1 MFKIKRNKLNRQ
13 EAFNFEKRSRFG
25 IRKLTIG
32 VVSLVI
38 GSGMVLSGV
47 EQVQAGTDYDPG
59 VEIRYVRNGSPKAL
73 ASDGDFKIEKS
84 FVEVNGV
91 QYVDVTLTFNQDHDG
106 YARRFLYFNMPKS
119 LYEPEKITRE
129 LYWQGERTPRETT
142 EYRTWQ
148 GDYRFADEPWY
159 RLWDHRYII
168 GSPDSLQGERHKKV
182 TSPTD
187 PGGDTIGGQSE
198 GRWNGDWDRLMF
210 SVPNNAGSGKEAL
223 TKAASDFKAT
233 SRTVYINRFSGST
246 DKHVYKFRAR
256 VKDGNAPMNF
266 VVGLNEE
273 SGSHANFLA
282 QYGTTPDTRT
292 LAEKSTIN
300 PPARIGVNSL
310 QDLSQQTR
318 NNIAQKIREA
328 NPDLFNGAGPLVTN
342 VTVSSDGIGG
352 NAVLRFK
359 DGSEKTIP
367 MKQLVYKINTA
378 SGAAPTAPSTSTNF
392 VLKGR
397 GVVGNDMV
405 GLQGEDH
412 QLNLPAKKAVANIAT
427 IGNKATYLTQWQEQ
441 LNKFLELNKQLQSWN
456 NQWGFKNSARTFGPD
471 NWKAQHLTAS
481 IKYTDSRQTQIQGI
495 EVKGV
500 TKDSRFGGPV
510 NTQVY
515 GLLTP
520 AMLFYQ
526 EDPLKTTK
534 DEAKATIDSI
544 GNING
549 KAADWKSRIDAA
561 QNQQAIEAI
570 ITEARNEK
578 NALDKKKAAAIQ
590 EINALPHLSQNEK
603 TAAINAINSATTT
616 TVVDQKL
623 NDAKA
628 LNTTN
633 MRNKGKEAINAL
645 SKLNDG
651 EKTPYRNRI
660 DNATTQDQINAII
673 EEAAFEDLKR
683 SALEQLDNMNP
694 APSNKDEL
702 RAQITETNF
711 NTVSSDGK
719 KPAERIEAILERAKA
734 EVLRD
739 QARRDINAIS
749 GLPEEKKNEFLGIVD
764 RAQTPS
770 EITNAV
776 DQARAYSDYIQ
787 AKDAINQLT
796 NINNKQKEEL
806 LAGLERDKSQQGVA
820 DMLTSA
826 RALDGEMKHLKDLV
840 AQAETIKQSSDYSR
854 ADRAKQNTFN
864 TALDAAKRVSPQ
876 TGELPT
882 TSVGQLISNLTD
894 AIRGLGGTT
903 QPVTKDVDKGNL
915 RAEIDRSSQVK
926 DPANAEYT
934 YASEDKKQAY
944 EQALTQAI
952 AVRDKA
958 NPVATQAE
966 VDAALA
972 KLQEARIALD
982 GHAPDRDT
990 TPPVL
995 GGDRMEIYSD
1005 VAAHAISTVGR
1016 KVPRPNQPTPVE
1028 EYGEN
1033 STRLNE
1039 LIVTD
1044 QESGINIDS
1053 VTFDEATQRHLQL
1066 LGLKFV
1072 KYDRQQDNGAVGYF
1086 TTIEENGVVNFTGTG
1101 IAKFYFTV
1109 ANTHGVVS
1117 PRLEYRYILK
1127 DDIAPTATPTEHVL
1141 IRGQEATITIPIQ
1154 DNSMF
1159 GTEGGVSTG
1168 TMSIRPEN
1176 NTSDPLTPAILNFT
1190 NGNTPQAFTISIPD
1204 SSPEF
1209 VFENHNYGKRSRTG
1223 TVSLTANPSQTLE
1236 RTTYKFRVADGNTP
1250 RGTSEK
1256 VTFTD
1261 ITFTVVDR
1269 LAAPEESAK
1278 VSVNNPS
1285 RLTEDEKNAIKQAV
1299 RTANPHIAE
1308 IDNAANGDT
1317 NKQVRIDVAENGRVT
1332 VTYPHGGKQD
1342 TLTADQVLRVN
1353 QAPVADVNNFGPMRN
1368 IPGNAIPDG
1377 GTRNRPTVFVFAKQ
1391 AISNDGRAT
1400 KTRQELEAAN
1410 MGYLPITDP
1419 DNDALKEVAVTN
1431 FEGAPLG
1438 SGLKVASNGTLSGNA
1453 FTTVSPGGGW
1463 VARIVPKDA
1472 HDKLGNPVYFHIR
1485 AYTDK
1490 LIDPTQANPVEGTYN
1505 QAVTAEKIF
1514 EKLTIDA
1521 PIGNSSI
1528 TVPDGSNPDEKAQYT
1543 RTITGYKT
1551 TENGEV
1557 TTVDNG
1563 VAGLPKQGTYF
1574 AEVTT
1579 TNIWGQTIKN
1589 YVKVVHQEDLAARTD
1604 LVAPEAVQVKGTTVA
1619 EDEKQTIIDA
1629 LKAANPGKLPDDPSS
1644 YSVAPNGTV
1653 TVTYSDNSSEPIDV
1667 PLKSGIPTVT
1677 AQPHDIVVFKNT
1689 DMTTPVELAGFTDN
1703 ESIKDIQ
1710 IVGTDGSSLD
1720 QMGLTVD
1727 EKAKENNV
1735 KSALISGK
1743 TNSAVGKHTR
1753 KLRAL
1758 DNLDQA
1764 SAATNDFSVRIVD
1777 ATVNQPETAITKE
1790 FGQALTPEE
1799 VRSTINFNV
1808 GSGQNNLID
1817 FDVVIP
1823 ADAPTSGKN
1832 VEVPVIIRTKA
1843 HASASEEFKRTF
1855 VSQDKTV
1862 TVRATWPTQADNI
1875 EVTAPADT
1883 TPVLIDGAR
1892 PTSEA
1897 DKTALIDALKEANK
1911 TPEGTSKFPEN
1922 TRFDVAENGAVTI
1935 TYPDRSSETVTVPF
1949 KQKDSAQHTPT
1960 VAETPINSAAT
1971 AGTPL
1976 TEDERNAVKA
1986 AVTVPNFPGDR
1997 QPTVTVPE
2005 NARVTNG
2012 TEGNTGKP
2020 VVVATVEY
2028 PDGSSETVEVPVK
2041 QRDNAKYEATISNPE
2056 TPAAIKASHASD
2068 TAITDEAD
2076 KNAILAKVSVPE
2088 GSSGRPSLDQNPV
2101 VEERD
2106 GKQVVKV
2113 TVTYP
2118 DQTTDTVYVPV
2129 DQKDN
2134 ETHNPTAPAESV
2146 KLDAPATANSTLS
2159 DDDKA
2164 AVKAAVT
2171 VPDGSRGEVS
2181 LPEGAKVELVG
2192 DKPVVKATVT
2202 YPDGTTDIVDV
2213 PVVQKDSTKYDA
2225 TASTTPVP
2233 LDSPVTPGQTLSAE
2247 EREALKFGVNVPAG
2261 SNGQIHV
2268 PENAAV
2274 KLDGDKP
2281 VVEAEVR
2288 YPDGTVDKVQ
2298 VPVRQY
2304 DRAVYTPNLVNPK
2317 EVPISV
2323 EPTNDTQIT
2332 SPDDAAILANV
2343 DVPAAGTKP
2352 EVTKTIASPVKD
2364 GTGANQGKKVVE
2376 VEITYPD
2383 KSKEK
2388 IEVPVKH
2395 ADNQVHNPE
2404 APTKPVQ
2411 LDVAATTDTS
2421 LSDADKQAVKD
2432 AVTIPQ
2438 GSGGVASL
2446 PEDAKVVD
2454 RNGTPVV
2461 PVTVTYPDG
2470 TTETVDVPV
2479 VQKDS
2484 TKHTPVLTEAN
2495 SPVLT
2500 DTPAKANEPV
2510 QETDK
2515 AAIAAKVDKT
2525 NLPQGTETK
2534 VPDDAVVEL
2543 ENGKPVVPVLVSYP
2557 DGTSETIKV
2566 PVDQKDDLTYNPV
2579 APNKDNAVAITS
2591 PQTPGTEITDPTDK
2605 AAILD
2610 SVTVPA
2616 VDGGQAPKVT
2626 KEITS
2631 PVTEG
2636 PDGPYVTVK
2645 VSYPDG
2651 TSETVNVPVNQK
2663 DNETHNP
2670 TAPAESVKLDAPA
2683 VQDGTLSE
2691 DDKKAVKD
2699 AVVIPDGSGGVA
2711 SLPEDAKVELVDNK
2725 PVVPVTVTYPD
2736 NTKDTVYV
2744 PVVQKDS
2751 VKYTPS
2757 LTDADQPVLTDTP
2770 AKAETPVQ
2778 DTDKAAIAAKVD
2790 LSKLPENTTAKVP
2803 DGAKVELDGDK
2814 PVVPV
2819 LVSYPDGTSET
2830 IKVPVDQKDSETYTP
2845 TAPAAE
2851 TPVAIT
2857 GSDAPDAPIAE
2868 TDKPAILN
2876 SVTVPAVD
2884 GGQAPKVTKEITS
2897 PVKVV
2902 DGKAFVEVTV
2912 TYPDD
2917 TYEKVNVPVN
2927 QKDNEANDPTV
2938 TAPEKPAPISVP
2950 VAENTPV
2957 ESDADKKL
2965 ITDKVNVA
2973 GLPNPPQSVKV
2984 AEPAKV
2990 VMDQAGN
2997 PVVNVEVTYPDGTK
3011 DIVPV
3016 PVKQA
3021 DNQTNTPSLKEPE
3034 LGKPAE
3040 VLVAIDPTPGVA
3052 INNPMDKE
3060 AIAAKVDLSKLP
3072 AGTTAEVADGAVV
3085 ANDPLTNKPVVPV
3098 TVTYPDGTSETIN
3111 VPVKQADNLAMDP
3124 SLKDTN
3130 PVPILTE
3137 ATVGLTVSDKANLDA
3152 IVAKVDPKTGKAEVV
3167 NNTIVAGKED
3177 GPHAG
3182 QPVVNVLVTYP
3193 DGTQDTIE
3201 VPVKQADNVVKEPSL
3216 TDQTPVPIQAAATTG
3231 TPVPASDKQAILDKV
3246 EVPEGANATIAD
3258 DATVVRENGQ
3268 PVVPVTVTYPDGT
3281 TDTISVPVKRADNSK
3296 YTPSP
3301 VTDPVQ
3307 VDAATA
3313 PGTAITSQDD
3323 KDAIIAAV
3331 PVPKVAAGEK
3341 APVVS
3346 LPENPRVEE
3355 VNGQPV
3361 VKAIVTYA
3369 DGTTDTVDV
3378 PIVQKVSATKE
3389 PSLKEAEAG
3398 KPAQAV
3404 ITENPTAGAS
3414 ITDPADQNV
3423 ILDKVVVPEG
3433 GKASIADDAVVEMD
3447 GDQPVLPVTVTYTD
3461 GSKDIIKVPVKQ
3473 ADNVA
3478 KEPSLKSQTPV
3489 GVMDAPAVGAQVE
3502 EPADLEAIKNNVDT
3516 KGGTASIEDPTIVE
3530 GPNNQPAVAVKVTY
3544 PDGTADTILVPIKT
3558 ADNVT
3563 YTPVLKSTD
3572 PVLVSVATDNGTA
3585 VPEADQAKIL
3595 ANVDVPA
3602 LTADGDKPAVDL
3614 SIENPVVLQKNG
3626 QAGVEV
3632 TVTYPDGSK
3641 DKIFVP
3647 VDTDTDKDGF
3657 SNKEEEK
3664 AGTSAT
3670 DSAST
3675 PDGQDSAERLN
3686 PGLTE
3691 PVEVKNP
3698 DKLTDAEKE
3707 AVKKAVEASNDLP
3720 AGTTVSVANDG
3731 TVTVTYPDN
3740 STDTIQPKD
3749 AVTQFV
3755 DTDGDGISDR
3765 QETENGTD
3773 PSKVDSDNDGFSD
3786 KEEVERG
3793 TDPTKADSKP
3803 ASSETDTDGD
3813 GISNEDEATRGTD
3826 PNKSDTDGDGFS
3838 DQEEI
3843 TAGSN
3848 PTKADSTPANV
3859 DKDGDGFTDTEEA
3872 AAGTDANNPSSTPE
3886 GQDSAERLNPGLTEP
3901 VEVKNSDKLTDAEK
3915 EAVKKA
3921 VEDSNDLP
3929 AGTTVSVANDGTV
3942 TVTYPDKSTD
3952 TIQPAETVKV
3962 AKDTDKDGFTDTE
3975 EATAGTSATDPSST
3989 PAGQDSAGQLTPSL
4003 AEPVEVKNPDKLTD
4017 AEKESVKK
4025 AVEDS
4030 NDLPEGTEVTVS
4042 DNGTVT
4048 VTYPDKST
4056 DTIQPAETVKVAKD
4070 TDKDGF
4076 TDTEEA
4082 TAGTSA
4088 TDPSSTPAGQD
4099 SADRLNPGLTEPVEV
4114 KNPDKLT
4121 DAEKE
4126 SVKRAVEETND
4137 LPAGT
4142 EVSVSDSGT
4151 VTVTYP
4157 DKSTDTIQPAETVK
4171 VAKDT
4176 DKDGFTDTE
4185 EATAGTDATNPSSTP
4200 AGQDSAGQLTPSLA
4214 EPVEVKNP
4222 DKLTDA
4228 EKESVKKAV
4237 EDSNDL
4243 PEGTEVSV
4251 SDNGT
4256 VTVTYPDKSTDTIQP
4271 AETVKVAK
4279 DTDKDGFTDTE
4290 EEKAGTNATDPS
4302 STPAGQDSA
4311 GQLTPGLTEP
4321 VEVKNPDKLTDA
4333 EKDAVKK
4340 AVEASNDLPE
4350 GTEVTVSDNGTV
4362 TVTYPD
4368 KSTDTIQ
4375 PAETVKVAKDT
4386 DKDGFTDTEEATA
4399 GTDATNPASTP
4410 AGQDSAGQLT
4420 PSLAEPVEVKNP
4432 DKLTDAEKESV
4443 KKAVEDSNDL
4453 PEGTEVSVSDNGT
4466 VTVTYPDKS
4475 TDTIQPAETVK
4486 VAKDTDKD
4494 GFTDTEEEKAGT
4506 NATDPSST
4514 PAGQDSAGQLTPSL
4528 TEPVEVKN
4536 PDKLTDAEKEAVKKA
4551 VEDSNDLPEG
4561 TEVTVSDNGTVTV
4574 TYPDKSADTIQ
4585 PTDTVKAAK
4594 PVSETPV
4601 APSKPEVTAT
4611 DSGAVVVTPPTDNV
4625 TNLDITFTPE
4635 GASQPV
4641 TVVVSKDENGIW
4653 TAPADSGLV
4662 INSDGTITIPAEKV
4676 ADGTAV
4682 TVVAENG
4689 SISSPEVGST
4699 VVPVPAVTP
4708 ETPVAPSKPEV
4719 TATDSGAV
4727 VVTPPT
4733 DNVTNLDITFTPEG
4747 SSQPVTVV
4755 VSKDATGTWTAPA
4768 DSGLVVNPDGTITIP
4783 AENVADGTA
4792 VTVVAENGSVSSPE
4806 VGSAVVP
4813 VPTPELP
4820 AIPAKPTSVTNADG
4834 SVTIVPPVENVT
4846 GLDITFTPEGA
4857 TEPVT
4862 VTLGKDATG
4871 AWTAPADSGLV
4882 VNPDGTITIPAD
4894 RLADGTEG
4902 QVGLVAKN
4910 GDLTSNDP
4918 APQVPE
4924 TPAKSSVETNE
4935 NGSVTIVPPV
4945 ENVTGIDI
4953 TFTPEGAS
4961 QPVTVVV
4968 SKDATGAWT
4977 APADSGLVVNPDG
4990 TITIPADKVADGTA
5004 VSVVTK
5010 NGQVPS
5016 DEASATYVPAKPA
5029 STDTPVVE
5037 VPATPSLALDGSGNV
5052 LITPPAE
5059 NATSLDITFT
5069 PAGSETPITVTA
5081 NKDATGNW
5089 ILPETS
5095 IAVVN
5100 PDGTISISTSEME
5113 GGTAVSVV
5121 AKNEGVPSSQAATL
5135 LVQPKQTAEELAPTV
5150 KKPIAVEDASKLT
5163 DAEKKELE
5171 DVVRKDN
5178 VLPEGTE
5185 VSVADDG
5192 TVTVTYPD
5200 KSTDTILP
5208 TKTVMD
5214 AQNGKGT
5221 SHSLPAYDLTADE
5234 DKDGFTNEEELKQ
5247 GSNVADAKSVPAG
5260 KSSAERLTPTNDL
5273 AVKVKDLTKLSDA
5286 EKETVETAIRKDK
5299 DLPEGTQIEVANDG
5313 SVTITYPDGSIGR
5326 LPADQTVLQVA
5337 HGEGTSHSLP
5347 AYDLT
5352 ADEDKDGF
5360 TNEEELKQGSNVAD
5374 AKSVPAGKSS
5384 AERLTPTNDLA
5395 VKVKDL
5401 TKLTD
5406 AEKKA
5411 VETAIRKNNTLP
5423 EGTQIEVANDGSVT
5437 ITYPDGSVDQIVA
5450 TKVVATDSTV
5460 SPDSGVSQSSG
5471 TTKVLPGS
5479 ASSTRAAKKPLPAT
5493 GENGSPI
5500 LVLSGLALLAGVAM
5514 FRKAKREDEN

>member
-292 LAEKSTIN
+292 LAEKSTIT
-300 PPARIGVNSL
+300 PPTRLGVSSL
-310 QDLSQQTR
+310 QDLNAQTQ
-318 NNIAQKIREA
+318 NTIKQNIQNA
-328 NPDLFNGAGPLVTN
+328 NPELFNGTDPLVTN
-342 VTVSSDGIGG
+342 VTVSSDGVGG
-352 NAVLRFK
+352 NATLHFK
-359 DGSEKTIP
+359 DGSQKTIP
-367 MKQLVYKINTA
+367 MNQLVYKTNNAT
-378 SGAAPTAPSTSTNF
+378 GGAPTASQVPTKLVDKS
-392 VLKGR
+392 GR
-397 GVVGNDMV
+397 V

-412 QLNLPAKKAVANIAT
+412 QLNLPAKIKVDNIAT
-427 IGNKATYLTQWQEQ
+427 IEDATKYSTQWNTQVTE
-441 LNKFLELNKQLQSWN
+441 FLKANTSTHWSGNGKQFFN
-456 NQWGFKNSARTFGPD
+456 AARLYGSQ
-471 NWKAQHLTAS
+471 NWKAEFLTAK
-481 IKYTDSRQTQIQGI
+481 IKYVNGSNNRQIQGI
-495 EVKGV
+495 EVSGP
-500 TKDSRFGGPV
+500 TKEYENV
-510 NTQVY
+510 NIKPNGKVNMQVY

-749 GLPEEKKNEFLGIVD
+749 GLPEEKKNEFLGIVE

-1269 LAAPEESAK
+1269 LAAPAENAK
-1278 VSVNNPS
+1278 VTVNNPS
-1285 RLTEDEKNAIKQAV
+1285 RLTNDEKNAIKQAV
-1299 RTANPHIAE
+1299 KTANPHIAE

-1317 NKQVRIDVAENGRVT
+1317 SKQVQIVVANDGQVT
-1332 VTYPHGGKQD
+1332 VTYPHGGKTD
-1342 TLTADQVLRVN
+1342 TLTAQQVSKTNPAPTFGDFGVNTTSGNSTYKTIFVFGAKTNGSEVVEYAPDFVPDNATGGIPVQDNTGIAKVELIGIDNENKVTNTGIAFTPEGKLLGEFDRNQSTNLVRNGINSVWHHRIKATDNGNPAKSAITSTIRIKAYRVEKTDETAIAKVYGTALTQDELTNKLRVAVSSGMTVPADN
-1353 QAPVADVNNFGPMRN
+1353 HSHKVAGYTPENGQFTAITNISELPTSGNYTVKMETTNVYGQTIVNNIAVDYNEQKDVIEP
-1368 IPGNAIPDG
+1368 IAPTQQALIDG
-1377 GTRNRPTVFVFAKQ
+1377 AAPTTDA
-1391 AISNDGRAT
+1391 D
-1400 KTRQELEAAN
+1400 KTALIN
-1410 MGYLPITDP
+1410 
-1419 DNDALKEVAVTN
+1419 ALKEANKTPEGTSKFPENTTFDVAEDGTVTITYPDRSSEQVTVPFKQKDSAQHTPSVTETPINSAATTGTPLTEDERNAVKAAVTVPN
-1431 FEGAPLG
+1431 FPAG
-1438 SGLKVASNGTLSGNA
+1438 
-1453 FTTVSPGGGW
+1453 
-1463 VARIVPKDA
+1463 
-1472 HDKLGNPVYFHIR
+1472 DKQ
-1485 AYTDK
+1485 
-1490 LIDPTQANPVEGTYN
+1490 PT
-1505 QAVTAEKIF
+1505 
-1514 EKLTIDA
+1514 
-1521 PIGNSSI
+1521 I
-1528 TVPDGSNPDEKAQYT
+1528 TVPDNASVTNGTNGNTGKPVVVATVEYPD
-1543 RTITGYKT
+1543 GT
-1551 TENGEV
+1551 TEQVEV
-1557 TTVDNG
+1557 PVRQRDTLADSTE
-1563 VAGLPKQGTYF
+1563 L
-1574 AEVTT
+1574 
-1579 TNIWGQTIKN
+1579 
-1589 YVKVVHQEDLAARTD
+1589 VV
-1604 LVAPEAVQVKGTTVA
+1604 PEAVQIKGTTVA

-2304 DRAVYTPNLVNPK
+2304 DRAVYTPNLVNSK

-2323 EPTNDTQIT
+2323 DPAGNPSIT
-2332 SPDDAAILANV
+2332 SQDDTNAILANV
-2343 DVPAAGTKP
+2343 DVPAATPDGTKP

-2364 GTGANQGKKVVE
+2364 GTGTNQGKKVVE

-2510 QETDK
+2510 QEEDK

-2566 PVDQKDDLTYNPV
+2566 PVDQKDDLTYNPT

-2616 VDGGQAPKVT
+2616 VDGGQAPRVT

-2663 DNETHNP
+2663 DNEAHNP
-2670 TAPAESVKLDAPA
+2670 TAPETAVQVDAPA

-2691 DDKKAVKD
+2691 DDKKAIKD
-2699 AVVIPDGSGGVA
+2699 TVVIPEGSGGQA
-2711 SLPEDAKVELVDNK
+2711 SLPADAKVIDRNGT

-2736 NTKDTVYV
+2736 NTTDTVYV

-2757 LTDADQPVLTDTP
+2757 LTDANSPVLTKTP
-2770 AKAETPVQ
+2770 AKANEPVQ
-2778 DTDKAAIAAKVD
+2778 EDDKAAIAAKVD
-2790 LSKLPENTTAKVP
+2790 KKTLPQGTETKVP
-2803 DGAKVELDGDK
+2803 DDAVVELENGK

-2819 LVSYPDGTSET
+2819 LVSYPDGTSEI

-3632 TVTYPDGSK
+3632 TVTYQDGSK

-3670 DSAST
+3670 DPAST
-3675 PDGQDSAERLN
+3675 PAGQDSAERLN
-3686 PGLTE
+3686 PSLAE

-3698 DKLTDAEKE
+3698 DKLSDAEKE
-3707 AVKKAVEASNDLP
+3707 AVKDAVKESNDLP
-3720 AGTTVSVANDG
+3720 AGTEVTVSDNG
-3731 TVTVTYPDN
+3731 TVTVTYPDK
-3740 STDTIQPKD
+3740 STDTIEPADTVKV
-3749 AVTQFV
+3749 AK
-3755 DTDGDGISDR
+3755 DTD
-3765 QETENGTD
+3765 
-3773 PSKVDSDNDGFSD
+3773 K
-3786 KEEVERG
+3786 
-3793 TDPTKADSKP
+3793 
-3803 ASSETDTDGD
+3803 
-3813 GISNEDEATRGTD
+3813 
-3826 PNKSDTDGDGFS
+3826 
-3838 DQEEI
+3838 
-3843 TAGSN
+3843 
-3848 PTKADSTPANV
+3848 
-3859 DKDGDGFTDTEEA
+3859 DGFTDTEEEK
-3872 AAGTDANNPSSTPE
+3872 AGTNATDPSSTPA
-3886 GQDSAERLNPGLTEP
+3886 GQDSAGQLTPGLGEP
-3901 VEVKNSDKLTDAEK
+3901 VEVKNPDKLSDAEK
-3915 EAVKKA
+3915 EAVKDA
-3921 VEDSNDLP
+3921 VKESNDLP
-3929 AGTTVSVANDGTV
+3929 AGTEITVSDNGTVTVTYPDESTDTIKPADTVKVAKDTDKDGFTDTEEEKAGTNATDPSSTPAGQDSAGQLTPGLGEPVEVKNPDKLSDAEKEAVKDAVQESNDLPAGTEITVSDNGTV

-4157 DKSTDTIQPAETVK
+4157 DKSTDTIQPA
-4171 VAKDT
+4171 
-4176 DKDGFTDTE
+4176 
-4185 EATAGTDATNPSSTP
+4185 
-4200 AGQDSAGQLTPSLA
+4200 
-4214 EPVEVKNP
+4214 
-4222 DKLTDA
+4222 
-4228 EKESVKKAV
+4228 
-4237 EDSNDL
+4237 
-4243 PEGTEVSV
+4243 
-4251 SDNGT
+4251 
-4256 VTVTYPDKSTDTIQP
+4256 
-4271 AETVKVAK
+4271 
-4279 DTDKDGFTDTE
+4279 
-4290 EEKAGTNATDPS
+4290 
-4302 STPAGQDSA
+4302 
-4311 GQLTPGLTEP
+4311 
-4321 VEVKNPDKLTDA
+4321 
-4333 EKDAVKK
+4333 
-4340 AVEASNDLPE
+4340 
-4350 GTEVTVSDNGTV
+4350 
-4362 TVTYPD
+4362 
-4368 KSTDTIQ
+4368 
-4375 PAETVKVAKDT
+4375 
-4386 DKDGFTDTEEATA
+4386 
-4399 GTDATNPASTP
+4399 
-4410 AGQDSAGQLT
+4410 
-4420 PSLAEPVEVKNP
+4420 
-4432 DKLTDAEKESV
+4432 
-4443 KKAVEDSNDL
+4443 
-4453 PEGTEVSVSDNGT
+4453 
-4466 VTVTYPDKS
+4466 
-4475 TDTIQPAETVK
+4475 
-4486 VAKDTDKD
+4486 
-4494 GFTDTEEEKAGT
+4494 
-4506 NATDPSST
+4506 
-4514 PAGQDSAGQLTPSL
+4514 
-4528 TEPVEVKN
+4528 
-4536 PDKLTDAEKEAVKKA
+4536 
-4551 VEDSNDLPEG
+4551 
-4561 TEVTVSDNGTVTV
+4561 
-4574 TYPDKSADTIQ
+4574 
-4585 PTDTVKAAK
+4585 DTVKATK

-4601 APSKPEVTAT
+4601 APSKPEVTSTA
-4611 DSGAVVVTPPTDNV
+4611 SGD
-4625 TNLDITFTPE
+4625 
-4635 GASQPV
+4635 
-4641 TVVVSKDENGIW
+4641 
-4653 TAPADSGLV
+4653 
-4662 INSDGTITIPAEKV
+4662 
-4676 ADGTAV
+4676 
-4682 TVVAENG
+4682 
-4689 SISSPEVGST
+4689 
-4699 VVPVPAVTP
+4699 
-4708 ETPVAPSKPEV
+4708 
-4719 TATDSGAV
+4719 V

-4783 AENVADGTA
+4783 ADKVADGTAVTVVAENGSVSSPEVGSTVVPVPVVTPETPVAPSKPEVISTASGDVVVTPPTDNVTNLDITFTPEGSSQPVTVVVSKDATGAWTAPADSGLVVNPDGTITIPAENVADGTA

-4806 VGSAVVP
+4806 VGSTVVP

-4846 GLDITFTPEGA
+4846 GLEITFTPEGA

-5029 STDTPVVE
+5029 STETPVVE

-5121 AKNEGVPSSQAATL
+5121 AKNEGVPSSQAATV

-5171 DVVRKDN
+5171 DAVRKDN

-5214 AQNGKGT
+5214 AQN
-5221 SHSLPAYDLTADE
+5221 
-5234 DKDGFTNEEELKQ
+5234 
-5247 GSNVADAKSVPAG
+5247 
-5260 KSSAERLTPTNDL
+5260 
-5273 AVKVKDLTKLSDA
+5273 
-5286 EKETVETAIRKDK
+5286 
-5299 DLPEGTQIEVANDG
+5299 
-5313 SVTITYPDGSIGR
+5313 
-5326 LPADQTVLQVA
+5326 
-5337 HGEGTSHSLP
+5337 GEGTSHSLP

-5437 ITYPDGSVDQIVA
+5437 ITYPDGSIGRLPADQTVLYAAHGKGVSHSLPALNLSNEGEEGNNSSTPKDQKTADSFEPVIKSLVKVKDVTKLTDAEKKAVETAIRKDNTLPEGTQIEVANDGSVTITYPDGSVDQIVA

>member
-13 EAFNFEKRSRFG
+13 EAFNFEKRSQFG

-310 QDLSQQTR
+310 QDLNQQTR

-328 NPDLFNGAGPLVTN
+328 NPDLFNGADPLVTN
-342 VTVSSDGIGG
+342 VTVSSDGVGG

-441 LNKFLELNKQLQSWN
+441 LNKFLELNKHLQSWN
-456 NQWGFKNSARTFGPD
+456 NQWGFKNGARTFGPD

-500 TKDSRFGGPV
+500 TKDSRFGGTV

-840 AQAETIKQSSDYSR
+840 AQADQIKRSSDYSR
-854 ADRAKQNTFN
+854 ADGAKKNTFN

-958 NPVATQAE
+958 NPAATQAE

-982 GHAPDRDT
+982 GHAPERVVDQ
-990 TPPVL
+990 TPPSEL
-995 GGDRMEIYSD
+995 GNANLTNYSD
-1005 VAAHAISTVGR
+1005 VAIHGVSTIGKKIATPETVATATVEDYGQNTTGLVEMIVIDNESAVNPASVEFTEESKNLMTMVG
-1016 KVPRPNQPTPVE
+1016 
-1028 EYGEN
+1028 
-1033 STRLNE
+1033 
-1039 LIVTD
+1039 I
-1044 QESGINIDS
+1044 
-1053 VTFDEATQRHLQL
+1053 
-1066 LGLKFV
+1066 KFV
-1072 KYDRQQDNGAVGYF
+1072 AYPEQKENKAIGYF
-1086 TTIEENGVVNFTGTG
+1086 TTIDPNGTLKETVSENLSLQ
-1101 IAKFYFTV
+1101 FTV
-1109 ANTHGVVS
+1109 ANVDNARSNQFTFA
-1117 PRLEYRYILK
+1117 YNMK
-1127 DDIAPTATPTEHVL
+1127 DDIAPTVAETEHVL
-1141 IRGQEATITIPIQ
+1141 IKDQPYNLSIPIS
-1154 DNSMF
+1154 DNSLF
-1159 GTEGGVSTG
+1159 GTDGNIDKGSISIKINRDGELAKAESRTPAVLGITNGENDNAWTVTPTNPQPFSNRGNRSNTG
-1168 TMSIRPEN
+1168 TLGFSGTAT
-1176 NTSDPLTPAILNFT
+1176 NTLT
-1190 NGNTPQAFTISIPD
+1190 
-1204 SSPEF
+1204 
-1209 VFENHNYGKRSRTG
+1209 
-1223 TVSLTANPSQTLE
+1223 
-1236 RTTYKFRVADGNTP
+1236 RTTYQLRVADSNKGHKMPENL
-1250 RGTSEK
+1250 S
-1256 VTFTD
+1256 FAN
-1261 ITFTVVDR
+1261 ITFTVVNP
-1269 LAAPEESAK
+1269 LAAPAENDK

-1299 RTANPHIAE
+1299 KTANPHITA
-1308 IDNAANGDT
+1308 IDNAANGDAS
-1317 NKQVRIDVAENGRVT
+1317 KQVRIDVAENGRVT
-1332 VTYPHGGKQD
+1332 VTYPHGGKTD
-1342 TLTADQVLRVN
+1342 TLTAQQVSKTNPAPTFGDFGVN
-1353 QAPVADVNNFGPMRN
+1353 TTVGNSTHKTIFVFGAKTENNEVVEDAPTFDTTKASGGIPVQDNTGIASVELIGLDSEAKSTDTGIAFTAKGKLVADFNKSIRSNLVRNGYNSRWHHRIKATDNGNPAKSTITETIRIQAYRVEKTDNNAIAKEFGTALSQDELTGKLGVLVSTGMTVPADNHSHKVAGYTVNNQFTRITN
-1368 IPGNAIPDG
+1368 ISELPTSGNYTVKMETTNVYGQTIVNNIAVDYNDQKDVIEPIAPTQQALIDSA
-1377 GTRNRPTVFVFAKQ
+1377 RPT
-1391 AISNDGRAT
+1391 T
-1400 KTRQELEAAN
+1400 EADKNALIN
-1410 MGYLPITDP
+1410 
-1419 DNDALKEVAVTN
+1419 ALKEANKTPEGTSKFPENTTFDVAEDGTVTITYPDRSSEQVTVPFKQKDSAQHTPSVTETPINSAATTGTPLTEDERNAVKAAVTVPN
-1431 FEGAPLG
+1431 YPAGDRQPTVTVPADAR
-1438 SGLKVASNGTLSGNA
+1438 VTNGTEGNTGKPVVVA
-1453 FTTVSPGGGW
+1453 TVE
-1463 VARIVPKDA
+1463 
-1472 HDKLGNPVYFHIR
+1472 Y
-1485 AYTDK
+1485 
-1490 LIDPTQANPVEGTYN
+1490 
-1505 QAVTAEKIF
+1505 
-1514 EKLTIDA
+1514 
-1521 PIGNSSI
+1521 
-1528 TVPDGSNPDEKAQYT
+1528 PDG
-1543 RTITGYKT
+1543 T
-1551 TENGEV
+1551 TEQVEV
-1557 TTVDNG
+1557 PVRQRDTLADSTE
-1563 VAGLPKQGTYF
+1563 L
-1574 AEVTT
+1574 
-1579 TNIWGQTIKN
+1579 
-1589 YVKVVHQEDLAARTD
+1589 VV
-1604 LVAPEAVQVKGTTVA
+1604 PEAVQIKGTTVA

-1629 LKAANPGKLPDDPSS
+1629 LKAANPGKLPADTNYD
-1644 YSVAPNGTV
+1644 VAPNGAV
-1653 TVTYSDNSSEPIDV
+1653 TVRYSDNSREDVNV

-2566 PVDQKDDLTYNPV
+2566 PVDQKDDLTYNPE

-2616 VDGGQAPKVT
+2616 VDGGQAPRVT

-2670 TAPAESVKLDAPA
+2670 TAPETAVQVDAPA

-2691 DDKKAVKD
+2691 DDKKAIKD
-2699 AVVIPDGSGGVA
+2699 AVVIPDGSGGEV
-2711 SLPEDAKVELVDNK
+2711 SLAPDAKVIDRNGT

-2736 NTKDTVYV
+2736 NTTDTVYV

-2751 VKYTPS
+2751 VKHTPS
-2757 LTDADQPVLTDTP
+2757 LMDADQPVLTNIP

-2778 DTDKAAIAAKVD
+2778 DADKEAIAAKVD

-2819 LVSYPDGTSET
+2819 LVSYPDGTSEI

-2851 TPVAIT
+2851 APVAIT

-2868 TDKPAILN
+2868 ADKSAILN

-2884 GGQAPKVTKEITS
+2884 GGQAPEVTKEITS

-2912 TYPDD
+2912 TYPDK
-2917 TYEKVNVPVN
+2917 TSEVISVPVN
-2927 QKDNEANDPTV
+2927 QKDNEANNPTV

-3040 VLVAIDPTPGVA
+3040 VLVAIGPTPGAA
-3052 INNPMDKE
+3052 ITDPTDKA

-3098 TVTYPDGTSETIN
+3098 TVTYPDGTAETIN

-3231 TPVPASDKQAILDKV
+3231 TTVPADDKQAILAKV
-3246 EVPEGANATIAD
+3246 KVPEGANATIAD
-3258 DATVVRENGQ
+3258 DATVVREDGQ

-3296 YTPSP
+3296 YTPSQ

-3346 LPENPRVEE
+3346 LPENPQVEE

-3433 GKASIADDAVVEMD
+3433 GKASIADDTVVEMD

-3632 TVTYPDGSK
+3632 TVTYQDGSK

-3670 DSAST
+3670 DPAST
-3675 PDGQDSAERLN
+3675 PAGQDSAERLN

-3707 AVKKAVEASNDLP
+3707 AVKKAVEDSNDLP

-3740 STDTIQPKD
+3740 STDTIKPKD

-3813 GISNEDEATRGTD
+3813 GISNEDEVARGTD

-3872 AAGTDANNPSSTPE
+3872 AAGTDANNPASTPA
-3886 GQDSAERLNPGLTEP
+3886 GQDSAERLNPGL
-3901 VEVKNSDKLTDAEK
+3901 
-3915 EAVKKA
+3915 
-3921 VEDSNDLP
+3921 
-3929 AGTTVSVANDGTV
+3929 
-3942 TVTYPDKSTD
+3942 
-3952 TIQPAETVKV
+3952 
-3962 AKDTDKDGFTDTE
+3962 
-3975 EATAGTSATDPSST
+3975 
-3989 PAGQDSAGQLTPSL
+3989 
-4003 AEPVEVKNPDKLTD
+4003 
-4017 AEKESVKK
+4017 
-4025 AVEDS
+4025 
-4030 NDLPEGTEVTVS
+4030 
-4042 DNGTVT
+4042 
-4048 VTYPDKST
+4048 
-4056 DTIQPAETVKVAKD
+4056 
-4070 TDKDGF
+4070 
-4076 TDTEEA
+4076 
-4082 TAGTSA
+4082 
-4088 TDPSSTPAGQD
+4088 
-4099 SADRLNPGLTEPVEV
+4099 
-4114 KNPDKLT
+4114 
-4121 DAEKE
+4121 
-4126 SVKRAVEETND
+4126 
-4137 LPAGT
+4137 
-4142 EVSVSDSGT
+4142 
-4151 VTVTYP
+4151 
-4157 DKSTDTIQPAETVK
+4157 
-4171 VAKDT
+4171 
-4176 DKDGFTDTE
+4176 
-4185 EATAGTDATNPSSTP
+4185 
-4200 AGQDSAGQLTPSLA
+4200 
-4214 EPVEVKNP
+4214 
-4222 DKLTDA
+4222 
-4228 EKESVKKAV
+4228 
-4237 EDSNDL
+4237 
-4243 PEGTEVSV
+4243 
-4251 SDNGT
+4251 
-4256 VTVTYPDKSTDTIQP
+4256 
-4271 AETVKVAK
+4271 
-4279 DTDKDGFTDTE
+4279 
-4290 EEKAGTNATDPS
+4290 
-4302 STPAGQDSA
+4302 
-4311 GQLTPGLTEP
+4311 
-4321 VEVKNPDKLTDA
+4321 
-4333 EKDAVKK
+4333 
-4340 AVEASNDLPE
+4340 
-4350 GTEVTVSDNGTV
+4350 
-4362 TVTYPD
+4362 
-4368 KSTDTIQ
+4368 
-4375 PAETVKVAKDT
+4375 
-4386 DKDGFTDTEEATA
+4386 
-4399 GTDATNPASTP
+4399 
-4410 AGQDSAGQLT
+4410 
-4420 PSLAEPVEVKNP
+4420 
-4432 DKLTDAEKESV
+4432 
-4443 KKAVEDSNDL
+4443 
-4453 PEGTEVSVSDNGT
+4453 
-4466 VTVTYPDKS
+4466 
-4475 TDTIQPAETVK
+4475 
-4486 VAKDTDKD
+4486 
-4494 GFTDTEEEKAGT
+4494 
-4506 NATDPSST
+4506 
-4514 PAGQDSAGQLTPSL
+4514 
-4528 TEPVEVKN
+4528 
-4536 PDKLTDAEKEAVKKA
+4536 
-4551 VEDSNDLPEG
+4551 
-4561 TEVTVSDNGTVTV
+4561 
-4574 TYPDKSADTIQ
+4574 
-4585 PTDTVKAAK
+4585 
-4594 PVSETPV
+4594 
-4601 APSKPEVTAT
+4601 
-4611 DSGAVVVTPPTDNV
+4611 
-4625 TNLDITFTPE
+4625 
-4635 GASQPV
+4635 
-4641 TVVVSKDENGIW
+4641 
-4653 TAPADSGLV
+4653 
-4662 INSDGTITIPAEKV
+4662 
-4676 ADGTAV
+4676 
-4682 TVVAENG
+4682 
-4689 SISSPEVGST
+4689 
-4699 VVPVPAVTP
+4699 
-4708 ETPVAPSKPEV
+4708 
-4719 TATDSGAV
+4719 
-4727 VVTPPT
+4727 
-4733 DNVTNLDITFTPEG
+4733 
-4747 SSQPVTVV
+4747 
-4755 VSKDATGTWTAPA
+4755 
-4768 DSGLVVNPDGTITIP
+4768 
-4783 AENVADGTA
+4783 
-4792 VTVVAENGSVSSPE
+4792 
-4806 VGSAVVP
+4806 
-4813 VPTPELP
+4813 
-4820 AIPAKPTSVTNADG
+4820 
-4834 SVTIVPPVENVT
+4834 
-4846 GLDITFTPEGA
+4846 
-4857 TEPVT
+4857 
-4862 VTLGKDATG
+4862 
-4871 AWTAPADSGLV
+4871 
-4882 VNPDGTITIPAD
+4882 
-4894 RLADGTEG
+4894 
-4902 QVGLVAKN
+4902 
-4910 GDLTSNDP
+4910 
-4918 APQVPE
+4918 
-4924 TPAKSSVETNE
+4924 
-4935 NGSVTIVPPV
+4935 
-4945 ENVTGIDI
+4945 
-4953 TFTPEGAS
+4953 
-4961 QPVTVVV
+4961 
-4968 SKDATGAWT
+4968 
-4977 APADSGLVVNPDG
+4977 
-4990 TITIPADKVADGTA
+4990 
-5004 VSVVTK
+5004 
-5010 NGQVPS
+5010 
-5016 DEASATYVPAKPA
+5016 
-5029 STDTPVVE
+5029 
-5037 VPATPSLALDGSGNV
+5037 
-5052 LITPPAE
+5052 
-5059 NATSLDITFT
+5059 
-5069 PAGSETPITVTA
+5069 
-5081 NKDATGNW
+5081 
-5089 ILPETS
+5089 
-5095 IAVVN
+5095 
-5100 PDGTISISTSEME
+5100 
-5113 GGTAVSVV
+5113 
-5121 AKNEGVPSSQAATL
+5121 
-5135 LVQPKQTAEELAPTV
+5135 
-5150 KKPIAVEDASKLT
+5150 
-5163 DAEKKELE
+5163 
-5171 DVVRKDN
+5171 
-5178 VLPEGTE
+5178 
-5185 VSVADDG
+5185 
-5192 TVTVTYPD
+5192 
-5200 KSTDTILP
+5200 
-5208 TKTVMD
+5208 
-5214 AQNGKGT
+5214 
-5221 SHSLPAYDLTADE
+5221 
-5234 DKDGFTNEEELKQ
+5234 
-5247 GSNVADAKSVPAG
+5247 
-5260 KSSAERLTPTNDL
+5260 
-5273 AVKVKDLTKLSDA
+5273 
-5286 EKETVETAIRKDK
+5286 
-5299 DLPEGTQIEVANDG
+5299 
-5313 SVTITYPDGSIGR
+5313 
-5326 LPADQTVLQVA
+5326 
-5337 HGEGTSHSLP
+5337 
-5347 AYDLT
+5347 
-5352 ADEDKDGF
+5352 
-5360 TNEEELKQGSNVAD
+5360 
-5374 AKSVPAGKSS
+5374 
-5384 AERLTPTNDLA
+5384 
-5395 VKVKDL
+5395 
-5401 TKLTD
+5401 
-5406 AEKKA
+5406 
-5411 VETAIRKNNTLP
+5411 
-5423 EGTQIEVANDGSVT
+5423 
-5437 ITYPDGSVDQIVA
+5437 
-5450 TKVVATDSTV
+5450 
-5460 SPDSGVSQSSG
+5460 
-5471 TTKVLPGS
+5471 
-5479 ASSTRAAKKPLPAT
+5479 
-5493 GENGSPI
+5493 
-5500 LVLSGLALLAGVAM
+5500 
-5514 FRKAKREDEN
+5514 

>member
-1 MFKIKRNKLNRQ
+1 MNLFKIKRNKLNRQ

-38 GSGMVLSGV
+38 GSGMVLNGV
-47 EQVQAGTDYDPG
+47 EQVYAGTDYEPG
-59 VEIRYVRNGSPKAL
+59 VEIRYARNGSPKAL
-73 ASDGDFKIEKS
+73 SSAGDFKIDTS
-84 FVEVNGV
+84 PVEVFENGQV
-91 QYVDVTLTFNQDHDG
+91 VHYVDVTLTFNEDG
-106 YARRFLYFNMPKS
+106 DNYTNRRFIGFNIPDS
-119 LYEPEKITRE
+119 LYEPESITRE
-129 LYWQGERTPRETT
+129 IYYNAGGNQALKEKTT
-142 EYRTWQ
+142 FSTWWHTQ
-148 GDYRFADEPWY
+148 PSVGTTWWGTWPAYADARFIAGRPDLLSGDSYKK
-159 RLWDHRYII
+159 IT
-168 GSPDSLQGERHKKV
+168 GPDNAVK
-182 TSPTD
+182 
-187 PGGDTIGGQSE
+187 DTIGWQSE
-198 GRWNGDWDRLMF
+198 DKWNNQDWARLF
-210 SVPNNAGSGKEAL
+210 SYFNTNGVDVRETVNR
-223 TKAASDFKAT
+223 DFKDK
-233 SRTVYINRFSGST
+233 SRTFYLNRYPAST
-246 DKHVYKFRAR
+246 DKFVYKFRAR

-266 VVGLNEE
+266 ILGVNVDIANG
-273 SGSHANFLA
+273 HANFLA

-292 LAEKSTIN
+292 LADKSIIN
-300 PPARIGVNSL
+300 PSTRHGVTKL
-310 QDLSQQTR
+310 EDLDSQTR
-318 NNIAQKIREA
+318 NTIKQNIENA
-328 NPDLFNGAGPLVTN
+328 NPDLFYDIHPLVTN
-342 VTVSSDGIGG
+342 VMVSTDGIGG
-352 NAVLRFK
+352 YATLHFK
-359 DGSEKTIP
+359 DGSQKTIP
-367 MKQLVYKINTA
+367 MNQLVYKTNNAT
-378 SGAAPTAPSTSTNF
+378 GGAPTASQVQTTLVPI
-392 VLKGR
+392 GR
-397 GVVGNDMV
+397 GIAGYEQV
-405 GLQGEDH
+405 GLQGKDH
-412 QLNLPAKKAVANIAT
+412 KLNLPPRIKVDDILNIENASRF
-427 IGNKATYLTQWQEQ
+427 GTQWQQQ
-441 LNKFLELNKQLQSWN
+441 LTAFLDLNRGG
-456 NQWGFKNSARTFGPD
+456 GFFRNGARTFGGD
-471 NWKAQHLTAS
+471 GWRSNHLTAT
-481 IKYTDSRQTQIQGI
+481 IKYADSRRTQIQGI
-495 EVKGV
+495 EVSGV
-500 TKDSRFGGPV
+500 TETSRFGSV
-510 NTQVY
+510 TTQVY

-520 AMLFYQ
+520 TMLFYQ

-534 DEAKATIDSI
+534 DEAKKTIDSI
-544 GNING
+544 GNIDG
-549 KAADWKSRIDAA
+549 KSAEWKRRIDEA
-561 QNQQAIEAI
+561 QSQQAIETI
-570 ITEARNEK
+570 IAEARNEK
-578 NALDKKKAAAIQ
+578 NALDKKKEVAIK
-590 EINALPHLSQNEK
+590 EINALPHLSNDEK
-603 TAAINAINSATTT
+603 TQVINAITGATDT

-623 NDAKA
+623 NEAKN

-633 MRNKGKEAINAL
+633 MRNKAKETINGLNKLSEDQKRPFLDRIDSANTPEAI
-645 SKLNDG
+645 K
-651 EKTPYRNRI
+651 
-660 DNATTQDQINAII
+660 AII
-673 EEAAFEDLKR
+673 EEASFDNLKQN
-683 SALEQLDNMNP
+683 ALDQLNNMNP

-702 RAQITETNF
+702 LQNVNAINRNET
-711 NTVSSDGK
+711 SLDGK
-719 KPAERIEAILERAKA
+719 TPAERIEAILESAKA
-734 EVLRD
+734 EVLKD
-739 QARRDINAIS
+739 QAKRDINAIS
-749 GLPEEKKNEFLGIVD
+749 GLPEEKRNEFLGIVD
-764 RAQTPS
+764 RAQTPA

-776 DQARAYSDYIQ
+776 DQARAYSDYVK
-787 AKDAINQLT
+787 AKEEINKLPHL
-796 NINNKQKEEL
+796 NNKQKEDL
-806 LAGLERDKSQQGVA
+806 LARLEADKSQEGVTDTLA
-820 DMLTSA
+820 TA
-826 RALDGEMKHLKDLV
+826 RSLDGDMNHLKDLQD
-840 AQAETIKQSSDYSR
+840 QADQIKQSSDYSR
-854 ADRAKQNTFN
+854 ADRTKQNDFN
-864 TALDAAKRVSPQ
+864 VALDAAKKVTPKG
-876 TGELPT
+876 GELPAVPV
-882 TSVGQLISNLTD
+882 SQLILDLTA
-894 AIRGLGGTT
+894 AISGLNGST
-903 QPVTKDVDKGNL
+903 QPITKDVDKANL
-915 RAEIDRSSQVK
+915 KAEIDRSSQVK
-926 DPANAEYT
+926 DPANAEYI
-934 YASEDKKQAY
+934 YASDDKKQAY
-944 EQALTQAI
+944 EQALT
-952 AVRDKA
+952 KA
-958 NPVATQAE
+958 NEVYNKNNPAATQNE
-966 VDAALA
+966 VDEALG

-982 GHAPDRDT
+982 GHAPERVVDQ

-995 GGDRMEIYSD
+995 AGDKMTEYSD
-1005 VAAHAISTVGR
+1005 VSVHGISTVGR
-1016 KVPRPNQPTPVE
+1016 KVPRPNTSTTVD

-1033 STRLNE
+1033 STSLVE
-1039 LIVTD
+1039 LILTD
-1044 QESGINIDS
+1044 SESDVDINSITFEEASLAQLRS
-1053 VTFDEATQRHLQL
+1053 VGLQ
-1066 LGLKFV
+1066 FV
-1072 KYDRQQDNGAVGYF
+1072 KYDSQKDNGAVGYF
-1086 TTIEENGVVNFTGTG
+1086 TTIEENGIVKFTGSG
-1101 IAKFYFTV
+1101 NLKLYFTV
-1109 ANTHGVVS
+1109 ANSDGVTS
-1117 PRLEYRYILK
+1117 QRLEYRYTLK

-1141 IRGQEATITIPIQ
+1141 IRGQEATISIPIE
-1154 DNSMF
+1154 DNSLF
-1159 GTEGGVSTG
+1159 GTSGGVSTG
-1168 TMSIRPEN
+1168 TMTIRPAN
-1176 NTSDPLTPAILNFT
+1176 NTTDPLTPTILNFT
-1190 NGNTPQAFTISIPD
+1190 NGNSPQAFTISIPEN
-1204 SSPEF
+1204 SPEF
-1209 VFENHNYGKRSRTG
+1209 MFGSENYGKRSHTG
-1223 TVSLTANPSQTLE
+1223 TVSLVANPSQTLE
-1236 RTTYKFRVADGNTP
+1236 RTTYKFRLADGNKP
-1250 RGTSEK
+1250 RTTAEK
-1256 VTFTD
+1256 VSFTD

-1269 LAAPEESAK
+1269 LAAPAENAK
-1278 VSVNNPS
+1278 VSVNNLS
-1285 RLTEDEKNAIKQAV
+1285 RLSSEEKERVKAAV
-1299 RTANPHIAE
+1299 RTANPHIAT

-1317 NKQVRIDVAENGRVT
+1317 SKQVQIDVAENGRVT
-1332 VTYPHGGKQD
+1332 VTYPHGGKTD
-1342 TLTADQVLRVN
+1342 TLETAQVLKEN
-1353 QAPVADVNNFGPMRN
+1353 QAPVFGTNDFLPTLWVKDKEARLQEIPTLLVFSAPTANKTAPGFPSDRQNLSAEEVTNRKLGKLPFTDPEGQALTFDPIKTLDQATIGLNVSPNGTLYGNGIGNFGP
-1368 IPGNAIPDG
+1368 GASW
-1377 GTRNRPTVFVFAKQ
+1377 TVNLK
-1391 AISNDGRAT
+1391 AT
-1400 KTRQELEAAN
+1400 DSQDKSKTSSEFRVV
-1410 MGYLPITDP
+1410 G
-1419 DNDALKEVAVTN
+1419 
-1431 FEGAPLG
+1431 
-1438 SGLKVASNGTLSGNA
+1438 
-1453 FTTVSPGGGW
+1453 
-1463 VARIVPKDA
+1463 
-1472 HDKLGNPVYFHIR
+1472 
-1485 AYTDK
+1485 YTDK
-1490 LIDPTQANPVEGTYN
+1490 LKDANHVTGTYG
-1505 QAVTAEKIF
+1505 QAITENAILD
-1514 EKLTIDA
+1514 KLTIDA
-1521 PIGNSSI
+1521 TSGLPQNFVKPNDSSYTF
-1528 TVPDGSNPDEKAQYT
+1528 TVPANQYT
-1543 RTITGYKT
+1543 RTITGYKQ
-1551 TENGEV
+1551 TENGKV
-1557 TTVDNG
+1557 TTVNNG
-1563 VAGLPKQGTYF
+1563 VAGLPTEGTYF

-1579 TNIWGQTIKN
+1579 TNIWGQIIKN
-1589 YVKVVHQEDLAARTD
+1589 YVKVVYQDTLAARTD
-1604 LVAPEAVQVKGTTVA
+1604 LVAPEAVQIKGTTVA

-1629 LKAANPGKLPDDPSS
+1629 LKAANPGKLPEDTR
-1644 YSVAPNGTV
+1644 YEVASNGAV
-1653 TVTYSDNSSEPIDV
+1653 TVIYNDNSREVVNV
-1667 PLKSGIPTVT
+1667 PLKSGLPTVT
-1677 AQPHDIVVFKNT
+1677 TQPHDLVVFKNT

-1703 ESIKDIQ
+1703 ESIKDVQ
-1710 IVGTDGSSLD
+1710 IVSTDGRTVD
-1720 QMGLTVD
+1720 EMGLTVG
-1727 EKAKENNV
+1727 EKDKENNT

-1743 TNSAVGKHTR
+1743 TNLPVGGNAR

-1758 DNLDQA
+1758 DNLDQP
-1764 SAATNDFSVRIVD
+1764 SAATNDFAVRIVD
-1777 ATVNQPETAITKE
+1777 ATVNQPETAIEKA
-1790 FGQALTPEE
+1790 FGQSLTPED
-1799 VRSTINFNV
+1799 VRPKINFNV
-1808 GSGQNNLID
+1808 GSGQDNMID
-1817 FDVVIP
+1817 FEVIIP
-1823 ADAPTSGKN
+1823 GNAPTSGQNKDI
-1832 VEVPVIIRTKA
+1832 PVTIRTKA
-1843 HASASEEFKRTF
+1843 HANASEDFKQTF

-1862 TVRATWPTQADNI
+1862 TVRATWPTQAAHI
-1875 EVTAPADT
+1875 EVVPPAETD
-1883 TPVLIDGAR
+1883 PVLIDSAR
-1892 PTSEA
+1892 PTTET
-1897 DKTALIDALKEANK
+1897 DKNALINALKEANK

-1922 TRFDVAENGAVTI
+1922 TTFDVAEDGAVTI
-1935 TYPDRSSETVTVPF
+1935 TYSDSSSETVNVPF
-1949 KQKDSAQHTPT
+1949 KQKDSAQHTPV
-1960 VAETPINSAAT
+1960 VAETPIDSATT

-1976 TEDERNAVKA
+1976 TETERNAVKA
-1986 AVTVPNFPGDR
+1986 AVTVPTYSGSG
-1997 QPTVTVPE
+1997 QPTVTVPAD
-2005 NARVTNG
+2005 ARVTNG
-2012 TEGNTGKP
+2012 TNGNTGKP

-2028 PDGSSETVEVPVK
+2028 PDGTVETVEVPVR
-2041 QRDNAKYEATISNPE
+2041 QRDTAKHDATVTNPD
-2056 TPAAIKASHASD
+2056 TPAAIKASHE
-2068 TAITDEAD
+2068 TGTQITEQDD
-2076 KNAILAKVSVPE
+2076 KNAILAKVSVPT
-2088 GSSGRPSLDQNPV
+2088 GSNGTPSLDQNPV
-2101 VEERD
+2101 VEEQGD
-2106 GKQVVKV
+2106 KQVVKV

-2134 ETHNPTAPAESV
+2134 ETHNPTAPAETV
-2146 KLDAPATANSTLS
+2146 KLDVPATANSTLS
-2159 DDDKA
+2159 DDDKIA
-2164 AVKAAVT
+2164 IKAAVT
-2171 VPDGSRGEVS
+2171 VPANSGGQVS
-2181 LPEGAKVELVG
+2181 LPEGAKVELVN
-2192 DKPVVKATVT
+2192 DKPVVKAMVT

-2225 TASTTPVP
+2225 TAKATPVP
-2233 LDSPVTPGQTLSAE
+2233 LDSPVTLGQPLSPE
-2247 EREALKFGVNVPAG
+2247 EREAVTFGVNVPAG

-2268 PENAAV
+2268 PDNASV
-2274 KLDGDKP
+2274 KLVGDKP
-2281 VVEAEVR
+2281 VVEVEVR
-2288 YPDGTVDKVQ
+2288 YSDGTVDKVQ

-2304 DRAVYTPNLVNPK
+2304 DRAVYTPNLVEAK

-2323 EPTNDTQIT
+2323 EPTNGTSIT

-2343 DVPAAGTKP
+2343 DVPAATQDGTKP

-2395 ADNQVHNPE
+2395 ADKQVHNPE
-2404 APTKPVQ
+2404 APAKPVQ
-2411 LDVAATTDTS
+2411 VDAPAVQDGT
-2421 LSDADKQAVKD
+2421 LSEDDKKAIKD
-2432 AVTIPQ
+2432 AVVIPD

-2461 PVTVTYPDG
+2461 PVTVTYPDN
-2470 TTETVDVPV
+2470 TTDTVYVPV

-2484 TKHTPVLTEAN
+2484 TKHTPVLTDAN

-2500 DTPAKANEPV
+2500 NTPAKANEPV
-2510 QETDK
+2510 QEDDK
-2515 AAIAAKVDKT
+2515 AAIAAKVDKKT
-2525 NLPQGTETK
+2525 LPQGTETK

-2557 DGTSETIKV
+2557 DGTSEIIKV
-2566 PVDQKDDLTYNPV
+2566 PVDQKDDLTYNPT

-2591 PQTPGTEITDPTDK
+2591 PQTPGTEITVPTDK

-2616 VDGGQAPKVT
+2616 VDGGQAPEVT

-2631 PVTEG
+2631 PVKEG
-2636 PDGPYVTVK
+2636 PDGPYVTVT
-2645 VSYPDG
+2645 VTYPDG

-2670 TAPAESVKLDAPA
+2670 TVPETAVQVDAPA

-2699 AVVIPDGSGGVA
+2699 AVTIPDGSGGVA

-2736 NTKDTVYV
+2736 DTTDTVYV

-2757 LTDADQPVLTDTP
+2757 LTDANSPVLTKTP
-2770 AKAETPVQ
+2770 AKANEPVQ
-2778 DTDKAAIAAKVD
+2778 EDDKVAIAAKVD

-2803 DGAKVELDGDK
+2803 DGAKVELENGK

-2884 GGQAPKVTKEITS
+2884 GGQAPEVTKEITS

-2912 TYPDD
+2912 TYPDK
-2917 TYEKVNVPVN
+2917 TKEVIPVPVN
-2927 QKDNEANDPTV
+2927 QKDNEANDPTA

-2973 GLPNPPQSVKV
+2973 GLPNSPQSVKV

-3040 VLVAIDPTPGVA
+3040 ALVAIDPTPGAA
-3052 INNPMDKE
+3052 ITNQADKD
-3060 AIAAKVDLSKLP
+3060 AAVAKVDLSKLP
-3072 AGTTAEVADGAVV
+3072 AGTTAAVADGAVV

-3098 TVTYPDGTSETIN
+3098 KVTYPDGTEDTVY
-3111 VPVKQADNLAMDP
+3111 VPVKQADNLALDP

-3152 IVAKVDPKTGKAEVV
+3152 IAAKVDPKTGKAEVV

-3201 VPVKQADNVVKEPSL
+3201 VPVKQADNVANEPSL

-3231 TPVPASDKQAILDKV
+3231 TLVPADDKPAILAKV
-3246 EVPEGANATIAD
+3246 NLPEGAEATIAD
-3258 DATVVRENGQ
+3258 DATVVREDGQ
-3268 PVVPVTVTYPDGT
+3268 AVVPVTVTYPDGT

-3296 YTPSP
+3296 YTPSQ
-3301 VTDPVQ
+3301 VTDTVQ

-3331 PVPKVAAGEK
+3331 TVPKVAAGEK

-3346 LPENPRVEE
+3346 LPENPQVEV
-3355 VNGQPV
+3355 VNDQPV

-3389 PSLKEAEAG
+3389 PSLKETEPG

-3404 ITENPTAGAS
+3404 ITENPTAGKA
-3414 ITDPADQNV
+3414 ITDPADQKA

-3478 KEPSLKSQTPV
+3478 KEPSLKNQTPV

-3502 EPADLEAIKNNVDT
+3502 EPTDLEAIKNNVDT

-3544 PDGTADTILVPIKT
+3544 PDGTTDTILVPIKT

-3585 VPEADQAKIL
+3585 VPETDQAKIL

-3632 TVTYPDGSK
+3632 TVTYQDGSK

-3647 VDTDTDKDGF
+3647 VDSDTDKDGF

-3664 AGTSAT
+3664 AGT
-3670 DSAST
+3670 
-3675 PDGQDSAERLN
+3675 N
-3686 PGLTE
+3686 
-3691 PVEVKNP
+3691 
-3698 DKLTDAEKE
+3698 
-3707 AVKKAVEASNDLP
+3707 
-3720 AGTTVSVANDG
+3720 
-3731 TVTVTYPDN
+3731 
-3740 STDTIQPKD
+3740 
-3749 AVTQFV
+3749 
-3755 DTDGDGISDR
+3755 
-3765 QETENGTD
+3765 
-3773 PSKVDSDNDGFSD
+3773 
-3786 KEEVERG
+3786 
-3793 TDPTKADSKP
+3793 
-3803 ASSETDTDGD
+3803 
-3813 GISNEDEATRGTD
+3813 
-3826 PNKSDTDGDGFS
+3826 
-3838 DQEEI
+3838 
-3843 TAGSN
+3843 
-3848 PTKADSTPANV
+3848 
-3859 DKDGDGFTDTEEA
+3859 
-3872 AAGTDANNPSSTPE
+3872 
-3886 GQDSAERLNPGLTEP
+3886 
-3901 VEVKNSDKLTDAEK
+3901 
-3915 EAVKKA
+3915 
-3921 VEDSNDLP
+3921 
-3929 AGTTVSVANDGTV
+3929 
-3942 TVTYPDKSTD
+3942 
-3952 TIQPAETVKV
+3952 
-3962 AKDTDKDGFTDTE
+3962 
-3975 EATAGTSATDPSST
+3975 ATDPSST
-3989 PAGQDSAGQLTPSL
+3989 PAGQDSAGQLTPGL
-4003 AEPVEVKNPDKLTD
+4003 GEPVEVKNPDKLSD
-4017 AEKESVKK
+4017 AEKEAVKD
-4025 AVEDS
+4025 AVQES
-4030 NDLPEGTEVTVS
+4030 NDLPAGTEVTVS

-4056 DTIQPAETVKVAKD
+4056 DTIK
-4070 TDKDGF
+4070 
-4076 TDTEEA
+4076 
-4082 TAGTSA
+4082 
-4088 TDPSSTPAGQD
+4088 
-4099 SADRLNPGLTEPVEV
+4099 
-4114 KNPDKLT
+4114 
-4121 DAEKE
+4121 
-4126 SVKRAVEETND
+4126 
-4137 LPAGT
+4137 
-4142 EVSVSDSGT
+4142 
-4151 VTVTYP
+4151 
-4157 DKSTDTIQPAETVK
+4157 
-4171 VAKDT
+4171 
-4176 DKDGFTDTE
+4176 
-4185 EATAGTDATNPSSTP
+4185 
-4200 AGQDSAGQLTPSLA
+4200 
-4214 EPVEVKNP
+4214 
-4222 DKLTDA
+4222 
-4228 EKESVKKAV
+4228 
-4237 EDSNDL
+4237 
-4243 PEGTEVSV
+4243 
-4251 SDNGT
+4251 
-4256 VTVTYPDKSTDTIQP
+4256 P

-4311 GQLTPGLTEP
+4311 GQLTPGLGEP
-4321 VEVKNPDKLTDA
+4321 VEVKNPDKLSDA
-4333 EKDAVKK
+4333 EKEAVKDAVQ
-4340 AVEASNDLPE
+4340 ESNDLPA

-4368 KSTDTIQ
+4368 KSTDTIK
-4375 PAETVKVAKDT
+4375 PAETVK
-4386 DKDGFTDTEEATA
+4386 AT
-4399 GTDATNPASTP
+4399 
-4410 AGQDSAGQLT
+4410 
-4420 PSLAEPVEVKNP
+4420 
-4432 DKLTDAEKESV
+4432 
-4443 KKAVEDSNDL
+4443 
-4453 PEGTEVSVSDNGT
+4453 
-4466 VTVTYPDKS
+4466 
-4475 TDTIQPAETVK
+4475 
-4486 VAKDTDKD
+4486 
-4494 GFTDTEEEKAGT
+4494 
-4506 NATDPSST
+4506 
-4514 PAGQDSAGQLTPSL
+4514 
-4528 TEPVEVKN
+4528 
-4536 PDKLTDAEKEAVKKA
+4536 
-4551 VEDSNDLPEG
+4551 
-4561 TEVTVSDNGTVTV
+4561 
-4574 TYPDKSADTIQ
+4574 
-4585 PTDTVKAAK
+4585 K

-4601 APSKPEVTAT
+4601 APSKPEVTSTA
-4611 DSGAVVVTPPTDNV
+4611 SGDVVVTPPTDNV

-4635 GASQPV
+4635 GATEPV
-4641 TVVVSKDENGIW
+4641 TVVVSKDATGTW

-4662 INSDGTITIPAEKV
+4662 VNPDGTITIPAENV

-4689 SISSPEVGST
+4689 SVSSPEVGST
-4699 VVPVPAVTP
+4699 VVPVPTP
-4708 ETPVAPSKPEV
+4708 ELPAIPAKPTSVTNADGSVTIVPPVE
-4719 TATDSGAV
+4719 
-4727 VVTPPT
+4727 
-4733 DNVTNLDITFTPEG
+4733 NVTGLDITFTPEG

-4806 VGSAVVP
+4806 VGSTVVPVPTPELPAIPAKPTSVTNADGSVTIVPPVENVTGLDITFTPEGSSQPVTVVVSKDATGTWTAPADSGLVVNPDGTITIPAENVADGTAVTVVAENGSVSSPEVGSTVVP

-5029 STDTPVVE
+5029 STETPVVE
-5037 VPATPSLALDGSGNV
+5037 VPATPSLTLDGSGNV

-5214 AQNGKGT
+5214 AQNGEGT

-5273 AVKVKDLTKLSDA
+5273 AVKVKDLTKLSDV

-5337 HGEGTSHSLP
+5337 HGEGVSHSLP

>member
-1 MFKIKRNKLNRQ
+1 MNLFKIKRNKLNRQ
-13 EAFNFEKRSRFG
+13 EAFNFEKRSQFG

-397 GVVGNDMV
+397 GVVGNEMV

-456 NQWGFKNSARTFGPD
+456 NQWGFKNGARTFGPD

-603 TAAINAINSATTT
+603 TAAINAINSATMT

-1044 QESGINIDS
+1044 QESDINIDS

-1141 IRGQEATITIPIQ
+1141 ISGQTATITIPIQ

-1332 VTYPHGGKQD
+1332 VTYPHGGKTD
-1342 TLTADQVLRVN
+1342 TLTAQQVSKTNPAPTFGDFGVNTTVGSSTYKTIFVFGAKTNGSEVVEYAPDFVPDNATGGIPVQDNTGIAKVELIGIDNENKVTNTGIAFTPEGKLLGEFDRNQSTNLVRNGINSVWHHRIKATDNGNPAKSAITSTIRIKAYRVEKTDETAIAKVYGTALTQDELTNKLRV
-1353 QAPVADVNNFGPMRN
+1353 AVSSGMTVPADNH
-1368 IPGNAIPDG
+1368 
-1377 GTRNRPTVFVFAKQ
+1377 
-1391 AISNDGRAT
+1391 SH
-1400 KTRQELEAAN
+1400 
-1410 MGYLPITDP
+1410 
-1419 DNDALKEVAVTN
+1419 
-1431 FEGAPLG
+1431 
-1438 SGLKVASNGTLSGNA
+1438 KVAGYTPENGQFTAITNISELPTSGNY
-1453 FTTVSPGGGW
+1453 TV
-1463 VARIVPKDA
+1463 KM
-1472 HDKLGNPVYFHIR
+1472 
-1485 AYTDK
+1485 
-1490 LIDPTQANPVEGTYN
+1490 E
-1505 QAVTAEKIF
+1505 
-1514 EKLTIDA
+1514 
-1521 PIGNSSI
+1521 
-1528 TVPDGSNPDEKAQYT
+1528 
-1543 RTITGYKT
+1543 
-1551 TENGEV
+1551 
-1557 TTVDNG
+1557 
-1563 VAGLPKQGTYF
+1563 
-1574 AEVTT
+1574 T
-1579 TNIWGQTIKN
+1579 TNVYGQTIVN
-1589 YVKVVHQEDLAARTD
+1589 NI
-1604 LVAPEAVQVKGTTVA
+1604 AVDYNEQKDV
-1619 EDEKQTIIDA
+1619 I
-1629 LKAANPGKLPDDPSS
+1629 
-1644 YSVAPNGTV
+1644 
-1653 TVTYSDNSSEPIDV
+1653 EPI
-1667 PLKSGIPTVT
+1667 
-1677 AQPHDIVVFKNT
+1677 
-1689 DMTTPVELAGFTDN
+1689 
-1703 ESIKDIQ
+1703 
-1710 IVGTDGSSLD
+1710 
-1720 QMGLTVD
+1720 
-1727 EKAKENNV
+1727 
-1735 KSALISGK
+1735 
-1743 TNSAVGKHTR
+1743 
-1753 KLRAL
+1753 
-1758 DNLDQA
+1758 
-1764 SAATNDFSVRIVD
+1764 
-1777 ATVNQPETAITKE
+1777 
-1790 FGQALTPEE
+1790 
-1799 VRSTINFNV
+1799 
-1808 GSGQNNLID
+1808 
-1817 FDVVIP
+1817 
-1823 ADAPTSGKN
+1823 APT
-1832 VEVPVIIRTKA
+1832 
-1843 HASASEEFKRTF
+1843 
-1855 VSQDKTV
+1855 Q
-1862 TVRATWPTQADNI
+1862 QA
-1875 EVTAPADT
+1875 
-1883 TPVLIDGAR
+1883 LIDGAA
-1892 PTSEA
+1892 PTTDA
-1897 DKTALIDALKEANK
+1897 DKTALINALKEANK

-1935 TYPDRSSETVTVPF
+1935 TYPDNSSETVTVPF
-1949 KQKDSAQHTPT
+1949 KQKDSAQHTPV

-1971 AGTPL
+1971 AGTEL
-1976 TEDERNAVKA
+1976 TETERNAVKA
-1986 AVTVPNFPGDR
+1986 AVTVPNFPAGDR
-1997 QPTVTVPE
+1997 QPTVTVPAD
-2005 NARVTNG
+2005 ARVTDG
-2012 TEGNTGKP
+2012 TNGNTGKP

-2028 PDGSSETVEVPVK
+2028 PDGSRENVEVPVR
-2041 QRDNAKYEATISNPE
+2041 QRDTAKYEASVTNPE
-2056 TPAAIKASHASD
+2056 APAAIKASHE
-2068 TAITDEAD
+2068 TGTQITDQAD
-2076 KNAILAKVSVPE
+2076 KDAILAKVSVPT
-2088 GSSGRPSLDQNPV
+2088 GSKGTPSLDQNPV

-2106 GKQVVKV
+2106 GKPVVKV

-2134 ETHNPTAPAESV
+2134 ETHNPTAPAEAV

-2159 DDDKA
+2159 DDDKNA
-2164 AVKAAVT
+2164 IKAAVT
-2171 VPDGSRGEVS
+2171 VPANSGGQVS
-2181 LPEGAKVELVG
+2181 LPEDAKVELVG

-2261 SNGQIHV
+2261 SNGEIHV

-2304 DRAVYTPNLVNPK
+2304 DKAVYTPNLVEAK

-2323 EPTNDTQIT
+2323 EPTNGTSIT

-2343 DVPAAGTKP
+2343 DVPAATPDGTKP

-2525 NLPQGTETK
+2525 TLPPGTETK
-2534 VPDDAVVEL
+2534 VPDDSVVEL

-2557 DGTSETIKV
+2557 DGTSEIIKV
-2566 PVDQKDDLTYNPV
+2566 PVDQKDDLTYNPE

-2591 PQTPGTEITDPTDK
+2591 PQTQGTEITDPTDK

-2616 VDGGQAPKVT
+2616 VDGGQVPQVT
-2626 KEITS
+2626 KEIAS

-2670 TAPAESVKLDAPA
+2670 TVPEKAVQVDAPA

-2691 DDKKAVKD
+2691 DDKKAIKD
-2699 AVVIPDGSGGVA
+2699 TVVIPEGSGGQA
-2711 SLPEDAKVELVDNK
+2711 SLPADAKVIDRNGT

-2736 NTKDTVYV
+2736 NTTDTVYV

-2751 VKYTPS
+2751 VKHTPS

-2819 LVSYPDGTSET
+2819 LVSYPDGTSEI

-2851 TPVAIT
+2851 APVAIT

-2868 TDKPAILN
+2868 ADKPAILN

-2912 TYPDD
+2912 TYPDK
-2917 TYEKVNVPVN
+2917 TSEVIPVPVN

-2957 ESDADKKL
+2957 ETDADKKL

-3040 VLVAIDPTPGVA
+3040 ALVAIDPTPGAA
-3052 INNPMDKE
+3052 ITNQADKD
-3060 AIAAKVDLSKLP
+3060 AVVAKVDLNKLP
-3072 AGTTAEVADGAVV
+3072 AGTTAAVADGAVV

-3098 TVTYPDGTSETIN
+3098 TVTYPDGTSEIIN
-3111 VPVKQADNLAMDP
+3111 VPVKQADNLALDP

-3152 IVAKVDPKTGKAEVV
+3152 IAAKVDPKTGKAEVV

-3201 VPVKQADNVVKEPSL
+3201 VPVKQADNVANEPSL

-3231 TPVPASDKQAILDKV
+3231 TLVPADDKPAILAKV
-3246 EVPEGANATIAD
+3246 NLPAGAEATIAD
-3258 DATVVRENGQ
+3258 DATVVREDGQ
-3268 PVVPVTVTYPDGT
+3268 AVVPVTVTYPDGT

-3296 YTPSP
+3296 YTPSQ
-3301 VTDPVQ
+3301 VTDTVQ

-3331 PVPKVAAGEK
+3331 TVPKVAAGEK

-3346 LPENPRVEE
+3346 LPENPQVEV
-3355 VNGQPV
+3355 VNAQPV

-3389 PSLKEAEAG
+3389 PSLKETEPG

-3404 ITENPTAGAS
+3404 ITENPTAGKA
-3414 ITDPADQNV
+3414 ITDPADQKA

-3632 TVTYPDGSK
+3632 TVTYQDGSK

-3670 DSAST
+3670 DPAST
-3675 PDGQDSAERLN
+3675 PAGQDSAERLN

-3707 AVKKAVEASNDLP
+3707 AVKKAVEDSNDLP

-3740 STDTIQPKD
+3740 STDTIKPKD

-3813 GISNEDEATRGTD
+3813 GISNEDEVARGTD

-3872 AAGTDANNPSSTPE
+3872 AAGTDANNP
-3886 GQDSAERLNPGLTEP
+3886 
-3901 VEVKNSDKLTDAEK
+3901 
-3915 EAVKKA
+3915 
-3921 VEDSNDLP
+3921 
-3929 AGTTVSVANDGTV
+3929 
-3942 TVTYPDKSTD
+3942 
-3952 TIQPAETVKV
+3952 
-3962 AKDTDKDGFTDTE
+3962 
-3975 EATAGTSATDPSST
+3975 
-3989 PAGQDSAGQLTPSL
+3989 
-4003 AEPVEVKNPDKLTD
+4003 
-4017 AEKESVKK
+4017 
-4025 AVEDS
+4025 
-4030 NDLPEGTEVTVS
+4030 
-4042 DNGTVT
+4042 
-4048 VTYPDKST
+4048 
-4056 DTIQPAETVKVAKD
+4056 
-4070 TDKDGF
+4070 
-4076 TDTEEA
+4076 
-4082 TAGTSA
+4082 
-4088 TDPSSTPAGQD
+4088 
-4099 SADRLNPGLTEPVEV
+4099 
-4114 KNPDKLT
+4114 
-4121 DAEKE
+4121 
-4126 SVKRAVEETND
+4126 
-4137 LPAGT
+4137 
-4142 EVSVSDSGT
+4142 
-4151 VTVTYP
+4151 
-4157 DKSTDTIQPAETVK
+4157 
-4171 VAKDT
+4171 
-4176 DKDGFTDTE
+4176 
-4185 EATAGTDATNPSSTP
+4185 
-4200 AGQDSAGQLTPSLA
+4200 
-4214 EPVEVKNP
+4214 
-4222 DKLTDA
+4222 
-4228 EKESVKKAV
+4228 
-4237 EDSNDL
+4237 
-4243 PEGTEVSV
+4243 
-4251 SDNGT
+4251 
-4256 VTVTYPDKSTDTIQP
+4256 
-4271 AETVKVAK
+4271 
-4279 DTDKDGFTDTE
+4279 
-4290 EEKAGTNATDPS
+4290 
-4302 STPAGQDSA
+4302 
-4311 GQLTPGLTEP
+4311 
-4321 VEVKNPDKLTDA
+4321 
-4333 EKDAVKK
+4333 
-4340 AVEASNDLPE
+4340 
-4350 GTEVTVSDNGTV
+4350 
-4362 TVTYPD
+4362 
-4368 KSTDTIQ
+4368 
-4375 PAETVKVAKDT
+4375 
-4386 DKDGFTDTEEATA
+4386 
-4399 GTDATNPASTP
+4399 
-4410 AGQDSAGQLT
+4410 
-4420 PSLAEPVEVKNP
+4420 
-4432 DKLTDAEKESV
+4432 
-4443 KKAVEDSNDL
+4443 
-4453 PEGTEVSVSDNGT
+4453 
-4466 VTVTYPDKS
+4466 
-4475 TDTIQPAETVK
+4475 
-4486 VAKDTDKD
+4486 
-4494 GFTDTEEEKAGT
+4494 
-4506 NATDPSST
+4506 
-4514 PAGQDSAGQLTPSL
+4514 
-4528 TEPVEVKN
+4528 
-4536 PDKLTDAEKEAVKKA
+4536 
-4551 VEDSNDLPEG
+4551 
-4561 TEVTVSDNGTVTV
+4561 
-4574 TYPDKSADTIQ
+4574 
-4585 PTDTVKAAK
+4585 
-4594 PVSETPV
+4594 
-4601 APSKPEVTAT
+4601 
-4611 DSGAVVVTPPTDNV
+4611 
-4625 TNLDITFTPE
+4625 
-4635 GASQPV
+4635 
-4641 TVVVSKDENGIW
+4641 
-4653 TAPADSGLV
+4653 
-4662 INSDGTITIPAEKV
+4662 
-4676 ADGTAV
+4676 
-4682 TVVAENG
+4682 
-4689 SISSPEVGST
+4689 
-4699 VVPVPAVTP
+4699 
-4708 ETPVAPSKPEV
+4708 
-4719 TATDSGAV
+4719 
-4727 VVTPPT
+4727 
-4733 DNVTNLDITFTPEG
+4733 
-4747 SSQPVTVV
+4747 
-4755 VSKDATGTWTAPA
+4755 
-4768 DSGLVVNPDGTITIP
+4768 
-4783 AENVADGTA
+4783 
-4792 VTVVAENGSVSSPE
+4792 
-4806 VGSAVVP
+4806 
-4813 VPTPELP
+4813 
-4820 AIPAKPTSVTNADG
+4820 
-4834 SVTIVPPVENVT
+4834 
-4846 GLDITFTPEGA
+4846 
-4857 TEPVT
+4857 
-4862 VTLGKDATG
+4862 
-4871 AWTAPADSGLV
+4871 
-4882 VNPDGTITIPAD
+4882 
-4894 RLADGTEG
+4894 
-4902 QVGLVAKN
+4902 
-4910 GDLTSNDP
+4910 
-4918 APQVPE
+4918 
-4924 TPAKSSVETNE
+4924 
-4935 NGSVTIVPPV
+4935 
-4945 ENVTGIDI
+4945 
-4953 TFTPEGAS
+4953 
-4961 QPVTVVV
+4961 
-4968 SKDATGAWT
+4968 
-4977 APADSGLVVNPDG
+4977 
-4990 TITIPADKVADGTA
+4990 
-5004 VSVVTK
+5004 
-5010 NGQVPS
+5010 
-5016 DEASATYVPAKPA
+5016 
-5029 STDTPVVE
+5029 
-5037 VPATPSLALDGSGNV
+5037 
-5052 LITPPAE
+5052 
-5059 NATSLDITFT
+5059 
-5069 PAGSETPITVTA
+5069 
-5081 NKDATGNW
+5081 
-5089 ILPETS
+5089 
-5095 IAVVN
+5095 
-5100 PDGTISISTSEME
+5100 
-5113 GGTAVSVV
+5113 
-5121 AKNEGVPSSQAATL
+5121 
-5135 LVQPKQTAEELAPTV
+5135 
-5150 KKPIAVEDASKLT
+5150 
-5163 DAEKKELE
+5163 
-5171 DVVRKDN
+5171 
-5178 VLPEGTE
+5178 
-5185 VSVADDG
+5185 
-5192 TVTVTYPD
+5192 
-5200 KSTDTILP
+5200 
-5208 TKTVMD
+5208 
-5214 AQNGKGT
+5214 
-5221 SHSLPAYDLTADE
+5221 
-5234 DKDGFTNEEELKQ
+5234 
-5247 GSNVADAKSVPAG
+5247 
-5260 KSSAERLTPTNDL
+5260 
-5273 AVKVKDLTKLSDA
+5273 
-5286 EKETVETAIRKDK
+5286 
-5299 DLPEGTQIEVANDG
+5299 
-5313 SVTITYPDGSIGR
+5313 
-5326 LPADQTVLQVA
+5326 
-5337 HGEGTSHSLP
+5337 
-5347 AYDLT
+5347 
-5352 ADEDKDGF
+5352 
-5360 TNEEELKQGSNVAD
+5360 
-5374 AKSVPAGKSS
+5374 
-5384 AERLTPTNDLA
+5384 
-5395 VKVKDL
+5395 
-5401 TKLTD
+5401 
-5406 AEKKA
+5406 
-5411 VETAIRKNNTLP
+5411 
-5423 EGTQIEVANDGSVT
+5423 
-5437 ITYPDGSVDQIVA
+5437 
-5450 TKVVATDSTV
+5450 
-5460 SPDSGVSQSSG
+5460 
-5471 TTKVLPGS
+5471 
-5479 ASSTRAAKKPLPAT
+5479 
-5493 GENGSPI
+5493 
-5500 LVLSGLALLAGVAM
+5500 
-5514 FRKAKREDEN
+5514 

>member
-38 GSGMVLSGV
+38 GSGMVLNGV
-47 EQVQAGTDYDPG
+47 EQVYAGTDYEPG
-59 VEIRYVRNGSPKAL
+59 VEIRQVRNGSPKEMAEGS
-73 ASDGDFKIEKS
+73 AIPGTIAEKANYRDYKIETVPV
-84 FVEVNGV
+84 VENGIH
-91 QYVDVTLTFNQDHDG
+91 YVDVTLTFNERG
-106 YARRFLYFNMPKS
+106 RAYSSNRFYVFNMPNS
-119 LYEPEKITRE
+119 LYEPKVITRE
-129 LYWQGERTPRETT
+129 TYQQAVEESQARVGNQTYTDYKVVASVKTSTLTTSGWREEPTNVAPGTERWGVN
-142 EYRTWQ
+142 Y
-148 GDYRFADEPWY
+148 
-159 RLWDHRYII
+159 RYINGNPQSSAYNSGNNTMRQII
-168 GSPDSLQGERHKKV
+168 GPGNNNSGEAISWIY
-182 TSPTD
+182 TSA
-187 PGGDTIGGQSE
+187 SSY
-198 GRWNGDWDRLMF
+198 NGDWDRLISHDF
-210 SVPNNAGSGKEAL
+210 SGKGTVVA
-223 TKAASDFKAT
+223 DFKNKSNSIYIEQARH
-233 SRTVYINRFSGST
+233 SREKI
-246 DKHVYKFRAR
+246 VYKFRAR
-256 VKDGNAPMNF
+256 VKDHNADMNF
-266 VVGLNEE
+266 IFGMNEMIAN
-273 SGSHANFLA
+273 GHANFVA
-282 QYGTTPDTRT
+282 KYGKTPDNRPYKERFPVNTPAKITVDNTSNLTRDNK
-292 LAEKSTIN
+292 LAIIAKIKEANSSLF
-300 PPARIGVNSL
+300 GSDNSL
-310 QDLSQQTR
+310 KTPILVEPTEADIPTNATSG
-318 NNIAQKIREA
+318 NI
-328 NPDLFNGAGPLVTN
+328 T
-342 VTVSSDGIGG
+342 
-352 NAVLRFK
+352 LRYT
-359 DGSEKTIP
+359 DGSTTTIP
-367 MKQLVYKINTA
+367 
-378 SGAAPTAPSTSTNF
+378 
-392 VLKGR
+392 
-397 GVVGNDMV
+397 
-405 GLQGEDH
+405 
-412 QLNLPAKKAVANIAT
+412 VANTVRQKVVAT
-427 IGNKATYLTQWQEQ
+427 NNPAPKVVTA
-441 LNKFLELNKQLQSWN
+441 LNYDAA
-456 NQWGFKNSARTFGPD
+456 KNSATKTENGLRTRIQLPEKLGVTDLGQIANSTAKIDPSNTNNTAENLWNAQLSAIRTRNIGTGGTFATNTYINNIGSASDPRENNGLYDMSAISRFALSLQKSPD
-471 NWKAQHLTAS
+471 G
-481 IKYTDSRQTQIQGI
+481 QIQGI
-495 EVKGV
+495 LVKGPNA
-500 TKDSRFGGPV
+500 DNNGQE
-510 NTQVY
+510 NI
-515 GLLTP
+515 GLIT
-520 AMLFYQ
+520 AEMLFKNVSSLEPVRQSARQ
-526 EDPLKTTK
+526 E
-534 DEAKATIDSI
+534 
-544 GNING
+544 
-549 KAADWKSRIDAA
+549 IDALG
-561 QNQQAIEAI
+561 AIDGKDGWK
-570 ITEARNEK
+570 NE
-578 NALDKKKAAAIQ
+578 
-590 EINALPHLSQNEK
+590 
-603 TAAINAINSATTT
+603 INSATSEETIQA
-616 TVVDQKL
+616 VVDKAKR
-623 NDAKA
+623 AKA
-628 LNTTN
+628 DLD
-633 MRNKGKEAINAL
+633 KAKDAAKAEIDAINGLTSEQKTRYKNEVESKTNKEQVRWPVDDAIKAAL
-645 SKLNDG
+645 PALKEKAKAFVDNLEHLADNGDSNNPGKANFKEWIDDYSNTPEVVNNEVADAVIKNAKNKAIKELDALNPPPTNLA
-651 EKTPYRNRI
+651 ELKR
-660 DNATTQDQINAII
+660 QINEVTKENA
-673 EEAAFEDLKR
+673 K
-683 SALEQLDNMNP
+683 
-694 APSNKDEL
+694 
-702 RAQITETNF
+702 AQ
-711 NTVSSDGK
+711 GK
-719 KPAERIEAILERAKA
+719 TGQEIIEAIVEKAKA
-734 EVLRD
+734 DSLKEQAKKDIAAVPGLSSTKKDEYKAKVDAATNVRD
-739 QARRDINAIS
+739 LEQIVSEAKAHAEYETAKQTIQ
-749 GLPEEKKNEFLGIVD
+749 GLPNLNT
-764 RAQTPS
+764 AQKT
-770 EITNAV
+770 A
-776 DQARAYSDYIQ
+776 
-787 AKDAINQLT
+787 
-796 NINNKQKEEL
+796 L
-806 LAGLERDKSQQGVA
+806 LAFLDEDKTQAGIAATLDEARQQDSDMVRLKELE
-820 DMLTSA
+820 
-826 RALDGEMKHLKDLV
+826 
-840 AQAETIKQSSDYSR
+840 AQAEQLKNTSDYR
-854 ADRAKQNTFN
+854 DGAQDKK
-864 TALDAAKRVSPQ
+864 TALDNALAASKAITPENGSR
-876 TGELPT
+876 PT
-882 TSVGQLISNLTD
+882 VDLGQMIRNLED
-894 AIRGLGGTT
+894 GIQGLG
-903 QPVTKDVDKGNL
+903 QSPVVRTVDKSSLN
-915 RAEIDRSSQVK
+915 AEIQRDSSVK
-926 DPANAEYT
+926 AQNNYSYQFATE
-934 YASEDKKQAY
+934 SKKQAY
-944 EQALTQAI
+944 ETA
-952 AVRDKA
+952 
-958 NPVATQAE
+958 
-966 VDAALA
+966 
-972 KLQEARIALD
+972 LQEAQAVANNQQATQDQVNAATDKLRNARLALD
-982 GHAPDRDT
+982 GHAPERQPDT
-990 TPPVL
+990 TAPVL
-995 GGDRMEIYSD
+995 GQPKQTPWSNNLVHGASTIGKRAARPGVSTTED
-1005 VAAHAISTVGR
+1005 V
-1016 KVPRPNQPTPVE
+1016 
-1028 EYGEN
+1028 YGKQ
-1033 STRLNE
+1033 TTDVVE

-1044 QESGINIDS
+1044 DESDVDLNS
-1053 VTFDEATQRHLQL
+1053 VQFTDTASSRLRA
-1066 LGLKFV
+1066 LGLEYV
-1072 KYDRQQDNGAVGYF
+1072 PYDQQKTNGAIGYF
-1086 TTIEENGVVNFTGTG
+1086 ATIGEGLVKDTGTE
-1101 IAKFYFTV
+1101 IVPIEFTV
-1109 ANTHGVVS
+1109 ANTENVRS
-1117 PRLEYRYILK
+1117 QTLTFQYLIK
-1127 DDIAPTATPTEHVL
+1127 DDIAPTATVTEHVL
-1141 IRGQEATITIPIQ
+1141 IKDQDYNLNLDIR
-1154 DNSMF
+1154 DNSLL
-1159 GTEGGVSTG
+1159 GTEGPITVGDI
-1168 TMSIRPEN
+1168 SIKPAGNRE
-1176 NTSDPLTPAILNFT
+1176 SDPLTPTALGVT
-1190 NGNTPQAFTISIPD
+1190 NGTSSAAFRLTLKTPTPYYFD
-1204 SSPEF
+1204 SPTTSR
-1209 VFENHNYGKRSRTG
+1209 GDRSHEATLSFAGRP
-1223 TVSLTANPSQTLE
+1223 TAVLP
-1236 RTTYKFRVADGNTP
+1236 RTTYKLRLYDSNHPTYNLPQGHRGNE
-1250 RGTSEK
+1250 S
-1256 VTFTD
+1256 FTD
-1261 ITFTVVDR
+1261 ITFTVVDP
-1269 LAAPEESAK
+1269 LAAPAEDAK

-1285 RLTEDEKNAIKQAV
+1285 RLTEEEKNAIKQAV
-1299 RTANPHIAE
+1299 KTANPHISE

-1317 NKQVRIDVAENGRVT
+1317 SKQVQIVVANNGQVT
-1332 VTYPHGGKQD
+1332 VTYPHGGKTD
-1342 TLTADQVLRVN
+1342 TLTAQQVSKTNPAPTFGDFGVNTTSGNSTYKTIFVFGAKTNGSEVVEYAPDFVPANATGGIPVQDNTGIAKVELIGIENENKVTDTGIAFTREGKLVADFDTTQRTNLVRNGINGVWHYRIKATDNGNPAKSAITSTIRIKAYRVEKTDETAIAKVYGTALTQDELTNKLRV
-1353 QAPVADVNNFGPMRN
+1353 AVSSGMTVPADNH
-1368 IPGNAIPDG
+1368 
-1377 GTRNRPTVFVFAKQ
+1377 
-1391 AISNDGRAT
+1391 SH
-1400 KTRQELEAAN
+1400 
-1410 MGYLPITDP
+1410 
-1419 DNDALKEVAVTN
+1419 
-1431 FEGAPLG
+1431 
-1438 SGLKVASNGTLSGNA
+1438 KVAGYTPENGQFTAITNISELPTSGNY
-1453 FTTVSPGGGW
+1453 TV
-1463 VARIVPKDA
+1463 KM
-1472 HDKLGNPVYFHIR
+1472 
-1485 AYTDK
+1485 
-1490 LIDPTQANPVEGTYN
+1490 E
-1505 QAVTAEKIF
+1505 
-1514 EKLTIDA
+1514 
-1521 PIGNSSI
+1521 
-1528 TVPDGSNPDEKAQYT
+1528 
-1543 RTITGYKT
+1543 
-1551 TENGEV
+1551 
-1557 TTVDNG
+1557 
-1563 VAGLPKQGTYF
+1563 
-1574 AEVTT
+1574 T
-1579 TNIWGQTIKN
+1579 TNVYGQTIVN
-1589 YVKVVHQEDLAARTD
+1589 NI
-1604 LVAPEAVQVKGTTVA
+1604 AVDYNEQKDV
-1619 EDEKQTIIDA
+1619 I
-1629 LKAANPGKLPDDPSS
+1629 
-1644 YSVAPNGTV
+1644 
-1653 TVTYSDNSSEPIDV
+1653 EPI
-1667 PLKSGIPTVT
+1667 
-1677 AQPHDIVVFKNT
+1677 
-1689 DMTTPVELAGFTDN
+1689 
-1703 ESIKDIQ
+1703 
-1710 IVGTDGSSLD
+1710 
-1720 QMGLTVD
+1720 
-1727 EKAKENNV
+1727 
-1735 KSALISGK
+1735 
-1743 TNSAVGKHTR
+1743 
-1753 KLRAL
+1753 
-1758 DNLDQA
+1758 
-1764 SAATNDFSVRIVD
+1764 
-1777 ATVNQPETAITKE
+1777 
-1790 FGQALTPEE
+1790 
-1799 VRSTINFNV
+1799 
-1808 GSGQNNLID
+1808 
-1817 FDVVIP
+1817 
-1823 ADAPTSGKN
+1823 APT
-1832 VEVPVIIRTKA
+1832 
-1843 HASASEEFKRTF
+1843 
-1855 VSQDKTV
+1855 Q
-1862 TVRATWPTQADNI
+1862 Q
-1875 EVTAPADT
+1875 
-1883 TPVLIDGAR
+1883 VLIDNPR
-1892 PTSEA
+1892 PTTET
-1897 DKTALIDALKEANK
+1897 DKNALINALKEANK
-1911 TPEGTSKFPEN
+1911 TPEDTSKFPEN
-1922 TRFDVAENGAVTI
+1922 TTFDVAEDGTVTI
-1935 TYPDRSSETVTVPF
+1935 TYPDRSSEQVTVPF
-1949 KQKDSAQHTPT
+1949 KQKDSAQHTPV
-1960 VAETPINSAAT
+1960 VAETPIDSATT

-1976 TEDERNAVKA
+1976 TETERNAVKA
-1986 AVTVPNFPGDR
+1986 AVTVPTYSGSG
-1997 QPTVTVPE
+1997 QPTVTVPAD
-2005 NARVTNG
+2005 ARVTNG
-2012 TEGNTGKP
+2012 TNGNTGKP

-2028 PDGSSETVEVPVK
+2028 PDGTTEQVEVPVR
-2041 QRDNAKYEATISNPE
+2041 QRDNAKYEATVTNPD
-2056 TPAAIKASHASD
+2056 TPAAIKASHETGSQ
-2068 TAITDEAD
+2068 ITDQED
-2076 KNAILAKVSVPE
+2076 KNAILAKVSVPA
-2088 GSSGRPSLDQNPV
+2088 GSNGTPSLDQNPV

-2202 YPDGTTDIVDV
+2202 YPDGTTDIVEV

-2225 TASTTPVP
+2225 TAKETPVP
-2233 LDSPVTPGQTLSAE
+2233 LDSPVTPGQPLSAE
-2247 EREALKFGVNVPAG
+2247 EREALKFGVNVPEG
-2261 SNGQIHV
+2261 SNGEIHV

-2274 KLDGDKP
+2274 KLVGDKP

-2288 YPDGTVDKVQ
+2288 YPDNTVDKVQ

-2323 EPTNDTQIT
+2323 EPTNDTQIA

-2343 DVPAAGTKP
+2343 DVPAATPDGTKP

-2364 GTGANQGKKVVE
+2364 GTGTNQGKKVVE

-2510 QETDK
+2510 QEEDK

-2566 PVDQKDDLTYNPV
+2566 PVDQKDDLTYNPT

-2616 VDGGQAPKVT
+2616 VDGGQAPRVT

-2663 DNETHNP
+2663 DNEAHNP
-2670 TAPAESVKLDAPA
+2670 TAPETAVQVDAPA

-2757 LTDADQPVLTDTP
+2757 LTDANSPVLTDTP

-2803 DGAKVELDGDK
+2803 DGAKVELVDNK

-2884 GGQAPKVTKEITS
+2884 GGQAPEVTKEITS
-2897 PVKVV
+2897 PVTEGPEGPYVT
-2902 DGKAFVEVTV
+2902 VTV

-2917 TYEKVNVPVN
+2917 TSEEVNVPVN
-2927 QKDNEANDPTV
+2927 QKDNAANNPTV

-2984 AEPAKV
+2984 EEPAKV

-3040 VLVAIDPTPGVA
+3040 ALVAIDPTPGAA
-3052 INNPMDKE
+3052 ITNQADKD
-3060 AIAAKVDLSKLP
+3060 AVVAKVDLNKLP
-3072 AGTTAEVADGAVV
+3072 AGTTAAVADGAVV

-3098 TVTYPDGTSETIN
+3098 TVTYPDGTSEIIN
-3111 VPVKQADNLAMDP
+3111 VPVKQADNLALDP

-3152 IVAKVDPKTGKAEVV
+3152 IAAKVDPKTGKAEVV

-3201 VPVKQADNVVKEPSL
+3201 VPVKQADNVANEPSL

-3231 TPVPASDKQAILDKV
+3231 TLVPADDKPAILAKV
-3246 EVPEGANATIAD
+3246 NLPAGAEATIAD
-3258 DATVVRENGQ
+3258 DATVVREDGQ
-3268 PVVPVTVTYPDGT
+3268 AVVPVTVTYPDGT

-3296 YTPSP
+3296 YTPSQ
-3301 VTDPVQ
+3301 VTDTVQ

-3331 PVPKVAAGEK
+3331 TVPKVAAGEK

-3346 LPENPRVEE
+3346 LPENPQVEV
-3355 VNGQPV
+3355 VNAQPV

-3389 PSLKEAEAG
+3389 PSLKETEPG

-3632 TVTYPDGSK
+3632 TVTYQDGSK

-3670 DSAST
+3670 DPAST
-3675 PDGQDSAERLN
+3675 PAGQDSAERLN

-3707 AVKKAVEASNDLP
+3707 AVKKAVEDSNDLP

-3740 STDTIQPKD
+3740 STDTIKPKD

-3813 GISNEDEATRGTD
+3813 GISNEDEVARGTD

-3872 AAGTDANNPSSTPE
+3872 AAGTDANNPASTPA
-3886 GQDSAERLNPGLTEP
+3886 GQDSADRLNPGLTEP
-3901 VEVKNSDKLTDAEK
+3901 VEVKNPDKLTDAEK
-3915 EAVKKA
+3915 ESVKKA

-3929 AGTTVSVANDGTV
+3929 EGTEVTVSDNGTV

-4099 SADRLNPGLTEPVEV
+4099 SANRLNPGLTEPVEV

-4185 EATAGTDATNPSSTP
+4185 EEKAGTNATDPSSTP

-4228 EKESVKKAV
+4228 EKESVKR
-4237 EDSNDL
+4237 
-4243 PEGTEVSV
+4243 
-4251 SDNGT
+4251 
-4256 VTVTYPDKSTDTIQP
+4256 
-4271 AETVKVAK
+4271 
-4279 DTDKDGFTDTE
+4279 
-4290 EEKAGTNATDPS
+4290 
-4302 STPAGQDSA
+4302 
-4311 GQLTPGLTEP
+4311 
-4321 VEVKNPDKLTDA
+4321 
-4333 EKDAVKK
+4333 
-4340 AVEASNDLPE
+4340 
-4350 GTEVTVSDNGTV
+4350 
-4362 TVTYPD
+4362 
-4368 KSTDTIQ
+4368 
-4375 PAETVKVAKDT
+4375 
-4386 DKDGFTDTEEATA
+4386 
-4399 GTDATNPASTP
+4399 
-4410 AGQDSAGQLT
+4410 
-4420 PSLAEPVEVKNP
+4420 
-4432 DKLTDAEKESV
+4432 
-4443 KKAVEDSNDL
+4443 
-4453 PEGTEVSVSDNGT
+4453 
-4466 VTVTYPDKS
+4466 
-4475 TDTIQPAETVK
+4475 
-4486 VAKDTDKD
+4486 
-4494 GFTDTEEEKAGT
+4494 
-4506 NATDPSST
+4506 
-4514 PAGQDSAGQLTPSL
+4514 
-4528 TEPVEVKN
+4528 
-4536 PDKLTDAEKEAVKKA
+4536 A

-5273 AVKVKDLTKLSDA
+5273 AVKVKDLTKLSDV

-5337 HGEGTSHSLP
+5337 HGEGVSHSLP

>member
-1 MFKIKRNKLNRQ
+1 
-13 EAFNFEKRSRFG
+13 
-25 IRKLTIG
+25 
-32 VVSLVI
+32 
-38 GSGMVLSGV
+38 
-47 EQVQAGTDYDPG
+47 
-59 VEIRYVRNGSPKAL
+59 
-73 ASDGDFKIEKS
+73 
-84 FVEVNGV
+84 
-91 QYVDVTLTFNQDHDG
+91 
-106 YARRFLYFNMPKS
+106 
-119 LYEPEKITRE
+119 
-129 LYWQGERTPRETT
+129 
-142 EYRTWQ
+142 
-148 GDYRFADEPWY
+148 
-159 RLWDHRYII
+159 
-168 GSPDSLQGERHKKV
+168 
-182 TSPTD
+182 
-187 PGGDTIGGQSE
+187 
-198 GRWNGDWDRLMF
+198 
-210 SVPNNAGSGKEAL
+210 
-223 TKAASDFKAT
+223 
-233 SRTVYINRFSGST
+233 
-246 DKHVYKFRAR
+246 
-256 VKDGNAPMNF
+256 
-266 VVGLNEE
+266 
-273 SGSHANFLA
+273 
-282 QYGTTPDTRT
+282 
-292 LAEKSTIN
+292 
-300 PPARIGVNSL
+300 
-310 QDLSQQTR
+310 
-318 NNIAQKIREA
+318 
-328 NPDLFNGAGPLVTN
+328 
-342 VTVSSDGIGG
+342 
-352 NAVLRFK
+352 
-359 DGSEKTIP
+359 
-367 MKQLVYKINTA
+367 
-378 SGAAPTAPSTSTNF
+378 
-392 VLKGR
+392 
-397 GVVGNDMV
+397 
-405 GLQGEDH
+405 
-412 QLNLPAKKAVANIAT
+412 
-427 IGNKATYLTQWQEQ
+427 
-441 LNKFLELNKQLQSWN
+441 
-456 NQWGFKNSARTFGPD
+456 
-471 NWKAQHLTAS
+471 
-481 IKYTDSRQTQIQGI
+481 
-495 EVKGV
+495 
-500 TKDSRFGGPV
+500 
-510 NTQVY
+510 
-515 GLLTP
+515 
-520 AMLFYQ
+520 
-526 EDPLKTTK
+526 
-534 DEAKATIDSI
+534 
-544 GNING
+544 
-549 KAADWKSRIDAA
+549 
-561 QNQQAIEAI
+561 
-570 ITEARNEK
+570 
-578 NALDKKKAAAIQ
+578 
-590 EINALPHLSQNEK
+590 
-603 TAAINAINSATTT
+603 
-616 TVVDQKL
+616 
-623 NDAKA
+623 
-628 LNTTN
+628 
-633 MRNKGKEAINAL
+633 
-645 SKLNDG
+645 
-651 EKTPYRNRI
+651 
-660 DNATTQDQINAII
+660 
-673 EEAAFEDLKR
+673 
-683 SALEQLDNMNP
+683 
-694 APSNKDEL
+694 
-702 RAQITETNF
+702 
-711 NTVSSDGK
+711 
-719 KPAERIEAILERAKA
+719 
-734 EVLRD
+734 
-739 QARRDINAIS
+739 
-749 GLPEEKKNEFLGIVD
+749 
-764 RAQTPS
+764 
-770 EITNAV
+770 
-776 DQARAYSDYIQ
+776 
-787 AKDAINQLT
+787 
-796 NINNKQKEEL
+796 
-806 LAGLERDKSQQGVA
+806 
-820 DMLTSA
+820 
-826 RALDGEMKHLKDLV
+826 
-840 AQAETIKQSSDYSR
+840 
-854 ADRAKQNTFN
+854 
-864 TALDAAKRVSPQ
+864 
-876 TGELPT
+876 
-882 TSVGQLISNLTD
+882 
-894 AIRGLGGTT
+894 
-903 QPVTKDVDKGNL
+903 
-915 RAEIDRSSQVK
+915 
-926 DPANAEYT
+926 
-934 YASEDKKQAY
+934 
-944 EQALTQAI
+944 
-952 AVRDKA
+952 
-958 NPVATQAE
+958 
-966 VDAALA
+966 
-972 KLQEARIALD
+972 
-982 GHAPDRDT
+982 
-990 TPPVL
+990 
-995 GGDRMEIYSD
+995 
-1005 VAAHAISTVGR
+1005 
-1016 KVPRPNQPTPVE
+1016 
-1028 EYGEN
+1028 
-1033 STRLNE
+1033 
-1039 LIVTD
+1039 
-1044 QESGINIDS
+1044 
-1053 VTFDEATQRHLQL
+1053 
-1066 LGLKFV
+1066 
-1072 KYDRQQDNGAVGYF
+1072 
-1086 TTIEENGVVNFTGTG
+1086 
-1101 IAKFYFTV
+1101 
-1109 ANTHGVVS
+1109 
-1117 PRLEYRYILK
+1117 
-1127 DDIAPTATPTEHVL
+1127 
-1141 IRGQEATITIPIQ
+1141 
-1154 DNSMF
+1154 
-1159 GTEGGVSTG
+1159 
-1168 TMSIRPEN
+1168 
-1176 NTSDPLTPAILNFT
+1176 
-1190 NGNTPQAFTISIPD
+1190 
-1204 SSPEF
+1204 
-1209 VFENHNYGKRSRTG
+1209 
-1223 TVSLTANPSQTLE
+1223 
-1236 RTTYKFRVADGNTP
+1236 
-1250 RGTSEK
+1250 
-1256 VTFTD
+1256 
-1261 ITFTVVDR
+1261 
-1269 LAAPEESAK
+1269 
-1278 VSVNNPS
+1278 
-1285 RLTEDEKNAIKQAV
+1285 
-1299 RTANPHIAE
+1299 
-1308 IDNAANGDT
+1308 
-1317 NKQVRIDVAENGRVT
+1317 
-1332 VTYPHGGKQD
+1332 
-1342 TLTADQVLRVN
+1342 
-1353 QAPVADVNNFGPMRN
+1353 
-1368 IPGNAIPDG
+1368 
-1377 GTRNRPTVFVFAKQ
+1377 
-1391 AISNDGRAT
+1391 
-1400 KTRQELEAAN
+1400 
-1410 MGYLPITDP
+1410 
-1419 DNDALKEVAVTN
+1419 
-1431 FEGAPLG
+1431 
-1438 SGLKVASNGTLSGNA
+1438 
-1453 FTTVSPGGGW
+1453 
-1463 VARIVPKDA
+1463 
-1472 HDKLGNPVYFHIR
+1472 
-1485 AYTDK
+1485 
-1490 LIDPTQANPVEGTYN
+1490 
-1505 QAVTAEKIF
+1505 
-1514 EKLTIDA
+1514 
-1521 PIGNSSI
+1521 
-1528 TVPDGSNPDEKAQYT
+1528 
-1543 RTITGYKT
+1543 
-1551 TENGEV
+1551 
-1557 TTVDNG
+1557 
-1563 VAGLPKQGTYF
+1563 
-1574 AEVTT
+1574 
-1579 TNIWGQTIKN
+1579 
-1589 YVKVVHQEDLAARTD
+1589 
-1604 LVAPEAVQVKGTTVA
+1604 
-1619 EDEKQTIIDA
+1619 
-1629 LKAANPGKLPDDPSS
+1629 
-1644 YSVAPNGTV
+1644 
-1653 TVTYSDNSSEPIDV
+1653 
-1667 PLKSGIPTVT
+1667 
-1677 AQPHDIVVFKNT
+1677 
-1689 DMTTPVELAGFTDN
+1689 
-1703 ESIKDIQ
+1703 
-1710 IVGTDGSSLD
+1710 
-1720 QMGLTVD
+1720 
-1727 EKAKENNV
+1727 
-1735 KSALISGK
+1735 
-1743 TNSAVGKHTR
+1743 
-1753 KLRAL
+1753 
-1758 DNLDQA
+1758 
-1764 SAATNDFSVRIVD
+1764 
-1777 ATVNQPETAITKE
+1777 
-1790 FGQALTPEE
+1790 
-1799 VRSTINFNV
+1799 
-1808 GSGQNNLID
+1808 
-1817 FDVVIP
+1817 
-1823 ADAPTSGKN
+1823 
-1832 VEVPVIIRTKA
+1832 
-1843 HASASEEFKRTF
+1843 
-1855 VSQDKTV
+1855 
-1862 TVRATWPTQADNI
+1862 
-1875 EVTAPADT
+1875 
-1883 TPVLIDGAR
+1883 
-1892 PTSEA
+1892 
-1897 DKTALIDALKEANK
+1897 
-1911 TPEGTSKFPEN
+1911 
-1922 TRFDVAENGAVTI
+1922 
-1935 TYPDRSSETVTVPF
+1935 
-1949 KQKDSAQHTPT
+1949 
-1960 VAETPINSAAT
+1960 
-1971 AGTPL
+1971 
-1976 TEDERNAVKA
+1976 
-1986 AVTVPNFPGDR
+1986 
-1997 QPTVTVPE
+1997 
-2005 NARVTNG
+2005 
-2012 TEGNTGKP
+2012 
-2020 VVVATVEY
+2020 
-2028 PDGSSETVEVPVK
+2028 
-2041 QRDNAKYEATISNPE
+2041 
-2056 TPAAIKASHASD
+2056 
-2068 TAITDEAD
+2068 
-2076 KNAILAKVSVPE
+2076 
-2088 GSSGRPSLDQNPV
+2088 
-2101 VEERD
+2101 
-2106 GKQVVKV
+2106 
-2113 TVTYP
+2113 
-2118 DQTTDTVYVPV
+2118 
-2129 DQKDN
+2129 
-2134 ETHNPTAPAESV
+2134 
-2146 KLDAPATANSTLS
+2146 
-2159 DDDKA
+2159 
-2164 AVKAAVT
+2164 
-2171 VPDGSRGEVS
+2171 
-2181 LPEGAKVELVG
+2181 
-2192 DKPVVKATVT
+2192 T
-2202 YPDGTTDIVDV
+2202 YPDGTTDIVEV

-2225 TASTTPVP
+2225 TAKETPVP

-2261 SNGQIHV
+2261 SGGEIRV
-2268 PENAAV
+2268 PDNAAV

-2304 DRAVYTPNLVNPK
+2304 DKAVYTPNLVEAK

-2323 EPTNDTQIT
+2323 EPTNGTSIT

-2343 DVPAAGTKP
+2343 DVPAATQDGTKP
-2352 EVTKTIASPVKD
+2352 KVTKTIVSPVKD
-2364 GTGANQGKKVVE
+2364 GTDANQGKKVVE

-2383 KSKEK
+2383 QSKEK

-2484 TKHTPVLTEAN
+2484 TKHTPVLTDAN

-2500 DTPAKANEPV
+2500 NTPAKANEPV
-2510 QETDK
+2510 QEDDK
-2515 AAIAAKVDKT
+2515 AAIAAKVDKKT
-2525 NLPQGTETK
+2525 LPQGTETK

-2566 PVDQKDDLTYNPV
+2566 PVDQKDDLTYNPT

-2616 VDGGQAPKVT
+2616 VDGGQAPNVT

-2636 PDGPYVTVK
+2636 PDGPYVTVT
-2645 VSYPDG
+2645 VTYPDD
-2651 TSETVNVPVNQK
+2651 TSEEVNVPVNQK

-2670 TAPAESVKLDAPA
+2670 TVPETAVQVDAPA

-2736 NTKDTVYV
+2736 NTTDTVYV

-2757 LTDADQPVLTDTP
+2757 LTDANSPVLTDTP

-2803 DGAKVELDGDK
+2803 DGAKVELVDNK

-2912 TYPDD
+2912 TYPDK
-2917 TYEKVNVPVN
+2917 TSEVIPVPVN
-2927 QKDNEANDPTV
+2927 QKDNEANTPTV

-2957 ESDADKKL
+2957 ETDADKKL

-2990 VMDQAGN
+2990 VLDQAGN

-3021 DNQTNTPSLKEPE
+3021 DNQTNTPSLKDPE
-3034 LGKPAE
+3034 VGKPAE

-3072 AGTTAEVADGAVV
+3072 AGTTAEVADDAVV

-3098 TVTYPDGTSETIN
+3098 TVTYPDGTSEIIN
-3111 VPVKQADNLAMDP
+3111 VPVKQADNLALDP

-3152 IVAKVDPKTGKAEVV
+3152 IAAKVDPKTGKAEVV

-3201 VPVKQADNVVKEPSL
+3201 VPVKQADNVANEPSL

-3231 TPVPASDKQAILDKV
+3231 TPVPADDKPAILAKV
-3246 EVPEGANATIAD
+3246 DLPAGAEATIAD
-3258 DATVVRENGQ
+3258 DATVVREDGQ
-3268 PVVPVTVTYPDGT
+3268 AVVPVTVTYPDGT

-3296 YTPSP
+3296 YTPSQ
-3301 VTDPVQ
+3301 VTDTVQ

-3331 PVPKVAAGEK
+3331 TVPKVAAGEK

-3346 LPENPRVEE
+3346 LPENPQVEV
-3355 VNGQPV
+3355 VNDQPV

-3389 PSLKEAEAG
+3389 PSLKETEPG

-3404 ITENPTAGAS
+3404 ITENPTAGKA
-3414 ITDPADQNV
+3414 ITDPADQKA

-3478 KEPSLKSQTPV
+3478 KEPSLKNQTPV

-3602 LTADGDKPAVDL
+3602 LTADGDKPTVDL

-3632 TVTYPDGSK
+3632 TVTYQDGSK

-3670 DSAST
+3670 DPAST
-3675 PDGQDSAERLN
+3675 PAGQDSAERLN
-3686 PGLTE
+3686 PG
-3691 PVEVKNP
+3691 
-3698 DKLTDAEKE
+3698 
-3707 AVKKAVEASNDLP
+3707 
-3720 AGTTVSVANDG
+3720 
-3731 TVTVTYPDN
+3731 
-3740 STDTIQPKD
+3740 
-3749 AVTQFV
+3749 
-3755 DTDGDGISDR
+3755 
-3765 QETENGTD
+3765 
-3773 PSKVDSDNDGFSD
+3773 
-3786 KEEVERG
+3786 
-3793 TDPTKADSKP
+3793 
-3803 ASSETDTDGD
+3803 
-3813 GISNEDEATRGTD
+3813 
-3826 PNKSDTDGDGFS
+3826 
-3838 DQEEI
+3838 
-3843 TAGSN
+3843 
-3848 PTKADSTPANV
+3848 
-3859 DKDGDGFTDTEEA
+3859 
-3872 AAGTDANNPSSTPE
+3872 
-3886 GQDSAERLNPGLTEP
+3886 
-3901 VEVKNSDKLTDAEK
+3901 
-3915 EAVKKA
+3915 
-3921 VEDSNDLP
+3921 
-3929 AGTTVSVANDGTV
+3929 
-3942 TVTYPDKSTD
+3942 
-3952 TIQPAETVKV
+3952 
-3962 AKDTDKDGFTDTE
+3962 
-3975 EATAGTSATDPSST
+3975 
-3989 PAGQDSAGQLTPSL
+3989 
-4003 AEPVEVKNPDKLTD
+4003 
-4017 AEKESVKK
+4017 
-4025 AVEDS
+4025 
-4030 NDLPEGTEVTVS
+4030 
-4042 DNGTVT
+4042 
-4048 VTYPDKST
+4048 
-4056 DTIQPAETVKVAKD
+4056 
-4070 TDKDGF
+4070 
-4076 TDTEEA
+4076 
-4082 TAGTSA
+4082 
-4088 TDPSSTPAGQD
+4088 
-4099 SADRLNPGLTEPVEV
+4099 
-4114 KNPDKLT
+4114 
-4121 DAEKE
+4121 
-4126 SVKRAVEETND
+4126 
-4137 LPAGT
+4137 
-4142 EVSVSDSGT
+4142 
-4151 VTVTYP
+4151 
-4157 DKSTDTIQPAETVK
+4157 
-4171 VAKDT
+4171 
-4176 DKDGFTDTE
+4176 
-4185 EATAGTDATNPSSTP
+4185 
-4200 AGQDSAGQLTPSLA
+4200 
-4214 EPVEVKNP
+4214 
-4222 DKLTDA
+4222 
-4228 EKESVKKAV
+4228 
-4237 EDSNDL
+4237 
-4243 PEGTEVSV
+4243 
-4251 SDNGT
+4251 
-4256 VTVTYPDKSTDTIQP
+4256 
-4271 AETVKVAK
+4271 
-4279 DTDKDGFTDTE
+4279 
-4290 EEKAGTNATDPS
+4290 
-4302 STPAGQDSA
+4302 
-4311 GQLTPGLTEP
+4311 
-4321 VEVKNPDKLTDA
+4321 
-4333 EKDAVKK
+4333 
-4340 AVEASNDLPE
+4340 
-4350 GTEVTVSDNGTV
+4350 
-4362 TVTYPD
+4362 
-4368 KSTDTIQ
+4368 
-4375 PAETVKVAKDT
+4375 
-4386 DKDGFTDTEEATA
+4386 
-4399 GTDATNPASTP
+4399 
-4410 AGQDSAGQLT
+4410 
-4420 PSLAEPVEVKNP
+4420 
-4432 DKLTDAEKESV
+4432 
-4443 KKAVEDSNDL
+4443 
-4453 PEGTEVSVSDNGT
+4453 
-4466 VTVTYPDKS
+4466 
-4475 TDTIQPAETVK
+4475 
-4486 VAKDTDKD
+4486 
-4494 GFTDTEEEKAGT
+4494 
-4506 NATDPSST
+4506 
-4514 PAGQDSAGQLTPSL
+4514 L

>member
-1 MFKIKRNKLNRQ
+1 MNLFKIKRNKLNRQ

-38 GSGMVLSGV
+38 GSGMVLNGV
-47 EQVQAGTDYDPG
+47 EQVYAGTDYEPG
-59 VEIRYVRNGSPKAL
+59 VEIRYARNGSPKAL
-73 ASDGDFKIEKS
+73 SSAGDFKIDTS
-84 FVEVNGV
+84 PVEVFENGQV
-91 QYVDVTLTFNQDHDG
+91 VHYVDVTLTFNEDG
-106 YARRFLYFNMPKS
+106 DNYTNRRFIGFNIPDS
-119 LYEPEKITRE
+119 LYEPESITRE
-129 LYWQGERTPRETT
+129 IYYNAGGNQALKEKTT
-142 EYRTWQ
+142 FSTWWHTQ
-148 GDYRFADEPWY
+148 PSVGTTWWGTWPAYADARFIAGRPDLLSGDSYKK
-159 RLWDHRYII
+159 IT
-168 GSPDSLQGERHKKV
+168 GPDNAVK
-182 TSPTD
+182 
-187 PGGDTIGGQSE
+187 DTIGWQSE
-198 GRWNGDWDRLMF
+198 DKWNNQDWARLF
-210 SVPNNAGSGKEAL
+210 SYFNTNGVDVRETVNR
-223 TKAASDFKAT
+223 DFKDK
-233 SRTVYINRFSGST
+233 SRTFYLNRYPAST
-246 DKHVYKFRAR
+246 DKFVYKFRAR

-266 VVGLNEE
+266 ILGVNVDIANG
-273 SGSHANFLA
+273 HANFLA

-292 LAEKSTIN
+292 LADKSIIN
-300 PPARIGVNSL
+300 PSARHGVTKL
-310 QDLSQQTR
+310 EDLGSQTR
-318 NNIAQKIREA
+318 NTIKQNIENA
-328 NPDLFNGAGPLVTN
+328 NPDLFYGIHPLVTN
-342 VTVSSDGIGG
+342 VTVSTDGIGG
-352 NAVLRFK
+352 NATLYFK
-359 DGSEKTIP
+359 DGSQKTIP
-367 MKQLVYKINTA
+367 MNQLVYKINNATGGTATA
-378 SGAAPTAPSTSTNF
+378 SPVQTAF
-392 VLKGR
+392 VNKGQ
-397 GVVGNDMV
+397 GIAGYEMV
-405 GLQGEDH
+405 GLANENH
-412 QLNLPAKKAVANIAT
+412 QLNLPAKKPVDSLINIENADL
-427 IGNKATYLTQWQEQ
+427 Y
-441 LNKFLELNKQLQSWN
+441 LNKWNEQMTAFLGLNKTFQSWSN
-456 NQWGFKNSARTFGPD
+456 AWGFYNGARLYGTQ
-471 NWKAQHLTAS
+471 NWKAEFLTAQ
-481 IKYTDSRQTQIQGI
+481 IKYVEGSNNKRIQGI
-495 EVKGV
+495 ELSGP
-500 TKDSRFGGPV
+500 TKEYENVNIKPRNGV

-534 DEAKATIDSI
+534 DEAKKTIDSI

-549 KAADWKSRIDAA
+549 KSAEWKRRIDEA
-561 QNQQAIEAI
+561 QSQQAIETI
-570 ITEARNEK
+570 IAEARNEK
-578 NALDKKKAAAIQ
+578 NALDKKKEVAIK
-590 EINALPHLSQNEK
+590 EINALPHLSNDEK
-603 TAAINAINSATTT
+603 TQAINAVTSATATT
-616 TVVDQKL
+616 AIEQKL
-623 NDAKA
+623 DEAKN
-628 LNTTN
+628 LNKTN
-633 MRNKGKEAINAL
+633 MRNKAKETINGL
-645 SKLNDG
+645 NKLNDDQ
-651 EKTPYRNRI
+651 KRPFLDRINSANTPEEI
-660 DNATTQDQINAII
+660 KAII
-673 EEAAFEDLKR
+673 EEASFDNLKQN
-683 SALEQLDNMNP
+683 ALDQLNNMDS

-702 RAQITETNF
+702 LQNLNNINRNDI
-711 NTVSSDGK
+711 SSDGK
-719 KPAERIEAILERAKA
+719 TPAERIEAILESAKA
-734 EVLRD
+734 EVLKD
-739 QARRDINAIS
+739 QAKRDINAIS
-749 GLPEEKKNEFLGIVD
+749 GLPEDKKNEFIRTVD
-764 RAQTPS
+764 NAQTPA

-776 DQARAYSDYIQ
+776 DQARAYSDYIK
-787 AKDAINQLT
+787 AKDAINKLT
-796 NINNKQKEEL
+796 HLNDKQKEDL
-806 LAGLERDKSQQGVA
+806 LARLEADKSQEGVTDTLA
-820 DMLTSA
+820 TA
-826 RALDGEMKHLKDLV
+826 RSLDGDMKHLKDLE
-840 AQAETIKQSSDYSR
+840 AQADQIKQSSDYSR
-854 ADRAKQNTFN
+854 ADGTKQNDFDV
-864 TALDAAKRVSPQ
+864 ALGAAKKVTPNG
-876 TGELPT
+876 GELPT
-882 TSVGQLISNLTD
+882 VPVSQLISDLTV
-894 AIRGLGGTT
+894 AISGLDGST
-903 QPVTKDVDKGNL
+903 QPITKDVDKANL
-915 RAEIDRSSQVK
+915 KAEIDRSSQVK

-934 YASEDKKQAY
+934 YASDDKKQAY
-944 EQALTQAI
+944 EQALTNANE
-952 AVRDKA
+952 VYNKT

-966 VDAALA
+966 VDEALG
-972 KLQEARIALD
+972 KLQAARIALD
-982 GHAPDRDT
+982 GHAPERVVDQ
-990 TPPVL
+990 TPPSEL
-995 GGDRMEIYSD
+995 GGENLTNYSD
-1005 VAAHAISTVGR
+1005 VPIHGVSTIGKKIATPDTVATATVEDYGQNTTGLVEMIVVDNESAVSPASVEFTEESKNLMTMVG
-1016 KVPRPNQPTPVE
+1016 
-1028 EYGEN
+1028 
-1033 STRLNE
+1033 
-1039 LIVTD
+1039 I
-1044 QESGINIDS
+1044 
-1053 VTFDEATQRHLQL
+1053 
-1066 LGLKFV
+1066 KFV
-1072 KYDRQQDNGAVGYF
+1072 AYPEQKENKAIGYF
-1086 TTIEENGVVNFTGTG
+1086 TTIVPNGTLKETGAENLEL
-1101 IAKFYFTV
+1101 KFTV
-1109 ANTHGVVS
+1109 ANVDSARSNQFTF
-1117 PRLEYRYILK
+1117 RYNMK
-1127 DDIAPTATPTEHVL
+1127 DDIAPTVAETEHVL
-1141 IRGQEATITIPIQ
+1141 IKNQSYNISVPIN
-1154 DNSMF
+1154 DNSLF
-1159 GTEGGVSTG
+1159 GTDGNIDKGSISIKINRDGELANAESRTPAVLGITNGENNNAWTVTPTNPQPFPNRGNRSNTG
-1168 TMSIRPEN
+1168 TLGFSGTAT
-1176 NTSDPLTPAILNFT
+1176 NTLT
-1190 NGNTPQAFTISIPD
+1190 
-1204 SSPEF
+1204 
-1209 VFENHNYGKRSRTG
+1209 
-1223 TVSLTANPSQTLE
+1223 
-1236 RTTYKFRVADGNTP
+1236 RTTYQLRVADSNKGHKMPENL
-1250 RGTSEK
+1250 S
-1256 VTFTD
+1256 FAN

-1269 LAAPEESAK
+1269 LAAPAENAK

-1285 RLTEDEKNAIKQAV
+1285 HLTEEEKTAIKQAV
-1299 RTANPHIAE
+1299 RTANPHIAA
-1308 IDNAANGDT
+1308 IDGNAGGVAD
-1317 NKQVRIDVAENGRVT
+1317 KQVKIDVANNGQVT
-1332 VTYPHGGKQD
+1332 VTYPHGGKTD
-1342 TLTADQVLRVN
+1342 TLEAAQVLKEN
-1353 QAPVADVNNFGPMRN
+1353 QAPVFGTNDFLPTLWVKDKEARLQEIPTLLVFSAPTANKTAPGFPSDRQNLSAEEVTNRKLGKLPFTDPEGQALTFDPIKTLDQATIGLNVSPNGTLYGNGIGNFGP
-1368 IPGNAIPDG
+1368 GASW
-1377 GTRNRPTVFVFAKQ
+1377 TVNLK
-1391 AISNDGRAT
+1391 AT
-1400 KTRQELEAAN
+1400 DSQGKSKTSSEFRVV
-1410 MGYLPITDP
+1410 G
-1419 DNDALKEVAVTN
+1419 
-1431 FEGAPLG
+1431 
-1438 SGLKVASNGTLSGNA
+1438 
-1453 FTTVSPGGGW
+1453 
-1463 VARIVPKDA
+1463 
-1472 HDKLGNPVYFHIR
+1472 
-1485 AYTDK
+1485 YTDK
-1490 LIDPTQANPVEGTYN
+1490 LKDANHVTGTYG
-1505 QAVTAEKIF
+1505 QAITENAILD
-1514 EKLTIDA
+1514 KLTIDA
-1521 PIGNSSI
+1521 TSGLPQNFVKPNDSSYTF
-1528 TVPDGSNPDEKAQYT
+1528 TVPANQYT
-1543 RTITGYKT
+1543 RTITGYKQ
-1551 TENGEV
+1551 TENGKV
-1557 TTVDNG
+1557 TTVNNG
-1563 VAGLPKQGTYF
+1563 VAGLPKEGTYF

-1579 TNIWGQTIKN
+1579 TNIWGQIIKN
-1589 YVKVVHQEDLAARTD
+1589 YVKVVYQDTLAARTD
-1604 LVAPEAVQVKGTTVA
+1604 LVAPEAVQIKGTTVA

-1629 LKAANPGKLPDDPSS
+1629 LKAANPGKLPEDTR
-1644 YSVAPNGTV
+1644 YEVASNGAV
-1653 TVTYSDNSSEPIDV
+1653 TVIYNDNSREVVNV
-1667 PLKSGIPTVT
+1667 PLKSGLPTVT
-1677 AQPHDIVVFKNT
+1677 TQPHDLVVFKNT

-1703 ESIKDIQ
+1703 ESIKDVQ
-1710 IVGTDGSSLD
+1710 IVSTDGRTVD
-1720 QMGLTVD
+1720 EMGLTVG
-1727 EKAKENNV
+1727 EKDKENNT

-1743 TNSAVGKHTR
+1743 TNLPVGGNAR

-1758 DNLDQA
+1758 DNLDQP
-1764 SAATNDFSVRIVD
+1764 SAATNDFAVRIVD
-1777 ATVNQPETAITKE
+1777 ATVNQPETAIEKA
-1790 FGQALTPEE
+1790 FGQSLTPED
-1799 VRSTINFNV
+1799 VRPKINFNV
-1808 GSGQNNLID
+1808 GSGQDNMID
-1817 FDVVIP
+1817 FEVIIP
-1823 ADAPTSGKN
+1823 GNAPTSGQNKDI
-1832 VEVPVIIRTKA
+1832 PVTIRTKA
-1843 HASASEEFKRTF
+1843 HANASEDFKQTF

-1862 TVRATWPTQADNI
+1862 TVRATWPTQAAHI
-1875 EVTAPADT
+1875 EVVPPANTA
-1883 TPVLIDGAR
+1883 PVLIDSAR
-1892 PTSEA
+1892 PTTET
-1897 DKTALIDALKEANK
+1897 DKTALINALKEANK

-1922 TRFDVAENGAVTI
+1922 TTFDVAEDGTVTI
-1935 TYPDRSSETVTVPF
+1935 TYPDRSSEQVTVPF
-1949 KQKDSAQHTPT
+1949 KQKDSAQHTPVVT
-1960 VAETPINSAAT
+1960 ETPINSATT
-1971 AGTPL
+1971 AGTEL
-1976 TEDERNAVKA
+1976 TEEERNAVKA
-1986 AVTVPNFPGDR
+1986 AVTVPTYSGSG
-1997 QPTVTVPE
+1997 QPTVTVPAD
-2005 NARVTNG
+2005 ARVTNG
-2012 TEGNTGKP
+2012 TNGNTGKP

-2028 PDGSSETVEVPVK
+2028 PDGTVETVEVPVR
-2041 QRDNAKYEATISNPE
+2041 QRDTAKHDATVTNPD
-2056 TPAAIKASHASD
+2056 TPAAIKASHE
-2068 TAITDEAD
+2068 TGTQITEQDD
-2076 KNAILAKVSVPE
+2076 KNAILAKVSVPT
-2088 GSSGRPSLDQNPV
+2088 GSNGTPSLDQNPV
-2101 VEERD
+2101 VEEQG

-2159 DDDKA
+2159 DDDKIA
-2164 AVKAAVT
+2164 IKAAVT
-2171 VPDGSRGEVS
+2171 VPANSGGQVS
-2181 LPEGAKVELVG
+2181 LPEGAKVELVN
-2192 DKPVVKATVT
+2192 DKPVVKAMVT

-2225 TASTTPVP
+2225 TAKATPVP
-2233 LDSPVTPGQTLSAE
+2233 LDSPVTLGQPLSPE
-2247 EREALKFGVNVPAG
+2247 EREAVTFGVNVPAG

-2268 PENAAV
+2268 PDNASV
-2274 KLDGDKP
+2274 KLVGDKP
-2281 VVEAEVR
+2281 VVEVEVR
-2288 YPDGTVDKVQ
+2288 YSDGTVDKVQ

-2304 DRAVYTPNLVNPK
+2304 DRAVYTPNLVEAK

-2323 EPTNDTQIT
+2323 EPTNGTSIT

-2343 DVPAAGTKP
+2343 DVPAATQDGTKP

-2383 KSKEK
+2383 KSKET

-2404 APTKPVQ
+2404 APAKPVQ
-2411 LDVAATTDTS
+2411 VDAPAVQDGT
-2421 LSDADKQAVKD
+2421 LSEDDKKAVKD

-2454 RNGTPVV
+2454 RNGTLVV

-2470 TTETVDVPV
+2470 TIETVDVPV

-2484 TKHTPVLTEAN
+2484 KKHTPVLTDAN

-2510 QETDK
+2510 QE
-2515 AAIAAKVDKT
+2515 
-2525 NLPQGTETK
+2525 E
-2534 VPDDAVVEL
+2534 
-2543 ENGKPVVPVLVSYP
+2543 
-2557 DGTSETIKV
+2557 
-2566 PVDQKDDLTYNPV
+2566 
-2579 APNKDNAVAITS
+2579 
-2591 PQTPGTEITDPTDK
+2591 
-2605 AAILD
+2605 
-2610 SVTVPA
+2610 
-2616 VDGGQAPKVT
+2616 
-2626 KEITS
+2626 
-2631 PVTEG
+2631 
-2636 PDGPYVTVK
+2636 
-2645 VSYPDG
+2645 
-2651 TSETVNVPVNQK
+2651 
-2663 DNETHNP
+2663 
-2670 TAPAESVKLDAPA
+2670 
-2683 VQDGTLSE
+2683 
-2691 DDKKAVKD
+2691 
-2699 AVVIPDGSGGVA
+2699 
-2711 SLPEDAKVELVDNK
+2711 
-2725 PVVPVTVTYPD
+2725 
-2736 NTKDTVYV
+2736 
-2744 PVVQKDS
+2744 
-2751 VKYTPS
+2751 
-2757 LTDADQPVLTDTP
+2757 
-2770 AKAETPVQ
+2770 
-2778 DTDKAAIAAKVD
+2778 DKAAIAAKVD

-2803 DGAKVELDGDK
+2803 DGAKVELENGK

-2902 DGKAFVEVTV
+2902 DGKAFVQVTV
-2912 TYPDD
+2912 TYPDGTKD
-2917 TYEKVNVPVN
+2917 FVDVPVN

-2938 TAPEKPAPISVP
+2938 PAPEKPAPISVP

-3040 VLVAIDPTPGVA
+3040 ALVAIDPTPGVA
-3052 INNPMDKE
+3052 ITNQADKD
-3060 AIAAKVDLSKLP
+3060 AAVAKVDLSKLP
-3072 AGTTAEVADGAVV
+3072 AGTTAAVADGAVV

-3098 TVTYPDGTSETIN
+3098 TVTYPDGTSEIIN
-3111 VPVKQADNLAMDP
+3111 VPVKQADNLALDP

-3152 IVAKVDPKTGKAEVV
+3152 IAAKVDPKTGKAEVV

-3201 VPVKQADNVVKEPSL
+3201 VPVKQADNVANEPSL

-3231 TPVPASDKQAILDKV
+3231 TLVPADDKPAILAKV
-3246 EVPEGANATIAD
+3246 DLPAGAEATIAD
-3258 DATVVRENGQ
+3258 DATVVREDGQ
-3268 PVVPVTVTYPDGT
+3268 AVVPVTVTYPDGT

-3296 YTPSP
+3296 YTPSQ
-3301 VTDPVQ
+3301 VTDTVQ

-3331 PVPKVAAGEK
+3331 TVPKVAAGEK

-3346 LPENPRVEE
+3346 LPENTQVEV
-3355 VNGQPV
+3355 VNDQPV

-3389 PSLKEAEAG
+3389 PSLKETEPG
-3398 KPAQAV
+3398 KSAQAV
-3404 ITENPTAGAS
+3404 ITEDPTAGKA
-3414 ITDPADQNV
+3414 ITDPADQKA

-3478 KEPSLKSQTPV
+3478 KEPSLKNQTPV

-3502 EPADLEAIKNNVDT
+3502 ESTDLEAIKNNVDT

-3530 GPNNQPAVAVKVTY
+3530 GPNNQPAVAVTVTY
-3544 PDGTADTILVPIKT
+3544 PDGTTDTILVPIKT

-3563 YTPVLKSTD
+3563 YTPVLKSTV

-3585 VPEADQAKIL
+3585 VPGADQAKIL

-3602 LTADGDKPAVDL
+3602 LTADGDKPAVAL

-3632 TVTYPDGSK
+3632 TVTYQDGSK

-3647 VDTDTDKDGF
+3647 VDSDTDKDGF

-3664 AGTSAT
+3664 AGTNAT
-3670 DSAST
+3670 DPSST
-3675 PDGQDSAERLN
+3675 PAGQDSAGRLN
-3686 PGLTE
+3686 PSLAE
-3691 PVEVKNP
+3691 QVEVKNP
-3698 DKLTDAEKE
+3698 DKLSDAEKE

-4076 TDTEEA
+4076 TDTEE
-4082 TAGTSA
+4082 
-4088 TDPSSTPAGQD
+4088 
-4099 SADRLNPGLTEPVEV
+4099 
-4114 KNPDKLT
+4114 
-4121 DAEKE
+4121 
-4126 SVKRAVEETND
+4126 
-4137 LPAGT
+4137 
-4142 EVSVSDSGT
+4142 
-4151 VTVTYP
+4151 
-4157 DKSTDTIQPAETVK
+4157 
-4171 VAKDT
+4171 
-4176 DKDGFTDTE
+4176 
-4185 EATAGTDATNPSSTP
+4185 
-4200 AGQDSAGQLTPSLA
+4200 
-4214 EPVEVKNP
+4214 
-4222 DKLTDA
+4222 
-4228 EKESVKKAV
+4228 
-4237 EDSNDL
+4237 
-4243 PEGTEVSV
+4243 
-4251 SDNGT
+4251 
-4256 VTVTYPDKSTDTIQP
+4256 
-4271 AETVKVAK
+4271 
-4279 DTDKDGFTDTE
+4279 
-4290 EEKAGTNATDPS
+4290 
-4302 STPAGQDSA
+4302 
-4311 GQLTPGLTEP
+4311 
-4321 VEVKNPDKLTDA
+4321 
-4333 EKDAVKK
+4333 
-4340 AVEASNDLPE
+4340 
-4350 GTEVTVSDNGTV
+4350 
-4362 TVTYPD
+4362 
-4368 KSTDTIQ
+4368 
-4375 PAETVKVAKDT
+4375 
-4386 DKDGFTDTEEATA
+4386 
-4399 GTDATNPASTP
+4399 
-4410 AGQDSAGQLT
+4410 
-4420 PSLAEPVEVKNP
+4420 
-4432 DKLTDAEKESV
+4432 
-4443 KKAVEDSNDL
+4443 
-4453 PEGTEVSVSDNGT
+4453 
-4466 VTVTYPDKS
+4466 
-4475 TDTIQPAETVK
+4475 
-4486 VAKDTDKD
+4486 
-4494 GFTDTEEEKAGT
+4494 EKAGT

-4635 GASQPV
+4635 G
-4641 TVVVSKDENGIW
+4641 
-4653 TAPADSGLV
+4653 
-4662 INSDGTITIPAEKV
+4662 
-4676 ADGTAV
+4676 
-4682 TVVAENG
+4682 
-4689 SISSPEVGST
+4689 
-4699 VVPVPAVTP
+4699 
-4708 ETPVAPSKPEV
+4708 
-4719 TATDSGAV
+4719 
-4727 VVTPPT
+4727 
-4733 DNVTNLDITFTPEG
+4733 

-4806 VGSAVVP
+4806 VDSAVVP

-5234 DKDGFTNEEELKQ
+5234 DKD
-5247 GSNVADAKSVPAG
+5247 
-5260 KSSAERLTPTNDL
+5260 
-5273 AVKVKDLTKLSDA
+5273 
-5286 EKETVETAIRKDK
+5286 
-5299 DLPEGTQIEVANDG
+5299 
-5313 SVTITYPDGSIGR
+5313 
-5326 LPADQTVLQVA
+5326 
-5337 HGEGTSHSLP
+5337 
-5347 AYDLT
+5347 
-5352 ADEDKDGF
+5352 
-5360 TNEEELKQGSNVAD
+5360 
-5374 AKSVPAGKSS
+5374 
-5384 AERLTPTNDLA
+5384 
-5395 VKVKDL
+5395 
-5401 TKLTD
+5401 
-5406 AEKKA
+5406 
-5411 VETAIRKNNTLP
+5411 
-5423 EGTQIEVANDGSVT
+5423 
-5437 ITYPDGSVDQIVA
+5437 
-5450 TKVVATDSTV
+5450 
-5460 SPDSGVSQSSG
+5460 
-5471 TTKVLPGS
+5471 
-5479 ASSTRAAKKPLPAT
+5479 
-5493 GENGSPI
+5493 
-5500 LVLSGLALLAGVAM
+5500 
-5514 FRKAKREDEN
+5514 

>member
-13 EAFNFEKRSRFG
+13 EAFNFEKRSQFG

-378 SGAAPTAPSTSTNF
+378 SGAAPTASQVPTKLVDKS
-392 VLKGR
+392 GR
-397 GVVGNDMV
+397 V

-412 QLNLPAKKAVANIAT
+412 QLNLPAKIKVDNIAT
-427 IGNKATYLTQWQEQ
+427 IEDATKYSAQWNTQVTEFLKANTSTHWSGTG
-441 LNKFLELNKQLQSWN
+441 KQFFN
-456 NQWGFKNSARTFGPD
+456 AARLYGSQ
-471 NWKAQHLTAS
+471 NWKAEFLTAK
-481 IKYTDSRQTQIQGI
+481 IKYVEGSNNKRIQGI
-495 EVKGV
+495 EVSGP
-500 TKDSRFGGPV
+500 TKEYENVNMKPNGSV

-534 DEAKATIDSI
+534 DEAKKTIDSI

-549 KAADWKSRIDAA
+549 KANEWKRRIDEA

-603 TAAINAINSATTT
+603 TAVINAINSATTT

-982 GHAPDRDT
+982 GHAPDR
-990 TPPVL
+990 V
-995 GGDRMEIYSD
+995 
-1005 VAAHAISTVGR
+1005 
-1016 KVPRPNQPTPVE
+1016 
-1028 EYGEN
+1028 
-1033 STRLNE
+1033 
-1039 LIVTD
+1039 
-1044 QESGINIDS
+1044 
-1053 VTFDEATQRHLQL
+1053 
-1066 LGLKFV
+1066 
-1072 KYDRQQDNGAVGYF
+1072 
-1086 TTIEENGVVNFTGTG
+1086 
-1101 IAKFYFTV
+1101 
-1109 ANTHGVVS
+1109 
-1117 PRLEYRYILK
+1117 
-1127 DDIAPTATPTEHVL
+1127 
-1141 IRGQEATITIPIQ
+1141 
-1154 DNSMF
+1154 
-1159 GTEGGVSTG
+1159 
-1168 TMSIRPEN
+1168 
-1176 NTSDPLTPAILNFT
+1176 
-1190 NGNTPQAFTISIPD
+1190 
-1204 SSPEF
+1204 
-1209 VFENHNYGKRSRTG
+1209 
-1223 TVSLTANPSQTLE
+1223 
-1236 RTTYKFRVADGNTP
+1236 
-1250 RGTSEK
+1250 
-1256 VTFTD
+1256 
-1261 ITFTVVDR
+1261 
-1269 LAAPEESAK
+1269 
-1278 VSVNNPS
+1278 
-1285 RLTEDEKNAIKQAV
+1285 
-1299 RTANPHIAE
+1299 
-1308 IDNAANGDT
+1308 
-1317 NKQVRIDVAENGRVT
+1317 
-1332 VTYPHGGKQD
+1332 QD
-1342 TLTADQVLRVN
+1342 TLAD
-1353 QAPVADVNNFGPMRN
+1353 
-1368 IPGNAIPDG
+1368 
-1377 GTRNRPTVFVFAKQ
+1377 
-1391 AISNDGRAT
+1391 S
-1400 KTRQELEAAN
+1400 
-1410 MGYLPITDP
+1410 
-1419 DNDALKEVAVTN
+1419 TN
-1431 FEGAPLG
+1431 L
-1438 SGLKVASNGTLSGNA
+1438 
-1453 FTTVSPGGGW
+1453 
-1463 VARIVPKDA
+1463 
-1472 HDKLGNPVYFHIR
+1472 
-1485 AYTDK
+1485 
-1490 LIDPTQANPVEGTYN
+1490 
-1505 QAVTAEKIF
+1505 
-1514 EKLTIDA
+1514 
-1521 PIGNSSI
+1521 
-1528 TVPDGSNPDEKAQYT
+1528 
-1543 RTITGYKT
+1543 
-1551 TENGEV
+1551 
-1557 TTVDNG
+1557 
-1563 VAGLPKQGTYF
+1563 
-1574 AEVTT
+1574 
-1579 TNIWGQTIKN
+1579 
-1589 YVKVVHQEDLAARTD
+1589 VV
-1604 LVAPEAVQVKGTTVA
+1604 PEAVQIKGTTVA
-1619 EDEKQTIIDA
+1619 EDEKQTIIYA
-1629 LKAANPGKLPDDPSS
+1629 LKAANPSKLPDDTH
-1644 YSVAPNGTV
+1644 YDVAPNGAV
-1653 TVTYSDNSSEPIDV
+1653 TVTYNDTSSEVVNV

-1677 AQPHDIVVFKNT
+1677 TQPHDLVVFKNT
-1689 DMTTPVELAGFTDN
+1689 DMTTPVELAGFADN
-1703 ESIKDIQ
+1703 ESISDVQ
-1710 IVGTDGSSLD
+1710 IVSTNGNTRDE
-1720 QMGLTVD
+1720 MGLTVG
-1727 EKAKENNV
+1727 EKDKENNT
-1735 KSALISGK
+1735 KAALISGK
-1743 TNSAVGKHTR
+1743 TGTSYGVGKHTR

-1758 DNLDQA
+1758 DNLGQA
-1764 SAATNDFSVRIVD
+1764 SAATNDFYVRVVD
-1777 ATVNQPETAITKE
+1777 ATVNQPDTAIEKA
-1790 FGQALTPEE
+1790 FGQALTPED
-1799 VRSTINFNV
+1799 VRPKINFNV
-1808 GSGQNNLID
+1808 GSGQDNMID
-1817 FDVVIP
+1817 FEVIIP
-1823 ADAPTSGKN
+1823 ADAPTSGQNKDI
-1832 VEVPVIIRTKA
+1832 PVIIRTKA
-1843 HASASEEFKRTF
+1843 HANAPEDFKRTF

-1862 TVRATWPTQADNI
+1862 TVRATWPTQAAHI
-1875 EVTAPADT
+1875 EVVPPANTAPA
-1883 TPVLIDGAR
+1883 LIDSAR
-1892 PTSEA
+1892 PTTET
-1897 DKTALIDALKEANK
+1897 DKNALINALKEANK

-1922 TRFDVAENGAVTI
+1922 TTFDVAEDGTVTI
-1935 TYPDRSSETVTVPF
+1935 TYPDRSSEQVTVPF
-1949 KQKDSAQHTPT
+1949 KQKDSAQHTPV
-1960 VAETPINSAAT
+1960 VAETPIESATT

-1986 AVTVPNFPGDR
+1986 AVTVPTFPAGDK
-1997 QPTVTVPE
+1997 QPTITVPD
-2005 NARVTNG
+2005 NASVTNG
-2012 TEGNTGKP
+2012 TNGNTGKP

-2028 PDGSSETVEVPVK
+2028 PDGSTEQVEVPVR
-2041 QRDNAKYEATISNPE
+2041 QRDNAKYEATVTNPDA
-2056 TPAAIKASHASD
+2056 PAAIKASHATGSQ
-2068 TAITDEAD
+2068 ITDQAD
-2076 KNAILAKVSVPE
+2076 KNAILAKVSVPA
-2088 GSSGRPSLDQNPV
+2088 GSNGTPSLDQNPV
-2101 VEERD
+2101 VEVKD

-2113 TVTYP
+2113 KVTYG
-2118 DQTTDTVYVPV
+2118 DQTEDEVYVPV

-2159 DDDKA
+2159 DDDKK
-2164 AVKAAVT
+2164 AVKDAVT
-2171 VPDGSRGEVS
+2171 IPEGSGGVPS
-2181 LPEGAKVELVG
+2181 LPEDAKVVDRNG
-2192 DKPVVKATVT
+2192 TPVVPVTVT
-2202 YPDGTTDIVDV
+2202 YPDNTTDIVDV

-2225 TASTTPVP
+2225 TAKETPVP
-2233 LDSPVTPGQTLSAE
+2233 LDSPVTPGQTLSPE
-2247 EREALKFGVNVPAG
+2247 EKEALKFGVNVPAG
-2261 SNGQIHV
+2261 SGGEIHV
-2268 PENAAV
+2268 PDNAAV
-2274 KLDGDKP
+2274 KLVGDKP

-2304 DRAVYTPNLVNPK
+2304 DKAVYTPNLVNPK

-2323 EPTNDTQIT
+2323 EPTNGTSIT

-2343 DVPAAGTKP
+2343 DVPAATPDGTKP

-2364 GTGANQGKKVVE
+2364 GTGTNQGKKVVE

-2383 KSKEK
+2383 QSKEK

-2404 APTKPVQ
+2404 VPAKPVQ
-2411 LDVAATTDTS
+2411 LDVAATSDTS

-2438 GSGGVASL
+2438 
-2446 PEDAKVVD
+2446 
-2454 RNGTPVV
+2454 
-2461 PVTVTYPDG
+2461 
-2470 TTETVDVPV
+2470 
-2479 VQKDS
+2479 
-2484 TKHTPVLTEAN
+2484 
-2495 SPVLT
+2495 
-2500 DTPAKANEPV
+2500 
-2510 QETDK
+2510 
-2515 AAIAAKVDKT
+2515 
-2525 NLPQGTETK
+2525 
-2534 VPDDAVVEL
+2534 
-2543 ENGKPVVPVLVSYP
+2543 
-2557 DGTSETIKV
+2557 
-2566 PVDQKDDLTYNPV
+2566 
-2579 APNKDNAVAITS
+2579 
-2591 PQTPGTEITDPTDK
+2591 
-2605 AAILD
+2605 
-2610 SVTVPA
+2610 
-2616 VDGGQAPKVT
+2616 
-2626 KEITS
+2626 
-2631 PVTEG
+2631 
-2636 PDGPYVTVK
+2636 
-2645 VSYPDG
+2645 
-2651 TSETVNVPVNQK
+2651 
-2663 DNETHNP
+2663 
-2670 TAPAESVKLDAPA
+2670 
-2683 VQDGTLSE
+2683 
-2691 DDKKAVKD
+2691 
-2699 AVVIPDGSGGVA
+2699 GSGGVA

-2751 VKYTPS
+2751 EKYTPS
-2757 LTDADQPVLTDTP
+2757 LTDANSPVLTNTP
-2770 AKAETPVQ
+2770 AKANEPVQ
-2778 DTDKAAIAAKVD
+2778 EDDKAAIAAKVD
-2790 LSKLPENTTAKVP
+2790 KTNLPQDTEIKVP
-2803 DGAKVELDGDK
+2803 DGAKVELVDNK

-2819 LVSYPDGTSET
+2819 LVSYPDGTEDT
-2830 IKVPVDQKDSETYTP
+2830 VYVPVDQKDDLTYTP

-2884 GGQAPKVTKEITS
+2884 GGQAPEVTKEITS

-2912 TYPDD
+2912 TYPDK
-2917 TYEKVNVPVN
+2917 TSEVISVPVN
-2927 QKDNEANDPTV
+2927 QKDNEANNPTV

-3021 DNQTNTPSLKEPE
+3021 DNQTNTPSLKDQEV
-3034 LGKPAE
+3034 GKPAE

-3052 INNPMDKE
+3052 ITNPTDKE

-3152 IVAKVDPKTGKAEVV
+3152 IAAKVDPKTGKAEVV

-3201 VPVKQADNVVKEPSL
+3201 VPVKQADNVANEPSL

-3231 TPVPASDKQAILDKV
+3231 TPVPADDKQAILAKV
-3246 EVPEGANATIAD
+3246 KVPEGAEATIAD
-3258 DATVVRENGQ
+3258 DATVVREDGQ

-3281 TDTISVPVKRADNSK
+3281 QDTISVPVKRADNSK

-3307 VDAATA
+3307 VDAETA
-3313 PGTAITSQDD
+3313 PGTAITSQED

-3331 PVPKVAAGEK
+3331 PVPKVATGEK

-3346 LPENPRVEE
+3346 LPENPQVEE

-3414 ITDPADQNV
+3414 ITDPSDQKA

-3473 ADNVA
+3473 ADNVV

-3489 GVMDAPAVGAQVE
+3489 SVMDAPAVGAQVE

-3572 PVLVSVATDNGTA
+3572 PVLVSVAIDNGTA

-3632 TVTYPDGSK
+3632 TVTYQDGSK

-3670 DSAST
+3670 DPAST
-3675 PDGQDSAERLN
+3675 PAGQDSAERLN

-3707 AVKKAVEASNDLP
+3707 AVKKAVEDSNDLP

-3740 STDTIQPKD
+3740 STDTIKPKD

-3813 GISNEDEATRGTD
+3813 GISNEDEVARGTD

-3872 AAGTDANNPSSTPE
+3872 AAGTDATNP
-3886 GQDSAERLNPGLTEP
+3886 A
-3901 VEVKNSDKLTDAEK
+3901 
-3915 EAVKKA
+3915 
-3921 VEDSNDLP
+3921 
-3929 AGTTVSVANDGTV
+3929 
-3942 TVTYPDKSTD
+3942 
-3952 TIQPAETVKV
+3952 
-3962 AKDTDKDGFTDTE
+3962 
-3975 EATAGTSATDPSST
+3975 ST
-3989 PAGQDSAGQLTPSL
+3989 PAGQDSAGQLTPGL
-4003 AEPVEVKNPDKLTD
+4003 GEPVEVKNPDKLSD
-4017 AEKESVKK
+4017 AEKEAVKD
-4025 AVEDS
+4025 AVKES
-4030 NDLPEGTEVTVS
+4030 NDLPAGTEVTVS

-4056 DTIQPAETVKVAKD
+4056 DTIEPAD
-4070 TDKDGF
+4070 
-4076 TDTEEA
+4076 
-4082 TAGTSA
+4082 
-4088 TDPSSTPAGQD
+4088 
-4099 SADRLNPGLTEPVEV
+4099 
-4114 KNPDKLT
+4114 
-4121 DAEKE
+4121 
-4126 SVKRAVEETND
+4126 
-4137 LPAGT
+4137 
-4142 EVSVSDSGT
+4142 
-4151 VTVTYP
+4151 
-4157 DKSTDTIQPAETVK
+4157 
-4171 VAKDT
+4171 
-4176 DKDGFTDTE
+4176 
-4185 EATAGTDATNPSSTP
+4185 
-4200 AGQDSAGQLTPSLA
+4200 
-4214 EPVEVKNP
+4214 
-4222 DKLTDA
+4222 
-4228 EKESVKKAV
+4228 
-4237 EDSNDL
+4237 
-4243 PEGTEVSV
+4243 
-4251 SDNGT
+4251 
-4256 VTVTYPDKSTDTIQP
+4256 
-4271 AETVKVAK
+4271 TVKVAK

-4311 GQLTPGLTEP
+4311 GQLTPGLGEP
-4321 VEVKNPDKLTDA
+4321 VEVKNPDKLSDA
-4333 EKDAVKK
+4333 EKEAVKDAVK
-4340 AVEASNDLPE
+4340 ESNDLPA

-4368 KSTDTIQ
+4368 KSTDTIE
-4375 PAETVKVAKDT
+4375 PADTVKVAKDT
-4386 DKDGFTDTEEATA
+4386 DKDGFTDTEEEKA
-4399 GTDATNPASTP
+4399 GTNATDPSSTP

-4420 PSLAEPVEVKNP
+4420 PGLGEPVEVKNP
-4432 DKLTDAEKESV
+4432 DKLSDAEKEAV

-4453 PEGTEVSVSDNGT
+4453 PEGTEVTVSDNGT

-4561 TEVTVSDNGTVTV
+4561 TEVSVSDNGTVTVTYPDKSTDTIQPAETVKVAKDTDKDGFTDTEEEKAGTNVTDPSSTPAGQDSAGQLTPGLADPVEVKNPDKLSDAEKEAVKDSVQESNDLPAGTEITVSDNGTVTV
-4574 TYPDKSADTIQ
+4574 TYPDKSTDTIE
-4585 PTDTVKAAK
+4585 PAETVKVAKDTDKDGFTDTEEEKAGTNATDPSSTPAGQDSAGQLIPGLTEPVEVKNPDKLSDAEKEAVKDAVQESNDLPAGTEITVSDNGTVTVTYPDKSTDTIEPAETVKATK

-4601 APSKPEVTAT
+4601 APSKPEVTSTA
-4611 DSGAVVVTPPTDNV
+4611 SGDVVVTPPTDNV

-4635 GASQPV
+4635 GSSQPV
-4641 TVVVSKDENGIW
+4641 TVVVSKDATGTW

-4662 INSDGTITIPAEKV
+4662 VNPDGTITIPADKV

-4689 SISSPEVGST
+4689 SVSSPEVGST

>member
-1 MFKIKRNKLNRQ
+1 MLKIKRNKLNCQ

-32 VVSLVI
+32 VVSLAI

-59 VEIRYVRNGSPKAL
+59 VEIRYVRNGSPKDL

-148 GDYRFADEPWY
+148 GNYRFADEPWY

-168 GSPDSLQGERHKKV
+168 GSPDSLEGERHKKV

-187 PGGDTIGGQSE
+187 SGGDTIGGQSE

-210 SVPNNAGSGKEAL
+210 SAPNNAGSGQEAL

-233 SRTVYINRFSGST
+233 SRTVYINRFSGSS

-310 QDLSQQTR
+310 QDLNQQTR

-328 NPDLFNGAGPLVTN
+328 NPDLFNGADPLVTN
-342 VTVSSDGIGG
+342 VTVSSDGVGG

-456 NQWGFKNSARTFGPD
+456 NQWGFKNGARTFGPD

-481 IKYTDSRQTQIQGI
+481 IKYTDSRQTKIQGI

-1261 ITFTVVDR
+1261 ITFTVVNP
-1269 LAAPEESAK
+1269 LAAPEENAK
-1278 VSVNNPS
+1278 VFVNNPS
-1285 RLTEDEKNAIKQAV
+1285 RLTEEEKNAIKQAV
-1299 RTANPHIAE
+1299 KTANPHIAE

-1317 NKQVRIDVAENGRVT
+1317 NKQVRIDVAANGRVT
-1332 VTYPHGGKQD
+1332 VTYPHGGKTD
-1342 TLTADQVLRVN
+1342 TLTAQQVSKTNPAPTFGDFGVNTTVGSSTYKTIFVFGAKTNGSEVVEYAPDFVPDNATGGIPVQDNTGIAKVELIGIDNENKVTNTGIAFTPEGKLLGEFDRNQSTNLVRNGINSVWHHRIKATDNGNPAKSAITSTIRIKAYRVEKTDETAIAKVYGTALTQDELTNKLRV
-1353 QAPVADVNNFGPMRN
+1353 AVSSGMTVPADNH
-1368 IPGNAIPDG
+1368 
-1377 GTRNRPTVFVFAKQ
+1377 
-1391 AISNDGRAT
+1391 SH
-1400 KTRQELEAAN
+1400 
-1410 MGYLPITDP
+1410 
-1419 DNDALKEVAVTN
+1419 
-1431 FEGAPLG
+1431 
-1438 SGLKVASNGTLSGNA
+1438 KVAGYTPENGQFTAITNISELPTSGNY
-1453 FTTVSPGGGW
+1453 TV
-1463 VARIVPKDA
+1463 KM
-1472 HDKLGNPVYFHIR
+1472 
-1485 AYTDK
+1485 
-1490 LIDPTQANPVEGTYN
+1490 E
-1505 QAVTAEKIF
+1505 
-1514 EKLTIDA
+1514 
-1521 PIGNSSI
+1521 
-1528 TVPDGSNPDEKAQYT
+1528 
-1543 RTITGYKT
+1543 
-1551 TENGEV
+1551 
-1557 TTVDNG
+1557 
-1563 VAGLPKQGTYF
+1563 
-1574 AEVTT
+1574 T
-1579 TNIWGQTIKN
+1579 TNVYGQTIVN
-1589 YVKVVHQEDLAARTD
+1589 NI
-1604 LVAPEAVQVKGTTVA
+1604 AVDYNEQKDV
-1619 EDEKQTIIDA
+1619 I
-1629 LKAANPGKLPDDPSS
+1629 
-1644 YSVAPNGTV
+1644 
-1653 TVTYSDNSSEPIDV
+1653 EPI
-1667 PLKSGIPTVT
+1667 
-1677 AQPHDIVVFKNT
+1677 
-1689 DMTTPVELAGFTDN
+1689 
-1703 ESIKDIQ
+1703 
-1710 IVGTDGSSLD
+1710 
-1720 QMGLTVD
+1720 
-1727 EKAKENNV
+1727 
-1735 KSALISGK
+1735 
-1743 TNSAVGKHTR
+1743 
-1753 KLRAL
+1753 
-1758 DNLDQA
+1758 
-1764 SAATNDFSVRIVD
+1764 
-1777 ATVNQPETAITKE
+1777 
-1790 FGQALTPEE
+1790 
-1799 VRSTINFNV
+1799 
-1808 GSGQNNLID
+1808 
-1817 FDVVIP
+1817 
-1823 ADAPTSGKN
+1823 APT
-1832 VEVPVIIRTKA
+1832 
-1843 HASASEEFKRTF
+1843 
-1855 VSQDKTV
+1855 Q
-1862 TVRATWPTQADNI
+1862 QA
-1875 EVTAPADT
+1875 
-1883 TPVLIDGAR
+1883 LIDGAA
-1892 PTSEA
+1892 PTTDA
-1897 DKTALIDALKEANK
+1897 DKTALINALKEANK

-1949 KQKDSAQHTPT
+1949 KQKDSAKYTPT
-1960 VAETPINSAAT
+1960 VTETPINSVT
-1971 AGTPL
+1971 TPGTPL
-1976 TEDERNAVKA
+1976 TEEERNAVKA
-1986 AVTVPNFPGDR
+1986 AVRVTNFPEGGQ

-2005 NARVTNG
+2005 NAQVTTG
-2012 TEGNTGKP
+2012 TSGNTGKQ
-2020 VVVATVEY
+2020 VVVVTVNY
-2028 PDGSSETVEVPVK
+2028 PDGSSENVEVPVK
-2041 QRDNAKYEATISNPE
+2041 QRDNAKYEATVSNPD
-2056 TPAAIKASHASD
+2056 TPAAIKASHE
-2068 TAITDEAD
+2068 TGTQITDQAD
-2076 KNAILAKVSVPE
+2076 KDAILAKVSVPT
-2088 GSSGRPSLDQNPV
+2088 GSKGTPSLDQNPV

-2106 GKQVVKV
+2106 GKPVVKV

-2134 ETHNPTAPAESV
+2134 ETHNPTAPAEAV

-2159 DDDKA
+2159 DDDKNA
-2164 AVKAAVT
+2164 IKAAVT
-2171 VPDGSRGEVS
+2171 VPANSGGQVS
-2181 LPEGAKVELVG
+2181 LPEDAKVELVG

-2261 SNGQIHV
+2261 SNGEIHV

-2274 KLDGDKP
+2274 KLVGDKP

-2343 DVPAAGTKP
+2343 DVPAATPDGTKP

-2446 PEDAKVVD
+2446 PEDSKVVD

-2525 NLPQGTETK
+2525 TLPPGTETK
-2534 VPDDAVVEL
+2534 VPDDSVVEL

-2557 DGTSETIKV
+2557 DGTSEIIKV
-2566 PVDQKDDLTYNPV
+2566 PVDQKDDLTYNPE

-2591 PQTPGTEITDPTDK
+2591 PQTQGTEITDPTDK

-2616 VDGGQAPKVT
+2616 VDGGQVPQVT
-2626 KEITS
+2626 KEIAS

-2670 TAPAESVKLDAPA
+2670 TVPEKAVQVDAPA

-2691 DDKKAVKD
+2691 DDKKAIKD
-2699 AVVIPDGSGGVA
+2699 TVVIPEGSGGQA
-2711 SLPEDAKVELVDNK
+2711 SLPADAKVIDRNGT

-2736 NTKDTVYV
+2736 NTTDTVYV

-2751 VKYTPS
+2751 VKHTPS

-2819 LVSYPDGTSET
+2819 LVSYPDGTSEI

-2851 TPVAIT
+2851 APVAIT

-2868 TDKPAILN
+2868 ADKPAILN

-2912 TYPDD
+2912 TYPDK
-2917 TYEKVNVPVN
+2917 TSEVIPVPVN
-2927 QKDNEANDPTV
+2927 QKDNEANTPTV

-2957 ESDADKKL
+2957 ETDADKKL

-2990 VMDQAGN
+2990 VLDQAGN

-3021 DNQTNTPSLKEPE
+3021 DNQTNTPSLKDPE
-3034 LGKPAE
+3034 VGKPAE

-3098 TVTYPDGTSETIN
+3098 TVTYPDGTSEIIN
-3111 VPVKQADNLAMDP
+3111 VPVKQADNLALDP

-3152 IVAKVDPKTGKAEVV
+3152 IAAKVDPKTGKAEVV

-3201 VPVKQADNVVKEPSL
+3201 VPVKQADNVANEPSL

-3231 TPVPASDKQAILDKV
+3231 TPVPADDKPAILAKV
-3246 EVPEGANATIAD
+3246 KVPEGANATIAD
-3258 DATVVRENGQ
+3258 DATVVREDGQ

-3296 YTPSP
+3296 YTPSQ

-3331 PVPKVAAGEK
+3331 TVPKVAAGEK

-3346 LPENPRVEE
+3346 LPENPQVEV
-3355 VNGQPV
+3355 VNAQPV

-3389 PSLKEAEAG
+3389 PSLKETEPG

-3404 ITENPTAGAS
+3404 ITENPTAGKA

-3632 TVTYPDGSK
+3632 TVTYQDGSK

-3670 DSAST
+3670 DPAST
-3675 PDGQDSAERLN
+3675 PAGQDSAERLN

-3698 DKLTDAEKE
+3698 
-3707 AVKKAVEASNDLP
+3707 
-3720 AGTTVSVANDG
+3720 
-3731 TVTVTYPDN
+3731 
-3740 STDTIQPKD
+3740 
-3749 AVTQFV
+3749 
-3755 DTDGDGISDR
+3755 
-3765 QETENGTD
+3765 
-3773 PSKVDSDNDGFSD
+3773 
-3786 KEEVERG
+3786 
-3793 TDPTKADSKP
+3793 
-3803 ASSETDTDGD
+3803 
-3813 GISNEDEATRGTD
+3813 
-3826 PNKSDTDGDGFS
+3826 
-3838 DQEEI
+3838 
-3843 TAGSN
+3843 
-3848 PTKADSTPANV
+3848 
-3859 DKDGDGFTDTEEA
+3859 
-3872 AAGTDANNPSSTPE
+3872 
-3886 GQDSAERLNPGLTEP
+3886 
-3901 VEVKNSDKLTDAEK
+3901 DKLTDAEK

-3942 TVTYPDKSTD
+3942 TVTYPDNSTD

-4088 TDPSSTPAGQD
+4088 TDPS
-4099 SADRLNPGLTEPVEV
+4099 
-4114 KNPDKLT
+4114 
-4121 DAEKE
+4121 
-4126 SVKRAVEETND
+4126 
-4137 LPAGT
+4137 
-4142 EVSVSDSGT
+4142 
-4151 VTVTYP
+4151 
-4157 DKSTDTIQPAETVK
+4157 
-4171 VAKDT
+4171 
-4176 DKDGFTDTE
+4176 
-4185 EATAGTDATNPSSTP
+4185 
-4200 AGQDSAGQLTPSLA
+4200 
-4214 EPVEVKNP
+4214 
-4222 DKLTDA
+4222 
-4228 EKESVKKAV
+4228 
-4237 EDSNDL
+4237 
-4243 PEGTEVSV
+4243 
-4251 SDNGT
+4251 
-4256 VTVTYPDKSTDTIQP
+4256 
-4271 AETVKVAK
+4271 
-4279 DTDKDGFTDTE
+4279 
-4290 EEKAGTNATDPS
+4290 
-4302 STPAGQDSA
+4302 
-4311 GQLTPGLTEP
+4311 
-4321 VEVKNPDKLTDA
+4321 
-4333 EKDAVKK
+4333 
-4340 AVEASNDLPE
+4340 
-4350 GTEVTVSDNGTV
+4350 
-4362 TVTYPD
+4362 
-4368 KSTDTIQ
+4368 
-4375 PAETVKVAKDT
+4375 
-4386 DKDGFTDTEEATA
+4386 
-4399 GTDATNPASTP
+4399 
-4410 AGQDSAGQLT
+4410 
-4420 PSLAEPVEVKNP
+4420 
-4432 DKLTDAEKESV
+4432 
-4443 KKAVEDSNDL
+4443 
-4453 PEGTEVSVSDNGT
+4453 
-4466 VTVTYPDKS
+4466 
-4475 TDTIQPAETVK
+4475 
-4486 VAKDTDKD
+4486 
-4494 GFTDTEEEKAGT
+4494 
-4506 NATDPSST
+4506 
-4514 PAGQDSAGQLTPSL
+4514 
-4528 TEPVEVKN
+4528 
-4536 PDKLTDAEKEAVKKA
+4536 
-4551 VEDSNDLPEG
+4551 
-4561 TEVTVSDNGTVTV
+4561 
-4574 TYPDKSADTIQ
+4574 
-4585 PTDTVKAAK
+4585 
-4594 PVSETPV
+4594 
-4601 APSKPEVTAT
+4601 
-4611 DSGAVVVTPPTDNV
+4611 
-4625 TNLDITFTPE
+4625 
-4635 GASQPV
+4635 
-4641 TVVVSKDENGIW
+4641 
-4653 TAPADSGLV
+4653 
-4662 INSDGTITIPAEKV
+4662 
-4676 ADGTAV
+4676 
-4682 TVVAENG
+4682 
-4689 SISSPEVGST
+4689 
-4699 VVPVPAVTP
+4699 
-4708 ETPVAPSKPEV
+4708 
-4719 TATDSGAV
+4719 
-4727 VVTPPT
+4727 
-4733 DNVTNLDITFTPEG
+4733 
-4747 SSQPVTVV
+4747 
-4755 VSKDATGTWTAPA
+4755 
-4768 DSGLVVNPDGTITIP
+4768 
-4783 AENVADGTA
+4783 
-4792 VTVVAENGSVSSPE
+4792 
-4806 VGSAVVP
+4806 
-4813 VPTPELP
+4813 
-4820 AIPAKPTSVTNADG
+4820 
-4834 SVTIVPPVENVT
+4834 
-4846 GLDITFTPEGA
+4846 
-4857 TEPVT
+4857 
-4862 VTLGKDATG
+4862 
-4871 AWTAPADSGLV
+4871 
-4882 VNPDGTITIPAD
+4882 
-4894 RLADGTEG
+4894 
-4902 QVGLVAKN
+4902 
-4910 GDLTSNDP
+4910 
-4918 APQVPE
+4918 
-4924 TPAKSSVETNE
+4924 
-4935 NGSVTIVPPV
+4935 
-4945 ENVTGIDI
+4945 
-4953 TFTPEGAS
+4953 
-4961 QPVTVVV
+4961 
-4968 SKDATGAWT
+4968 
-4977 APADSGLVVNPDG
+4977 
-4990 TITIPADKVADGTA
+4990 
-5004 VSVVTK
+5004 
-5010 NGQVPS
+5010 
-5016 DEASATYVPAKPA
+5016 
-5029 STDTPVVE
+5029 
-5037 VPATPSLALDGSGNV
+5037 
-5052 LITPPAE
+5052 
-5059 NATSLDITFT
+5059 
-5069 PAGSETPITVTA
+5069 
-5081 NKDATGNW
+5081 
-5089 ILPETS
+5089 
-5095 IAVVN
+5095 
-5100 PDGTISISTSEME
+5100 
-5113 GGTAVSVV
+5113 
-5121 AKNEGVPSSQAATL
+5121 
-5135 LVQPKQTAEELAPTV
+5135 
-5150 KKPIAVEDASKLT
+5150 
-5163 DAEKKELE
+5163 
-5171 DVVRKDN
+5171 
-5178 VLPEGTE
+5178 
-5185 VSVADDG
+5185 
-5192 TVTVTYPD
+5192 
-5200 KSTDTILP
+5200 
-5208 TKTVMD
+5208 
-5214 AQNGKGT
+5214 
-5221 SHSLPAYDLTADE
+5221 
-5234 DKDGFTNEEELKQ
+5234 
-5247 GSNVADAKSVPAG
+5247 
-5260 KSSAERLTPTNDL
+5260 
-5273 AVKVKDLTKLSDA
+5273 
-5286 EKETVETAIRKDK
+5286 
-5299 DLPEGTQIEVANDG
+5299 
-5313 SVTITYPDGSIGR
+5313 
-5326 LPADQTVLQVA
+5326 
-5337 HGEGTSHSLP
+5337 
-5347 AYDLT
+5347 
-5352 ADEDKDGF
+5352 
-5360 TNEEELKQGSNVAD
+5360 
-5374 AKSVPAGKSS
+5374 
-5384 AERLTPTNDLA
+5384 
-5395 VKVKDL
+5395 
-5401 TKLTD
+5401 
-5406 AEKKA
+5406 
-5411 VETAIRKNNTLP
+5411 
-5423 EGTQIEVANDGSVT
+5423 
-5437 ITYPDGSVDQIVA
+5437 
-5450 TKVVATDSTV
+5450 
-5460 SPDSGVSQSSG
+5460 
-5471 TTKVLPGS
+5471 
-5479 ASSTRAAKKPLPAT
+5479 
-5493 GENGSPI
+5493 
-5500 LVLSGLALLAGVAM
+5500 
-5514 FRKAKREDEN
+5514 

>member
-38 GSGMVLSGV
+38 GSGMVLNGV
-47 EQVQAGTDYDPG
+47 EQVYAGTDYEPG
-59 VEIRYVRNGSPKAL
+59 VEIRYARNGSPKAL
-73 ASDGDFKIEKS
+73 SSAGDFKIDTS
-84 FVEVNGV
+84 PVEVFENGQV
-91 QYVDVTLTFNQDHDG
+91 VHYVDVTLTFNEDG
-106 YARRFLYFNMPKS
+106 DNYTNRRFIGFNIPDS
-119 LYEPEKITRE
+119 LYEPESITRE
-129 LYWQGERTPRETT
+129 IYYNAGGNQALKEKTT
-142 EYRTWQ
+142 FSTWWHTQ
-148 GDYRFADEPWY
+148 PSVGTTWWGTWPAYADARFIAGRPDLLSGDSYKK
-159 RLWDHRYII
+159 IT
-168 GSPDSLQGERHKKV
+168 GPDNAVK
-182 TSPTD
+182 
-187 PGGDTIGGQSE
+187 DTIGWQSE
-198 GRWNGDWDRLMF
+198 DKWNNQDWARLF
-210 SVPNNAGSGKEAL
+210 SYFNTNGVDVRETVNR
-223 TKAASDFKAT
+223 DFKDK
-233 SRTVYINRFSGST
+233 SRTFYLNRYPAST
-246 DKHVYKFRAR
+246 DKFVYKFRAR

-266 VVGLNEE
+266 ILGVNVDIANG
-273 SGSHANFLA
+273 HANFLA

-292 LAEKSTIN
+292 LADKSIIN
-300 PPARIGVNSL
+300 PSARHGVTKL
-310 QDLSQQTR
+310 EDLGSQTR
-318 NNIAQKIREA
+318 NTIKQNIENA
-328 NPDLFNGAGPLVTN
+328 NPDLFYGIHPLVTN
-342 VTVSSDGIGG
+342 VTVSTDGIGG
-352 NAVLRFK
+352 NATLYFK
-359 DGSEKTIP
+359 DGSQKTIP
-367 MKQLVYKINTA
+367 MNQLVYKINNATGGTATA
-378 SGAAPTAPSTSTNF
+378 SPVQTAF
-392 VLKGR
+392 VNKGQ
-397 GVVGNDMV
+397 GIAGYEMV
-405 GLQGEDH
+405 GLANENH
-412 QLNLPAKKAVANIAT
+412 QLNLPAKKPVDSLINIENADL
-427 IGNKATYLTQWQEQ
+427 Y
-441 LNKFLELNKQLQSWN
+441 LNKWNEQMTAFLGLNKTFQSWSN
-456 NQWGFKNSARTFGPD
+456 AWGFYNGARLYGTQ
-471 NWKAQHLTAS
+471 NWKAEFLTAQ
-481 IKYTDSRQTQIQGI
+481 IKYVEGSNNKRIQGI
-495 EVKGV
+495 ELSGP
-500 TKDSRFGGPV
+500 TKEYENVNIKPRNGV

-534 DEAKATIDSI
+534 DEAKKTIDSI

-549 KAADWKSRIDAA
+549 KSAEWKRRIDEA
-561 QNQQAIEAI
+561 QSQQAIETI
-570 ITEARNEK
+570 IAEARNEK
-578 NALDKKKAAAIQ
+578 NALDKKKEVAIK
-590 EINALPHLSQNEK
+590 EINALPHLSNDEK
-603 TAAINAINSATTT
+603 TQAINAVTSATATT
-616 TVVDQKL
+616 AIEQKL
-623 NDAKA
+623 DEAKN
-628 LNTTN
+628 LNKTN
-633 MRNKGKEAINAL
+633 MRNKAKETINGL
-645 SKLNDG
+645 NKLNDDQ
-651 EKTPYRNRI
+651 KRPFLDRINSANTPEEI
-660 DNATTQDQINAII
+660 KAII
-673 EEAAFEDLKR
+673 EEASFDNLKQN
-683 SALEQLDNMNP
+683 ALDQLNNMDS

-702 RAQITETNF
+702 LQNLNNINRNDI
-711 NTVSSDGK
+711 SSDGK
-719 KPAERIEAILERAKA
+719 TPAERIEAILESAKA
-734 EVLRD
+734 EVLKD
-739 QARRDINAIS
+739 QAKRDINAIS
-749 GLPEEKKNEFLGIVD
+749 GLPEDKKNEFIRTVD
-764 RAQTPS
+764 NAQTPA

-776 DQARAYSDYIQ
+776 DQARAYSDYIK
-787 AKDAINQLT
+787 AKDAINKLT
-796 NINNKQKEEL
+796 HLNDKQKEDL
-806 LAGLERDKSQQGVA
+806 LARLEADKSQEGVTDTLA
-820 DMLTSA
+820 TA
-826 RALDGEMKHLKDLV
+826 RSLDGDMKHLKDLE
-840 AQAETIKQSSDYSR
+840 AQADQIKQSSDYSR
-854 ADRAKQNTFN
+854 ADGTKQNDFDV
-864 TALDAAKRVSPQ
+864 ALGAAKKVTPNG
-876 TGELPT
+876 GELPT
-882 TSVGQLISNLTD
+882 VPVSQLISDLTV
-894 AIRGLGGTT
+894 AISGLDGST
-903 QPVTKDVDKGNL
+903 QPITKDVDKANL
-915 RAEIDRSSQVK
+915 KAEIDRSSQVK

-934 YASEDKKQAY
+934 YASDDKKQAY
-944 EQALTQAI
+944 EQALTNANE
-952 AVRDKA
+952 VYNKT

-966 VDAALA
+966 VDEALG
-972 KLQEARIALD
+972 KLQAARIALD
-982 GHAPDRDT
+982 GHAPERVVDQ
-990 TPPVL
+990 TPPSEL
-995 GGDRMEIYSD
+995 GGENLTNYSD
-1005 VAAHAISTVGR
+1005 VPIHGVSTIGKKIATPDTVATATVEDYGQNTTGLVEMIVVDNESAVSPASVEFTEESKNLMTMVG
-1016 KVPRPNQPTPVE
+1016 
-1028 EYGEN
+1028 
-1033 STRLNE
+1033 
-1039 LIVTD
+1039 I
-1044 QESGINIDS
+1044 
-1053 VTFDEATQRHLQL
+1053 
-1066 LGLKFV
+1066 KFV
-1072 KYDRQQDNGAVGYF
+1072 AYPEQKENKAIGYF
-1086 TTIEENGVVNFTGTG
+1086 TTIVPNGTLKETGAENLEL
-1101 IAKFYFTV
+1101 KFTV
-1109 ANTHGVVS
+1109 ANVDNARSNQFTF
-1117 PRLEYRYILK
+1117 RYNMK
-1127 DDIAPTATPTEHVL
+1127 DDIAPTVAETEHVL
-1141 IRGQEATITIPIQ
+1141 IKNQSYNISVPIN
-1154 DNSMF
+1154 DNSLF
-1159 GTEGGVSTG
+1159 GTDGNIDKGSISIKINRDGELANAESRTPAVLGITNGENNNAWTVTPTNPQPFPNRGNRSNTG
-1168 TMSIRPEN
+1168 TLGFSGTAT
-1176 NTSDPLTPAILNFT
+1176 NTLT
-1190 NGNTPQAFTISIPD
+1190 
-1204 SSPEF
+1204 
-1209 VFENHNYGKRSRTG
+1209 
-1223 TVSLTANPSQTLE
+1223 
-1236 RTTYKFRVADGNTP
+1236 RTTYQLRVADSNKGHKMPENL
-1250 RGTSEK
+1250 S
-1256 VTFTD
+1256 FAN

-1269 LAAPEESAK
+1269 LAAPAENAK
-1278 VSVNNPS
+1278 VSVNNLS
-1285 RLTEDEKNAIKQAV
+1285 RLSSEEKERVKAAV
-1299 RTANPHIAE
+1299 RTANPHIAT

-1317 NKQVRIDVAENGRVT
+1317 SKQVQIDVAENGRVT
-1332 VTYPHGGKQD
+1332 VTYPHGGKTD
-1342 TLTADQVLRVN
+1342 TLETAQVLKEN
-1353 QAPVADVNNFGPMRN
+1353 QAPVFGTNDFLPTLWVKDKEARLQEIPTLLVFSAPTANKTAPGFPSDRQNLSAEEVTNRKLGKLPFTDPEGQALTFDPIKTLDQATIGLNVSPNGTLYGNGIGNFGP
-1368 IPGNAIPDG
+1368 GASW
-1377 GTRNRPTVFVFAKQ
+1377 TVNLK
-1391 AISNDGRAT
+1391 AT
-1400 KTRQELEAAN
+1400 DSQGKSKTSSEFRVV
-1410 MGYLPITDP
+1410 G
-1419 DNDALKEVAVTN
+1419 
-1431 FEGAPLG
+1431 
-1438 SGLKVASNGTLSGNA
+1438 
-1453 FTTVSPGGGW
+1453 
-1463 VARIVPKDA
+1463 
-1472 HDKLGNPVYFHIR
+1472 
-1485 AYTDK
+1485 YTDK
-1490 LIDPTQANPVEGTYN
+1490 LKDANHVTGTYG
-1505 QAVTAEKIF
+1505 QAITENAILD
-1514 EKLTIDA
+1514 KLTIDA
-1521 PIGNSSI
+1521 TSGLPQNFVKPNDSSYTF
-1528 TVPDGSNPDEKAQYT
+1528 TVPANQYT
-1543 RTITGYKT
+1543 RTITGYKQT
-1551 TENGEV
+1551 ADGQV
-1557 TTVDNG
+1557 RTVNNG
-1563 VAGLPKQGTYF
+1563 VAGLPTEGTYF

-1579 TNIWGQTIKN
+1579 TNIWGQIIKN
-1589 YVKVVHQEDLAARTD
+1589 YVKVVYQDTLAARTD
-1604 LVAPEAVQVKGTTVA
+1604 LVAPEAVQIKGTTVA

-1629 LKAANPGKLPDDPSS
+1629 LKAANPGKLPEDTR
-1644 YSVAPNGTV
+1644 YEVASNGAV
-1653 TVTYSDNSSEPIDV
+1653 TVIYNDNSREVVNV
-1667 PLKSGIPTVT
+1667 PLKSGLPTVT
-1677 AQPHDIVVFKNT
+1677 TQPHDLVVFKNT

-1703 ESIKDIQ
+1703 ESIKDVQ
-1710 IVGTDGSSLD
+1710 IVSTDGRTVD
-1720 QMGLTVD
+1720 EMGLTVG
-1727 EKAKENNV
+1727 EKDKENNT

-1743 TNSAVGKHTR
+1743 TNLPVGGNAR

-1758 DNLDQA
+1758 DNLDQP
-1764 SAATNDFSVRIVD
+1764 SAATNDFAVRIVD
-1777 ATVNQPETAITKE
+1777 ATVNQPETAIEKA
-1790 FGQALTPEE
+1790 FGQSLTPED
-1799 VRSTINFNV
+1799 VRPKINFNV
-1808 GSGQNNLID
+1808 GSGQDNMID
-1817 FDVVIP
+1817 FEVIIP
-1823 ADAPTSGKN
+1823 GNAPTSGQNKDI
-1832 VEVPVIIRTKA
+1832 PVTIRTKA
-1843 HASASEEFKRTF
+1843 HANASEDFKQTF

-1862 TVRATWPTQADNI
+1862 TVRATWPTQAAHI
-1875 EVTAPADT
+1875 EVVPPANTA
-1883 TPVLIDGAR
+1883 PVLIDSAR
-1892 PTSEA
+1892 PTTET
-1897 DKTALIDALKEANK
+1897 DKTALINALKEANK
-1911 TPEGTSKFPEN
+1911 TSEGTSKFPEN
-1922 TRFDVAENGAVTI
+1922 TTFDVAEDGTVTI
-1935 TYPDRSSETVTVPF
+1935 TYPDRSSEQVTVPF
-1949 KQKDSAQHTPT
+1949 KQKDSAQHTPV
-1960 VAETPINSAAT
+1960 VAETPIDSATT
-1971 AGTPL
+1971 AGTSL
-1976 TEDERNAVKA
+1976 TETERNAVKA
-1986 AVTVPNFPGDR
+1986 AVTVPNFPAGDK
-1997 QPTVTVPE
+1997 QPTITVPD
-2005 NARVTNG
+2005 NARVTDG
-2012 TEGNTGKP
+2012 TNGNTGKP

-2028 PDGSSETVEVPVK
+2028 PDGTTEQVEVPVR
-2041 QRDNAKYEATISNPE
+2041 QRDTAKYEASVTNPE
-2056 TPAAIKASHASD
+2056 APAAIKASHE
-2068 TAITDEAD
+2068 TGTQITDQAD
-2076 KNAILAKVSVPE
+2076 KDAILAKVSVPT
-2088 GSSGRPSLDQNPV
+2088 GSKGTPSLDQNPV

-2106 GKQVVKV
+2106 GKPVVKV

-2134 ETHNPTAPAESV
+2134 ETHNPTAPAEAV

-2159 DDDKA
+2159 DDDKNA
-2164 AVKAAVT
+2164 IKAAVT
-2171 VPDGSRGEVS
+2171 VPANSGGQVS
-2181 LPEGAKVELVG
+2181 LPEDAKVELVNG
-2192 DKPVVKATVT
+2192 NPVVKATVT
-2202 YPDGTTDIVDV
+2202 YPDGTTDIVEV

-2225 TASTTPVP
+2225 TAKETPVP

-2261 SNGQIHV
+2261 SNGEIHV

-2274 KLDGDKP
+2274 KLVGDKP

-2343 DVPAAGTKP
+2343 DVPAATPDGTKP

-2510 QETDK
+2510 QEEDK
-2515 AAIAAKVDKT
+2515 AAIAAKVDKKT
-2525 NLPQGTETK
+2525 LPQGTETK

-2557 DGTSETIKV
+2557 DGTSEIIKV
-2566 PVDQKDDLTYNPV
+2566 PVDQKDDLTYNPT

-2616 VDGGQAPKVT
+2616 VDGGQAPEVT

-2631 PVTEG
+2631 PVKEG
-2636 PDGPYVTVK
+2636 PDGPYVTVT
-2645 VSYPDG
+2645 VTYPDG

-2670 TAPAESVKLDAPA
+2670 TVPETAVQVDAPA

-2757 LTDADQPVLTDTP
+2757 LKDANSPVLTDTP

-2778 DTDKAAIAAKVD
+2778 DADKAAIAAKVD

-2803 DGAKVELDGDK
+2803 DGAKVELVDNK

-2845 TAPAAE
+2845 TAPAVE

-2884 GGQAPKVTKEITS
+2884 GGQAPEVTKEITS

-2912 TYPDD
+2912 TYPDK
-2917 TYEKVNVPVN
+2917 TKEVIPVPVN

-3021 DNQTNTPSLKEPE
+3021 DNQTSTPSLKEPE

-3040 VLVAIDPTPGVA
+3040 ALVAIDPTPGAA
-3052 INNPMDKE
+3052 ITNQADKD
-3060 AIAAKVDLSKLP
+3060 AAVAKVDLSKLP
-3072 AGTTAEVADGAVV
+3072 AGTTAAVADGAVV

-3098 TVTYPDGTSETIN
+3098 TVTYPDGTSEIIN
-3111 VPVKQADNLAMDP
+3111 VPVKQADNLALDP

-3152 IVAKVDPKTGKAEVV
+3152 IAAKVDPKTGKAEVV

-3182 QPVVNVLVTYP
+3182 QSVVNVLVTYP

-3201 VPVKQADNVVKEPSL
+3201 VPVKQADNVANEPSL

-3231 TPVPASDKQAILDKV
+3231 TLVPADDKPAILAKV
-3246 EVPEGANATIAD
+3246 ALPAGAEATIAD
-3258 DATVVRENGQ
+3258 DATVVREDGQ
-3268 PVVPVTVTYPDGT
+3268 AVVPVTVTYPDGT

-3296 YTPSP
+3296 YTPSQ
-3301 VTDPVQ
+3301 VTDTVQ

-3323 KDAIIAAV
+3323 KDVIIAAV
-3331 PVPKVAAGEK
+3331 TVQKVAVGEK

-3346 LPENPRVEE
+3346 LPENPQVEV
-3355 VNGQPV
+3355 VNAQPV

-3389 PSLKEAEAG
+3389 PSLKETEPG

-3404 ITENPTAGAS
+3404 ITENPTAGKA
-3414 ITDPADQNV
+3414 ITDPADQKA

-3478 KEPSLKSQTPV
+3478 KEPSLKNQTPV

-3502 EPADLEAIKNNVDT
+3502 EPTDLEAIKNNVDT

-3530 GPNNQPAVAVKVTY
+3530 GPNNQPAVAVTVTY
-3544 PDGTADTILVPIKT
+3544 PDGTTDTILVPIKT

-3563 YTPVLKSTD
+3563 YTPVLKSTV

-3585 VPEADQAKIL
+3585 VPGADQAKIL

-3632 TVTYPDGSK
+3632 TVTYQDGSK

-3647 VDTDTDKDGF
+3647 VDSDTDKDGF

-3664 AGTSAT
+3664 AGANAT
-3670 DSAST
+3670 DPSST
-3675 PDGQDSAERLN
+3675 PAGQDSAGRLT

-3698 DKLTDAEKE
+3698 DKLSDAEKE
-3707 AVKKAVEASNDLP
+3707 AVKDAVQESNDLP
-3720 AGTTVSVANDG
+3720 AGT
-3731 TVTVTYPDN
+3731 
-3740 STDTIQPKD
+3740 
-3749 AVTQFV
+3749 
-3755 DTDGDGISDR
+3755 
-3765 QETENGTD
+3765 
-3773 PSKVDSDNDGFSD
+3773 
-3786 KEEVERG
+3786 
-3793 TDPTKADSKP
+3793 
-3803 ASSETDTDGD
+3803 
-3813 GISNEDEATRGTD
+3813 
-3826 PNKSDTDGDGFS
+3826 
-3838 DQEEI
+3838 EI
-3843 TAGSN
+3843 
-3848 PTKADSTPANV
+3848 
-3859 DKDGDGFTDTEEA
+3859 
-3872 AAGTDANNPSSTPE
+3872 
-3886 GQDSAERLNPGLTEP
+3886 
-3901 VEVKNSDKLTDAEK
+3901 
-3915 EAVKKA
+3915 
-3921 VEDSNDLP
+3921 
-3929 AGTTVSVANDGTV
+3929 
-3942 TVTYPDKSTD
+3942 
-3952 TIQPAETVKV
+3952 
-3962 AKDTDKDGFTDTE
+3962 
-3975 EATAGTSATDPSST
+3975 
-3989 PAGQDSAGQLTPSL
+3989 
-4003 AEPVEVKNPDKLTD
+4003 
-4017 AEKESVKK
+4017 
-4025 AVEDS
+4025 
-4030 NDLPEGTEVTVS
+4030 TVS

-4056 DTIQPAETVKVAKD
+4056 DTIE
-4070 TDKDGF
+4070 
-4076 TDTEEA
+4076 
-4082 TAGTSA
+4082 
-4088 TDPSSTPAGQD
+4088 
-4099 SADRLNPGLTEPVEV
+4099 
-4114 KNPDKLT
+4114 
-4121 DAEKE
+4121 
-4126 SVKRAVEETND
+4126 
-4137 LPAGT
+4137 
-4142 EVSVSDSGT
+4142 
-4151 VTVTYP
+4151 
-4157 DKSTDTIQPAETVK
+4157 
-4171 VAKDT
+4171 
-4176 DKDGFTDTE
+4176 
-4185 EATAGTDATNPSSTP
+4185 
-4200 AGQDSAGQLTPSLA
+4200 
-4214 EPVEVKNP
+4214 
-4222 DKLTDA
+4222 
-4228 EKESVKKAV
+4228 
-4237 EDSNDL
+4237 
-4243 PEGTEVSV
+4243 
-4251 SDNGT
+4251 
-4256 VTVTYPDKSTDTIQP
+4256 P

-4311 GQLTPGLTEP
+4311 GQLTPGLGEP
-4321 VEVKNPDKLTDA
+4321 VEVKNPDKLSDA
-4333 EKDAVKK
+4333 EKEAVKDAVQ
-4340 AVEASNDLPE
+4340 ESNDLPA

-4368 KSTDTIQ
+4368 KSTDTI
-4375 PAETVKVAKDT
+4375 E
-4386 DKDGFTDTEEATA
+4386 
-4399 GTDATNPASTP
+4399 
-4410 AGQDSAGQLT
+4410 
-4420 PSLAEPVEVKNP
+4420 
-4432 DKLTDAEKESV
+4432 
-4443 KKAVEDSNDL
+4443 
-4453 PEGTEVSVSDNGT
+4453 
-4466 VTVTYPDKS
+4466 
-4475 TDTIQPAETVK
+4475 PAETVK

-4514 PAGQDSAGQLTPSL
+4514 PAGQDSAGQLTPGL
-4528 TEPVEVKN
+4528 GEPVEVKN
-4536 PDKLTDAEKEAVKKA
+4536 PDKLSDAEKEAVKDA
-4551 VEDSNDLPEG
+4551 VQESNDLPAG
-4561 TEVTVSDNGTVTV
+4561 TEITVSDNGTVTV
-4574 TYPDKSADTIQ
+4574 TYPDKSTDTIE
-4585 PTDTVKAAK
+4585 PAETVKATK

-4601 APSKPEVTAT
+4601 TPSKPEVTST
-4611 DSGAVVVTPPTDNV
+4611 DSGD
-4625 TNLDITFTPE
+4625 
-4635 GASQPV
+4635 
-4641 TVVVSKDENGIW
+4641 
-4653 TAPADSGLV
+4653 
-4662 INSDGTITIPAEKV
+4662 
-4676 ADGTAV
+4676 
-4682 TVVAENG
+4682 
-4689 SISSPEVGST
+4689 
-4699 VVPVPAVTP
+4699 
-4708 ETPVAPSKPEV
+4708 
-4719 TATDSGAV
+4719 V

-4783 AENVADGTA
+4783 ADKVADGTAVTVVAENGSVSSPEVGSTVVPVPVVTPETPVAPSKPEVISTVSGDVVVTPPTDNVTNLDITFTPEGSSQPVTVVVSKDATGTWTAPADSGLVVNPDGGTITIPAENVADGTA

-4806 VGSAVVP
+4806 VGSTVVP

-4820 AIPAKPTSVTNADG
+4820 TIPAKPTSVTNADG

-5029 STDTPVVE
+5029 STETPVVE

-5059 NATSLDITFT
+5059 NATSLYITFT

-5171 DVVRKDN
+5171 DAVRKDN

-5214 AQNGKGT
+5214 AQNGEGT

-5286 EKETVETAIRKDK
+5286 EKKAVETAIRKDK

-5326 LPADQTVLQVA
+5326 LPADQTVLHA
-5337 HGEGTSHSLP
+5337 THGEGVSHSLP

-5437 ITYPDGSVDQIVA
+5437 ITYPDGSVDQIDA

-5460 SPDSGVSQSSG
+5460 NPDSGVSQSSG

-5500 LVLSGLALLAGVAM
+5500 LVLSGLALLASVAM

>member
-13 EAFNFEKRSRFG
+13 EAFNFEKRSQFG

-397 GVVGNDMV
+397 GVVGNEMV

-456 NQWGFKNSARTFGPD
+456 NQWGFKNGARTFGPD

-495 EVKGV
+495 EVRGV
-500 TKDSRFGGPV
+500 TKDSRFGGTV

-840 AQAETIKQSSDYSR
+840 AQAETIKRSSDYSN
-854 ADRAKQNTFN
+854 ANSTQKGAFD

-958 NPVATQAE
+958 NPAATQAE

-982 GHAPDRDT
+982 GHAP
-990 TPPVL
+990 
-995 GGDRMEIYSD
+995 
-1005 VAAHAISTVGR
+1005 
-1016 KVPRPNQPTPVE
+1016 
-1028 EYGEN
+1028 
-1033 STRLNE
+1033 
-1039 LIVTD
+1039 
-1044 QESGINIDS
+1044 
-1053 VTFDEATQRHLQL
+1053 
-1066 LGLKFV
+1066 
-1072 KYDRQQDNGAVGYF
+1072 
-1086 TTIEENGVVNFTGTG
+1086 
-1101 IAKFYFTV
+1101 
-1109 ANTHGVVS
+1109 
-1117 PRLEYRYILK
+1117 
-1127 DDIAPTATPTEHVL
+1127 
-1141 IRGQEATITIPIQ
+1141 
-1154 DNSMF
+1154 
-1159 GTEGGVSTG
+1159 
-1168 TMSIRPEN
+1168 
-1176 NTSDPLTPAILNFT
+1176 
-1190 NGNTPQAFTISIPD
+1190 
-1204 SSPEF
+1204 
-1209 VFENHNYGKRSRTG
+1209 
-1223 TVSLTANPSQTLE
+1223 E
-1236 RTTYKFRVADGNTP
+1236 RV
-1250 RGTSEK
+1250 
-1256 VTFTD
+1256 
-1261 ITFTVVDR
+1261 
-1269 LAAPEESAK
+1269 
-1278 VSVNNPS
+1278 
-1285 RLTEDEKNAIKQAV
+1285 
-1299 RTANPHIAE
+1299 
-1308 IDNAANGDT
+1308 
-1317 NKQVRIDVAENGRVT
+1317 
-1332 VTYPHGGKQD
+1332 QD
-1342 TLTADQVLRVN
+1342 TLAD
-1353 QAPVADVNNFGPMRN
+1353 
-1368 IPGNAIPDG
+1368 
-1377 GTRNRPTVFVFAKQ
+1377 
-1391 AISNDGRAT
+1391 S
-1400 KTRQELEAAN
+1400 
-1410 MGYLPITDP
+1410 
-1419 DNDALKEVAVTN
+1419 
-1431 FEGAPLG
+1431 
-1438 SGLKVASNGTLSGNA
+1438 
-1453 FTTVSPGGGW
+1453 
-1463 VARIVPKDA
+1463 
-1472 HDKLGNPVYFHIR
+1472 
-1485 AYTDK
+1485 
-1490 LIDPTQANPVEGTYN
+1490 
-1505 QAVTAEKIF
+1505 
-1514 EKLTIDA
+1514 
-1521 PIGNSSI
+1521 
-1528 TVPDGSNPDEKAQYT
+1528 
-1543 RTITGYKT
+1543 
-1551 TENGEV
+1551 
-1557 TTVDNG
+1557 
-1563 VAGLPKQGTYF
+1563 
-1574 AEVTT
+1574 
-1579 TNIWGQTIKN
+1579 
-1589 YVKVVHQEDLAARTD
+1589 TD
-1604 LVAPEAVQVKGTTVA
+1604 LVVPEAVQIKGTTVA

-1629 LKAANPGKLPDDPSS
+1629 LKAANPGKLPEDTNYD
-1644 YSVAPNGTV
+1644 VAPNGAV
-1653 TVTYSDNSSEPIDV
+1653 TVRYSDNSREDVNV

-1677 AQPHDIVVFKNT
+1677 TQPHDLVVFKNT
-1689 DMTTPVELAGFTDN
+1689 DMTTPVELAGFADN
-1703 ESIKDIQ
+1703 ESISDVQ
-1710 IVGTDGSSLD
+1710 IVSTNGRTQDE
-1720 QMGLTVD
+1720 MGLTVG
-1727 EKAKENNV
+1727 EKDKENNT
-1735 KSALISGK
+1735 KAALISGK
-1743 TNSAVGKHTR
+1743 TGTSYGVGKHTR

-1758 DNLDQA
+1758 DNLGQA
-1764 SAATNDFSVRIVD
+1764 SAATNDFYVRVVD
-1777 ATVNQPETAITKE
+1777 ATVNQPETAIEKA
-1790 FGQALTPEE
+1790 FGQSLTPED
-1799 VRSTINFNV
+1799 VRPKINFNV
-1808 GSGQNNLID
+1808 GSGQDNMID
-1817 FDVVIP
+1817 FEVIIP
-1823 ADAPTSGKN
+1823 ADAPTSGQNKDI
-1832 VEVPVIIRTKA
+1832 PVIIRTKA
-1843 HASASEEFKRTF
+1843 HANAPEDFKRTF

-1862 TVRATWPTQADNI
+1862 TVRATWPTQAAHI
-1875 EVTAPADT
+1875 EVVPPANTAPA
-1883 TPVLIDGAR
+1883 LIDSAR
-1892 PTSEA
+1892 PTTEA
-1897 DKTALIDALKEANK
+1897 DKNALINALKEANK

-1935 TYPDRSSETVTVPF
+1935 TYPDNSSETVTVPF
-1949 KQKDSAQHTPT
+1949 KQKDSAQHTPV

-1971 AGTPL
+1971 AGTEL

-1986 AVTVPNFPGDR
+1986 AVTVPNYPAGDR
-1997 QPTVTVPE
+1997 QPTVTVPAD
-2005 NARVTNG
+2005 ARVTDG
-2012 TEGNTGKP
+2012 TNGNTGKP

-2028 PDGSSETVEVPVK
+2028 PDGSRENVEVPVR
-2041 QRDNAKYEATISNPE
+2041 QRDTAKYEASVTNPE
-2056 TPAAIKASHASD
+2056 APAAIKASHE
-2068 TAITDEAD
+2068 TGTQITDQAD
-2076 KNAILAKVSVPE
+2076 KDAILAKVSVPT
-2088 GSSGRPSLDQNPV
+2088 GSKGTPSLDQNPV

-2106 GKQVVKV
+2106 GKPVVKV

-2134 ETHNPTAPAESV
+2134 ETHNPTAPAEAV

-2159 DDDKA
+2159 DDDKNA
-2164 AVKAAVT
+2164 IKAAVT
-2171 VPDGSRGEVS
+2171 VPANSGGQVS
-2181 LPEGAKVELVG
+2181 LPEDAKVELVG

-2261 SNGQIHV
+2261 SNGEIHV

-2304 DRAVYTPNLVNPK
+2304 DKAVYTPNLVEAK

-2323 EPTNDTQIT
+2323 EPTNGTSIT

-2343 DVPAAGTKP
+2343 DVPAATPDGTKP

-2525 NLPQGTETK
+2525 TLPPGTETK
-2534 VPDDAVVEL
+2534 VPDDSVVEL

-2557 DGTSETIKV
+2557 DGTSEIIKV
-2566 PVDQKDDLTYNPV
+2566 PVDQKDDLTYNPE

-2591 PQTPGTEITDPTDK
+2591 PQTQGTEITDPTDK

-2616 VDGGQAPKVT
+2616 VDGGQVPQVT
-2626 KEITS
+2626 KEIAS

-2670 TAPAESVKLDAPA
+2670 TVPEKAVQVDAPA

-2691 DDKKAVKD
+2691 DDKKAIKD
-2699 AVVIPDGSGGVA
+2699 TVVIPEGSGGQA
-2711 SLPEDAKVELVDNK
+2711 SLPADAKVIDRNGT

-2736 NTKDTVYV
+2736 NTTDTVYV

-2751 VKYTPS
+2751 VKHTPS

-2819 LVSYPDGTSET
+2819 LVSYPDGTSEI

-2851 TPVAIT
+2851 APVAIT

-2868 TDKPAILN
+2868 ADKPAILN

-2912 TYPDD
+2912 TYPDK
-2917 TYEKVNVPVN
+2917 TSEVIPVPVN

-3040 VLVAIDPTPGVA
+3040 ALVAIDPTPGAA
-3052 INNPMDKE
+3052 ITNQADKD
-3060 AIAAKVDLSKLP
+3060 AAVAKVDLSKLP
-3072 AGTTAEVADGAVV
+3072 AGTTAAVADGAVV

-3098 TVTYPDGTSETIN
+3098 TVTYPDGTSEIIN
-3111 VPVKQADNLAMDP
+3111 VPVKQADNLALDP

-3137 ATVGLTVSDKANLDA
+3137 ATVGLMVSDKANLDA
-3152 IVAKVDPKTGKAEVV
+3152 IAAKVDPKTGKAEVV

-3193 DGTQDTIE
+3193 DDTQDTIE
-3201 VPVKQADNVVKEPSL
+3201 VPVKQADNVANEPSL

-3231 TPVPASDKQAILDKV
+3231 TLVPADDKPAILAKV
-3246 EVPEGANATIAD
+3246 NLPAGAEATIAD
-3258 DATVVRENGQ
+3258 DATVVREDGQ
-3268 PVVPVTVTYPDGT
+3268 AVVPVTVTYPDGT

-3296 YTPSP
+3296 YTPSQ
-3301 VTDPVQ
+3301 VTDTVQ

-3331 PVPKVAAGEK
+3331 TVPKVAAGEK

-3346 LPENPRVEE
+3346 LPENPQVEV
-3355 VNGQPV
+3355 VNAQPV

-3389 PSLKEAEAG
+3389 PSLKETEPG

-3632 TVTYPDGSK
+3632 TVTYQDGSK

-3670 DSAST
+3670 DPAST
-3675 PDGQDSAERLN
+3675 PAGQDSAERLN

-3707 AVKKAVEASNDLP
+3707 AVKKAVEDSNDLP

-3740 STDTIQPKD
+3740 STDTIKPKD

-3813 GISNEDEATRGTD
+3813 GISNEDEVARGTD

-3872 AAGTDANNPSSTPE
+3872 AAGTDANNP
-3886 GQDSAERLNPGLTEP
+3886 A
-3901 VEVKNSDKLTDAEK
+3901 
-3915 EAVKKA
+3915 
-3921 VEDSNDLP
+3921 
-3929 AGTTVSVANDGTV
+3929 
-3942 TVTYPDKSTD
+3942 
-3952 TIQPAETVKV
+3952 
-3962 AKDTDKDGFTDTE
+3962 
-3975 EATAGTSATDPSST
+3975 
-3989 PAGQDSAGQLTPSL
+3989 
-4003 AEPVEVKNPDKLTD
+4003 
-4017 AEKESVKK
+4017 
-4025 AVEDS
+4025 
-4030 NDLPEGTEVTVS
+4030 
-4042 DNGTVT
+4042 
-4048 VTYPDKST
+4048 
-4056 DTIQPAETVKVAKD
+4056 
-4070 TDKDGF
+4070 
-4076 TDTEEA
+4076 
-4082 TAGTSA
+4082 
-4088 TDPSSTPAGQD
+4088 STPAGQD
-4099 SADRLNPGLTEPVEV
+4099 SADRLNPG
-4114 KNPDKLT
+4114 
-4121 DAEKE
+4121 
-4126 SVKRAVEETND
+4126 
-4137 LPAGT
+4137 
-4142 EVSVSDSGT
+4142 
-4151 VTVTYP
+4151 
-4157 DKSTDTIQPAETVK
+4157 
-4171 VAKDT
+4171 
-4176 DKDGFTDTE
+4176 
-4185 EATAGTDATNPSSTP
+4185 
-4200 AGQDSAGQLTPSLA
+4200 
-4214 EPVEVKNP
+4214 
-4222 DKLTDA
+4222 
-4228 EKESVKKAV
+4228 
-4237 EDSNDL
+4237 
-4243 PEGTEVSV
+4243 
-4251 SDNGT
+4251 
-4256 VTVTYPDKSTDTIQP
+4256 
-4271 AETVKVAK
+4271 
-4279 DTDKDGFTDTE
+4279 
-4290 EEKAGTNATDPS
+4290 
-4302 STPAGQDSA
+4302 
-4311 GQLTPGLTEP
+4311 
-4321 VEVKNPDKLTDA
+4321 
-4333 EKDAVKK
+4333 
-4340 AVEASNDLPE
+4340 
-4350 GTEVTVSDNGTV
+4350 
-4362 TVTYPD
+4362 
-4368 KSTDTIQ
+4368 
-4375 PAETVKVAKDT
+4375 
-4386 DKDGFTDTEEATA
+4386 
-4399 GTDATNPASTP
+4399 
-4410 AGQDSAGQLT
+4410 
-4420 PSLAEPVEVKNP
+4420 
-4432 DKLTDAEKESV
+4432 
-4443 KKAVEDSNDL
+4443 
-4453 PEGTEVSVSDNGT
+4453 
-4466 VTVTYPDKS
+4466 
-4475 TDTIQPAETVK
+4475 
-4486 VAKDTDKD
+4486 
-4494 GFTDTEEEKAGT
+4494 
-4506 NATDPSST
+4506 
-4514 PAGQDSAGQLTPSL
+4514 L

-4585 PTDTVKAAK
+4585 PTETVK
-4594 PVSETPV
+4594 
-4601 APSKPEVTAT
+4601 
-4611 DSGAVVVTPPTDNV
+4611 
-4625 TNLDITFTPE
+4625 
-4635 GASQPV
+4635 
-4641 TVVVSKDENGIW
+4641 
-4653 TAPADSGLV
+4653 
-4662 INSDGTITIPAEKV
+4662 
-4676 ADGTAV
+4676 
-4682 TVVAENG
+4682 
-4689 SISSPEVGST
+4689 
-4699 VVPVPAVTP
+4699 
-4708 ETPVAPSKPEV
+4708 
-4719 TATDSGAV
+4719 
-4727 VVTPPT
+4727 
-4733 DNVTNLDITFTPEG
+4733 
-4747 SSQPVTVV
+4747 
-4755 VSKDATGTWTAPA
+4755 
-4768 DSGLVVNPDGTITIP
+4768 
-4783 AENVADGTA
+4783 
-4792 VTVVAENGSVSSPE
+4792 
-4806 VGSAVVP
+4806 
-4813 VPTPELP
+4813 
-4820 AIPAKPTSVTNADG
+4820 
-4834 SVTIVPPVENVT
+4834 
-4846 GLDITFTPEGA
+4846 
-4857 TEPVT
+4857 
-4862 VTLGKDATG
+4862 
-4871 AWTAPADSGLV
+4871 
-4882 VNPDGTITIPAD
+4882 
-4894 RLADGTEG
+4894 
-4902 QVGLVAKN
+4902 VAK
-4910 GDLTSNDP
+4910 
-4918 APQVPE
+4918 
-4924 TPAKSSVETNE
+4924 
-4935 NGSVTIVPPV
+4935 
-4945 ENVTGIDI
+4945 
-4953 TFTPEGAS
+4953 
-4961 QPVTVVV
+4961 
-4968 SKDATGAWT
+4968 
-4977 APADSGLVVNPDG
+4977 
-4990 TITIPADKVADGTA
+4990 
-5004 VSVVTK
+5004 
-5010 NGQVPS
+5010 
-5016 DEASATYVPAKPA
+5016 
-5029 STDTPVVE
+5029 DT
-5037 VPATPSLALDGSGNV
+5037 
-5052 LITPPAE
+5052 
-5059 NATSLDITFT
+5059 
-5069 PAGSETPITVTA
+5069 
-5081 NKDATGNW
+5081 
-5089 ILPETS
+5089 
-5095 IAVVN
+5095 
-5100 PDGTISISTSEME
+5100 
-5113 GGTAVSVV
+5113 
-5121 AKNEGVPSSQAATL
+5121 
-5135 LVQPKQTAEELAPTV
+5135 
-5150 KKPIAVEDASKLT
+5150 
-5163 DAEKKELE
+5163 
-5171 DVVRKDN
+5171 
-5178 VLPEGTE
+5178 
-5185 VSVADDG
+5185 
-5192 TVTVTYPD
+5192 
-5200 KSTDTILP
+5200 
-5208 TKTVMD
+5208 
-5214 AQNGKGT
+5214 
-5221 SHSLPAYDLTADE
+5221 
-5234 DKDGFTNEEELKQ
+5234 DKDGFTDTEE
-5247 GSNVADAKSVPAG
+5247 ATAG
-5260 KSSAERLTPTNDL
+5260 
-5273 AVKVKDLTKLSDA
+5273 
-5286 EKETVETAIRKDK
+5286 
-5299 DLPEGTQIEVANDG
+5299 
-5313 SVTITYPDGSIGR
+5313 
-5326 LPADQTVLQVA
+5326 
-5337 HGEGTSHSLP
+5337 
-5347 AYDLT
+5347 
-5352 ADEDKDGF
+5352 
-5360 TNEEELKQGSNVAD
+5360 
-5374 AKSVPAGKSS
+5374 
-5384 AERLTPTNDLA
+5384 
-5395 VKVKDL
+5395 
-5401 TKLTD
+5401 
-5406 AEKKA
+5406 
-5411 VETAIRKNNTLP
+5411 
-5423 EGTQIEVANDGSVT
+5423 
-5437 ITYPDGSVDQIVA
+5437 
-5450 TKVVATDSTV
+5450 
-5460 SPDSGVSQSSG
+5460 
-5471 TTKVLPGS
+5471 
-5479 ASSTRAAKKPLPAT
+5479 
-5493 GENGSPI
+5493 
-5500 LVLSGLALLAGVAM
+5500 
-5514 FRKAKREDEN
+5514 

>member
-38 GSGMVLSGV
+38 GSGMVLNGV
-47 EQVQAGTDYDPG
+47 EQVYAGTDYDPG
-59 VEIRYVRNGSPKAL
+59 VEIRYVRNGSPKDL

-148 GDYRFADEPWY
+148 GNYRFADEPWY

-168 GSPDSLQGERHKKV
+168 GSPDSLEGERHKKV

-187 PGGDTIGGQSE
+187 SGGDTIGGQSE

-210 SVPNNAGSGKEAL
+210 SAPNNAGSGQEAL

-233 SRTVYINRFSGST
+233 SRTVYINRFSGSS

-310 QDLSQQTR
+310 QDLNQQTR

-328 NPDLFNGAGPLVTN
+328 NPDLFNGADPLVTN
-342 VTVSSDGIGG
+342 VTVSSDGVGG

-456 NQWGFKNSARTFGPD
+456 NQWGFKNGARTFGPD

-481 IKYTDSRQTQIQGI
+481 IKYTDSRQTKIQGI

-651 EKTPYRNRI
+651 GKTPYRNRI

-1261 ITFTVVDR
+1261 ITFTVVNP
-1269 LAAPEESAK
+1269 LAAPEENAK
-1278 VSVNNPS
+1278 VFVNNPS
-1285 RLTEDEKNAIKQAV
+1285 RLTEEEKNAIKQAV
-1299 RTANPHIAE
+1299 KTANPHIAE

-1317 NKQVRIDVAENGRVT
+1317 NKQVRIDVAANGRVT
-1332 VTYPHGGKQD
+1332 VTYPHGGKTD
-1342 TLTADQVLRVN
+1342 TLTAQQVSKTNPAPTFGDFGVNTTVGSSTYKTIFVFGAKTNGSEVVEYAPDFVPDNATGGIPVQDNTGIAKVELIGIDNENKVTNTGIAFTPEGKLLGEFDRNQSTNLVRNGINSVWHHRIKATDNGNPAKSAITSTIRIKAYRVEKTDETAIAKVYGTALTQDELTNKLRV
-1353 QAPVADVNNFGPMRN
+1353 AVSSGMTVPADNH
-1368 IPGNAIPDG
+1368 
-1377 GTRNRPTVFVFAKQ
+1377 
-1391 AISNDGRAT
+1391 SH
-1400 KTRQELEAAN
+1400 
-1410 MGYLPITDP
+1410 
-1419 DNDALKEVAVTN
+1419 
-1431 FEGAPLG
+1431 
-1438 SGLKVASNGTLSGNA
+1438 KVAGYTPENGQFTAITNISELPTSGNY
-1453 FTTVSPGGGW
+1453 TV
-1463 VARIVPKDA
+1463 KM
-1472 HDKLGNPVYFHIR
+1472 
-1485 AYTDK
+1485 
-1490 LIDPTQANPVEGTYN
+1490 E
-1505 QAVTAEKIF
+1505 
-1514 EKLTIDA
+1514 
-1521 PIGNSSI
+1521 
-1528 TVPDGSNPDEKAQYT
+1528 
-1543 RTITGYKT
+1543 
-1551 TENGEV
+1551 
-1557 TTVDNG
+1557 
-1563 VAGLPKQGTYF
+1563 
-1574 AEVTT
+1574 T
-1579 TNIWGQTIKN
+1579 TNVYGQTIVN
-1589 YVKVVHQEDLAARTD
+1589 NI
-1604 LVAPEAVQVKGTTVA
+1604 AVDYNEQKDV
-1619 EDEKQTIIDA
+1619 I
-1629 LKAANPGKLPDDPSS
+1629 
-1644 YSVAPNGTV
+1644 
-1653 TVTYSDNSSEPIDV
+1653 EPI
-1667 PLKSGIPTVT
+1667 
-1677 AQPHDIVVFKNT
+1677 
-1689 DMTTPVELAGFTDN
+1689 
-1703 ESIKDIQ
+1703 
-1710 IVGTDGSSLD
+1710 
-1720 QMGLTVD
+1720 
-1727 EKAKENNV
+1727 
-1735 KSALISGK
+1735 
-1743 TNSAVGKHTR
+1743 
-1753 KLRAL
+1753 
-1758 DNLDQA
+1758 
-1764 SAATNDFSVRIVD
+1764 
-1777 ATVNQPETAITKE
+1777 
-1790 FGQALTPEE
+1790 
-1799 VRSTINFNV
+1799 
-1808 GSGQNNLID
+1808 
-1817 FDVVIP
+1817 
-1823 ADAPTSGKN
+1823 APT
-1832 VEVPVIIRTKA
+1832 
-1843 HASASEEFKRTF
+1843 
-1855 VSQDKTV
+1855 Q
-1862 TVRATWPTQADNI
+1862 QA
-1875 EVTAPADT
+1875 
-1883 TPVLIDGAR
+1883 LIDGAA
-1892 PTSEA
+1892 PTTDA
-1897 DKTALIDALKEANK
+1897 DKTALINALKEANK

-1949 KQKDSAQHTPT
+1949 KQKDSAKYTPT
-1960 VAETPINSAAT
+1960 VTETPINSVT
-1971 AGTPL
+1971 TPGTPL

-1986 AVTVPNFPGDR
+1986 AVTVPNYPAGDR
-1997 QPTVTVPE
+1997 QPTVTVPAD
-2005 NARVTNG
+2005 ARVTNG
-2012 TEGNTGKP
+2012 TKGNTGKP

-2181 LPEGAKVELVG
+2181 LPEAVKVELVG

-2261 SNGQIHV
+2261 SGGQIHV

-2304 DRAVYTPNLVNPK
+2304 DRAVYTPNLVNSK

-2323 EPTNDTQIT
+2323 DPAGNPSIT
-2332 SPDDAAILANV
+2332 SQDDTNAILANV
-2343 DVPAAGTKP
+2343 DVPAATPDGTKP

-2364 GTGANQGKKVVE
+2364 GTGTNQGKKVVE

-2404 APTKPVQ
+2404 APTKPVR

-2510 QETDK
+2510 QEEDK

-2566 PVDQKDDLTYNPV
+2566 PVDQKDDLTYNPT

-2616 VDGGQAPKVT
+2616 VDGGQAPRVT

-2663 DNETHNP
+2663 DNAANNP
-2670 TAPAESVKLDAPA
+2670 TVTAPEKPAPISVPVVENTPVESDADKKLITDKVNVAGLPNPPKSVKVEEPAKVVMDQAGNPVVKVEVTYPDGTKDIVPVPVKQADNQTNTPSLKEPELGKPAEALVAIDPTPGAA
-2683 VQDGTLSE
+2683 ITNQAD
-2691 DDKKAVKD
+2691 KD
-2699 AVVIPDGSGGVA
+2699 AVV
-2711 SLPEDAKVELVDNK
+2711 
-2725 PVVPVTVTYPD
+2725 
-2736 NTKDTVYV
+2736 
-2744 PVVQKDS
+2744 
-2751 VKYTPS
+2751 
-2757 LTDADQPVLTDTP
+2757 
-2770 AKAETPVQ
+2770 
-2778 DTDKAAIAAKVD
+2778 AKVD
-2790 LSKLPENTTAKVP
+2790 LSKLPTDTTAAVADDAVVANDP
-2803 DGAKVELDGDK
+2803 LTNK

-2819 LVSYPDGTSET
+2819 KVTYPDGTSEF
-2830 IKVPVDQKDSETYTP
+2830 INVPVDQKDSETYTP
-2845 TAPAAE
+2845 TAPNKDNA
-2851 TPVAIT
+2851 VAIT
-2857 GSDAPDAPIAE
+2857 SPQTPGTEI
-2868 TDKPAILN
+2868 TDPKDKAAILD

-2884 GGQAPKVTKEITS
+2884 GGQAPNVTKEITS
-2897 PVKVV
+2897 PVTEGPEGPYVT
-2902 DGKAFVEVTV
+2902 VTV

-2917 TYEKVNVPVN
+2917 TSEKVNVPVN
-2927 QKDNEANDPTV
+2927 QKDNAANNPTV

-2984 AEPAKV
+2984 EEPAKV

-3040 VLVAIDPTPGVA
+3040 ALVAIDPTPGAA
-3052 INNPMDKE
+3052 ITNQADKD
-3060 AIAAKVDLSKLP
+3060 AVVAKVDLNKLP
-3072 AGTTAEVADGAVV
+3072 AGTTAAVADDAVV

-3098 TVTYPDGTSETIN
+3098 KVTYPDGTSEFIN
-3111 VPVKQADNLAMDP
+3111 VPVKQADNLALDP

-3152 IVAKVDPKTGKAEVV
+3152 IAAKVDPKTGKAEVV

-3201 VPVKQADNVVKEPSL
+3201 VPVKQADNVANEPSL
-3216 TDQTPVPIQAAATTG
+3216 TDLTPVPIQAAATTG
-3231 TPVPASDKQAILDKV
+3231 TPVPADDKPAILAKV
-3246 EVPEGANATIAD
+3246 NLPAGAEATIAD
-3258 DATVVRENGQ
+3258 DATVVREDGQ
-3268 PVVPVTVTYPDGT
+3268 AVVPVKVTYPDGT

-3296 YTPSP
+3296 YTPSQ
-3301 VTDPVQ
+3301 VTDTVQ

-3331 PVPKVAAGEK
+3331 TVPKVAAGEK

-3346 LPENPRVEE
+3346 LPENPQVEV
-3355 VNGQPV
+3355 VNDQPV

-3389 PSLKEAEAG
+3389 PSLKEAEPG

-3404 ITENPTAGAS
+3404 ITENPTAGKA
-3414 ITDPADQNV
+3414 ITDPADQKA

-3478 KEPSLKSQTPV
+3478 KEPSLKNQTPV

-3502 EPADLEAIKNNVDT
+3502 EPTDLETIKNNVDT

-3544 PDGTADTILVPIKT
+3544 PDGTTDTILVPIKT

-3614 SIENPVVLQKNG
+3614 SIENPVILQKNG

-3632 TVTYPDGSK
+3632 TVTYQDGSK

-3647 VDTDTDKDGF
+3647 VDSDTDKDGF
-3657 SNKEEEK
+3657 SNK
-3664 AGTSAT
+3664 
-3670 DSAST
+3670 
-3675 PDGQDSAERLN
+3675 
-3686 PGLTE
+3686 
-3691 PVEVKNP
+3691 
-3698 DKLTDAEKE
+3698 
-3707 AVKKAVEASNDLP
+3707 
-3720 AGTTVSVANDG
+3720 
-3731 TVTVTYPDN
+3731 
-3740 STDTIQPKD
+3740 
-3749 AVTQFV
+3749 
-3755 DTDGDGISDR
+3755 
-3765 QETENGTD
+3765 
-3773 PSKVDSDNDGFSD
+3773 
-3786 KEEVERG
+3786 
-3793 TDPTKADSKP
+3793 
-3803 ASSETDTDGD
+3803 
-3813 GISNEDEATRGTD
+3813 
-3826 PNKSDTDGDGFS
+3826 
-3838 DQEEI
+3838 
-3843 TAGSN
+3843 
-3848 PTKADSTPANV
+3848 
-3859 DKDGDGFTDTEEA
+3859 
-3872 AAGTDANNPSSTPE
+3872 
-3886 GQDSAERLNPGLTEP
+3886 
-3901 VEVKNSDKLTDAEK
+3901 
-3915 EAVKKA
+3915 
-3921 VEDSNDLP
+3921 
-3929 AGTTVSVANDGTV
+3929 
-3942 TVTYPDKSTD
+3942 
-3952 TIQPAETVKV
+3952 
-3962 AKDTDKDGFTDTE
+3962 
-3975 EATAGTSATDPSST
+3975 
-3989 PAGQDSAGQLTPSL
+3989 
-4003 AEPVEVKNPDKLTD
+4003 
-4017 AEKESVKK
+4017 
-4025 AVEDS
+4025 
-4030 NDLPEGTEVTVS
+4030 
-4042 DNGTVT
+4042 
-4048 VTYPDKST
+4048 
-4056 DTIQPAETVKVAKD
+4056 
-4070 TDKDGF
+4070 
-4076 TDTEEA
+4076 
-4082 TAGTSA
+4082 
-4088 TDPSSTPAGQD
+4088 
-4099 SADRLNPGLTEPVEV
+4099 
-4114 KNPDKLT
+4114 
-4121 DAEKE
+4121 
-4126 SVKRAVEETND
+4126 
-4137 LPAGT
+4137 
-4142 EVSVSDSGT
+4142 
-4151 VTVTYP
+4151 
-4157 DKSTDTIQPAETVK
+4157 
-4171 VAKDT
+4171 
-4176 DKDGFTDTE
+4176 
-4185 EATAGTDATNPSSTP
+4185 
-4200 AGQDSAGQLTPSLA
+4200 
-4214 EPVEVKNP
+4214 
-4222 DKLTDA
+4222 
-4228 EKESVKKAV
+4228 
-4237 EDSNDL
+4237 
-4243 PEGTEVSV
+4243 
-4251 SDNGT
+4251 
-4256 VTVTYPDKSTDTIQP
+4256 
-4271 AETVKVAK
+4271 
-4279 DTDKDGFTDTE
+4279 E

-4311 GQLTPGLTEP
+4311 GRL
-4321 VEVKNPDKLTDA
+4321 N
-4333 EKDAVKK
+4333 
-4340 AVEASNDLPE
+4340 
-4350 GTEVTVSDNGTV
+4350 
-4362 TVTYPD
+4362 
-4368 KSTDTIQ
+4368 
-4375 PAETVKVAKDT
+4375 
-4386 DKDGFTDTEEATA
+4386 
-4399 GTDATNPASTP
+4399 
-4410 AGQDSAGQLT
+4410 

-4432 DKLTDAEKESV
+4432 DKLSDAEKEAV
-4443 KKAVEDSNDL
+4443 KDAVKESNDL
-4453 PEGTEVSVSDNGT
+4453 PEGTE
-4466 VTVTYPDKS
+4466 
-4475 TDTIQPAETVK
+4475 I
-4486 VAKDTDKD
+4486 
-4494 GFTDTEEEKAGT
+4494 
-4506 NATDPSST
+4506 
-4514 PAGQDSAGQLTPSL
+4514 
-4528 TEPVEVKN
+4528 
-4536 PDKLTDAEKEAVKKA
+4536 
-4551 VEDSNDLPEG
+4551 
-4561 TEVTVSDNGTVTV
+4561 TVSDNGTVTV
-4574 TYPDKSADTIQ
+4574 TY
-4585 PTDTVKAAK
+4585 
-4594 PVSETPV
+4594 
-4601 APSKPEVTAT
+4601 
-4611 DSGAVVVTPPTDNV
+4611 
-4625 TNLDITFTPE
+4625 
-4635 GASQPV
+4635 
-4641 TVVVSKDENGIW
+4641 
-4653 TAPADSGLV
+4653 
-4662 INSDGTITIPAEKV
+4662 
-4676 ADGTAV
+4676 
-4682 TVVAENG
+4682 
-4689 SISSPEVGST
+4689 
-4699 VVPVPAVTP
+4699 
-4708 ETPVAPSKPEV
+4708 
-4719 TATDSGAV
+4719 
-4727 VVTPPT
+4727 
-4733 DNVTNLDITFTPEG
+4733 
-4747 SSQPVTVV
+4747 
-4755 VSKDATGTWTAPA
+4755 
-4768 DSGLVVNPDGTITIP
+4768 
-4783 AENVADGTA
+4783 
-4792 VTVVAENGSVSSPE
+4792 
-4806 VGSAVVP
+4806 
-4813 VPTPELP
+4813 
-4820 AIPAKPTSVTNADG
+4820 
-4834 SVTIVPPVENVT
+4834 
-4846 GLDITFTPEGA
+4846 
-4857 TEPVT
+4857 
-4862 VTLGKDATG
+4862 
-4871 AWTAPADSGLV
+4871 
-4882 VNPDGTITIPAD
+4882 
-4894 RLADGTEG
+4894 
-4902 QVGLVAKN
+4902 
-4910 GDLTSNDP
+4910 
-4918 APQVPE
+4918 
-4924 TPAKSSVETNE
+4924 
-4935 NGSVTIVPPV
+4935 
-4945 ENVTGIDI
+4945 
-4953 TFTPEGAS
+4953 
-4961 QPVTVVV
+4961 
-4968 SKDATGAWT
+4968 
-4977 APADSGLVVNPDG
+4977 
-4990 TITIPADKVADGTA
+4990 
-5004 VSVVTK
+5004 
-5010 NGQVPS
+5010 
-5016 DEASATYVPAKPA
+5016 
-5029 STDTPVVE
+5029 
-5037 VPATPSLALDGSGNV
+5037 
-5052 LITPPAE
+5052 
-5059 NATSLDITFT
+5059 
-5069 PAGSETPITVTA
+5069 
-5081 NKDATGNW
+5081 
-5089 ILPETS
+5089 
-5095 IAVVN
+5095 
-5100 PDGTISISTSEME
+5100 
-5113 GGTAVSVV
+5113 
-5121 AKNEGVPSSQAATL
+5121 
-5135 LVQPKQTAEELAPTV
+5135 
-5150 KKPIAVEDASKLT
+5150 
-5163 DAEKKELE
+5163 
-5171 DVVRKDN
+5171 
-5178 VLPEGTE
+5178 
-5185 VSVADDG
+5185 
-5192 TVTVTYPD
+5192 
-5200 KSTDTILP
+5200 
-5208 TKTVMD
+5208 
-5214 AQNGKGT
+5214 
-5221 SHSLPAYDLTADE
+5221 
-5234 DKDGFTNEEELKQ
+5234 
-5247 GSNVADAKSVPAG
+5247 
-5260 KSSAERLTPTNDL
+5260 
-5273 AVKVKDLTKLSDA
+5273 
-5286 EKETVETAIRKDK
+5286 
-5299 DLPEGTQIEVANDG
+5299 
-5313 SVTITYPDGSIGR
+5313 
-5326 LPADQTVLQVA
+5326 
-5337 HGEGTSHSLP
+5337 
-5347 AYDLT
+5347 
-5352 ADEDKDGF
+5352 
-5360 TNEEELKQGSNVAD
+5360 
-5374 AKSVPAGKSS
+5374 
-5384 AERLTPTNDLA
+5384 
-5395 VKVKDL
+5395 
-5401 TKLTD
+5401 
-5406 AEKKA
+5406 
-5411 VETAIRKNNTLP
+5411 
-5423 EGTQIEVANDGSVT
+5423 
-5437 ITYPDGSVDQIVA
+5437 
-5450 TKVVATDSTV
+5450 
-5460 SPDSGVSQSSG
+5460 
-5471 TTKVLPGS
+5471 
-5479 ASSTRAAKKPLPAT
+5479 
-5493 GENGSPI
+5493 
-5500 LVLSGLALLAGVAM
+5500 
-5514 FRKAKREDEN
+5514 

>member
-1 MFKIKRNKLNRQ
+1 MLKIKRNKLNRQ

-32 VVSLVI
+32 VVSLAI
-38 GSGMVLSGV
+38 GSGMVLNAA
-47 EQVQAGTDYDPG
+47 EQVYAGTDFDSG
-59 VEIRYVRNGSPKAL
+59 EIRHVRNGSPKEMAEGS
-73 ASDGDFKIEKS
+73 AVPGTIAEKANYRDYKIETVPV
-84 FVEVNGV
+84 VENGV
-91 QYVDVTLTFNQDHDG
+91 QYVDVTLTFNERG
-106 YARRFLYFNMPKS
+106 RAYSKNRFYVFNMPSS
-119 LYEPEKITRE
+119 LYEPKVITRE
-129 LYWQGERTPRETT
+129 VYQQAVQESQSSVGSQTYTDYKIVASQKISTLTTSGWRE
-142 EYRTWQ
+142 
-148 GDYRFADEPWY
+148 EPTNVAPGTDRWGVNY
-159 RLWDHRYII
+159 RYINGNPESSDYNKGNNTMRQII
-168 GSPDSLQGERHKKV
+168 GPGNNNSGEAISWIY
-182 TSPTD
+182 TSKNAYD
-187 PGGDTIGGQSE
+187 
-198 GRWNGDWDRLMF
+198 GDWDRLISHSF
-210 SVPNNAGSGKEAL
+210 DGKAEVVNN
-223 TKAASDFKAT
+223 FKNKSNSIYIEQARH
-233 SRTVYINRFSGST
+233 SREKV
-246 DKHVYKFRAR
+246 VYKFRAR
-256 VKDGNAPMNF
+256 VKDPNADMNF
-266 VVGLNEE
+266 IFGMNEMIAN
-273 SGSHANFLA
+273 GHANFVA
-282 QYGTTPDTRT
+282 KYGKTPDNRKYSERFSVNTPAKITVDNTSNLTRDNK
-292 LAEKSTIN
+292 LAIIAKIKEANSSLFSTD
-300 PPARIGVNSL
+300 NSL
-310 QDLSQQTR
+310 KTPILEEPVEGDIPT
-318 NNIAQKIREA
+318 NGTGNI
-328 NPDLFNGAGPLVTN
+328 T
-342 VTVSSDGIGG
+342 
-352 NAVLRFK
+352 LRYT
-359 DGSEKTIP
+359 DGSTATIP
-367 MKQLVYKINTA
+367 
-378 SGAAPTAPSTSTNF
+378 
-392 VLKGR
+392 
-397 GVVGNDMV
+397 
-405 GLQGEDH
+405 
-412 QLNLPAKKAVANIAT
+412 VANTVRQKVVAT
-427 IGNKATYLTQWQEQ
+427 NNPAPKVVTALTHDTA
-441 LNKFLELNKQLQSWN
+441 
-456 NQWGFKNSARTFGPD
+456 KNSATKTENGQRTRIQLPD
-471 NWKAQHLTAS
+471 KLGVTDLGQIANPAAKIDPVNRATTAENLWNAQLNALRAKNLGTGGTFATNTYINNIGSAS
-481 IKYTDSRQTQIQGI
+481 DPTENNGLYDMSATSRFALSLKKSSTGQIEGI
-495 EVKGV
+495 LVKGPNA
-500 TKDSRFGGPV
+500 D
-510 NTQVY
+510 NNAQVDV
-515 GLLTP
+515 GLIT
-520 AMLFYQ
+520 ADMLFKNVSSIEPARQSARQ
-526 EDPLKTTK
+526 E
-534 DEAKATIDSI
+534 IDNL
-544 GNING
+544 GNIDG
-549 KAADWKSRIDAA
+549 KDGWKNEINNAG
-561 QNQQAIEAI
+561 
-570 ITEARNEK
+570 TEAEIQAVVDKAKRTKAEF
-578 NALDKKKAAAIQ
+578 DKKKDAVKAKIDALTTLTPEQKEQFKNQVDGITADYRVEDPYKDAVKAGLAKEKEQAIAL
-590 EINALPHLSQNEK
+590 INSLEHLPKGGDYSNPGKDVYAEWIRDYSQNSDDVNNEVADALIK
-603 TAAINAINSATTT
+603 NAQIKANKELDAI
-616 TVVDQKL
+616 D
-623 NDAKA
+623 
-628 LNTTN
+628 
-633 MRNKGKEAINAL
+633 
-645 SKLNDG
+645 
-651 EKTPYRNRI
+651 
-660 DNATTQDQINAII
+660 
-673 EEAAFEDLKR
+673 
-683 SALEQLDNMNP
+683 P
-694 APSNKDEL
+694 APSNLATLKEQISKVTKESAK
-702 RAQITETNF
+702 AQ
-711 NTVSSDGK
+711 GK
-719 KPAERIEAILERAKA
+719 TGQEIIEAIVEKAKA
-734 EVLRD
+734 DSLKEQAKKDIAAVPGLSSTKKDEYKAKVDAATNVRD
-739 QARRDINAIS
+739 LEQIVSEAKAHAEYETAKQTIQ
-749 GLPEEKKNEFLGIVD
+749 GLPNLNT
-764 RAQTPS
+764 AQKT
-770 EITNAV
+770 A
-776 DQARAYSDYIQ
+776 
-787 AKDAINQLT
+787 
-796 NINNKQKEEL
+796 L
-806 LAGLERDKSQQGVA
+806 LAFLDEDKTQAGIAATLDEARQQDSDMVRLKELE
-820 DMLTSA
+820 
-826 RALDGEMKHLKDLV
+826 
-840 AQAETIKQSSDYSR
+840 AQAEQLKNTSDYR
-854 ADRAKQNTFN
+854 DGAQDKK
-864 TALDAAKRVSPQ
+864 TALDNALAASKAITPENGSR
-876 TGELPT
+876 PT
-882 TSVGQLISNLTD
+882 VDLGQMIRNLED
-894 AIRGLGGTT
+894 GIKGLG
-903 QPVTKDVDKGNL
+903 QNPVARTVDKSSLN
-915 RAEIDRSSQVK
+915 AEIQRDSSVK
-926 DPANAEYT
+926 AQNNYSYQFATE
-934 YASEDKKQAY
+934 SKKQAY
-944 EQALTQAI
+944 ETA
-952 AVRDKA
+952 
-958 NPVATQAE
+958 
-966 VDAALA
+966 
-972 KLQEARIALD
+972 LQEAQNVANNQQATQDQVNAATDKLRNARLALD
-982 GHAPDRDT
+982 GHAPDRVQDT

-995 GGDRMEIYSD
+995 EGDKMTAYSD
-1005 VAAHAISTVGR
+1005 VSVHGVSTVGR
-1016 KVPRPNQPTPVE
+1016 KVPRPNQSTTVD

-1033 STRLNE
+1033 STSLVE
-1039 LIVTD
+1039 LILKD
-1044 QESGINIDS
+1044 DESDIDINSITFEEASLAQLRS
-1053 VTFDEATQRHLQL
+1053 VGLQ
-1066 LGLKFV
+1066 FV
-1072 KYDRQQDNGAVGYF
+1072 KYDSQKENGAVGYF
-1086 TTIEENGVVNFTGTG
+1086 TTIEENGIVKFTGSG
-1101 IAKFYFTV
+1101 NLKLYFTV
-1109 ANTHGVVS
+1109 ANSDGATS
-1117 PRLEYRYILK
+1117 QRLEYRYTLK

-1141 IRGQEATITIPIQ
+1141 IRGQEATVSIPIE
-1154 DNSMF
+1154 DNSLF
-1159 GTEGGVSTG
+1159 GTGGGVSTG
-1168 TMSIRPEN
+1168 AMSIRPAN
-1176 NTSDPLTPAILNFT
+1176 NTTDPLTPTILNFT
-1190 NGNTPQAFTISIPD
+1190 NGNSPQAFTISIPEN
-1204 SSPEF
+1204 SPEF
-1209 VFENHNYGKRSRTG
+1209 MFGSENYGKRSHTG
-1223 TVSLTANPSQTLE
+1223 TVSLVANPSQTLE
-1236 RTTYKFRVADGNTP
+1236 RTTYKFRLADGNKPHT
-1250 RGTSEK
+1250 TAEK
-1256 VTFTD
+1256 VSFTD
-1261 ITFTVVDR
+1261 ITFTVVER
-1269 LAAPEESAK
+1269 LVAPEESAK

-1299 RTANPHIAE
+1299 KNANPHIAA
-1308 IDNAANGDT
+1308 IDGNAGGVAD
-1317 NKQVRIDVAENGRVT
+1317 KQVKIDVANDGRVT
-1332 VTYPHGGKQD
+1332 VTYPHGGKTD
-1342 TLTADQVLRVN
+1342 SLEANLVTKENR
-1353 QAPVADVNNFGPMRN
+1353 APIAHVEEFGPKRQVT
-1368 IPGNAIPDG
+1368 GNQIPDSNPND
-1377 GTRNRPTVFVFAKQ
+1377 RNRPTVFVFANQ
-1391 AISNDGRAT
+1391 AIPTGREGLTREVLET
-1400 KTRQELEAAN
+1400 KN
-1410 MGYLPITDP
+1410 MGFLKMTDP
-1419 DNDALKEVAVTN
+1419 DGDTLREVNITN
-1431 FEGAPLG
+1431 INSASIGI
-1438 SGLKVASNGTLSGNA
+1438 KVSPNGTLSGTPTSVLN
-1453 FTTVSPGGGW
+1453 PGQGW
-1463 VARIVPKDA
+1463 VAMVKPVDQHGKQ
-1472 HDKLGNPVYFHIR
+1472 GNPVYFHFR

-1490 LIDPTQANPVEGTYN
+1490 LVADAETNPVAGTYG
-1505 QAVTAEKIF
+1505 QAVRDQDIF
-1514 EKLTIDA
+1514 SKLTIDA
-1521 PIGNSSI
+1521 RSRDTAVPETF
-1528 TVPDGSNPDEKAQYT
+1528 TVPDGSNPAEKAQYT
-1543 RTITGYKT
+1543 RTITGYSST
-1551 TENGEV
+1551 NNGQGV
-1557 TTVDNG
+1557 TTVKNG
-1563 VAGLPKQGTYF
+1563 VAGLPTQGTYY

-1589 YVKVVHQEDLAARTD
+1589 YVKVVYALLTD
-1604 LVAPEAVQVKGTTVA
+1604 TLNPQAPTTPVNIQGDTVQ
-1619 EDEKQTIIDA
+1619 DSEKPRIIQA
-1629 LKAANPGKLPDDPSS
+1629 LKDANPSITFPETTRFE
-1644 YSVAPNGTV
+1644 VAGDGTV
-1653 TVTYSDNSSEPIDV
+1653 TIIYPDDSTATPSRDTVRVPTESNPAPTFGDFGVNTTVGSSTYKTIFVFGAKTNGSEVVEYAPDFVPDNATG
-1667 PLKSGIPTVT
+1667 GIPV
-1677 AQPHDIVVFKNT
+1677 QDNT
-1689 DMTTPVELAGFTDN
+1689 GIAKVELIGIENENKVTNTGIAFTPEGKLLGEFDRNQSTNLVRNGINSVWHHRIKATDN
-1703 ESIKDIQ
+1703 
-1710 IVGTDGSSLD
+1710 GNP
-1720 QMGLTVD
+1720 
-1727 EKAKENNV
+1727 A
-1735 KSALISGK
+1735 KSAITSTIRIKAYRVEK
-1743 TNSAVGKHTR
+1743 T
-1753 KLRAL
+1753 
-1758 DNLDQA
+1758 D
-1764 SAATNDFSVRIVD
+1764 
-1777 ATVNQPETAITKE
+1777 ETAIAKVYGT
-1790 FGQALTPEE
+1790 ALTQDELTNKLR
-1799 VRSTINFNV
+1799 VAVS
-1808 GSGQNNLID
+1808 SGMT
-1817 FDVVIP
+1817 VP
-1823 ADAPTSGKN
+1823 ADNHSHKVAGYTPENGQFTAITNISELPTSGNYTVKMETTN
-1832 VEVPVIIRTKA
+1832 VYGQTIVNNIAVDYNEQKDVIEPIA
-1843 HASASEEFKRTF
+1843 
-1855 VSQDKTV
+1855 
-1862 TVRATWPTQADNI
+1862 PTQQA
-1875 EVTAPADT
+1875 
-1883 TPVLIDGAR
+1883 LIDGAA
-1892 PTSEA
+1892 PTTDA
-1897 DKTALIDALKEANK
+1897 DKTALINALKEANK

-1949 KQKDSAQHTPT
+1949 KQKDSAKYTPT
-1960 VAETPINSAAT
+1960 VTETPINSVT
-1971 AGTPL
+1971 TPGTPL
-1976 TEDERNAVKA
+1976 TEEERNAVKA
-1986 AVTVPNFPGDR
+1986 AVRVTNFPEGGQ

-2005 NARVTNG
+2005 NAQVTTG
-2012 TEGNTGKP
+2012 TSGNTGKQ
-2020 VVVATVEY
+2020 VVVVTVNY
-2028 PDGSSETVEVPVK
+2028 PDGSSENVEVPVK
-2041 QRDNAKYEATISNPE
+2041 QRDNAKYEATVSNPD
-2056 TPAAIKASHASD
+2056 TPAAIKASHE
-2068 TAITDEAD
+2068 TGTQITDQAD
-2076 KNAILAKVSVPE
+2076 KDAILAKVSVPT
-2088 GSSGRPSLDQNPV
+2088 GSKGTPSLDQNPV

-2106 GKQVVKV
+2106 GKPVVKV

-2134 ETHNPTAPAESV
+2134 ETHNPTAPAEAV

-2159 DDDKA
+2159 DDDKNA
-2164 AVKAAVT
+2164 IKAAVT
-2171 VPDGSRGEVS
+2171 VPANSGGQVS
-2181 LPEGAKVELVG
+2181 LPEDAKVELVG

-2225 TASTTPVP
+2225 TAKETPVP

-2261 SNGQIHV
+2261 SNGEIHV

-2274 KLDGDKP
+2274 KLVGDKP

-2304 DRAVYTPNLVNPK
+2304 DKAVYTPNLVEAK

-2343 DVPAAGTKP
+2343 DVPAATPDGTKP

-2525 NLPQGTETK
+2525 TLPPGTETK
-2534 VPDDAVVEL
+2534 VPDDSVVEL

-2557 DGTSETIKV
+2557 DGTSEIIKV
-2566 PVDQKDDLTYNPV
+2566 PVDQKDDLTYNPE

-2591 PQTPGTEITDPTDK
+2591 PQTQGTEITDPTDK

-2616 VDGGQAPKVT
+2616 VDGGQVPQVT
-2626 KEITS
+2626 KEIAS

-2670 TAPAESVKLDAPA
+2670 TVPEKAVQVDAPA

-2699 AVVIPDGSGGVA
+2699 AVTIPDGSGGVA

-2819 LVSYPDGTSET
+2819 LVSYPDGTSEI

-2851 TPVAIT
+2851 APVAIT

-2868 TDKPAILN
+2868 ADKPAILN

-2912 TYPDD
+2912 TYPDK
-2917 TYEKVNVPVN
+2917 TSEVIPVPVN
-2927 QKDNEANDPTV
+2927 QKDNEANTPTV

-2957 ESDADKKL
+2957 ETDADKKL

-2990 VMDQAGN
+2990 VLDQAGN

-3021 DNQTNTPSLKEPE
+3021 DNQTNTPSLKDPE
-3034 LGKPAE
+3034 VGKPAE

-3231 TPVPASDKQAILDKV
+3231 TPVPADDKQAILAKV
-3246 EVPEGANATIAD
+3246 KVPEGANATIAD
-3258 DATVVRENGQ
+3258 DATVVREDGQ
-3268 PVVPVTVTYPDGT
+3268 AVVPVTVTYPDGT

-3296 YTPSP
+3296 YTPSQ
-3301 VTDPVQ
+3301 VTDTVQ

-3331 PVPKVAAGEK
+3331 TVPKVAAGEK

-3346 LPENPRVEE
+3346 LPENPQVEV
-3355 VNGQPV
+3355 VNAQPV

-3389 PSLKEAEAG
+3389 PSLKETEPG

-3404 ITENPTAGAS
+3404 ITENPTAGKA
-3414 ITDPADQNV
+3414 ITDPADQKA

-3478 KEPSLKSQTPV
+3478 KEPSLKNQTPV

-3563 YTPVLKSTD
+3563 YTPVLKSTV

-3585 VPEADQAKIL
+3585 VPGADQAKIL

-3632 TVTYPDGSK
+3632 TVTYQDGSK

-3670 DSAST
+3670 DPAST
-3675 PDGQDSAERLN
+3675 PAGQDSAERLN

-3707 AVKKAVEASNDLP
+3707 AVKKAVE
-3720 AGTTVSVANDG
+3720 
-3731 TVTVTYPDN
+3731 
-3740 STDTIQPKD
+3740 
-3749 AVTQFV
+3749 
-3755 DTDGDGISDR
+3755 
-3765 QETENGTD
+3765 
-3773 PSKVDSDNDGFSD
+3773 
-3786 KEEVERG
+3786 
-3793 TDPTKADSKP
+3793 
-3803 ASSETDTDGD
+3803 
-3813 GISNEDEATRGTD
+3813 
-3826 PNKSDTDGDGFS
+3826 
-3838 DQEEI
+3838 
-3843 TAGSN
+3843 
-3848 PTKADSTPANV
+3848 
-3859 DKDGDGFTDTEEA
+3859 
-3872 AAGTDANNPSSTPE
+3872 
-3886 GQDSAERLNPGLTEP
+3886 
-3901 VEVKNSDKLTDAEK
+3901 
-3915 EAVKKA
+3915 
-3921 VEDSNDLP
+3921 DSNDLP
-3929 AGTTVSVANDGTV
+3929 AGTTVSVAND
-3942 TVTYPDKSTD
+3942 
-3952 TIQPAETVKV
+3952 
-3962 AKDTDKDGFTDTE
+3962 
-3975 EATAGTSATDPSST
+3975 
-3989 PAGQDSAGQLTPSL
+3989 
-4003 AEPVEVKNPDKLTD
+4003 
-4017 AEKESVKK
+4017 
-4025 AVEDS
+4025 
-4030 NDLPEGTEVTVS
+4030 
-4042 DNGTVT
+4042 GTVT

-4185 EATAGTDATNPSSTP
+4185 EATAGTSATDPSSTP

-4228 EKESVKKAV
+4228 EKDAVKKAV

-4243 PEGTEVSV
+4243 P
-4251 SDNGT
+4251 
-4256 VTVTYPDKSTDTIQP
+4256 
-4271 AETVKVAK
+4271 A
-4279 DTDKDGFTDTE
+4279 
-4290 EEKAGTNATDPS
+4290 
-4302 STPAGQDSA
+4302 
-4311 GQLTPGLTEP
+4311 
-4321 VEVKNPDKLTDA
+4321 
-4333 EKDAVKK
+4333 
-4340 AVEASNDLPE
+4340 

-4399 GTDATNPASTP
+4399 GTSATDPSSTP

-4432 DKLTDAEKESV
+4432 DKLS
-4443 KKAVEDSNDL
+4443 
-4453 PEGTEVSVSDNGT
+4453 
-4466 VTVTYPDKS
+4466 
-4475 TDTIQPAETVK
+4475 
-4486 VAKDTDKD
+4486 
-4494 GFTDTEEEKAGT
+4494 
-4506 NATDPSST
+4506 
-4514 PAGQDSAGQLTPSL
+4514 
-4528 TEPVEVKN
+4528 
-4536 PDKLTDAEKEAVKKA
+4536 DAEKEAVKDA
-4551 VEDSNDLPEG
+4551 VQESNDLPAG

-4574 TYPDKSADTIQ
+4574 TYPDKSTDTIE
-4585 PTDTVKAAK
+4585 PADTVKATK

-4601 APSKPEVTAT
+4601 APSKPEVTSTA
-4611 DSGAVVVTPPTDNV
+4611 SGDVVVTPPTDNV

-4635 GASQPV
+4635 GSSQPV
-4641 TVVVSKDENGIW
+4641 TVVVSKDATGTW

-4662 INSDGTITIPAEKV
+4662 VNPDGTITIPADKV

-4689 SISSPEVGST
+4689 SVSSPEVGST
-4699 VVPVPAVTP
+4699 VVPVPVVTP

>member
-32 VVSLVI
+32 VVSLAI
-38 GSGMVLSGV
+38 GSGMVLNAA

-59 VEIRYVRNGSPKAL
+59 VEIRYVRNGSPKDL

-456 NQWGFKNSARTFGPD
+456 NQWGFKNGARTFGPD

-549 KAADWKSRIDAA
+549 KGADWKSRIDAA

-603 TAAINAINSATTT
+603 TAVINAINSATTT

-1332 VTYPHGGKQD
+1332 VTYPHGGKTD
-1342 TLTADQVLRVN
+1342 TLTAQQVSKTNPAPTFGDFGVNTTVGSSTYKTIFVFGAKTNGSEVVEYAPDFVPDNATGGIPVQDNTGIAKVELIGIDNENKVTDTGIAFTREGKLVADFDTTQRTNLVRNGINSVWHHRIKATDNGNPAKSAITSTIRIKAYRVEKTDETAIAKVYGTALTQDELTNKLRVAVSSGMTVPADNHSHKVAGYTPENGQFTAITNISELPTSGNYTVKMETTNVYGQTIVNNIAVDYNEQKDVIEPIAPTQQVLIDGA
-1353 QAPVADVNNFGPMRN
+1353 APTTDAD
-1368 IPGNAIPDG
+1368 
-1377 GTRNRPTVFVFAKQ
+1377 
-1391 AISNDGRAT
+1391 
-1400 KTRQELEAAN
+1400 KTALIN
-1410 MGYLPITDP
+1410 
-1419 DNDALKEVAVTN
+1419 ALKEANKTPEGASKFPENTRFDVAENGAVTITYPDN
-1431 FEGAPLG
+1431 SSETVTVPFKQKDSAQHTPVVAETPIDSATTAGTPLTETERNAVKAAVTVPTYSG
-1438 SGLKVASNGTLSGNA
+1438 SGQPTVTVPADARVTNGTNGNTGKPVVVA
-1453 FTTVSPGGGW
+1453 TVE
-1463 VARIVPKDA
+1463 
-1472 HDKLGNPVYFHIR
+1472 Y
-1485 AYTDK
+1485 
-1490 LIDPTQANPVEGTYN
+1490 
-1505 QAVTAEKIF
+1505 
-1514 EKLTIDA
+1514 
-1521 PIGNSSI
+1521 
-1528 TVPDGSNPDEKAQYT
+1528 PDGSSET
-1543 RTITGYKT
+1543 V
-1551 TENGEV
+1551 EV
-1557 TTVDNG
+1557 PVRQRDT
-1563 VAGLPKQGTYF
+1563 
-1574 AEVTT
+1574 
-1579 TNIWGQTIKN
+1579 
-1589 YVKVVHQEDLAARTD
+1589 LADSTD
-1604 LVAPEAVQVKGTTVA
+1604 LVVPEAVQIKGTTVA

-2343 DVPAAGTKP
+2343 DVPAATPDGTKP

-2364 GTGANQGKKVVE
+2364 GTGTNQGKKVVE

-2691 DDKKAVKD
+2691 RDKQAVKD
-2699 AVVIPDGSGGVA
+2699 AVVIPEGSGGQA
-2711 SLPEDAKVELVDNK
+2711 SLPADAKVIDRNGT

-2736 NTKDTVYV
+2736 NTTDTVYV

-2751 VKYTPS
+2751 VKHTPS

-2819 LVSYPDGTSET
+2819 LVSYPDGTSEI

-2851 TPVAIT
+2851 APVAIT

-2868 TDKPAILN
+2868 ADKPAILN

-2912 TYPDD
+2912 TYPDK
-2917 TYEKVNVPVN
+2917 TSEVIPVPVN
-2927 QKDNEANDPTV
+2927 QKDNEANTPTV

-2957 ESDADKKL
+2957 ETDADKKL

-3201 VPVKQADNVVKEPSL
+3201 VPVKQADNVANEPSL

-3231 TPVPASDKQAILDKV
+3231 TLVPADDKPAILAKV
-3246 EVPEGANATIAD
+3246 NLPAGAEATIAD
-3258 DATVVRENGQ
+3258 DATVVREDGQ
-3268 PVVPVTVTYPDGT
+3268 AVVPVTVTYPDGT

-3296 YTPSP
+3296 YTPSQ
-3301 VTDPVQ
+3301 VTDTVQ

-3331 PVPKVAAGEK
+3331 TVPKVAAGEK

-3346 LPENPRVEE
+3346 LPENPQVEV
-3355 VNGQPV
+3355 VNAQPV

-3670 DSAST
+3670 DPAST

-3989 PAGQDSAGQLTPSL
+3989 PAGQDSA
-4003 AEPVEVKNPDKLTD
+4003 
-4017 AEKESVKK
+4017 
-4025 AVEDS
+4025 
-4030 NDLPEGTEVTVS
+4030 
-4042 DNGTVT
+4042 
-4048 VTYPDKST
+4048 
-4056 DTIQPAETVKVAKD
+4056 
-4070 TDKDGF
+4070 
-4076 TDTEEA
+4076 
-4082 TAGTSA
+4082 
-4088 TDPSSTPAGQD
+4088 
-4099 SADRLNPGLTEPVEV
+4099 DRLNPGLTEPVEV

-4185 EATAGTDATNPSSTP
+4185 EATAGTSATDPSSTP

-4333 EKDAVKK
+4333 EKD
-4340 AVEASNDLPE
+4340 
-4350 GTEVTVSDNGTV
+4350 
-4362 TVTYPD
+4362 
-4368 KSTDTIQ
+4368 
-4375 PAETVKVAKDT
+4375 
-4386 DKDGFTDTEEATA
+4386 
-4399 GTDATNPASTP
+4399 
-4410 AGQDSAGQLT
+4410 
-4420 PSLAEPVEVKNP
+4420 
-4432 DKLTDAEKESV
+4432 
-4443 KKAVEDSNDL
+4443 
-4453 PEGTEVSVSDNGT
+4453 
-4466 VTVTYPDKS
+4466 
-4475 TDTIQPAETVK
+4475 
-4486 VAKDTDKD
+4486 
-4494 GFTDTEEEKAGT
+4494 
-4506 NATDPSST
+4506 
-4514 PAGQDSAGQLTPSL
+4514 
-4528 TEPVEVKN
+4528 
-4536 PDKLTDAEKEAVKKA
+4536 AVKKA

-5286 EKETVETAIRKDK
+5286 EKKAVETAIRKDK

-5326 LPADQTVLQVA
+5326 LPADQTVLHA
-5337 HGEGTSHSLP
+5337 THGEGVSHSLP

-5411 VETAIRKNNTLP
+5411 VETAIRKNNILP

-5460 SPDSGVSQSSG
+5460 NPDSGVSQSSG

>member
-38 GSGMVLSGV
+38 GSGMVLNGV
-47 EQVQAGTDYDPG
+47 EQVYAGTDYEPG
-59 VEIRYVRNGSPKAL
+59 VEIRQVRNGSPKEMAEGS
-73 ASDGDFKIEKS
+73 AIPGTIAEKANYRDYKIET
-84 FVEVNGV
+84 VPVAENGIH
-91 QYVDVTLTFNQDHDG
+91 YVDVTLTFNERG
-106 YARRFLYFNMPKS
+106 RAYSSNRFYVFNMPNS
-119 LYEPEKITRE
+119 LYEPKVITRE
-129 LYWQGERTPRETT
+129 TYQQAVEESQARVGNQTYTDYKVVASVKTSTLTTSGWREEPTNVAPGTERWGVN
-142 EYRTWQ
+142 Y
-148 GDYRFADEPWY
+148 
-159 RLWDHRYII
+159 RYINGNPQSSAYNAGNNTMRQII
-168 GSPDSLQGERHKKV
+168 GPGNNNSGEAISWIY
-182 TSPTD
+182 TSA
-187 PGGDTIGGQSE
+187 SSY
-198 GRWNGDWDRLMF
+198 NGDWDRLISHDF
-210 SVPNNAGSGKEAL
+210 SGKGTVVA
-223 TKAASDFKAT
+223 DFKNKSNSIYIEQARH
-233 SRTVYINRFSGST
+233 SREKI
-246 DKHVYKFRAR
+246 VYKFRAR
-256 VKDGNAPMNF
+256 VKDHNADMNF
-266 VVGLNEE
+266 IFGMNEMIAN
-273 SGSHANFLA
+273 GHANFVA
-282 QYGTTPDTRT
+282 KYGKTPDNRPYKERFPVNTPAKITVDNTSNLTRDNK
-292 LAEKSTIN
+292 LAIIAKIKEANSSLF
-300 PPARIGVNSL
+300 GSDNSL
-310 QDLSQQTR
+310 KTPILVEPTEADIPTNATSG
-318 NNIAQKIREA
+318 NI
-328 NPDLFNGAGPLVTN
+328 T
-342 VTVSSDGIGG
+342 
-352 NAVLRFK
+352 LRYT
-359 DGSEKTIP
+359 DGSTTTIP
-367 MKQLVYKINTA
+367 
-378 SGAAPTAPSTSTNF
+378 
-392 VLKGR
+392 
-397 GVVGNDMV
+397 
-405 GLQGEDH
+405 
-412 QLNLPAKKAVANIAT
+412 VANTVRQKVVAT
-427 IGNKATYLTQWQEQ
+427 NNPAPKVVTA
-441 LNKFLELNKQLQSWN
+441 LNYDAA
-456 NQWGFKNSARTFGPD
+456 KNSATKTENGLRTRIQLPEKLGVTDLGQIANSTAKIDPSNTNNTAENLWNAQLSAIRTRNIGTGGTFATNTYINNIGSASDPRENNGLYDMSAISRFALSLQKSPD
-471 NWKAQHLTAS
+471 G
-481 IKYTDSRQTQIQGI
+481 QIQGI
-495 EVKGV
+495 LVKGPNA
-500 TKDSRFGGPV
+500 DNNGQE
-510 NTQVY
+510 NI
-515 GLLTP
+515 GLIT
-520 AMLFYQ
+520 AEMLFKNVSSLEPVRQSARQ
-526 EDPLKTTK
+526 E
-534 DEAKATIDSI
+534 
-544 GNING
+544 
-549 KAADWKSRIDAA
+549 IDALG
-561 QNQQAIEAI
+561 AIDGKDGWK
-570 ITEARNEK
+570 NE
-578 NALDKKKAAAIQ
+578 
-590 EINALPHLSQNEK
+590 
-603 TAAINAINSATTT
+603 INSATSEETIQA
-616 TVVDQKL
+616 VVDKAKR
-623 NDAKA
+623 AKA
-628 LNTTN
+628 DLD
-633 MRNKGKEAINAL
+633 KAKDAAKAEIDAINGLTSEQKTRYKNEVESKTNKEQVRWPVDDAIKAAL
-645 SKLNDG
+645 PALKEKAKAFVDNLEHLADNGDSNNPGKANFKEWIDDYSNTPEVVNNEVADAVIKNAKNKAIKELDALNPPPTNLA
-651 EKTPYRNRI
+651 ELKR
-660 DNATTQDQINAII
+660 QINEVTKENA
-673 EEAAFEDLKR
+673 K
-683 SALEQLDNMNP
+683 
-694 APSNKDEL
+694 
-702 RAQITETNF
+702 AQ
-711 NTVSSDGK
+711 GK
-719 KPAERIEAILERAKA
+719 TGQEIIEAIVEKAKA
-734 EVLRD
+734 DSLKEQAKKDIAAVPGLSSTKKDEYKAKVDAATNVRD
-739 QARRDINAIS
+739 LEQIVSEAKAHAEYETAKQTIQ
-749 GLPEEKKNEFLGIVD
+749 GLPNLNT
-764 RAQTPS
+764 AQKT
-770 EITNAV
+770 A
-776 DQARAYSDYIQ
+776 
-787 AKDAINQLT
+787 
-796 NINNKQKEEL
+796 L
-806 LAGLERDKSQQGVA
+806 LAFLDEDKTQAGIAATLDEARQQDSDMARLKELE
-820 DMLTSA
+820 
-826 RALDGEMKHLKDLV
+826 
-840 AQAETIKQSSDYSR
+840 AQAEQLKNTSDYR
-854 ADRAKQNTFN
+854 DGAQDKK
-864 TALDAAKRVSPQ
+864 TALDNALAASKAITPSNGQR
-876 TGELPT
+876 PT
-882 TSVGQLISNLTD
+882 VDLGQMIRNLED
-894 AIRGLGGTT
+894 GIKGLGSV
-903 QPVTKDVDKGNL
+903 PVARTVDKSSLN
-915 RAEIDRSSQVK
+915 AEIQRDSSVK
-926 DPANAEYT
+926 APNNYSYQFATD
-934 YASEDKKQAY
+934 SKKQAY
-944 EQALTQAI
+944 ETA
-952 AVRDKA
+952 
-958 NPVATQAE
+958 
-966 VDAALA
+966 
-972 KLQEARIALD
+972 LQEAQVVANNQQATQDQVNAATDKLRIARLALD
-982 GHAPDRDT
+982 GHAPERQPDT
-990 TPPVL
+990 TAPVL
-995 GGDRMEIYSD
+995 GQPKQTPWSATLVHGASTIGKRAARPGVSTTED
-1005 VAAHAISTVGR
+1005 V
-1016 KVPRPNQPTPVE
+1016 
-1028 EYGEN
+1028 YGKQ
-1033 STRLNE
+1033 TTDVVE

-1044 QESGINIDS
+1044 DESDVNLTS
-1053 VTFDEATQRHLQL
+1053 VQFTDTASSRLRA
-1066 LGLKFV
+1066 LGLEYV
-1072 KYDRQQDNGAVGYF
+1072 PYDQQKPNGAIGYF
-1086 TTIEENGVVNFTGTG
+1086 ATIGEGLVKDTGTE
-1101 IAKFYFTV
+1101 IVPIEFTV
-1109 ANTHGVVS
+1109 ANTENVRS
-1117 PRLEYRYILK
+1117 QTLTFQYLIK
-1127 DDIAPTATPTEHVL
+1127 DDIAPTATVTEHVL
-1141 IRGQEATITIPIQ
+1141 IKDQDYNLNLDIR
-1154 DNSMF
+1154 DNSLL
-1159 GTEGGVSTG
+1159 GTEGPITVGDI
-1168 TMSIRPEN
+1168 SIKPAGNRE
-1176 NTSDPLTPAILNFT
+1176 SDPLTPTALGVT
-1190 NGNTPQAFTISIPD
+1190 NGTSSAAFRLALKTPTPYYFD
-1204 SSPEF
+1204 SPTSSRG
-1209 VFENHNYGKRSRTG
+1209 NRSHEATLSFAGRP
-1223 TVSLTANPSQTLE
+1223 TAVLP
-1236 RTTYKFRVADGNTP
+1236 RTTYRLRLYDSNHPSHNLQPGHRGNE
-1250 RGTSEK
+1250 S
-1256 VTFTD
+1256 FTD

-1269 LAAPEESAK
+1269 LAAPAENAK

-1285 RLTEDEKNAIKQAV
+1285 HLTEEEKNAIKQAV
-1299 RTANPHIAE
+1299 KTANPHIAE

-1317 NKQVRIDVAENGRVT
+1317 SKQVQIVVANDGQVT
-1332 VTYPHGGKQD
+1332 VTYPHGGKTD
-1342 TLTADQVLRVN
+1342 TLTAQQVSKTNPAPTFGDFGVNTTVGNLTYKTIFVFGAKTNGSRVEEYAPDFVPANATGGIPVQDNTGIAKVELIGIDNENKVTNTGIAFTPEGKLLGEFNRDQSINLVRNGINGVWHHRIKATDNGNPAKSAITSTIRIKAYRVEKTDETAIAKVYGTALTQDELTNKLRVAVSSGMTVPADN
-1353 QAPVADVNNFGPMRN
+1353 HSHKVAGYTVNNQF
-1368 IPGNAIPDG
+1368 
-1377 GTRNRPTVFVFAKQ
+1377 T
-1391 AISNDGRAT
+1391 
-1400 KTRQELEAAN
+1400 
-1410 MGYLPITDP
+1410 PITNISELP
-1419 DNDALKEVAVTN
+1419 T
-1431 FEGAPLG
+1431 
-1438 SGLKVASNGTLSGNA
+1438 SGNY
-1453 FTTVSPGGGW
+1453 TV
-1463 VARIVPKDA
+1463 KM
-1472 HDKLGNPVYFHIR
+1472 
-1485 AYTDK
+1485 
-1490 LIDPTQANPVEGTYN
+1490 E
-1505 QAVTAEKIF
+1505 
-1514 EKLTIDA
+1514 
-1521 PIGNSSI
+1521 
-1528 TVPDGSNPDEKAQYT
+1528 
-1543 RTITGYKT
+1543 
-1551 TENGEV
+1551 
-1557 TTVDNG
+1557 
-1563 VAGLPKQGTYF
+1563 
-1574 AEVTT
+1574 T
-1579 TNIWGQTIKN
+1579 TNVYGQTIVN
-1589 YVKVVHQEDLAARTD
+1589 NI
-1604 LVAPEAVQVKGTTVA
+1604 AVDYNEQKDV
-1619 EDEKQTIIDA
+1619 I
-1629 LKAANPGKLPDDPSS
+1629 
-1644 YSVAPNGTV
+1644 
-1653 TVTYSDNSSEPIDV
+1653 EPI
-1667 PLKSGIPTVT
+1667 
-1677 AQPHDIVVFKNT
+1677 
-1689 DMTTPVELAGFTDN
+1689 
-1703 ESIKDIQ
+1703 
-1710 IVGTDGSSLD
+1710 
-1720 QMGLTVD
+1720 
-1727 EKAKENNV
+1727 
-1735 KSALISGK
+1735 
-1743 TNSAVGKHTR
+1743 
-1753 KLRAL
+1753 
-1758 DNLDQA
+1758 
-1764 SAATNDFSVRIVD
+1764 
-1777 ATVNQPETAITKE
+1777 
-1790 FGQALTPEE
+1790 
-1799 VRSTINFNV
+1799 
-1808 GSGQNNLID
+1808 
-1817 FDVVIP
+1817 
-1823 ADAPTSGKN
+1823 APT
-1832 VEVPVIIRTKA
+1832 
-1843 HASASEEFKRTF
+1843 
-1855 VSQDKTV
+1855 Q
-1862 TVRATWPTQADNI
+1862 Q
-1875 EVTAPADT
+1875 
-1883 TPVLIDGAR
+1883 VLIDSAR
-1892 PTSEA
+1892 PTTET
-1897 DKTALIDALKEANK
+1897 DKNALINALKEANK

-1922 TRFDVAENGAVTI
+1922 TRFDVAENGTVTI
-1935 TYPDRSSETVTVPF
+1935 TYPDRSSEQVTVPF
-1949 KQKDSAQHTPT
+1949 KQKDSAQHTPV
-1960 VAETPINSAAT
+1960 VAETPIDSATT

-1976 TEDERNAVKA
+1976 TETERNAVKA
-1986 AVTVPNFPGDR
+1986 AVTVPNFPAGDK
-1997 QPTVTVPE
+1997 QPTITVPD
-2005 NARVTNG
+2005 NASVTNG
-2012 TEGNTGKP
+2012 TNGNTGKP

-2028 PDGSSETVEVPVK
+2028 PDGTTEQVEVPVRR
-2041 QRDNAKYEATISNPE
+2041 RDNAKYEATVTNPDA
-2056 TPAAIKASHASD
+2056 PAAIKASHA
-2068 TAITDEAD
+2068 TGTQITDQAD
-2076 KNAILAKVSVPE
+2076 KDAIIAKVPVPA
-2088 GSSGRPSLDQNPV
+2088 GSNGTPSLDENPV

-2118 DQTTDTVYVPV
+2118 DRTEDTVYVPV

-2134 ETHNPTAPAESV
+2134 ETHTPTAPAESV

-2159 DDDKA
+2159 DDDKNA
-2164 AVKAAVT
+2164 IKAAVT
-2171 VPDGSRGEVS
+2171 VPANSGGQVS
-2181 LPEGAKVELVG
+2181 LPEGAKVELVN

-2225 TASTTPVP
+2225 TAKETPVP

-2268 PENAAV
+2268 PDNASV
-2274 KLDGDKP
+2274 KLVGDKP

-2323 EPTNDTQIT
+2323 EPTNDTQIA

-2343 DVPAAGTKP
+2343 DVPAATPDGTKP

-2364 GTGANQGKKVVE
+2364 GTGTNQGKKVVE

-2395 ADNQVHNPE
+2395 ADKQVHNPE
-2404 APTKPVQ
+2404 APAKPVQ
-2411 LDVAATTDTS
+2411 VDAPAVQDGT
-2421 LSDADKQAVKD
+2421 LSEDDKKAIKD
-2432 AVTIPQ
+2432 AVVIPD

-2461 PVTVTYPDG
+2461 PVTVTYPDN
-2470 TTETVDVPV
+2470 TTDTVYVPV

-2484 TKHTPVLTEAN
+2484 TKHTPVLTDAN

-2500 DTPAKANEPV
+2500 NTPAKANEPV
-2510 QETDK
+2510 QEDDK
-2515 AAIAAKVDKT
+2515 AAIAAKVDKKT
-2525 NLPQGTETK
+2525 LPQGTETK

-2557 DGTSETIKV
+2557 DGTSEIIKV
-2566 PVDQKDDLTYNPV
+2566 PVDQKDDLTYNPT

-2616 VDGGQAPKVT
+2616 VDGGQAPEVT

-2631 PVTEG
+2631 PVKEG
-2636 PDGPYVTVK
+2636 PDGPYVTVT
-2645 VSYPDG
+2645 VTYPDG

-2670 TAPAESVKLDAPA
+2670 TVPETAVQVDAPA

-2757 LTDADQPVLTDTP
+2757 LKDANSPVLTDTP

-2778 DTDKAAIAAKVD
+2778 DADKATIAAKVD

-2803 DGAKVELDGDK
+2803 DGAKVELVDNK

-2845 TAPAAE
+2845 TAPAVE

-2884 GGQAPKVTKEITS
+2884 GGQAPEVTKEITS

-2912 TYPDD
+2912 TYPDK
-2917 TYEKVNVPVN
+2917 TKEVIPVPVN

-2984 AEPAKV
+2984 EEPAKV

-2997 PVVNVEVTYPDGTK
+2997 PVVKVEVTYPDGTK

-3040 VLVAIDPTPGVA
+3040 ALVAIDPTPGAA
-3052 INNPMDKE
+3052 ITNQADKD
-3060 AIAAKVDLSKLP
+3060 AAAAKVDLSKLP
-3072 AGTTAEVADGAVV
+3072 AGTTAAVADGAVV

-3098 TVTYPDGTSETIN
+3098 KVTYPDGTEDTVY
-3111 VPVKQADNLAMDP
+3111 VPVKQADNLALDP

-3152 IVAKVDPKTGKAEVV
+3152 IAAKVDPKTGKAEVV

-3201 VPVKQADNVVKEPSL
+3201 VPVKQADNVANEPSL

-3231 TPVPASDKQAILDKV
+3231 TPVPADDKPAILAKV
-3246 EVPEGANATIAD
+3246 NLPEGAEATIAD
-3258 DATVVRENGQ
+3258 DATVIREDGQ
-3268 PVVPVTVTYPDGT
+3268 AVVPVTVTYPDGT

-3296 YTPSP
+3296 YTPSQ
-3301 VTDPVQ
+3301 VTDTVQ

-3331 PVPKVAAGEK
+3331 TVPKVAAGEK

-3346 LPENPRVEE
+3346 LPENPQVEV
-3355 VNGQPV
+3355 VNDQPV

-3389 PSLKEAEAG
+3389 PSLKETEPG

-3404 ITENPTAGAS
+3404 ITENPTAGKA
-3414 ITDPADQNV
+3414 ITDPADQKA

-3478 KEPSLKSQTPV
+3478 KEPSLKNQTPV

-3502 EPADLEAIKNNVDT
+3502 EPTDLEAIKNNVDT

-3544 PDGTADTILVPIKT
+3544 PDGTTDTILVPIKT

-3585 VPEADQAKIL
+3585 VPETDQAKIL

-3632 TVTYPDGSK
+3632 TVTYQDGSK

-3647 VDTDTDKDGF
+3647 VDSDTDKDGF

-3664 AGTSAT
+3664 AGTNAT
-3670 DSAST
+3670 DPSST
-3675 PDGQDSAERLN
+3675 PAGQDSAGRLN
-3686 PGLTE
+3686 PSLAE
-3691 PVEVKNP
+3691 QVEVKNP
-3698 DKLTDAEKE
+3698 DKLSDAEKE
-3707 AVKKAVEASNDLP
+3707 AVKKAVEA
-3720 AGTTVSVANDG
+3720 
-3731 TVTVTYPDN
+3731 
-3740 STDTIQPKD
+3740 
-3749 AVTQFV
+3749 
-3755 DTDGDGISDR
+3755 
-3765 QETENGTD
+3765 
-3773 PSKVDSDNDGFSD
+3773 
-3786 KEEVERG
+3786 
-3793 TDPTKADSKP
+3793 
-3803 ASSETDTDGD
+3803 
-3813 GISNEDEATRGTD
+3813 
-3826 PNKSDTDGDGFS
+3826 
-3838 DQEEI
+3838 
-3843 TAGSN
+3843 
-3848 PTKADSTPANV
+3848 
-3859 DKDGDGFTDTEEA
+3859 
-3872 AAGTDANNPSSTPE
+3872 
-3886 GQDSAERLNPGLTEP
+3886 
-3901 VEVKNSDKLTDAEK
+3901 
-3915 EAVKKA
+3915 
-3921 VEDSNDLP
+3921 SNDLP

-4030 NDLPEGTEVTVS
+4030 NDLPEGTEVT
-4042 DNGTVT
+4042 
-4048 VTYPDKST
+4048 
-4056 DTIQPAETVKVAKD
+4056 
-4070 TDKDGF
+4070 
-4076 TDTEEA
+4076 
-4082 TAGTSA
+4082 
-4088 TDPSSTPAGQD
+4088 
-4099 SADRLNPGLTEPVEV
+4099 
-4114 KNPDKLT
+4114 
-4121 DAEKE
+4121 
-4126 SVKRAVEETND
+4126 
-4137 LPAGT
+4137 
-4142 EVSVSDSGT
+4142 
-4151 VTVTYP
+4151 
-4157 DKSTDTIQPAETVK
+4157 
-4171 VAKDT
+4171 
-4176 DKDGFTDTE
+4176 
-4185 EATAGTDATNPSSTP
+4185 
-4200 AGQDSAGQLTPSLA
+4200 
-4214 EPVEVKNP
+4214 
-4222 DKLTDA
+4222 
-4228 EKESVKKAV
+4228 
-4237 EDSNDL
+4237 
-4243 PEGTEVSV
+4243 
-4251 SDNGT
+4251 
-4256 VTVTYPDKSTDTIQP
+4256 
-4271 AETVKVAK
+4271 
-4279 DTDKDGFTDTE
+4279 
-4290 EEKAGTNATDPS
+4290 
-4302 STPAGQDSA
+4302 
-4311 GQLTPGLTEP
+4311 
-4321 VEVKNPDKLTDA
+4321 
-4333 EKDAVKK
+4333 
-4340 AVEASNDLPE
+4340 
-4350 GTEVTVSDNGTV
+4350 
-4362 TVTYPD
+4362 
-4368 KSTDTIQ
+4368 
-4375 PAETVKVAKDT
+4375 
-4386 DKDGFTDTEEATA
+4386 
-4399 GTDATNPASTP
+4399 
-4410 AGQDSAGQLT
+4410 
-4420 PSLAEPVEVKNP
+4420 
-4432 DKLTDAEKESV
+4432 
-4443 KKAVEDSNDL
+4443 
-4453 PEGTEVSVSDNGT
+4453 VSDNGT

-4806 VGSAVVP
+4806 VDSAVVP

-5100 PDGTISISTSEME
+5100 PDGTIRISTSEME

-5479 ASSTRAAKKPLPAT
+5479 ASATRAAKKPLPAT

>member
-1 MFKIKRNKLNRQ
+1 MLKIKRNKLNRQ

-32 VVSLVI
+32 VVSLAI
-38 GSGMVLSGV
+38 GSGMVLNAA
-47 EQVQAGTDYDPG
+47 EQVYAGTDFDSG
-59 VEIRYVRNGSPKAL
+59 EIRHVRNGSPKEMAEGS
-73 ASDGDFKIEKS
+73 AVPGTIAEKANYRDYKIETVPV
-84 FVEVNGV
+84 VENGV
-91 QYVDVTLTFNQDHDG
+91 QYVDVTLTFNERG
-106 YARRFLYFNMPKS
+106 RAYSKNRFYVFNMPSS
-119 LYEPEKITRE
+119 LYEPKVITRE
-129 LYWQGERTPRETT
+129 VYQQAVQESQSSVGSQTYTDYKIVASQKISTLTTSGWRE
-142 EYRTWQ
+142 
-148 GDYRFADEPWY
+148 EPTNVAPGTDRWGVNY
-159 RLWDHRYII
+159 RYINGNPESSDYNKGNNTMRQII
-168 GSPDSLQGERHKKV
+168 GPGNNNSGEAISWIY
-182 TSPTD
+182 TSKNAYD
-187 PGGDTIGGQSE
+187 
-198 GRWNGDWDRLMF
+198 GDWDRLISHSF
-210 SVPNNAGSGKEAL
+210 DGKAEVVNN
-223 TKAASDFKAT
+223 FKNKSNSIYIEQARH
-233 SRTVYINRFSGST
+233 SREKV
-246 DKHVYKFRAR
+246 VYKFRAR
-256 VKDGNAPMNF
+256 VKDPNADMNF
-266 VVGLNEE
+266 IFGMNEMIAN
-273 SGSHANFLA
+273 GHANFVA
-282 QYGTTPDTRT
+282 KYGKTPDNRKYSERFSVNTPAKITVDNTSNLTRDNK
-292 LAEKSTIN
+292 LAIIAKIKEANSSLFSTD
-300 PPARIGVNSL
+300 NSL
-310 QDLSQQTR
+310 KTPILEEPVEGDIPT
-318 NNIAQKIREA
+318 NGTGNI
-328 NPDLFNGAGPLVTN
+328 T
-342 VTVSSDGIGG
+342 
-352 NAVLRFK
+352 LRYT
-359 DGSEKTIP
+359 DGSTATIP
-367 MKQLVYKINTA
+367 
-378 SGAAPTAPSTSTNF
+378 
-392 VLKGR
+392 
-397 GVVGNDMV
+397 
-405 GLQGEDH
+405 
-412 QLNLPAKKAVANIAT
+412 VANTVRQKVVAT
-427 IGNKATYLTQWQEQ
+427 NNPAPKVVTALTHDTA
-441 LNKFLELNKQLQSWN
+441 
-456 NQWGFKNSARTFGPD
+456 KNSATKTENGQRTRIQLPD
-471 NWKAQHLTAS
+471 KLGVTDLGQIANPAAKIDPVNRATTAENLWNAQLNALRAKNLGTGGTFATNTYINNIGSAS
-481 IKYTDSRQTQIQGI
+481 DPTENNGLYDMSATSRFALSLKKSSTGQIEGI
-495 EVKGV
+495 LVKGPNA
-500 TKDSRFGGPV
+500 D
-510 NTQVY
+510 NNAQVDV
-515 GLLTP
+515 GLIT
-520 AMLFYQ
+520 ADMLFKNVSSIEPARQSARQ
-526 EDPLKTTK
+526 E
-534 DEAKATIDSI
+534 IDNL
-544 GNING
+544 GNIDG
-549 KAADWKSRIDAA
+549 KDGWKNEINNAG
-561 QNQQAIEAI
+561 
-570 ITEARNEK
+570 TEAEIQAVVDKAKRTKAEF
-578 NALDKKKAAAIQ
+578 DKKKDAVKAKIDALTTLTPEQKEQFKNQVDGITADYRVEDPYKDAVKAGLAKEKEQAIAL
-590 EINALPHLSQNEK
+590 INSLEHLPKGGDYSNPGKDVYAEWIRDYSQNSDDVNNEVADALIK
-603 TAAINAINSATTT
+603 NAQIKANKELDAI
-616 TVVDQKL
+616 D
-623 NDAKA
+623 
-628 LNTTN
+628 
-633 MRNKGKEAINAL
+633 
-645 SKLNDG
+645 
-651 EKTPYRNRI
+651 
-660 DNATTQDQINAII
+660 
-673 EEAAFEDLKR
+673 
-683 SALEQLDNMNP
+683 P
-694 APSNKDEL
+694 APSNLATLKEQISKVTKESAK
-702 RAQITETNF
+702 AQ
-711 NTVSSDGK
+711 GK
-719 KPAERIEAILERAKA
+719 TGQEIIEAIVEKAKA
-734 EVLRD
+734 DSLKEQAKKDIAAVPGLSSTKKDEYKAKVDAATNVRD
-739 QARRDINAIS
+739 LEQIVSEAKAHAEYETAKQTIQ
-749 GLPEEKKNEFLGIVD
+749 GLPNLNT
-764 RAQTPS
+764 AQKT
-770 EITNAV
+770 A
-776 DQARAYSDYIQ
+776 
-787 AKDAINQLT
+787 
-796 NINNKQKEEL
+796 L
-806 LAGLERDKSQQGVA
+806 LAFLDEDKTQAGIAATLDEARQQDSDMVRLKELE
-820 DMLTSA
+820 
-826 RALDGEMKHLKDLV
+826 
-840 AQAETIKQSSDYSR
+840 AQAEQLKNTSDYR
-854 ADRAKQNTFN
+854 DGAQDKK
-864 TALDAAKRVSPQ
+864 TALDNALAASKAITPENGSR
-876 TGELPT
+876 PT
-882 TSVGQLISNLTD
+882 VDLGQMIRNLED
-894 AIRGLGGTT
+894 GIKGLG
-903 QPVTKDVDKGNL
+903 QNPVARTVDKSSLN
-915 RAEIDRSSQVK
+915 AEIQRDSSVK
-926 DPANAEYT
+926 AQNNYSYQFATE
-934 YASEDKKQAY
+934 SKKQAY
-944 EQALTQAI
+944 ETA
-952 AVRDKA
+952 
-958 NPVATQAE
+958 
-966 VDAALA
+966 
-972 KLQEARIALD
+972 LQEAQNVANNQQATQDQVNAATDKLRNARLALD
-982 GHAPDRDT
+982 GHAPDRVQDT

-995 GGDRMEIYSD
+995 EGDKMTAYSD
-1005 VAAHAISTVGR
+1005 VSVHGVSTVGR
-1016 KVPRPNQPTPVE
+1016 KVPRPNQSTTVD

-1033 STRLNE
+1033 STSLVE
-1039 LIVTD
+1039 LILKD
-1044 QESGINIDS
+1044 DESDIDINSITFEEASLAQLRS
-1053 VTFDEATQRHLQL
+1053 VGLQ
-1066 LGLKFV
+1066 FV
-1072 KYDRQQDNGAVGYF
+1072 KYDSQKENGAVGYF
-1086 TTIEENGVVNFTGTG
+1086 TTIEENGIVKFTGSG
-1101 IAKFYFTV
+1101 NLKLYFTV
-1109 ANTHGVVS
+1109 ANSDGATS
-1117 PRLEYRYILK
+1117 QRLEYRYTLK

-1141 IRGQEATITIPIQ
+1141 IRGQEATVSIPIE
-1154 DNSMF
+1154 DNSLF
-1159 GTEGGVSTG
+1159 GTGGGVSTG
-1168 TMSIRPEN
+1168 AMSIRPAN
-1176 NTSDPLTPAILNFT
+1176 NTTDPLTPTILNFT
-1190 NGNTPQAFTISIPD
+1190 NGNSPQAFTISIPEN
-1204 SSPEF
+1204 SPEF
-1209 VFENHNYGKRSRTG
+1209 MFGSENYGKRSHTG
-1223 TVSLTANPSQTLE
+1223 TVSLVANPSQTLE
-1236 RTTYKFRVADGNTP
+1236 RTTYKFRLADGNKPHT
-1250 RGTSEK
+1250 TAEK
-1256 VTFTD
+1256 VSFTD
-1261 ITFTVVDR
+1261 ITFTVVER
-1269 LAAPEESAK
+1269 LVAPEESAK

-1299 RTANPHIAE
+1299 KNANPHIAA
-1308 IDNAANGDT
+1308 IDGNAGGVAD
-1317 NKQVRIDVAENGRVT
+1317 KQVKIDVANDGRVT
-1332 VTYPHGGKQD
+1332 VTYPHGGKTD
-1342 TLTADQVLRVN
+1342 SLEANLVTKENR
-1353 QAPVADVNNFGPMRN
+1353 APIAHVEEFGPKRQVT
-1368 IPGNAIPDG
+1368 GNQIPDSNPND
-1377 GTRNRPTVFVFAKQ
+1377 RNRPTVFVFANQ
-1391 AISNDGRAT
+1391 AIPTGREGLTREVLET
-1400 KTRQELEAAN
+1400 KN
-1410 MGYLPITDP
+1410 MGFLKMTDP
-1419 DNDALKEVAVTN
+1419 DGDTLREVNITN
-1431 FEGAPLG
+1431 INSASIGI
-1438 SGLKVASNGTLSGNA
+1438 KVSPNGTLSGTPTSVLN
-1453 FTTVSPGGGW
+1453 PGQGW
-1463 VARIVPKDA
+1463 VAMVKPVDQHGKQ
-1472 HDKLGNPVYFHIR
+1472 GNPVYFHFR

-1490 LIDPTQANPVEGTYN
+1490 LVADAETNPVAGTYG
-1505 QAVTAEKIF
+1505 QAVRDQDIF
-1514 EKLTIDA
+1514 SKLTIDA
-1521 PIGNSSI
+1521 RSRDTAVPETF
-1528 TVPDGSNPDEKAQYT
+1528 TVPDGSNPAEKAQYT
-1543 RTITGYKT
+1543 RTITGYSST
-1551 TENGEV
+1551 NNGQGV
-1557 TTVDNG
+1557 TTVKNG
-1563 VAGLPKQGTYF
+1563 VAGLPTQGTYY

-1589 YVKVVHQEDLAARTD
+1589 YVKVVYALLTD
-1604 LVAPEAVQVKGTTVA
+1604 TLNPQAPTTPVNIQGDTVQ
-1619 EDEKQTIIDA
+1619 DSEKPRIIQA
-1629 LKAANPGKLPDDPSS
+1629 LKDANPSITFPETTRFE
-1644 YSVAPNGTV
+1644 VAGDGTV
-1653 TVTYSDNSSEPIDV
+1653 TIIYPDDSTATPSRDTVRVPTESNPAPTFGDFGVNTTVGSSTYKTIFVFGAKTNGSEVVEYAPDFVPDNATG
-1667 PLKSGIPTVT
+1667 GIPV
-1677 AQPHDIVVFKNT
+1677 QDNT
-1689 DMTTPVELAGFTDN
+1689 GIAKVELIGIENENKVTNTGIAFTPEGKLLGEFDRNQSTNLVRNGINSVWHHRIKATDN
-1703 ESIKDIQ
+1703 
-1710 IVGTDGSSLD
+1710 GNP
-1720 QMGLTVD
+1720 
-1727 EKAKENNV
+1727 A
-1735 KSALISGK
+1735 KSAITSTIRIKAYRVEK
-1743 TNSAVGKHTR
+1743 T
-1753 KLRAL
+1753 
-1758 DNLDQA
+1758 D
-1764 SAATNDFSVRIVD
+1764 
-1777 ATVNQPETAITKE
+1777 ETAIAKVYGT
-1790 FGQALTPEE
+1790 ALTQDELTNKLR
-1799 VRSTINFNV
+1799 VAVS
-1808 GSGQNNLID
+1808 SGMT
-1817 FDVVIP
+1817 VP
-1823 ADAPTSGKN
+1823 ADNHSHKVAGYTPENGQFTAITNISELPTSGNYTVKMETTN
-1832 VEVPVIIRTKA
+1832 VYGQTIVNNIAVDYNEQKDVIEPIA
-1843 HASASEEFKRTF
+1843 
-1855 VSQDKTV
+1855 
-1862 TVRATWPTQADNI
+1862 PTQQA
-1875 EVTAPADT
+1875 
-1883 TPVLIDGAR
+1883 LIDGAA
-1892 PTSEA
+1892 PTTDA
-1897 DKTALIDALKEANK
+1897 DKTALINALKEANK

-1949 KQKDSAQHTPT
+1949 KQKDSAKYTPT
-1960 VAETPINSAAT
+1960 VTETPINSVT
-1971 AGTPL
+1971 TPGTPL
-1976 TEDERNAVKA
+1976 TEEERNAVKA
-1986 AVTVPNFPGDR
+1986 AVRVTNFPEGGQ

-2005 NARVTNG
+2005 NAQVTTG
-2012 TEGNTGKP
+2012 TSGNTGKQ
-2020 VVVATVEY
+2020 VVVVTVNY
-2028 PDGSSETVEVPVK
+2028 PDGSSENVEVPVK
-2041 QRDNAKYEATISNPE
+2041 QRDNAKYEATVSNPD
-2056 TPAAIKASHASD
+2056 TPAAIKASHE
-2068 TAITDEAD
+2068 TGTQITDQAD
-2076 KNAILAKVSVPE
+2076 KDAILAKVSVPT
-2088 GSSGRPSLDQNPV
+2088 GSKGTPSLDQNPV

-2106 GKQVVKV
+2106 GKPVVKV

-2134 ETHNPTAPAESV
+2134 ETHNPTAPAEAV

-2159 DDDKA
+2159 DDDKNA
-2164 AVKAAVT
+2164 IKAAVT
-2171 VPDGSRGEVS
+2171 VPANSGGQVS
-2181 LPEGAKVELVG
+2181 LPEDAKVELVG

-2225 TASTTPVP
+2225 TAKETPVP

-2261 SNGQIHV
+2261 SNGEIHV

-2274 KLDGDKP
+2274 KLVGDKP

-2304 DRAVYTPNLVNPK
+2304 DKAVYTPNLVEAK

-2343 DVPAAGTKP
+2343 DVPAATPDGTKP

-2525 NLPQGTETK
+2525 TLPPGTETK
-2534 VPDDAVVEL
+2534 VPDDSVVEL

-2557 DGTSETIKV
+2557 DGTSEIIKV
-2566 PVDQKDDLTYNPV
+2566 PVDQKDDLTYNPE

-2591 PQTPGTEITDPTDK
+2591 PQTQGTEITDPTDK

-2616 VDGGQAPKVT
+2616 VDGGQVPQVT
-2626 KEITS
+2626 KEIAS

-2670 TAPAESVKLDAPA
+2670 TVPEKAVQVDAPA

-2699 AVVIPDGSGGVA
+2699 AVTIPDGSGGVA

-2819 LVSYPDGTSET
+2819 LVSYPDGTSEI

-2851 TPVAIT
+2851 APVAIT

-2868 TDKPAILN
+2868 ADKPAILN

-2912 TYPDD
+2912 TYPDK
-2917 TYEKVNVPVN
+2917 TSEVIPVPVN
-2927 QKDNEANDPTV
+2927 QKDNEANTPTV

-2957 ESDADKKL
+2957 ETDADKKL

-2990 VMDQAGN
+2990 VLDQAGN

-3021 DNQTNTPSLKEPE
+3021 DNQTNTPSLKDPE
-3034 LGKPAE
+3034 VGKPAE

-3231 TPVPASDKQAILDKV
+3231 TPVPADDKQAILAKV
-3246 EVPEGANATIAD
+3246 KVPEGANATIAD
-3258 DATVVRENGQ
+3258 DATVVREDGQ
-3268 PVVPVTVTYPDGT
+3268 AVVPVTVTYPDGT

-3296 YTPSP
+3296 YTPSQ
-3301 VTDPVQ
+3301 VTDTVQ

-3331 PVPKVAAGEK
+3331 TVPKVAAGEK

-3346 LPENPRVEE
+3346 LPENPQVEV
-3355 VNGQPV
+3355 VNAQPV

-3389 PSLKEAEAG
+3389 PSLKETEPG

-3404 ITENPTAGAS
+3404 ITENPTAGKA
-3414 ITDPADQNV
+3414 ITDPADQKA

-3478 KEPSLKSQTPV
+3478 KEPSLKNQTPV

-3563 YTPVLKSTD
+3563 YTPVLKSTV

-3585 VPEADQAKIL
+3585 VPGADQAKIL

-3632 TVTYPDGSK
+3632 TVTYQDGSK

-3670 DSAST
+3670 DPAST
-3675 PDGQDSAERLN
+3675 PAGQDSAERLN

-3707 AVKKAVEASNDLP
+3707 AVKKAVE
-3720 AGTTVSVANDG
+3720 
-3731 TVTVTYPDN
+3731 
-3740 STDTIQPKD
+3740 
-3749 AVTQFV
+3749 
-3755 DTDGDGISDR
+3755 
-3765 QETENGTD
+3765 
-3773 PSKVDSDNDGFSD
+3773 
-3786 KEEVERG
+3786 
-3793 TDPTKADSKP
+3793 
-3803 ASSETDTDGD
+3803 
-3813 GISNEDEATRGTD
+3813 
-3826 PNKSDTDGDGFS
+3826 
-3838 DQEEI
+3838 
-3843 TAGSN
+3843 
-3848 PTKADSTPANV
+3848 
-3859 DKDGDGFTDTEEA
+3859 
-3872 AAGTDANNPSSTPE
+3872 
-3886 GQDSAERLNPGLTEP
+3886 
-3901 VEVKNSDKLTDAEK
+3901 
-3915 EAVKKA
+3915 
-3921 VEDSNDLP
+3921 DSNDLP
-3929 AGTTVSVANDGTV
+3929 AGTTVSVAND
-3942 TVTYPDKSTD
+3942 
-3952 TIQPAETVKV
+3952 
-3962 AKDTDKDGFTDTE
+3962 
-3975 EATAGTSATDPSST
+3975 
-3989 PAGQDSAGQLTPSL
+3989 
-4003 AEPVEVKNPDKLTD
+4003 
-4017 AEKESVKK
+4017 
-4025 AVEDS
+4025 
-4030 NDLPEGTEVTVS
+4030 
-4042 DNGTVT
+4042 GTVT

-4185 EATAGTDATNPSSTP
+4185 EATAGTSATDPSSTP

-4228 EKESVKKAV
+4228 EKDAVKKAV

-4243 PEGTEVSV
+4243 P
-4251 SDNGT
+4251 
-4256 VTVTYPDKSTDTIQP
+4256 
-4271 AETVKVAK
+4271 A
-4279 DTDKDGFTDTE
+4279 
-4290 EEKAGTNATDPS
+4290 
-4302 STPAGQDSA
+4302 
-4311 GQLTPGLTEP
+4311 
-4321 VEVKNPDKLTDA
+4321 
-4333 EKDAVKK
+4333 
-4340 AVEASNDLPE
+4340 

-4399 GTDATNPASTP
+4399 GTSATDPSSTP

-4432 DKLTDAEKESV
+4432 DKLS
-4443 KKAVEDSNDL
+4443 
-4453 PEGTEVSVSDNGT
+4453 
-4466 VTVTYPDKS
+4466 
-4475 TDTIQPAETVK
+4475 
-4486 VAKDTDKD
+4486 
-4494 GFTDTEEEKAGT
+4494 
-4506 NATDPSST
+4506 
-4514 PAGQDSAGQLTPSL
+4514 
-4528 TEPVEVKN
+4528 
-4536 PDKLTDAEKEAVKKA
+4536 DAEKEAVKDA
-4551 VEDSNDLPEG
+4551 VQESNDLPAG

-4574 TYPDKSADTIQ
+4574 TYPDKSTDTIE
-4585 PTDTVKAAK
+4585 PADTVKATK

-4601 APSKPEVTAT
+4601 APSKPEVTSTA
-4611 DSGAVVVTPPTDNV
+4611 SGDVVVTPPTDNV

-4635 GASQPV
+4635 GSSQPV
-4641 TVVVSKDENGIW
+4641 TVVVSKDATGTW

-4662 INSDGTITIPAEKV
+4662 VNPDGTITIPADKV

-4689 SISSPEVGST
+4689 SVSSPEVGST
-4699 VVPVPAVTP
+4699 VVPVPVVTP

-4968 SKDATGAWT
+4968 SKDATGTWT

>member
-38 GSGMVLSGV
+38 GSGMVLNGV
-47 EQVQAGTDYDPG
+47 EQVYAGTDYEPG
-59 VEIRYVRNGSPKAL
+59 VEIRYARNGSPKAL
-73 ASDGDFKIEKS
+73 SSAGDFKIDTS
-84 FVEVNGV
+84 PVEVFENGQV
-91 QYVDVTLTFNQDHDG
+91 VHYVDVTLTFNEDG
-106 YARRFLYFNMPKS
+106 DNYTNRRFIGFNIPDS
-119 LYEPEKITRE
+119 LYEPESITRE
-129 LYWQGERTPRETT
+129 IYYNAGGNQALKEKTT
-142 EYRTWQ
+142 FSTWWHTQ
-148 GDYRFADEPWY
+148 PSVGTTWWGTWPAYADARFIAGRPDLLSGDSYKK
-159 RLWDHRYII
+159 IT
-168 GSPDSLQGERHKKV
+168 GPDNAVK
-182 TSPTD
+182 
-187 PGGDTIGGQSE
+187 DTIGWQSE
-198 GRWNGDWDRLMF
+198 DKWNNQDWARLF
-210 SVPNNAGSGKEAL
+210 SYFNTNGVDVRETVNR
-223 TKAASDFKAT
+223 DFKDK
-233 SRTVYINRFSGST
+233 SRTFYLNRYPAST
-246 DKHVYKFRAR
+246 DKFVYKFRAR

-266 VVGLNEE
+266 ILGVNVDIANG
-273 SGSHANFLA
+273 HANFLA

-292 LAEKSTIN
+292 LADKSIIN
-300 PPARIGVNSL
+300 PSARHGVTKL
-310 QDLSQQTR
+310 EDLGSQTR
-318 NNIAQKIREA
+318 NTIKQNIENA
-328 NPDLFNGAGPLVTN
+328 NPDLFYGIHPLVTN
-342 VTVSSDGIGG
+342 VTVSTDGIGG
-352 NAVLRFK
+352 NATLYFK
-359 DGSEKTIP
+359 DGSQKTIP
-367 MKQLVYKINTA
+367 MNQLVYKINNATGGTATA
-378 SGAAPTAPSTSTNF
+378 SPVQTAF
-392 VLKGR
+392 VNKGQ
-397 GVVGNDMV
+397 GIAGYEMV
-405 GLQGEDH
+405 GLANENH
-412 QLNLPAKKAVANIAT
+412 QLNLPAKKPVDSLINIENADL
-427 IGNKATYLTQWQEQ
+427 Y
-441 LNKFLELNKQLQSWN
+441 LNKWNEQMTAFLGLNKTFQSWSN
-456 NQWGFKNSARTFGPD
+456 AWGFYNGARLYGTQ
-471 NWKAQHLTAS
+471 NWKAEFLTAQ
-481 IKYTDSRQTQIQGI
+481 IKYVEGSNNKRIQGI
-495 EVKGV
+495 ELSGP
-500 TKDSRFGGPV
+500 TKEYENVNIKPRNGV

-534 DEAKATIDSI
+534 DEAKKTIDSI

-549 KAADWKSRIDAA
+549 KSAEWKRRIDEA
-561 QNQQAIEAI
+561 QSQQAIETI
-570 ITEARNEK
+570 IAEARNEK
-578 NALDKKKAAAIQ
+578 NALDKKKEVAIK
-590 EINALPHLSQNEK
+590 EINALPHLSNDEK
-603 TAAINAINSATTT
+603 TQAINAVTSATATT
-616 TVVDQKL
+616 AIEQKL
-623 NDAKA
+623 DEAKN
-628 LNTTN
+628 LNKTN
-633 MRNKGKEAINAL
+633 MRNKAKETINGL
-645 SKLNDG
+645 NKLNDDQ
-651 EKTPYRNRI
+651 KRPFLDRINSANTPEEI
-660 DNATTQDQINAII
+660 KAII
-673 EEAAFEDLKR
+673 EEASFDNLKQN
-683 SALEQLDNMNP
+683 ALDQLNNMDS

-702 RAQITETNF
+702 LQNLNNINRNDI
-711 NTVSSDGK
+711 SSDGK
-719 KPAERIEAILERAKA
+719 TPAERIEAILESAKA
-734 EVLRD
+734 EVLKD
-739 QARRDINAIS
+739 QAKRDINAIS
-749 GLPEEKKNEFLGIVD
+749 GLPEDKKNEFIRTVD
-764 RAQTPS
+764 NAQTPA

-776 DQARAYSDYIQ
+776 DQARAYSDYIK
-787 AKDAINQLT
+787 AKDAINKLT
-796 NINNKQKEEL
+796 HLNDKQKEDL
-806 LAGLERDKSQQGVA
+806 LARLEADKSQEGVTDTLA
-820 DMLTSA
+820 TA
-826 RALDGEMKHLKDLV
+826 RSLDGDMKHLKDLE
-840 AQAETIKQSSDYSR
+840 AQADQIKQSSDYSR
-854 ADRAKQNTFN
+854 ADGTKQNDFDV
-864 TALDAAKRVSPQ
+864 ALGAAKKVTPNG
-876 TGELPT
+876 GELPT
-882 TSVGQLISNLTD
+882 VPVSQLISDLTV
-894 AIRGLGGTT
+894 AISGLDGST
-903 QPVTKDVDKGNL
+903 QPITKDVDKANL
-915 RAEIDRSSQVK
+915 KAEIDRSSQVK

-934 YASEDKKQAY
+934 YASDDKKQAY
-944 EQALTQAI
+944 EQALTNANE
-952 AVRDKA
+952 VYNKT

-966 VDAALA
+966 VDEALG
-972 KLQEARIALD
+972 KLQAARIALD
-982 GHAPDRDT
+982 GHAPERVVDQ
-990 TPPVL
+990 TPPSEL
-995 GGDRMEIYSD
+995 GGENLTNYSD
-1005 VAAHAISTVGR
+1005 VPIHGVSTIGKKIATPDTVATATVEDYGQNTTGLVEMIVVDNESAVSPASVEFTEESKNLMTMVG
-1016 KVPRPNQPTPVE
+1016 
-1028 EYGEN
+1028 
-1033 STRLNE
+1033 
-1039 LIVTD
+1039 I
-1044 QESGINIDS
+1044 
-1053 VTFDEATQRHLQL
+1053 
-1066 LGLKFV
+1066 KFV
-1072 KYDRQQDNGAVGYF
+1072 AYPEQKENKAIGYF
-1086 TTIEENGVVNFTGTG
+1086 TTIVPNGTLKETGAENLEL
-1101 IAKFYFTV
+1101 KFTV
-1109 ANTHGVVS
+1109 ANVDSARSNQFTF
-1117 PRLEYRYILK
+1117 RYNMK
-1127 DDIAPTATPTEHVL
+1127 DDIAPTVAETEHVL
-1141 IRGQEATITIPIQ
+1141 IKNQSYNISVPIN
-1154 DNSMF
+1154 DNSLF
-1159 GTEGGVSTG
+1159 GTDGNIDKGSISIKINRDGELANAESRTPAVLGITNGENNNAWTVTPTNPQPFPNRGNRSNTG
-1168 TMSIRPEN
+1168 TLGFSGTAT
-1176 NTSDPLTPAILNFT
+1176 NTLT
-1190 NGNTPQAFTISIPD
+1190 
-1204 SSPEF
+1204 
-1209 VFENHNYGKRSRTG
+1209 
-1223 TVSLTANPSQTLE
+1223 
-1236 RTTYKFRVADGNTP
+1236 RTTYQLRVADSNKGHKMPENL
-1250 RGTSEK
+1250 S
-1256 VTFTD
+1256 FAN

-1269 LAAPEESAK
+1269 LAAPAENAK

-1285 RLTEDEKNAIKQAV
+1285 HLTEEEKTAIKQAV
-1299 RTANPHIAE
+1299 RTANPHIAA
-1308 IDNAANGDT
+1308 IDGNAGGVAD
-1317 NKQVRIDVAENGRVT
+1317 KQVKIDVANNGQVT
-1332 VTYPHGGKQD
+1332 VTYPHGGKTD
-1342 TLTADQVLRVN
+1342 TLEAAQVLKEN
-1353 QAPVADVNNFGPMRN
+1353 QAPVFGTNDFLPTLWVKDKEARLQEIPTLLVFSAPTANKTAPGFPSDRQNLSAEEVTNRKLGKLPFTDPEGQALTFDPIKTLDQATIGLNVSPNGTLYGNGIGNFGP
-1368 IPGNAIPDG
+1368 GASW
-1377 GTRNRPTVFVFAKQ
+1377 TVNLK
-1391 AISNDGRAT
+1391 AT
-1400 KTRQELEAAN
+1400 DSQGKSKTSSEFRVV
-1410 MGYLPITDP
+1410 G
-1419 DNDALKEVAVTN
+1419 
-1431 FEGAPLG
+1431 
-1438 SGLKVASNGTLSGNA
+1438 
-1453 FTTVSPGGGW
+1453 
-1463 VARIVPKDA
+1463 
-1472 HDKLGNPVYFHIR
+1472 
-1485 AYTDK
+1485 YTDK
-1490 LIDPTQANPVEGTYN
+1490 LKDANHVTGTYG
-1505 QAVTAEKIF
+1505 QAITENAILD
-1514 EKLTIDA
+1514 KLTIDA
-1521 PIGNSSI
+1521 TSGLPQNFVKPNDSSYTF
-1528 TVPDGSNPDEKAQYT
+1528 TVPANQYT
-1543 RTITGYKT
+1543 RTITGYKQ
-1551 TENGEV
+1551 TENGKV
-1557 TTVDNG
+1557 TTVNNG
-1563 VAGLPKQGTYF
+1563 VAGLPKEGTYF

-1579 TNIWGQTIKN
+1579 TNIWGQIIKN
-1589 YVKVVHQEDLAARTD
+1589 YVKVVYQDTLAARTD
-1604 LVAPEAVQVKGTTVA
+1604 LVAPEAVQIKGTTVA

-1629 LKAANPGKLPDDPSS
+1629 LKAANPGKLPEDTR
-1644 YSVAPNGTV
+1644 YEVASNGAV
-1653 TVTYSDNSSEPIDV
+1653 TVIYNDNSREVVNV
-1667 PLKSGIPTVT
+1667 PLKSGLPTVT
-1677 AQPHDIVVFKNT
+1677 TQPHDLVVFKNT

-1703 ESIKDIQ
+1703 ESIKDVQ
-1710 IVGTDGSSLD
+1710 IVSTDGRTVD
-1720 QMGLTVD
+1720 EMGLTVG
-1727 EKAKENNV
+1727 EKDKENNT

-1743 TNSAVGKHTR
+1743 TNLPVGGNAR

-1758 DNLDQA
+1758 DNLDQP
-1764 SAATNDFSVRIVD
+1764 SAATNDFAVRIVD
-1777 ATVNQPETAITKE
+1777 ATVNQPETAIEKA
-1790 FGQALTPEE
+1790 FGQSLTPED
-1799 VRSTINFNV
+1799 VRPKINFNV
-1808 GSGQNNLID
+1808 GSGQDNMID
-1817 FDVVIP
+1817 FEVIIP
-1823 ADAPTSGKN
+1823 GNAPTSGQNKDI
-1832 VEVPVIIRTKA
+1832 PVTIRTKA
-1843 HASASEEFKRTF
+1843 HANASEDFKQTF

-1862 TVRATWPTQADNI
+1862 TVRATWPTQAAHI
-1875 EVTAPADT
+1875 EVVPPANTA
-1883 TPVLIDGAR
+1883 PVLIDSAR
-1892 PTSEA
+1892 PTTET
-1897 DKTALIDALKEANK
+1897 DKTALINALKEANK

-1922 TRFDVAENGAVTI
+1922 TTFDVAEDGTVTI
-1935 TYPDRSSETVTVPF
+1935 TYPDRSSEQVTVPF
-1949 KQKDSAQHTPT
+1949 KQKDSAQHTPVVT
-1960 VAETPINSAAT
+1960 ETPINSATT
-1971 AGTPL
+1971 AGTEL
-1976 TEDERNAVKA
+1976 TEEERNAVKA
-1986 AVTVPNFPGDR
+1986 AVTVPTYSGSG
-1997 QPTVTVPE
+1997 QPTVTVPAD
-2005 NARVTNG
+2005 ARVTNG
-2012 TEGNTGKP
+2012 TNGNTGKP

-2028 PDGSSETVEVPVK
+2028 PDGTVETVEVPVR
-2041 QRDNAKYEATISNPE
+2041 QRDTAKHDATVTNPD
-2056 TPAAIKASHASD
+2056 TPAAIKASHE
-2068 TAITDEAD
+2068 TGTQITEQDD
-2076 KNAILAKVSVPE
+2076 KNAILAKVSVPT
-2088 GSSGRPSLDQNPV
+2088 GSNGTPSLDQNPV
-2101 VEERD
+2101 VEEQG

-2159 DDDKA
+2159 DDDKIA
-2164 AVKAAVT
+2164 IKAAVT
-2171 VPDGSRGEVS
+2171 VPANSGGQVS
-2181 LPEGAKVELVG
+2181 LPEGAKVELVN
-2192 DKPVVKATVT
+2192 DKPVVKAMVT

-2225 TASTTPVP
+2225 TAKATPVP
-2233 LDSPVTPGQTLSAE
+2233 LDSPVTLGQPLSPE
-2247 EREALKFGVNVPAG
+2247 EREAVTFGVNVPAG

-2268 PENAAV
+2268 PDNASV
-2274 KLDGDKP
+2274 KLVGDKP
-2281 VVEAEVR
+2281 VVEVEVR
-2288 YPDGTVDKVQ
+2288 YSDGTVDKVQ

-2304 DRAVYTPNLVNPK
+2304 DRAVYTPNLVEAK

-2323 EPTNDTQIT
+2323 EPTNGTSIT

-2343 DVPAAGTKP
+2343 DVPAATQDGTKP

-2383 KSKEK
+2383 KSKET

-2404 APTKPVQ
+2404 APAKPVQ
-2411 LDVAATTDTS
+2411 VDAPAVQDGT
-2421 LSDADKQAVKD
+2421 LSEDDKKAVKD

-2454 RNGTPVV
+2454 RNGTLVV

-2470 TTETVDVPV
+2470 TIETVDVPV

-2484 TKHTPVLTEAN
+2484 KKHTPVLTDAN

-2510 QETDK
+2510 QE
-2515 AAIAAKVDKT
+2515 
-2525 NLPQGTETK
+2525 E
-2534 VPDDAVVEL
+2534 
-2543 ENGKPVVPVLVSYP
+2543 
-2557 DGTSETIKV
+2557 
-2566 PVDQKDDLTYNPV
+2566 
-2579 APNKDNAVAITS
+2579 
-2591 PQTPGTEITDPTDK
+2591 
-2605 AAILD
+2605 
-2610 SVTVPA
+2610 
-2616 VDGGQAPKVT
+2616 
-2626 KEITS
+2626 
-2631 PVTEG
+2631 
-2636 PDGPYVTVK
+2636 
-2645 VSYPDG
+2645 
-2651 TSETVNVPVNQK
+2651 
-2663 DNETHNP
+2663 
-2670 TAPAESVKLDAPA
+2670 
-2683 VQDGTLSE
+2683 
-2691 DDKKAVKD
+2691 
-2699 AVVIPDGSGGVA
+2699 
-2711 SLPEDAKVELVDNK
+2711 
-2725 PVVPVTVTYPD
+2725 
-2736 NTKDTVYV
+2736 
-2744 PVVQKDS
+2744 
-2751 VKYTPS
+2751 
-2757 LTDADQPVLTDTP
+2757 
-2770 AKAETPVQ
+2770 
-2778 DTDKAAIAAKVD
+2778 DKAAIAAKVD

-2803 DGAKVELDGDK
+2803 DGAKVELENGK

-2902 DGKAFVEVTV
+2902 DGKAFVQVTV
-2912 TYPDD
+2912 TYPDGTKD
-2917 TYEKVNVPVN
+2917 FVDVPVN

-2938 TAPEKPAPISVP
+2938 PAPEKPAPISVP

-3040 VLVAIDPTPGVA
+3040 ALVAIDPTPGVA
-3052 INNPMDKE
+3052 ITNQADKD
-3060 AIAAKVDLSKLP
+3060 AAVAKVDLSKLP
-3072 AGTTAEVADGAVV
+3072 AGTTAAVADGAVV

-3098 TVTYPDGTSETIN
+3098 TVTYPDGTSEIIN
-3111 VPVKQADNLAMDP
+3111 VPVKQADNLALDP

-3152 IVAKVDPKTGKAEVV
+3152 IAAKVDPKTGKAEVV

-3201 VPVKQADNVVKEPSL
+3201 VPVKQADNVANEPSL

-3231 TPVPASDKQAILDKV
+3231 TLVPADDKPAILAKV
-3246 EVPEGANATIAD
+3246 DLPAGAEATIAD
-3258 DATVVRENGQ
+3258 DATVVREDGQ
-3268 PVVPVTVTYPDGT
+3268 AVVPVTVTYPDGT

-3296 YTPSP
+3296 YTPSQ
-3301 VTDPVQ
+3301 VTDTVQ

-3331 PVPKVAAGEK
+3331 TVPKVAAGEK

-3346 LPENPRVEE
+3346 LPENTQVEV
-3355 VNGQPV
+3355 VNDQPV

-3389 PSLKEAEAG
+3389 PSLKETEPG
-3398 KPAQAV
+3398 KSAQAV
-3404 ITENPTAGAS
+3404 ITEDPTAGKA
-3414 ITDPADQNV
+3414 ITDPADQKA

-3478 KEPSLKSQTPV
+3478 KEPSLKNQTPV

-3502 EPADLEAIKNNVDT
+3502 ESTDLEAIKNNVDT

-3530 GPNNQPAVAVKVTY
+3530 GPNNQPAVAVTVTY
-3544 PDGTADTILVPIKT
+3544 PDGTTDTILVPIKT

-3563 YTPVLKSTD
+3563 YTPVLKSTV

-3585 VPEADQAKIL
+3585 VPGADQAKIL

-3602 LTADGDKPAVDL
+3602 LTADGDKPAVAL

-3632 TVTYPDGSK
+3632 TVTYQDGSK

-3647 VDTDTDKDGF
+3647 VDSDTDKDGF

-3664 AGTSAT
+3664 AGTNAT
-3670 DSAST
+3670 DPSST
-3675 PDGQDSAERLN
+3675 PAGQDSAGRLN
-3686 PGLTE
+3686 PSLAE
-3691 PVEVKNP
+3691 QVEVKNP
-3698 DKLTDAEKE
+3698 DKLSDAEKE

-4076 TDTEEA
+4076 TDTEE
-4082 TAGTSA
+4082 
-4088 TDPSSTPAGQD
+4088 
-4099 SADRLNPGLTEPVEV
+4099 
-4114 KNPDKLT
+4114 
-4121 DAEKE
+4121 
-4126 SVKRAVEETND
+4126 
-4137 LPAGT
+4137 
-4142 EVSVSDSGT
+4142 
-4151 VTVTYP
+4151 
-4157 DKSTDTIQPAETVK
+4157 
-4171 VAKDT
+4171 
-4176 DKDGFTDTE
+4176 
-4185 EATAGTDATNPSSTP
+4185 
-4200 AGQDSAGQLTPSLA
+4200 
-4214 EPVEVKNP
+4214 
-4222 DKLTDA
+4222 
-4228 EKESVKKAV
+4228 
-4237 EDSNDL
+4237 
-4243 PEGTEVSV
+4243 
-4251 SDNGT
+4251 
-4256 VTVTYPDKSTDTIQP
+4256 
-4271 AETVKVAK
+4271 
-4279 DTDKDGFTDTE
+4279 
-4290 EEKAGTNATDPS
+4290 
-4302 STPAGQDSA
+4302 
-4311 GQLTPGLTEP
+4311 
-4321 VEVKNPDKLTDA
+4321 
-4333 EKDAVKK
+4333 
-4340 AVEASNDLPE
+4340 
-4350 GTEVTVSDNGTV
+4350 
-4362 TVTYPD
+4362 
-4368 KSTDTIQ
+4368 
-4375 PAETVKVAKDT
+4375 
-4386 DKDGFTDTEEATA
+4386 
-4399 GTDATNPASTP
+4399 
-4410 AGQDSAGQLT
+4410 
-4420 PSLAEPVEVKNP
+4420 
-4432 DKLTDAEKESV
+4432 
-4443 KKAVEDSNDL
+4443 
-4453 PEGTEVSVSDNGT
+4453 
-4466 VTVTYPDKS
+4466 
-4475 TDTIQPAETVK
+4475 
-4486 VAKDTDKD
+4486 
-4494 GFTDTEEEKAGT
+4494 EKAGT

-4806 VGSAVVP
+4806 VDSAVVP

-5286 EKETVETAIRKDK
+5286 EKKAVETAIRKDK

-5326 LPADQTVLQVA
+5326 LPADQTVLHA
-5337 HGEGTSHSLP
+5337 THGEGVSHSLP

-5411 VETAIRKNNTLP
+5411 VETAIRKNNILP

-5460 SPDSGVSQSSG
+5460 NPDSGVSQSSG
-5471 TTKVLPGS
+5471 TTKVLPGFAS
-5479 ASSTRAAKKPLPAT
+5479 ATRAAKKPLPAT

>member
-1 MFKIKRNKLNRQ
+1 MLKIKRNKLNRQ

-32 VVSLVI
+32 VVSLAI

-59 VEIRYVRNGSPKAL
+59 VEIRYVRNGSPKDL

-310 QDLSQQTR
+310 QDLNQQTR

-328 NPDLFNGAGPLVTN
+328 NPDLFNGAEPLVTG
-342 VTVSSDGIGG
+342 VSVSTDGVGG

-456 NQWGFKNSARTFGPD
+456 NQWGFKNGARTFGPD

-500 TKDSRFGGPV
+500 TKDSRFGGTV

-854 ADRAKQNTFN
+854 ADGAKKNTFN

-958 NPVATQAE
+958 NPAATQAE

-982 GHAPDRDT
+982 GHAP
-990 TPPVL
+990 
-995 GGDRMEIYSD
+995 
-1005 VAAHAISTVGR
+1005 
-1016 KVPRPNQPTPVE
+1016 
-1028 EYGEN
+1028 
-1033 STRLNE
+1033 
-1039 LIVTD
+1039 
-1044 QESGINIDS
+1044 
-1053 VTFDEATQRHLQL
+1053 
-1066 LGLKFV
+1066 
-1072 KYDRQQDNGAVGYF
+1072 
-1086 TTIEENGVVNFTGTG
+1086 
-1101 IAKFYFTV
+1101 
-1109 ANTHGVVS
+1109 
-1117 PRLEYRYILK
+1117 
-1127 DDIAPTATPTEHVL
+1127 
-1141 IRGQEATITIPIQ
+1141 
-1154 DNSMF
+1154 
-1159 GTEGGVSTG
+1159 
-1168 TMSIRPEN
+1168 
-1176 NTSDPLTPAILNFT
+1176 
-1190 NGNTPQAFTISIPD
+1190 
-1204 SSPEF
+1204 
-1209 VFENHNYGKRSRTG
+1209 
-1223 TVSLTANPSQTLE
+1223 E
-1236 RTTYKFRVADGNTP
+1236 RV
-1250 RGTSEK
+1250 
-1256 VTFTD
+1256 
-1261 ITFTVVDR
+1261 
-1269 LAAPEESAK
+1269 
-1278 VSVNNPS
+1278 
-1285 RLTEDEKNAIKQAV
+1285 
-1299 RTANPHIAE
+1299 
-1308 IDNAANGDT
+1308 
-1317 NKQVRIDVAENGRVT
+1317 
-1332 VTYPHGGKQD
+1332 QD
-1342 TLTADQVLRVN
+1342 TLAD
-1353 QAPVADVNNFGPMRN
+1353 
-1368 IPGNAIPDG
+1368 
-1377 GTRNRPTVFVFAKQ
+1377 
-1391 AISNDGRAT
+1391 S
-1400 KTRQELEAAN
+1400 
-1410 MGYLPITDP
+1410 
-1419 DNDALKEVAVTN
+1419 
-1431 FEGAPLG
+1431 
-1438 SGLKVASNGTLSGNA
+1438 
-1453 FTTVSPGGGW
+1453 
-1463 VARIVPKDA
+1463 
-1472 HDKLGNPVYFHIR
+1472 
-1485 AYTDK
+1485 
-1490 LIDPTQANPVEGTYN
+1490 
-1505 QAVTAEKIF
+1505 
-1514 EKLTIDA
+1514 
-1521 PIGNSSI
+1521 
-1528 TVPDGSNPDEKAQYT
+1528 
-1543 RTITGYKT
+1543 
-1551 TENGEV
+1551 
-1557 TTVDNG
+1557 
-1563 VAGLPKQGTYF
+1563 
-1574 AEVTT
+1574 
-1579 TNIWGQTIKN
+1579 
-1589 YVKVVHQEDLAARTD
+1589 TD
-1604 LVAPEAVQVKGTTVA
+1604 LVVPEAVQIKGTTVA

-1629 LKAANPGKLPDDPSS
+1629 LKAANPGKLPADTNYD
-1644 YSVAPNGTV
+1644 VAPNGAV
-1653 TVTYSDNSSEPIDV
+1653 TVIYNDNSREDVNV

-1677 AQPHDIVVFKNT
+1677 TQPHDLVVFKNT
-1689 DMTTPVELAGFTDN
+1689 DMTTPVELAGFADN
-1703 ESIKDIQ
+1703 ESIKDVQ
-1710 IVGTDGSSLD
+1710 IVSTNGSTKD
-1720 QMGLTVD
+1720 EMGLTVG
-1727 EKAKENNV
+1727 EKDKENNT
-1735 KSALISGK
+1735 KAALISGK
-1743 TNSAVGKHTR
+1743 TGTSYGVGKHTR

-1758 DNLDQA
+1758 DNLGQA
-1764 SAATNDFSVRIVD
+1764 SAATNDFYVRVVD
-1777 ATVNQPETAITKE
+1777 ATVNQPETAIEKA
-1790 FGQALTPEE
+1790 FGQSLTPED
-1799 VRSTINFNV
+1799 VRPKINFNV
-1808 GSGQNNLID
+1808 GSGQDNMID
-1817 FDVVIP
+1817 FEVIIP
-1823 ADAPTSGKN
+1823 ADAPTSGQNKDI
-1832 VEVPVIIRTKA
+1832 PVIIRTKA
-1843 HASASEEFKRTF
+1843 HANAPEDFKRTF

-1862 TVRATWPTQADNI
+1862 TVRATWPTQAAHI
-1875 EVTAPADT
+1875 EVVPPANTAPA
-1883 TPVLIDGAR
+1883 LIDSAR
-1892 PTSEA
+1892 PTTEA
-1897 DKTALIDALKEANK
+1897 DKNALINALKEANK

-1935 TYPDRSSETVTVPF
+1935 TYPDNSSETVTVPF
-1949 KQKDSAQHTPT
+1949 KQKDSAQHTPV

-1971 AGTPL
+1971 AGTEL

-1986 AVTVPNFPGDR
+1986 AVTVPNYPAGDR
-1997 QPTVTVPE
+1997 QPTVTVPAD
-2005 NARVTNG
+2005 ARVTDG
-2012 TEGNTGKP
+2012 TNGNTGKP

-2028 PDGSSETVEVPVK
+2028 PDGSTEQVEVPVR
-2041 QRDNAKYEATISNPE
+2041 QRDTLADSTDLVVPEAVQIKGTTVAEDEKQTIIDALKAANPGKLPADTNYDVAPNGAVTVIYNDNSREDVNVPLKSGIPTVTTQPHDLVVFKNTDMTTPVELAGFADNESIKDVQIVSTNGSTKDEMGLTVGEKDKENNTKAALISGKTGTSYGVGKHTRKLRALDNLGQASAATNDFYVRVVDATVNQPETAIEKAFGQSLTPEDVRPKINFNVGSGQDNMIDFEVIIPADAPTSGQNKDIPVIIRTKAHANAPEDFKRTFVSQDKTVTVRATWPTQAAHIEVVPPANTAPALIDSARPTTEADKNALINALKEANKTPEGTSKFPENTRFDVAENGAVTITYPDNSSETVTVPFKQKDSAQHTPVVAETPINSAATAGTELTEDERNAVKAAVTVPNYPAGDRQPTVTVPADARVTDGTNGNTGKPVVVATVEYPDGSRENVEVPVRQRDTAKYEASVTNPE
-2056 TPAAIKASHASD
+2056 APAAIKASHE
-2068 TAITDEAD
+2068 TGTQITDQAD
-2076 KNAILAKVSVPE
+2076 KDAILAKVSVPT
-2088 GSSGRPSLDQNPV
+2088 GSKGTPSLDQNPV

-2106 GKQVVKV
+2106 GKPVVKV

-2134 ETHNPTAPAESV
+2134 ETHNPTAPAEAV

-2159 DDDKA
+2159 DDDKNA
-2164 AVKAAVT
+2164 IKAAVT
-2171 VPDGSRGEVS
+2171 VPANSGGQVS
-2181 LPEGAKVELVG
+2181 LPEDAKVELVG

-2261 SNGQIHV
+2261 SNGEIHV

-2304 DRAVYTPNLVNPK
+2304 DKAVYTPNLVEAK

-2323 EPTNDTQIT
+2323 EPTNGTSIT

-2343 DVPAAGTKP
+2343 DVPAATPDGTKP

-2525 NLPQGTETK
+2525 TLPPGTETK
-2534 VPDDAVVEL
+2534 VPDDSVVEL

-2557 DGTSETIKV
+2557 DGTSEIIKV
-2566 PVDQKDDLTYNPV
+2566 PVDQKDDLTYNPE

-2591 PQTPGTEITDPTDK
+2591 PQTQGTEITDPTDK

-2616 VDGGQAPKVT
+2616 VDGGQVPQVT
-2626 KEITS
+2626 KEIAS

-2670 TAPAESVKLDAPA
+2670 TVPEKAVQVDAPA

-2691 DDKKAVKD
+2691 DDKKAIKD
-2699 AVVIPDGSGGVA
+2699 TVVIPEGSGGQA
-2711 SLPEDAKVELVDNK
+2711 SLPADAKVIDRNGT

-2736 NTKDTVYV
+2736 NTTDTVYV

-2751 VKYTPS
+2751 VKHTPS

-2819 LVSYPDGTSET
+2819 LVSYPDGTSEI

-2912 TYPDD
+2912 TYPDK
-2917 TYEKVNVPVN
+2917 TSEVIPVPVN
-2927 QKDNEANDPTV
+2927 QKDNEANTPTV

-2957 ESDADKKL
+2957 ETDADKKL

-2990 VMDQAGN
+2990 VLDQAGN

-3021 DNQTNTPSLKEPE
+3021 DNQTNTPSLKDPE
-3034 LGKPAE
+3034 VGKPAE

-3098 TVTYPDGTSETIN
+3098 TVTYPDGTSEIIN
-3111 VPVKQADNLAMDP
+3111 VPVKQADNLALDP

-3152 IVAKVDPKTGKAEVV
+3152 IAAKVDPKTGKAEVV

-3201 VPVKQADNVVKEPSL
+3201 VPVKQADNVANEPSL

-3231 TPVPASDKQAILDKV
+3231 TPVPADDKPAILAKV
-3246 EVPEGANATIAD
+3246 KVPEGANATIAD
-3258 DATVVRENGQ
+3258 DATVVREDGQ

-3296 YTPSP
+3296 YTPSQ

-3331 PVPKVAAGEK
+3331 TVPKVAAGEK

-3346 LPENPRVEE
+3346 LPENPQVEV
-3355 VNGQPV
+3355 VNDQPV

-3389 PSLKEAEAG
+3389 PSLKETEPG

-3632 TVTYPDGSK
+3632 TVTYQDGSK

-3670 DSAST
+3670 DPAST
-3675 PDGQDSAERLN
+3675 PAGQDSAERLN

-3707 AVKKAVEASNDLP
+3707 AVKKAVEDSNDLP

-3740 STDTIQPKD
+3740 STDTIKPKD

-3813 GISNEDEATRGTD
+3813 GISNEDEVARGTD

-3872 AAGTDANNPSSTPE
+3872 AAGTDANNP
-3886 GQDSAERLNPGLTEP
+3886 A
-3901 VEVKNSDKLTDAEK
+3901 
-3915 EAVKKA
+3915 
-3921 VEDSNDLP
+3921 
-3929 AGTTVSVANDGTV
+3929 
-3942 TVTYPDKSTD
+3942 
-3952 TIQPAETVKV
+3952 
-3962 AKDTDKDGFTDTE
+3962 
-3975 EATAGTSATDPSST
+3975 ST
-3989 PAGQDSAGQLTPSL
+3989 PAGQDSADRLNPSL
-4003 AEPVEVKNPDKLTD
+4003 AEPVEVKNPDKLSD
-4017 AEKESVKK
+4017 AEKEAVKD
-4025 AVEDS
+4025 AVKES
-4030 NDLPEGTEVTVS
+4030 NDLPAGTEITVS

-4185 EATAGTDATNPSSTP
+4185 EATAGTDATNP
-4200 AGQDSAGQLTPSLA
+4200 
-4214 EPVEVKNP
+4214 
-4222 DKLTDA
+4222 
-4228 EKESVKKAV
+4228 
-4237 EDSNDL
+4237 
-4243 PEGTEVSV
+4243 
-4251 SDNGT
+4251 
-4256 VTVTYPDKSTDTIQP
+4256 
-4271 AETVKVAK
+4271 
-4279 DTDKDGFTDTE
+4279 
-4290 EEKAGTNATDPS
+4290 
-4302 STPAGQDSA
+4302 
-4311 GQLTPGLTEP
+4311 
-4321 VEVKNPDKLTDA
+4321 
-4333 EKDAVKK
+4333 
-4340 AVEASNDLPE
+4340 
-4350 GTEVTVSDNGTV
+4350 
-4362 TVTYPD
+4362 
-4368 KSTDTIQ
+4368 
-4375 PAETVKVAKDT
+4375 
-4386 DKDGFTDTEEATA
+4386 
-4399 GTDATNPASTP
+4399 ASTP

-4432 DKLTDAEKESV
+4432 DKLTDAEKDAV

-4453 PEGTEVSVSDNGT
+4453 PEGTEVTVSDNGT

>member
-38 GSGMVLSGV
+38 GSGMVLNGV
-47 EQVQAGTDYDPG
+47 EQVYAGTDYEPG
-59 VEIRYVRNGSPKAL
+59 VEIRQVRNGSPKEMAEGS
-73 ASDGDFKIEKS
+73 AIPGTIAEKANYRDYKIET
-84 FVEVNGV
+84 VPVAENGIH
-91 QYVDVTLTFNQDHDG
+91 YVDVTLTFNERG
-106 YARRFLYFNMPKS
+106 RAYSSNRFYVFNMPNS
-119 LYEPEKITRE
+119 LYEPKVITRE
-129 LYWQGERTPRETT
+129 TYQQAVEESQARVGNQTYTDYKVVASVKTSTLTTSGWREEPTNVAPGTERWGVN
-142 EYRTWQ
+142 Y
-148 GDYRFADEPWY
+148 
-159 RLWDHRYII
+159 RYINGNPQSSAYNAGNNTMRQII
-168 GSPDSLQGERHKKV
+168 GPGNNNSGEAISWIY
-182 TSPTD
+182 TSA
-187 PGGDTIGGQSE
+187 SSY
-198 GRWNGDWDRLMF
+198 NGDWDRLISHDF
-210 SVPNNAGSGKEAL
+210 SGKGTVVA
-223 TKAASDFKAT
+223 DFKNKSNSIYIEQARH
-233 SRTVYINRFSGST
+233 SREKI
-246 DKHVYKFRAR
+246 VYKFRAR
-256 VKDGNAPMNF
+256 VKDHNADMNF
-266 VVGLNEE
+266 IFGMNEMIAN
-273 SGSHANFLA
+273 GHANFVA
-282 QYGTTPDTRT
+282 KYGKTPDNRPYKERFPVNTPAKITVDNTSNLTRDNK
-292 LAEKSTIN
+292 LAIIAKIKEANSSLF
-300 PPARIGVNSL
+300 GSDNSL
-310 QDLSQQTR
+310 KTPILVEPTEADIPTNATSGNITLRYTDGSTTTIPVANTVRERVGGSTNPAPVVNTTMTYDAATTSARKTEGSLRTRIQLPEKKGVTDLGQ
-318 NNIAQKIREA
+318 IA
-328 NPDLFNGAGPLVTN
+328 NPTAKIDPSNTN
-342 VTVSSDGIGG
+342 
-352 NAVLRFK
+352 
-359 DGSEKTIP
+359 
-367 MKQLVYKINTA
+367 NTA
-378 SGAAPTAPSTSTNF
+378 ENLWNA
-392 VLKGR
+392 
-397 GVVGNDMV
+397 
-405 GLQGEDH
+405 
-412 QLNLPAKKAVANIAT
+412 QLNAIRTKNLAT
-427 IGNKATYLTQWQEQ
+427 SGGTFAENTYINSIGSATNPTENTGLDDSPWAD
-441 LNKFLELNKQLQSWN
+441 KFSATLVKSN
-456 NQWGFKNSARTFGPD
+456 N
-471 NWKAQHLTAS
+471 
-481 IKYTDSRQTQIQGI
+481 QIQGI
-495 EVKGV
+495 LIKGPRSKTENV
-500 TKDSRFGGPV
+500 QADV
-510 NTQVY
+510 
-515 GLLTP
+515 GLIT
-520 AMLFYQ
+520 ADMLFKNVSSIEPARQSARQ
-526 EDPLKTTK
+526 E
-534 DEAKATIDSI
+534 
-544 GNING
+544 
-549 KAADWKSRIDAA
+549 IDALG
-561 QNQQAIEAI
+561 AIDGKDGWK
-570 ITEARNEK
+570 NE
-578 NALDKKKAAAIQ
+578 
-590 EINALPHLSQNEK
+590 
-603 TAAINAINSATTT
+603 INSATSEEAIQA
-616 TVVDQKL
+616 VVDKAKR
-623 NDAKA
+623 AKA
-628 LNTTN
+628 EFDKKKDAVKAKIDALTTLTPEQKEQFKQRVDNTTQSH
-633 MRNKGKEAINAL
+633 MLEVPYEDAVKAGLAKEKEQAIALINSLEHLPATGSPSKQESIDWINDPWIVPDSATLKNEVTDALINNAKIKAKKEL
-645 SKLNDG
+645 D
-651 EKTPYRNRI
+651 
-660 DNATTQDQINAII
+660 
-673 EEAAFEDLKR
+673 
-683 SALEQLDNMNP
+683 ALNP
-694 APSNKDEL
+694 APSNLAEL
-702 RAQITETNF
+702 KRQIDAVTKENAQAQ
-711 NTVSSDGK
+711 GK
-719 KPAERIEAILERAKA
+719 TGQEIIEAIVEKAKA
-734 EVLRD
+734 DSLKEQAKKDIAAVPGLSSTKKDEYKAKVDAATNVRD
-739 QARRDINAIS
+739 LEQIVSEAKAHAEYETAKQTIQ
-749 GLPEEKKNEFLGIVD
+749 GLPNLN
-764 RAQTPS
+764 
-770 EITNAV
+770 NA
-776 DQARAYSDYIQ
+776 
-787 AKDAINQLT
+787 
-796 NINNKQKEEL
+796 QKEALIRSLDDDKTQAGIAATLDEARQQDSDMARLKEL
-806 LAGLERDKSQQGVA
+806 E
-820 DMLTSA
+820 
-826 RALDGEMKHLKDLV
+826 
-840 AQAETIKQSSDYSR
+840 AQAEQLKNTSDYR
-854 ADRAKQNTFN
+854 DGAQDKK
-864 TALDAAKRVSPQ
+864 TALDNALAASKAITPSNGQR
-876 TGELPT
+876 PT
-882 TSVGQLISNLTD
+882 VDLGQMIRNLED
-894 AIRGLGGTT
+894 GIKGLGSV
-903 QPVTKDVDKGNL
+903 PVARTVDKSSLN
-915 RAEIDRSSQVK
+915 AEIQRDSSVK
-926 DPANAEYT
+926 APNNYSYQFATD
-934 YASEDKKQAY
+934 SKKQAY
-944 EQALTQAI
+944 ETA
-952 AVRDKA
+952 
-958 NPVATQAE
+958 
-966 VDAALA
+966 
-972 KLQEARIALD
+972 LQEAQVVANNQQATQDQVNAATDKLRIARLALD
-982 GHAPDRDT
+982 GHAPERQPDT
-990 TPPVL
+990 TAPVL
-995 GGDRMEIYSD
+995 GQPKQTPWSATLVHGASTIGKRAARPGVSTTED
-1005 VAAHAISTVGR
+1005 V
-1016 KVPRPNQPTPVE
+1016 
-1028 EYGEN
+1028 YGKQ
-1033 STRLNE
+1033 TTDVVE

-1044 QESGINIDS
+1044 DESDVNLTS
-1053 VTFDEATQRHLQL
+1053 VQFTDTASSRLRA
-1066 LGLKFV
+1066 LGLEYV
-1072 KYDRQQDNGAVGYF
+1072 PYDQQKPNGAIGYF
-1086 TTIEENGVVNFTGTG
+1086 ATIGEGLVKDTGTE
-1101 IAKFYFTV
+1101 IVPIEFTV
-1109 ANTHGVVS
+1109 ANTENVRS
-1117 PRLEYRYILK
+1117 QTLTFQYLIK
-1127 DDIAPTATPTEHVL
+1127 DDIAPTATVTEHVL
-1141 IRGQEATITIPIQ
+1141 IKDQDYNLNLDIR
-1154 DNSMF
+1154 DNSLL
-1159 GTEGGVSTG
+1159 GTEGPITVGDI
-1168 TMSIRPEN
+1168 SIKPAGNRE
-1176 NTSDPLTPAILNFT
+1176 SDPLTPTALGVT
-1190 NGNTPQAFTISIPD
+1190 NGTSSAAFRLALKTPTPYYFD
-1204 SSPEF
+1204 SPTSSRG
-1209 VFENHNYGKRSRTG
+1209 NRSHEATLSFAGRP
-1223 TVSLTANPSQTLE
+1223 TAVLP
-1236 RTTYKFRVADGNTP
+1236 RTTYRLRLYDSNHPSHNLQPGHRGNE
-1250 RGTSEK
+1250 S
-1256 VTFTD
+1256 FTD

-1269 LAAPEESAK
+1269 LAAPAENAK

-1285 RLTEDEKNAIKQAV
+1285 HLTEEEKNAIKQAV
-1299 RTANPHIAE
+1299 KTANPHIAE

-1317 NKQVRIDVAENGRVT
+1317 SKQVQIVVANDGQVT
-1332 VTYPHGGKQD
+1332 VTYPHGGKTD
-1342 TLTADQVLRVN
+1342 TLTAQQVSKTNPAPTFGDFGVNTTVGNLTYKTIFVFGAKTNGSRVEEYAPDFVPANATGGIPVQDNTGIAKVELIGIDNENKVTNTGIAFTPEGKLLGEFNRDQSINLVRNGINGVWHHRIKATDNGNPAKSAITSTIRIKAYRVEKTDETAIAKVYGTALTQDELTNKLRVAVSSGMTVPADN
-1353 QAPVADVNNFGPMRN
+1353 HSHKVAGYTVNNQF
-1368 IPGNAIPDG
+1368 
-1377 GTRNRPTVFVFAKQ
+1377 T
-1391 AISNDGRAT
+1391 
-1400 KTRQELEAAN
+1400 
-1410 MGYLPITDP
+1410 PITNISELP
-1419 DNDALKEVAVTN
+1419 T
-1431 FEGAPLG
+1431 
-1438 SGLKVASNGTLSGNA
+1438 SGNY
-1453 FTTVSPGGGW
+1453 TV
-1463 VARIVPKDA
+1463 KM
-1472 HDKLGNPVYFHIR
+1472 
-1485 AYTDK
+1485 
-1490 LIDPTQANPVEGTYN
+1490 E
-1505 QAVTAEKIF
+1505 
-1514 EKLTIDA
+1514 
-1521 PIGNSSI
+1521 
-1528 TVPDGSNPDEKAQYT
+1528 
-1543 RTITGYKT
+1543 
-1551 TENGEV
+1551 
-1557 TTVDNG
+1557 
-1563 VAGLPKQGTYF
+1563 
-1574 AEVTT
+1574 T
-1579 TNIWGQTIKN
+1579 TNVYGQTIVN
-1589 YVKVVHQEDLAARTD
+1589 NI
-1604 LVAPEAVQVKGTTVA
+1604 AVDYNEQKDV
-1619 EDEKQTIIDA
+1619 I
-1629 LKAANPGKLPDDPSS
+1629 
-1644 YSVAPNGTV
+1644 
-1653 TVTYSDNSSEPIDV
+1653 EPI
-1667 PLKSGIPTVT
+1667 
-1677 AQPHDIVVFKNT
+1677 
-1689 DMTTPVELAGFTDN
+1689 
-1703 ESIKDIQ
+1703 
-1710 IVGTDGSSLD
+1710 
-1720 QMGLTVD
+1720 
-1727 EKAKENNV
+1727 
-1735 KSALISGK
+1735 
-1743 TNSAVGKHTR
+1743 
-1753 KLRAL
+1753 
-1758 DNLDQA
+1758 
-1764 SAATNDFSVRIVD
+1764 
-1777 ATVNQPETAITKE
+1777 
-1790 FGQALTPEE
+1790 
-1799 VRSTINFNV
+1799 
-1808 GSGQNNLID
+1808 
-1817 FDVVIP
+1817 
-1823 ADAPTSGKN
+1823 APT
-1832 VEVPVIIRTKA
+1832 
-1843 HASASEEFKRTF
+1843 
-1855 VSQDKTV
+1855 Q
-1862 TVRATWPTQADNI
+1862 Q
-1875 EVTAPADT
+1875 
-1883 TPVLIDGAR
+1883 VLIDSAR
-1892 PTSEA
+1892 PTTET
-1897 DKTALIDALKEANK
+1897 DKNALINALKEANK

-1922 TRFDVAENGAVTI
+1922 TRFDVAENGTVTI
-1935 TYPDRSSETVTVPF
+1935 TYPDRSSEQVTVPF
-1949 KQKDSAQHTPT
+1949 KQKDSAQHTPV
-1960 VAETPINSAAT
+1960 VAETPIDSATT

-1976 TEDERNAVKA
+1976 TETERNAVKA
-1986 AVTVPNFPGDR
+1986 AVTVPNFPAGDK
-1997 QPTVTVPE
+1997 QPTITVPD
-2005 NARVTNG
+2005 NASVTNG
-2012 TEGNTGKP
+2012 TNGNTGKP

-2028 PDGSSETVEVPVK
+2028 PDGTTEQVEVPVRR
-2041 QRDNAKYEATISNPE
+2041 RDNAKYEATVTNPDA
-2056 TPAAIKASHASD
+2056 PAAIKASHA
-2068 TAITDEAD
+2068 TGTQITDQAD
-2076 KNAILAKVSVPE
+2076 KDAIIAKVPVPA
-2088 GSSGRPSLDQNPV
+2088 GSNGTPSLDENPV

-2118 DQTTDTVYVPV
+2118 DRTEDTVYVPV

-2134 ETHNPTAPAESV
+2134 ETHTPTAPAESV

-2159 DDDKA
+2159 DDDKNA
-2164 AVKAAVT
+2164 IKAAVT
-2171 VPDGSRGEVS
+2171 VPANSGGQVS
-2181 LPEGAKVELVG
+2181 LPEGAKVELVN

-2225 TASTTPVP
+2225 TAKETPVP

-2268 PENAAV
+2268 PDNASV
-2274 KLDGDKP
+2274 KLVGDKP

-2323 EPTNDTQIT
+2323 EPTNDTQIA

-2343 DVPAAGTKP
+2343 DVPAATPDGTKP

-2364 GTGANQGKKVVE
+2364 GTGTNQGKKVVE

-2395 ADNQVHNPE
+2395 ADKQVHNPE
-2404 APTKPVQ
+2404 APAKPVQ
-2411 LDVAATTDTS
+2411 VDAPAVQDGT
-2421 LSDADKQAVKD
+2421 LSEDDKKAIKD
-2432 AVTIPQ
+2432 AVVIPD

-2461 PVTVTYPDG
+2461 PVTVTYPDN
-2470 TTETVDVPV
+2470 TTDTVYVPV

-2484 TKHTPVLTEAN
+2484 TKHTPVLTDAN

-2500 DTPAKANEPV
+2500 NTPAKANEPV
-2510 QETDK
+2510 QEDDK
-2515 AAIAAKVDKT
+2515 AAIAAKVDKKT
-2525 NLPQGTETK
+2525 LPQGTETK

-2557 DGTSETIKV
+2557 DGTSEIIKV
-2566 PVDQKDDLTYNPV
+2566 PVDQKDDLTYNPT

-2616 VDGGQAPKVT
+2616 VDGGQAPEVT

-2631 PVTEG
+2631 PVKEG
-2636 PDGPYVTVK
+2636 PDGPYVTVT
-2645 VSYPDG
+2645 VTYPDG

-2670 TAPAESVKLDAPA
+2670 TVPETAVQVDAPA

-2757 LTDADQPVLTDTP
+2757 LKDANSPVLTDTP

-2778 DTDKAAIAAKVD
+2778 DADKATIAAKVD

-2803 DGAKVELDGDK
+2803 DGAKVELVDNK

-2845 TAPAAE
+2845 TAPAVE

-2884 GGQAPKVTKEITS
+2884 GGQAPEVTKEITS

-2912 TYPDD
+2912 TYPDK
-2917 TYEKVNVPVN
+2917 TKEVIPVPVN

-2984 AEPAKV
+2984 EEPAKV

-2997 PVVNVEVTYPDGTK
+2997 PVVKVEVTYPDGTK

-3040 VLVAIDPTPGVA
+3040 ALVAIDPTPGAA
-3052 INNPMDKE
+3052 ITNQADKD
-3060 AIAAKVDLSKLP
+3060 AAAAKVDLSKLP
-3072 AGTTAEVADGAVV
+3072 AGTTAAVADGAVV

-3098 TVTYPDGTSETIN
+3098 KVTYPDGTEDTVY
-3111 VPVKQADNLAMDP
+3111 VPVKQADNLALDP

-3152 IVAKVDPKTGKAEVV
+3152 IAAKVDPKTGKAEVV

-3201 VPVKQADNVVKEPSL
+3201 VPVKQADNVANEPSL

-3231 TPVPASDKQAILDKV
+3231 TPVPADDKPAILAKV
-3246 EVPEGANATIAD
+3246 NLPEGAEATIAD
-3258 DATVVRENGQ
+3258 DATVIREDGQ
-3268 PVVPVTVTYPDGT
+3268 AVVPVTVTYPDGT

-3296 YTPSP
+3296 YTPSQ
-3301 VTDPVQ
+3301 VTDTVQ

-3331 PVPKVAAGEK
+3331 TVPKVAAGEK

-3346 LPENPRVEE
+3346 LPENPQVEV
-3355 VNGQPV
+3355 VNDQPV

-3389 PSLKEAEAG
+3389 PSLKETEPG

-3404 ITENPTAGAS
+3404 ITENPTAGKA
-3414 ITDPADQNV
+3414 ITDPADQKA

-3478 KEPSLKSQTPV
+3478 KEPSLKNQTPV

-3502 EPADLEAIKNNVDT
+3502 EPTDLEAIKNNVDT

-3544 PDGTADTILVPIKT
+3544 PDGTTDTILVPIKT

-3585 VPEADQAKIL
+3585 VPETDQAKIL

-3632 TVTYPDGSK
+3632 TVTYQDGSK

-3647 VDTDTDKDGF
+3647 VDSDTDKDGF

-3664 AGTSAT
+3664 AGTNAT
-3670 DSAST
+3670 DPSST
-3675 PDGQDSAERLN
+3675 PAGQDSAGRLN
-3686 PGLTE
+3686 PSLAE
-3691 PVEVKNP
+3691 QVEVKNP
-3698 DKLTDAEKE
+3698 DKLSDAEKE

-4076 TDTEEA
+4076 TDTEE
-4082 TAGTSA
+4082 
-4088 TDPSSTPAGQD
+4088 
-4099 SADRLNPGLTEPVEV
+4099 
-4114 KNPDKLT
+4114 
-4121 DAEKE
+4121 
-4126 SVKRAVEETND
+4126 
-4137 LPAGT
+4137 
-4142 EVSVSDSGT
+4142 
-4151 VTVTYP
+4151 
-4157 DKSTDTIQPAETVK
+4157 
-4171 VAKDT
+4171 
-4176 DKDGFTDTE
+4176 
-4185 EATAGTDATNPSSTP
+4185 
-4200 AGQDSAGQLTPSLA
+4200 
-4214 EPVEVKNP
+4214 
-4222 DKLTDA
+4222 
-4228 EKESVKKAV
+4228 
-4237 EDSNDL
+4237 
-4243 PEGTEVSV
+4243 
-4251 SDNGT
+4251 
-4256 VTVTYPDKSTDTIQP
+4256 
-4271 AETVKVAK
+4271 
-4279 DTDKDGFTDTE
+4279 
-4290 EEKAGTNATDPS
+4290 
-4302 STPAGQDSA
+4302 
-4311 GQLTPGLTEP
+4311 
-4321 VEVKNPDKLTDA
+4321 
-4333 EKDAVKK
+4333 
-4340 AVEASNDLPE
+4340 
-4350 GTEVTVSDNGTV
+4350 
-4362 TVTYPD
+4362 
-4368 KSTDTIQ
+4368 
-4375 PAETVKVAKDT
+4375 
-4386 DKDGFTDTEEATA
+4386 
-4399 GTDATNPASTP
+4399 
-4410 AGQDSAGQLT
+4410 
-4420 PSLAEPVEVKNP
+4420 
-4432 DKLTDAEKESV
+4432 
-4443 KKAVEDSNDL
+4443 
-4453 PEGTEVSVSDNGT
+4453 
-4466 VTVTYPDKS
+4466 
-4475 TDTIQPAETVK
+4475 
-4486 VAKDTDKD
+4486 
-4494 GFTDTEEEKAGT
+4494 EKAGT

-4806 VGSAVVP
+4806 VDSAVVP

-5479 ASSTRAAKKPLPAT
+5479 ASATRAAKKPLPAT

>member
-13 EAFNFEKRSRFG
+13 EAFNFEKRSQFG

-397 GVVGNDMV
+397 GVVGNEMV

-456 NQWGFKNSARTFGPD
+456 NQWGFKNGARTFGPD

-915 RAEIDRSSQVK
+915 RAEIDRSTQVK

-934 YASEDKKQAY
+934 YASDDKKQAY
-944 EQALTQAI
+944 EAALTKARE
-952 AVRDKA
+952 VYDKT
-958 NPVATQAE
+958 NPAATQDE
-966 VDAALA
+966 VDEALN
-972 KLQEARIALD
+972 KLQTARIALD
-982 GHAPDRDT
+982 GHAPERVVDQ
-990 TPPVL
+990 TPPSEL
-995 GGDRMEIYSD
+995 GGARMTNYSD
-1005 VAAHAISTVGR
+1005 VQIHGVSTIG
-1016 KVPRPNQPTPVE
+1016 KKIATPETVATATEADYGTNTTGLVE
-1028 EYGEN
+1028 MIVID
-1033 STRLNE
+1033 NE
-1039 LIVTD
+1039 SAVD
-1044 QESGINIDS
+1044 PAS
-1053 VTFDEATQRHLQL
+1053 VTFKQESLNLMDMV
-1066 LGLKFV
+1066 GIKFV
-1072 KYDRQQDNGAVGYF
+1072 PYSEQKENKAIGYF
-1086 TTIEENGVVNFTGTG
+1086 TTKESDGTLRETGAEN
-1101 IAKFYFTV
+1101 IDLKFTV
-1109 ANTHGVVS
+1109 ANVDNARSSEFTFM
-1117 PRLEYRYILK
+1117 YNMK
-1127 DDIAPTATPTEHVL
+1127 DDIPPVVGATEHVL
-1141 IRGQEATITIPIQ
+1141 IKDQDYTINVSVS
-1154 DNSMF
+1154 DNSLF
-1159 GTEGGVSTG
+1159 GTDGNIDKG
-1168 TMSIRPEN
+1168 SISIKVNRDGELANAEPR
-1176 NTSDPLTPAILNFT
+1176 TPVALGIT
-1190 NGNTPQAFTISIPD
+1190 NGHANNAWTVTPTNPQPFSNRGA
-1204 SSPEF
+1204 
-1209 VFENHNYGKRSRTG
+1209 RSNNG
-1223 TVSLTANPSQTLE
+1223 TLSFSGRATSTLS
-1236 RTTYKFRVADGNTP
+1236 RTTYQLRVADSNKGHSMPENL
-1250 RGTSEK
+1250 S
-1256 VTFTD
+1256 FTD

-1269 LAAPEESAK
+1269 LAAPADNAK

-1299 RTANPHIAE
+1299 RTANPHIAA
-1308 IDNAANGDT
+1308 IDGNAGGVAD
-1317 NKQVRIDVAENGRVT
+1317 KQVKIDVANDGRVT

-1949 KQKDSAQHTPT
+1949 KQKDSAQHAPT

-2005 NARVTNG
+2005 NARVTDG
-2012 TEGNTGKP
+2012 TNGNTGKL

-2028 PDGSSETVEVPVK
+2028 PDGSSETVEVPVR
-2041 QRDNAKYEATISNPE
+2041 QRDTAKHDATVTNPE

-2068 TAITDEAD
+2068 TAITDDAD
-2076 KNAILAKVSVPE
+2076 KNAILAKVAVPD
-2088 GSSGRPSLDQNPV
+2088 GSNGRPSLDQNPV
-2101 VEERD
+2101 VETRE

-2202 YPDGTTDIVDV
+2202 YPDGTT
-2213 PVVQKDSTKYDA
+2213 
-2225 TASTTPVP
+2225 
-2233 LDSPVTPGQTLSAE
+2233 
-2247 EREALKFGVNVPAG
+2247 
-2261 SNGQIHV
+2261 
-2268 PENAAV
+2268 
-2274 KLDGDKP
+2274 
-2281 VVEAEVR
+2281 
-2288 YPDGTVDKVQ
+2288 
-2298 VPVRQY
+2298 
-2304 DRAVYTPNLVNPK
+2304 
-2317 EVPISV
+2317 
-2323 EPTNDTQIT
+2323 
-2332 SPDDAAILANV
+2332 
-2343 DVPAAGTKP
+2343 
-2352 EVTKTIASPVKD
+2352 
-2364 GTGANQGKKVVE
+2364 
-2376 VEITYPD
+2376 
-2383 KSKEK
+2383 
-2388 IEVPVKH
+2388 
-2395 ADNQVHNPE
+2395 
-2404 APTKPVQ
+2404 
-2411 LDVAATTDTS
+2411 
-2421 LSDADKQAVKD
+2421 
-2432 AVTIPQ
+2432 
-2438 GSGGVASL
+2438 
-2446 PEDAKVVD
+2446 
-2454 RNGTPVV
+2454 
-2461 PVTVTYPDG
+2461 
-2470 TTETVDVPV
+2470 ETVDVPV

-2510 QETDK
+2510 QEVDK
-2515 AAIAAKVDKT
+2515 TAIAGKVDKT
-2525 NLPQGTETK
+2525 NLPQDTEVK
-2534 VPDDAVVEL
+2534 VPDNAVVEIVD
-2543 ENGKPVVPVLVSYP
+2543 GKPVVPVEINYP

-2566 PVDQKDDLTYNPV
+2566 PIDQKDDLTYTPV
-2579 APNKDNAVAITS
+2579 APSKDKPVAITAS
-2591 PQTPGTEITDPTDK
+2591 QTPGTQITDPADIK
-2605 AAILD
+2605 AILD

-2616 VDGGQAPKVT
+2616 VDGKEAGEVD
-2626 KEITS
+2626 KEIVS
-2631 PVTEG
+2631 AVQDS

-2645 VSYPDG
+2645 VTYPDG
-2651 TSETVNVPVNQK
+2651 TSETVQVPVNQK
-2663 DNETHNP
+2663 DNETYNPTTP
-2670 TAPAESVKLDAPA
+2670 TAPVQVDAPA
-2683 VQDGTLSE
+2683 EENAALSDADKQAIKSAVQ
-2691 DDKKAVKD
+2691 
-2699 AVVIPDGSGGVA
+2699 IPDGSNGVA
-2711 SLPEDAKVELVDNK
+2711 SLPEDAKVELVDGK

-2736 NTKDTVYV
+2736 NTTDTVYV

-2751 VKYTPS
+2751 VKHTPS
-2757 LTDADQPVLTDTP
+2757 LTDADQPVLTNTP

-2778 DTDKAAIAAKVD
+2778 DADKEAIAAKVD

-2819 LVSYPDGTSET
+2819 LVSYPDGTSEI
-2830 IKVPVDQKDSETYTP
+2830 IKVPVDQKDSETYKP

-2851 TPVAIT
+2851 APVAIT

-2868 TDKPAILN
+2868 ADKPAILN

-2884 GGQAPKVTKEITS
+2884 GGQAPEVTKEITS

-2912 TYPDD
+2912 TYPDK
-2917 TYEKVNVPVN
+2917 TSEVISVPVN
-2927 QKDNEANDPTV
+2927 QKDNEANTPTV

-2957 ESDADKKL
+2957 ETDADKKL

-2990 VMDQAGN
+2990 VLDQAGN

-3021 DNQTNTPSLKEPE
+3021 DNQTNTPSLKDPE
-3034 LGKPAE
+3034 VGKPAE

-3098 TVTYPDGTSETIN
+3098 TVTYPDGTSEIIN
-3111 VPVKQADNLAMDP
+3111 VPVKQADNLALDP

-3137 ATVGLTVSDKANLDA
+3137 ATVGLMVSDKANLDA
-3152 IVAKVDPKTGKAEVV
+3152 IAAKVDPKTGKAEVV

-3193 DGTQDTIE
+3193 DDTQDTIE
-3201 VPVKQADNVVKEPSL
+3201 VPVKQADNVANEPSL

-3231 TPVPASDKQAILDKV
+3231 TLVPADDKPAILAKV
-3246 EVPEGANATIAD
+3246 NLPAGAEATIAD
-3258 DATVVRENGQ
+3258 DATVVREDGQ
-3268 PVVPVTVTYPDGT
+3268 AVVPVTVTYPDGT

-3296 YTPSP
+3296 YTPSQ
-3301 VTDPVQ
+3301 VTDTVQ

-3331 PVPKVAAGEK
+3331 TVPKVAAGEK

-3346 LPENPRVEE
+3346 LPENPQVEV
-3355 VNGQPV
+3355 VNAQPV

-3389 PSLKEAEAG
+3389 PSLKETEPG

-3530 GPNNQPAVAVKVTY
+3530 GPNNQPAVAVTVTY

-3632 TVTYPDGSK
+3632 TVTYQDGSK

-3647 VDTDTDKDGF
+3647 VDSDTDKDGF

-3664 AGTSAT
+3664 AGTNAT
-3670 DSAST
+3670 DPSST
-3675 PDGQDSAERLN
+3675 PAGQDSAGRLN
-3686 PGLTE
+3686 PSLAE

-3698 DKLTDAEKE
+3698 DKLSDAEKE
-3707 AVKKAVEASNDLP
+3707 TVKDAVKESNDLP
-3720 AGTTVSVANDG
+3720 EGTEITVSDNG
-3731 TVTVTYPDN
+3731 TVTVTYPDK
-3740 STDTIQPKD
+3740 STDTIEPNG

-3755 DTDGDGISDR
+3755 DKDGDGISDR

-3786 KEEVERG
+3786 KEEGERG

-3803 ASSETDTDGD
+3803 ASSATDTDGD
-3813 GISNEDEATRGTD
+3813 GISNEDEVVRGTD
-3826 PNKSDTDGDGFS
+3826 PNKSDSDGDGFS

-3872 AAGTDANNPSSTPE
+3872 AAGTDATNPSSTPA
-3886 GQDSAERLNPGLTEP
+3886 GQDSAGRLNPSLAEP
-3901 VEVKNSDKLTDAEK
+3901 VEVKNPDKLSDAEK
-3915 EAVKKA
+3915 EAVKDA
-3921 VEDSNDLP
+3921 VKESNDLP
-3929 AGTTVSVANDGTV
+3929 AGTEITVSDNGTV
-3942 TVTYPDKSTD
+3942 TVTYPDKSTDTIEPADTVKVAKDTDKDGFTDTEEEKAGTNATDPSSTPAGQDSAGQLTPGLGEPVEVKNPDKLSDAEKEAVRDAVQESNDLPAGTEITVSDNGTVTVTYPDESTD

-3975 EATAGTSATDPSST
+3975 EEKAGTNATDPSST
-3989 PAGQDSAGQLTPSL
+3989 PAGQDSAGQLTPGL
-4003 AEPVEVKNPDKLTD
+4003 GEPVEVKNPDKLSD
-4017 AEKESVKK
+4017 AEKE
-4025 AVEDS
+4025 A
-4030 NDLPEGTEVTVS
+4030 
-4042 DNGTVT
+4042 
-4048 VTYPDKST
+4048 
-4056 DTIQPAETVKVAKD
+4056 I
-4070 TDKDGF
+4070 
-4076 TDTEEA
+4076 
-4082 TAGTSA
+4082 
-4088 TDPSSTPAGQD
+4088 
-4099 SADRLNPGLTEPVEV
+4099 
-4114 KNPDKLT
+4114 
-4121 DAEKE
+4121 
-4126 SVKRAVEETND
+4126 
-4137 LPAGT
+4137 
-4142 EVSVSDSGT
+4142 
-4151 VTVTYP
+4151 
-4157 DKSTDTIQPAETVK
+4157 
-4171 VAKDT
+4171 
-4176 DKDGFTDTE
+4176 
-4185 EATAGTDATNPSSTP
+4185 
-4200 AGQDSAGQLTPSLA
+4200 
-4214 EPVEVKNP
+4214 
-4222 DKLTDA
+4222 
-4228 EKESVKKAV
+4228 KKAV

-4340 AVEASNDLPE
+4340 AVEDSNDLPEGTEVTVSDNGTVTVTYPDKSTDTIQPAETVKVAKDTDKDGFTDTEEEKAGTNATDPSSTPAGQDSAGQLTPSLAEPVEVKNPDKLTDAEKESVKKAVEDSNDLPE

-4399 GTDATNPASTP
+4399 GTSATDPASTP
-4410 AGQDSAGQLT
+4410 DGQDSAGQLT

-4894 RLADGTEG
+4894 KVADGTEG

-5121 AKNEGVPSSQAATL
+5121 AKNEGVPSSQAATV

>member
-38 GSGMVLSGV
+38 GSGMVLNGV
-47 EQVQAGTDYDPG
+47 EQVYAGTDYEPG
-59 VEIRYVRNGSPKAL
+59 VEIRYARNGSPKAL
-73 ASDGDFKIEKS
+73 SSAGDFKIDTS
-84 FVEVNGV
+84 PVEVFENGQV
-91 QYVDVTLTFNQDHDG
+91 VHYVDVTLTFNEDG
-106 YARRFLYFNMPKS
+106 DNYTNRRFIGFNIPDS
-119 LYEPEKITRE
+119 LYEPESITRE
-129 LYWQGERTPRETT
+129 IYYNAGGNQALKEKTT
-142 EYRTWQ
+142 FSTWWHTQ
-148 GDYRFADEPWY
+148 PSVGTTWWGTWPAYADARFIAGRPDLLSGDSYKK
-159 RLWDHRYII
+159 IT
-168 GSPDSLQGERHKKV
+168 GPDNAVK
-182 TSPTD
+182 
-187 PGGDTIGGQSE
+187 DTIGWQSE
-198 GRWNGDWDRLMF
+198 DKWNNQDWARLF
-210 SVPNNAGSGKEAL
+210 SYFNTNGVDVRETVNR
-223 TKAASDFKAT
+223 DFKDK
-233 SRTVYINRFSGST
+233 SRTFYLNRYPAST
-246 DKHVYKFRAR
+246 DKFVYKFRAR

-266 VVGLNEE
+266 ILGVNVDIANG
-273 SGSHANFLA
+273 HANFLA

-292 LAEKSTIN
+292 LADKSIIN
-300 PPARIGVNSL
+300 PSARHGVTKL
-310 QDLSQQTR
+310 EDLGSQTR
-318 NNIAQKIREA
+318 NTIKQNIENA
-328 NPDLFNGAGPLVTN
+328 NPDLFYGIHPLVTN
-342 VTVSSDGIGG
+342 VTVSTDGIGG
-352 NAVLRFK
+352 NATLYFK
-359 DGSEKTIP
+359 DGSQKTIP
-367 MKQLVYKINTA
+367 MNQLVYKINNATGGTATA
-378 SGAAPTAPSTSTNF
+378 SPVQTAF
-392 VLKGR
+392 VNKGQ
-397 GVVGNDMV
+397 GIAGYEMV
-405 GLQGEDH
+405 GLANENH
-412 QLNLPAKKAVANIAT
+412 QLNLPAKKPVDSLINIENADL
-427 IGNKATYLTQWQEQ
+427 Y
-441 LNKFLELNKQLQSWN
+441 LNKWNEQMTAFLGLNKTFQSWSN
-456 NQWGFKNSARTFGPD
+456 AWGFYNGARLYGTQ
-471 NWKAQHLTAS
+471 NWKAEFLTAQ
-481 IKYTDSRQTQIQGI
+481 IKYVEGSNNKRIQGI
-495 EVKGV
+495 ELSGP
-500 TKDSRFGGPV
+500 TKEYENVNIKPRNGV

-534 DEAKATIDSI
+534 DEAKKTIDSI

-549 KAADWKSRIDAA
+549 KSAEWKRRIDEA
-561 QNQQAIEAI
+561 QSQQAIETI
-570 ITEARNEK
+570 IAEARNEK
-578 NALDKKKAAAIQ
+578 NALDKKKEVAIK
-590 EINALPHLSQNEK
+590 EINALPHLSNDEK
-603 TAAINAINSATTT
+603 TQAINAVTSATATT
-616 TVVDQKL
+616 AIEQKL
-623 NDAKA
+623 DEAKN
-628 LNTTN
+628 LNKTN
-633 MRNKGKEAINAL
+633 MRNKAKETINGL
-645 SKLNDG
+645 NKLNDDQ
-651 EKTPYRNRI
+651 KRPFLDRINSANTPEEI
-660 DNATTQDQINAII
+660 KAII
-673 EEAAFEDLKR
+673 EEASFDNLKQN
-683 SALEQLDNMNP
+683 ALDQLNNMDS

-702 RAQITETNF
+702 LQNLNNINRNDI
-711 NTVSSDGK
+711 SSDGK
-719 KPAERIEAILERAKA
+719 TPAERIEAILESAKA
-734 EVLRD
+734 EVLKD
-739 QARRDINAIS
+739 QAKRDINAIS
-749 GLPEEKKNEFLGIVD
+749 GLPEDKKNEFIRTVD
-764 RAQTPS
+764 NAQTPA

-776 DQARAYSDYIQ
+776 DQARAYSDYIK
-787 AKDAINQLT
+787 AKDAINKLT
-796 NINNKQKEEL
+796 HLNDKQKEDL
-806 LAGLERDKSQQGVA
+806 LARLEADKSQEGVTDTLA
-820 DMLTSA
+820 TA
-826 RALDGEMKHLKDLV
+826 RSLDGDMKHLKDLE
-840 AQAETIKQSSDYSR
+840 AQADQIKQSSDYSR
-854 ADRAKQNTFN
+854 ADGTKQNDFDV
-864 TALDAAKRVSPQ
+864 ALGAAKKVTPNG
-876 TGELPT
+876 GELPT
-882 TSVGQLISNLTD
+882 VPVSQLISDLTV
-894 AIRGLGGTT
+894 AISGLDGST
-903 QPVTKDVDKGNL
+903 QPITKDVDKANL
-915 RAEIDRSSQVK
+915 KAEIDRSSQVK

-934 YASEDKKQAY
+934 YASDDKKQAY
-944 EQALTQAI
+944 EQALTNANE
-952 AVRDKA
+952 VYNKT

-966 VDAALA
+966 VDEALG
-972 KLQEARIALD
+972 KLQAARIALD
-982 GHAPDRDT
+982 GHAPERVVDQ
-990 TPPVL
+990 TPPSEL
-995 GGDRMEIYSD
+995 GGENLTNYSD
-1005 VAAHAISTVGR
+1005 VPIHGVSTIGKKIATPDTVATATVEDYGQNTTGLVEMIVVDNESAVSPASVEFTEESKNLMTMVG
-1016 KVPRPNQPTPVE
+1016 
-1028 EYGEN
+1028 
-1033 STRLNE
+1033 
-1039 LIVTD
+1039 I
-1044 QESGINIDS
+1044 
-1053 VTFDEATQRHLQL
+1053 
-1066 LGLKFV
+1066 KFV
-1072 KYDRQQDNGAVGYF
+1072 AYPEQKENKAIGYF
-1086 TTIEENGVVNFTGTG
+1086 TTIVPNGTLKETGAENLEL
-1101 IAKFYFTV
+1101 KFTV
-1109 ANTHGVVS
+1109 ANVDNARSNQFTF
-1117 PRLEYRYILK
+1117 RYNMK
-1127 DDIAPTATPTEHVL
+1127 DDIAPTVAETEHVL
-1141 IRGQEATITIPIQ
+1141 IKNQSYNISVPIN
-1154 DNSMF
+1154 DNSLF
-1159 GTEGGVSTG
+1159 GTDGNIDKGSISIKINRDGELANAESRTPAVLGITNGENNNAWTVTPTNPQPFPNRGNRSNTG
-1168 TMSIRPEN
+1168 TLGFSGTAT
-1176 NTSDPLTPAILNFT
+1176 NTLT
-1190 NGNTPQAFTISIPD
+1190 
-1204 SSPEF
+1204 
-1209 VFENHNYGKRSRTG
+1209 
-1223 TVSLTANPSQTLE
+1223 
-1236 RTTYKFRVADGNTP
+1236 RTTYQLRVADSNKGHKMPENL
-1250 RGTSEK
+1250 S
-1256 VTFTD
+1256 FAN

-1269 LAAPEESAK
+1269 LAAPAENAK
-1278 VSVNNPS
+1278 VSVNNLS
-1285 RLTEDEKNAIKQAV
+1285 RLSSEEKERVKAAV
-1299 RTANPHIAE
+1299 RTANPHIAT

-1317 NKQVRIDVAENGRVT
+1317 SKQVQIDVAENGRVT
-1332 VTYPHGGKQD
+1332 VTYPHGGKTD
-1342 TLTADQVLRVN
+1342 TLETAQVLKEN
-1353 QAPVADVNNFGPMRN
+1353 QAPVFGTNDFLPTLWVKDKEARLQEIPTLLVFSAPTANKTAPGFPSDRQNLSAEEVTNRKLGKLPFTDPEGQALTFDPIKTLDQATIGLNVSPNGTLYGNGIGNFGP
-1368 IPGNAIPDG
+1368 GASW
-1377 GTRNRPTVFVFAKQ
+1377 TVNLK
-1391 AISNDGRAT
+1391 AT
-1400 KTRQELEAAN
+1400 DSQGKSKTSSEFRVV
-1410 MGYLPITDP
+1410 G
-1419 DNDALKEVAVTN
+1419 
-1431 FEGAPLG
+1431 
-1438 SGLKVASNGTLSGNA
+1438 
-1453 FTTVSPGGGW
+1453 
-1463 VARIVPKDA
+1463 
-1472 HDKLGNPVYFHIR
+1472 
-1485 AYTDK
+1485 YTDK
-1490 LIDPTQANPVEGTYN
+1490 LKDANHVTGTYG
-1505 QAVTAEKIF
+1505 QAITENAILD
-1514 EKLTIDA
+1514 KLTIDA
-1521 PIGNSSI
+1521 TSGLPQNFVKPNDSSYTF
-1528 TVPDGSNPDEKAQYT
+1528 TVPANQYT
-1543 RTITGYKT
+1543 RTITGYKQT
-1551 TENGEV
+1551 ADGQV
-1557 TTVDNG
+1557 RTVNNG
-1563 VAGLPKQGTYF
+1563 VAGLPTEGTYF

-1579 TNIWGQTIKN
+1579 TNIWGQIIKN
-1589 YVKVVHQEDLAARTD
+1589 YVKVVYQDTLAARTD
-1604 LVAPEAVQVKGTTVA
+1604 LVAPEAVQIKGTTVA

-1629 LKAANPGKLPDDPSS
+1629 LKAANPGKLPEDTR
-1644 YSVAPNGTV
+1644 YEVASNGAV
-1653 TVTYSDNSSEPIDV
+1653 TVIYNDNSREVVNV
-1667 PLKSGIPTVT
+1667 PLKSGLPTVT
-1677 AQPHDIVVFKNT
+1677 TQPHDLVVFKNT

-1703 ESIKDIQ
+1703 ESIKDVQ
-1710 IVGTDGSSLD
+1710 IVSTDGRTVD
-1720 QMGLTVD
+1720 EMGLTVG
-1727 EKAKENNV
+1727 EKDKENNT

-1743 TNSAVGKHTR
+1743 TNLPVGGNAR

-1758 DNLDQA
+1758 DNLDQP
-1764 SAATNDFSVRIVD
+1764 SAATNDFAVRIVD
-1777 ATVNQPETAITKE
+1777 ATVNQPETAIEKA
-1790 FGQALTPEE
+1790 FGQSLTPED
-1799 VRSTINFNV
+1799 VRPKINFNV
-1808 GSGQNNLID
+1808 GSGQDNMID
-1817 FDVVIP
+1817 FEVIIP
-1823 ADAPTSGKN
+1823 GNAPTSGQNKDI
-1832 VEVPVIIRTKA
+1832 PVTIRTKA
-1843 HASASEEFKRTF
+1843 HANASEDFKQTF

-1862 TVRATWPTQADNI
+1862 TVRATWPTQAAHI
-1875 EVTAPADT
+1875 EVVPPANTA
-1883 TPVLIDGAR
+1883 PVLIDSAR
-1892 PTSEA
+1892 PTTET
-1897 DKTALIDALKEANK
+1897 DKTALINALKEANK
-1911 TPEGTSKFPEN
+1911 TSEGTSKFPEN
-1922 TRFDVAENGAVTI
+1922 TTFDVAEDGTVTI
-1935 TYPDRSSETVTVPF
+1935 TYPDRSSEQVTVPF
-1949 KQKDSAQHTPT
+1949 KQKDSAQHTPV
-1960 VAETPINSAAT
+1960 VAETPIDSATT
-1971 AGTPL
+1971 AGTSL
-1976 TEDERNAVKA
+1976 TETERNAVKA
-1986 AVTVPNFPGDR
+1986 AVTVPNFPAGDK
-1997 QPTVTVPE
+1997 QPTITVPD
-2005 NARVTNG
+2005 NARVTDG
-2012 TEGNTGKP
+2012 TNGNTGKP

-2028 PDGSSETVEVPVK
+2028 PDGTTEQVEVPVR
-2041 QRDNAKYEATISNPE
+2041 QRDNAKYEATVTNPDA
-2056 TPAAIKASHASD
+2056 PAAIKASHA
-2068 TAITDEAD
+2068 TGTQITDQAD
-2076 KNAILAKVSVPE
+2076 KDAIIAKVPVPA
-2088 GSSGRPSLDQNPV
+2088 GSNGTPSLDENPV

-2118 DQTTDTVYVPV
+2118 DRTEDTVYVPV

-2134 ETHNPTAPAESV
+2134 ETHTPTAPAESV

-2159 DDDKA
+2159 DDDKNA
-2164 AVKAAVT
+2164 IKAAVT
-2171 VPDGSRGEVS
+2171 VPANSGGQVS
-2181 LPEGAKVELVG
+2181 LPEGAKVELVN

-2225 TASTTPVP
+2225 TAKETPVP

-2261 SNGQIHV
+2261 SNGEIHV

-2323 EPTNDTQIT
+2323 EPTNDTQIA

-2343 DVPAAGTKP
+2343 DVPAATPDGTKP

-2364 GTGANQGKKVVE
+2364 GTGTNQGKKVVE

-2395 ADNQVHNPE
+2395 ADKQVHNPE
-2404 APTKPVQ
+2404 APAKPVQ
-2411 LDVAATTDTS
+2411 VDAPAVQDGT
-2421 LSDADKQAVKD
+2421 LSEDDKKAIKD
-2432 AVTIPQ
+2432 AVVIPD

-2461 PVTVTYPDG
+2461 PVTVTYPDN
-2470 TTETVDVPV
+2470 TTDTVYVPV

-2484 TKHTPVLTEAN
+2484 TKHTPVLTDAN

-2500 DTPAKANEPV
+2500 NTPAKANEPV
-2510 QETDK
+2510 QEDDK
-2515 AAIAAKVDKT
+2515 AAIAAKVDKKT
-2525 NLPQGTETK
+2525 LPQGTETK

-2557 DGTSETIKV
+2557 DGTSEIIKV
-2566 PVDQKDDLTYNPV
+2566 PVDQKDDLTYNPT

-2616 VDGGQAPKVT
+2616 VDGGQAPEVT

-2631 PVTEG
+2631 PVKEG
-2636 PDGPYVTVK
+2636 PDGPYVTVT
-2645 VSYPDG
+2645 VTYPDG

-2670 TAPAESVKLDAPA
+2670 TVPETAVQVDAPA

-2757 LTDADQPVLTDTP
+2757 LKDANSPVLTDTP

-2778 DTDKAAIAAKVD
+2778 DADKAAIAAKVD

-2803 DGAKVELDGDK
+2803 DGAKVELVDNK

-2845 TAPAAE
+2845 TAPAVE

-2884 GGQAPKVTKEITS
+2884 GGQAPEVTKEITS

-2912 TYPDD
+2912 TYPDK
-2917 TYEKVNVPVN
+2917 TKEVIPVPVN

-3021 DNQTNTPSLKEPE
+3021 DNQTSTPSLKEPE

-3040 VLVAIDPTPGVA
+3040 ALVAIDPTPGAA
-3052 INNPMDKE
+3052 ITNQADKD
-3060 AIAAKVDLSKLP
+3060 AAVAKVDLSKLP
-3072 AGTTAEVADGAVV
+3072 VGTTAAVADGAVV

-3098 TVTYPDGTSETIN
+3098 TVTYPDGTSEIIN
-3111 VPVKQADNLAMDP
+3111 VPVKQADNLALAP

-3137 ATVGLTVSDKANLDA
+3137 ATVGLMVSDKANLDA
-3152 IVAKVDPKTGKAEVV
+3152 IAAKVDPKTGKAEVV

-3201 VPVKQADNVVKEPSL
+3201 VPVKQADNVANEPSL
-3216 TDQTPVPIQAAATTG
+3216 TDQIPVPIQAAATTG
-3231 TPVPASDKQAILDKV
+3231 TPVPADDKPAILAKV
-3246 EVPEGANATIAD
+3246 DLPAGAEATIAD
-3258 DATVVRENGQ
+3258 DATVVREDGQ
-3268 PVVPVTVTYPDGT
+3268 AVVPVTVTYPDGT

-3296 YTPSP
+3296 YTPSQ
-3301 VTDPVQ
+3301 VTDTVQ

-3331 PVPKVAAGEK
+3331 TVPKVAAGEK

-3346 LPENPRVEE
+3346 LPENPQVEV
-3355 VNGQPV
+3355 VNAQPV

-3389 PSLKEAEAG
+3389 PSLKETEPG

-3404 ITENPTAGAS
+3404 ITENPTASKA
-3414 ITDPADQNV
+3414 ITDPADQKA

-3478 KEPSLKSQTPV
+3478 KEPSLKNQTPV

-3502 EPADLEAIKNNVDT
+3502 EPTDLEAIKNNVDT

-3530 GPNNQPAVAVKVTY
+3530 GPNNQPAVAVTVTY
-3544 PDGTADTILVPIKT
+3544 PDGTTDTILVPIKT

-3563 YTPVLKSTD
+3563 YTPVLKSTV

-3585 VPEADQAKIL
+3585 VPGADQAKIL

-3632 TVTYPDGSK
+3632 TVTYQDGSK

-3647 VDTDTDKDGF
+3647 VDSDTDKDGF

-3664 AGTSAT
+3664 AGTNAT
-3670 DSAST
+3670 DPSST
-3675 PDGQDSAERLN
+3675 PAGQDSAGRLT

-3698 DKLTDAEKE
+3698 DKLSDAEKE
-3707 AVKKAVEASNDLP
+3707 AIKDAVQESNDLP
-3720 AGTTVSVANDG
+3720 A
-3731 TVTVTYPDN
+3731 
-3740 STDTIQPKD
+3740 
-3749 AVTQFV
+3749 
-3755 DTDGDGISDR
+3755 
-3765 QETENGTD
+3765 
-3773 PSKVDSDNDGFSD
+3773 
-3786 KEEVERG
+3786 
-3793 TDPTKADSKP
+3793 
-3803 ASSETDTDGD
+3803 
-3813 GISNEDEATRGTD
+3813 
-3826 PNKSDTDGDGFS
+3826 
-3838 DQEEI
+3838 
-3843 TAGSN
+3843 
-3848 PTKADSTPANV
+3848 
-3859 DKDGDGFTDTEEA
+3859 
-3872 AAGTDANNPSSTPE
+3872 
-3886 GQDSAERLNPGLTEP
+3886 
-3901 VEVKNSDKLTDAEK
+3901 
-3915 EAVKKA
+3915 
-3921 VEDSNDLP
+3921 
-3929 AGTTVSVANDGTV
+3929 
-3942 TVTYPDKSTD
+3942 
-3952 TIQPAETVKV
+3952 
-3962 AKDTDKDGFTDTE
+3962 
-3975 EATAGTSATDPSST
+3975 
-3989 PAGQDSAGQLTPSL
+3989 
-4003 AEPVEVKNPDKLTD
+4003 
-4017 AEKESVKK
+4017 
-4025 AVEDS
+4025 
-4030 NDLPEGTEVTVS
+4030 GTEVTVS

-4056 DTIQPAETVKVAKD
+4056 DTIEPAETVK
-4070 TDKDGF
+4070 
-4076 TDTEEA
+4076 A
-4082 TAGTSA
+4082 T
-4088 TDPSSTPAGQD
+4088 
-4099 SADRLNPGLTEPVEV
+4099 
-4114 KNPDKLT
+4114 
-4121 DAEKE
+4121 
-4126 SVKRAVEETND
+4126 
-4137 LPAGT
+4137 
-4142 EVSVSDSGT
+4142 
-4151 VTVTYP
+4151 
-4157 DKSTDTIQPAETVK
+4157 
-4171 VAKDT
+4171 
-4176 DKDGFTDTE
+4176 
-4185 EATAGTDATNPSSTP
+4185 
-4200 AGQDSAGQLTPSLA
+4200 
-4214 EPVEVKNP
+4214 
-4222 DKLTDA
+4222 
-4228 EKESVKKAV
+4228 
-4237 EDSNDL
+4237 
-4243 PEGTEVSV
+4243 
-4251 SDNGT
+4251 
-4256 VTVTYPDKSTDTIQP
+4256 
-4271 AETVKVAK
+4271 
-4279 DTDKDGFTDTE
+4279 
-4290 EEKAGTNATDPS
+4290 
-4302 STPAGQDSA
+4302 
-4311 GQLTPGLTEP
+4311 
-4321 VEVKNPDKLTDA
+4321 
-4333 EKDAVKK
+4333 
-4340 AVEASNDLPE
+4340 
-4350 GTEVTVSDNGTV
+4350 
-4362 TVTYPD
+4362 
-4368 KSTDTIQ
+4368 
-4375 PAETVKVAKDT
+4375 
-4386 DKDGFTDTEEATA
+4386 
-4399 GTDATNPASTP
+4399 
-4410 AGQDSAGQLT
+4410 
-4420 PSLAEPVEVKNP
+4420 
-4432 DKLTDAEKESV
+4432 
-4443 KKAVEDSNDL
+4443 
-4453 PEGTEVSVSDNGT
+4453 
-4466 VTVTYPDKS
+4466 
-4475 TDTIQPAETVK
+4475 
-4486 VAKDTDKD
+4486 
-4494 GFTDTEEEKAGT
+4494 
-4506 NATDPSST
+4506 
-4514 PAGQDSAGQLTPSL
+4514 
-4528 TEPVEVKN
+4528 
-4536 PDKLTDAEKEAVKKA
+4536 
-4551 VEDSNDLPEG
+4551 
-4561 TEVTVSDNGTVTV
+4561 
-4574 TYPDKSADTIQ
+4574 
-4585 PTDTVKAAK
+4585 K

-4601 APSKPEVTAT
+4601 TPSKPEVTST
-4611 DSGAVVVTPPTDNV
+4611 DSGD
-4625 TNLDITFTPE
+4625 
-4635 GASQPV
+4635 
-4641 TVVVSKDENGIW
+4641 
-4653 TAPADSGLV
+4653 
-4662 INSDGTITIPAEKV
+4662 
-4676 ADGTAV
+4676 
-4682 TVVAENG
+4682 
-4689 SISSPEVGST
+4689 
-4699 VVPVPAVTP
+4699 
-4708 ETPVAPSKPEV
+4708 
-4719 TATDSGAV
+4719 V

-4783 AENVADGTA
+4783 ADKVADGTAVTVVAENGSVSSPEVGSTVVPVPVVTPETPVAPSKPEVISTVSGDVVVTPPTDNVTNLDITFTPEGSSQPVTVVVSKDATGTWTAPADSGLVVNPDGGTITIPAENVADGTA

-4806 VGSAVVP
+4806 VGSTVVP

-4820 AIPAKPTSVTNADG
+4820 TIPAKPTSVTNADG

-5029 STDTPVVE
+5029 STETPVVE

-5214 AQNGKGT
+5214 AQNGEGT

-5273 AVKVKDLTKLSDA
+5273 AVKVKDLTKLSDV

-5337 HGEGTSHSLP
+5337 HGEGVSHSLP

>member
-1 MFKIKRNKLNRQ
+1 
-13 EAFNFEKRSRFG
+13 
-25 IRKLTIG
+25 
-32 VVSLVI
+32 
-38 GSGMVLSGV
+38 
-47 EQVQAGTDYDPG
+47 
-59 VEIRYVRNGSPKAL
+59 
-73 ASDGDFKIEKS
+73 
-84 FVEVNGV
+84 
-91 QYVDVTLTFNQDHDG
+91 
-106 YARRFLYFNMPKS
+106 
-119 LYEPEKITRE
+119 
-129 LYWQGERTPRETT
+129 
-142 EYRTWQ
+142 
-148 GDYRFADEPWY
+148 
-159 RLWDHRYII
+159 
-168 GSPDSLQGERHKKV
+168 
-182 TSPTD
+182 
-187 PGGDTIGGQSE
+187 
-198 GRWNGDWDRLMF
+198 
-210 SVPNNAGSGKEAL
+210 
-223 TKAASDFKAT
+223 
-233 SRTVYINRFSGST
+233 
-246 DKHVYKFRAR
+246 
-256 VKDGNAPMNF
+256 
-266 VVGLNEE
+266 
-273 SGSHANFLA
+273 
-282 QYGTTPDTRT
+282 
-292 LAEKSTIN
+292 
-300 PPARIGVNSL
+300 
-310 QDLSQQTR
+310 
-318 NNIAQKIREA
+318 
-328 NPDLFNGAGPLVTN
+328 
-342 VTVSSDGIGG
+342 
-352 NAVLRFK
+352 
-359 DGSEKTIP
+359 
-367 MKQLVYKINTA
+367 
-378 SGAAPTAPSTSTNF
+378 
-392 VLKGR
+392 
-397 GVVGNDMV
+397 
-405 GLQGEDH
+405 
-412 QLNLPAKKAVANIAT
+412 
-427 IGNKATYLTQWQEQ
+427 
-441 LNKFLELNKQLQSWN
+441 
-456 NQWGFKNSARTFGPD
+456 
-471 NWKAQHLTAS
+471 
-481 IKYTDSRQTQIQGI
+481 
-495 EVKGV
+495 
-500 TKDSRFGGPV
+500 
-510 NTQVY
+510 
-515 GLLTP
+515 
-520 AMLFYQ
+520 
-526 EDPLKTTK
+526 
-534 DEAKATIDSI
+534 
-544 GNING
+544 
-549 KAADWKSRIDAA
+549 
-561 QNQQAIEAI
+561 
-570 ITEARNEK
+570 
-578 NALDKKKAAAIQ
+578 
-590 EINALPHLSQNEK
+590 
-603 TAAINAINSATTT
+603 
-616 TVVDQKL
+616 
-623 NDAKA
+623 
-628 LNTTN
+628 
-633 MRNKGKEAINAL
+633 
-645 SKLNDG
+645 
-651 EKTPYRNRI
+651 
-660 DNATTQDQINAII
+660 
-673 EEAAFEDLKR
+673 
-683 SALEQLDNMNP
+683 
-694 APSNKDEL
+694 
-702 RAQITETNF
+702 
-711 NTVSSDGK
+711 
-719 KPAERIEAILERAKA
+719 
-734 EVLRD
+734 
-739 QARRDINAIS
+739 
-749 GLPEEKKNEFLGIVD
+749 
-764 RAQTPS
+764 
-770 EITNAV
+770 
-776 DQARAYSDYIQ
+776 
-787 AKDAINQLT
+787 
-796 NINNKQKEEL
+796 
-806 LAGLERDKSQQGVA
+806 
-820 DMLTSA
+820 
-826 RALDGEMKHLKDLV
+826 
-840 AQAETIKQSSDYSR
+840 
-854 ADRAKQNTFN
+854 
-864 TALDAAKRVSPQ
+864 
-876 TGELPT
+876 
-882 TSVGQLISNLTD
+882 
-894 AIRGLGGTT
+894 
-903 QPVTKDVDKGNL
+903 
-915 RAEIDRSSQVK
+915 
-926 DPANAEYT
+926 
-934 YASEDKKQAY
+934 
-944 EQALTQAI
+944 
-952 AVRDKA
+952 
-958 NPVATQAE
+958 
-966 VDAALA
+966 
-972 KLQEARIALD
+972 
-982 GHAPDRDT
+982 
-990 TPPVL
+990 
-995 GGDRMEIYSD
+995 
-1005 VAAHAISTVGR
+1005 
-1016 KVPRPNQPTPVE
+1016 
-1028 EYGEN
+1028 
-1033 STRLNE
+1033 
-1039 LIVTD
+1039 
-1044 QESGINIDS
+1044 
-1053 VTFDEATQRHLQL
+1053 
-1066 LGLKFV
+1066 
-1072 KYDRQQDNGAVGYF
+1072 
-1086 TTIEENGVVNFTGTG
+1086 
-1101 IAKFYFTV
+1101 
-1109 ANTHGVVS
+1109 
-1117 PRLEYRYILK
+1117 
-1127 DDIAPTATPTEHVL
+1127 
-1141 IRGQEATITIPIQ
+1141 
-1154 DNSMF
+1154 
-1159 GTEGGVSTG
+1159 
-1168 TMSIRPEN
+1168 
-1176 NTSDPLTPAILNFT
+1176 
-1190 NGNTPQAFTISIPD
+1190 
-1204 SSPEF
+1204 
-1209 VFENHNYGKRSRTG
+1209 
-1223 TVSLTANPSQTLE
+1223 
-1236 RTTYKFRVADGNTP
+1236 
-1250 RGTSEK
+1250 
-1256 VTFTD
+1256 
-1261 ITFTVVDR
+1261 
-1269 LAAPEESAK
+1269 
-1278 VSVNNPS
+1278 
-1285 RLTEDEKNAIKQAV
+1285 
-1299 RTANPHIAE
+1299 
-1308 IDNAANGDT
+1308 
-1317 NKQVRIDVAENGRVT
+1317 
-1332 VTYPHGGKQD
+1332 
-1342 TLTADQVLRVN
+1342 
-1353 QAPVADVNNFGPMRN
+1353 
-1368 IPGNAIPDG
+1368 
-1377 GTRNRPTVFVFAKQ
+1377 
-1391 AISNDGRAT
+1391 
-1400 KTRQELEAAN
+1400 
-1410 MGYLPITDP
+1410 
-1419 DNDALKEVAVTN
+1419 
-1431 FEGAPLG
+1431 
-1438 SGLKVASNGTLSGNA
+1438 
-1453 FTTVSPGGGW
+1453 
-1463 VARIVPKDA
+1463 
-1472 HDKLGNPVYFHIR
+1472 
-1485 AYTDK
+1485 
-1490 LIDPTQANPVEGTYN
+1490 
-1505 QAVTAEKIF
+1505 
-1514 EKLTIDA
+1514 
-1521 PIGNSSI
+1521 
-1528 TVPDGSNPDEKAQYT
+1528 
-1543 RTITGYKT
+1543 
-1551 TENGEV
+1551 
-1557 TTVDNG
+1557 
-1563 VAGLPKQGTYF
+1563 
-1574 AEVTT
+1574 
-1579 TNIWGQTIKN
+1579 
-1589 YVKVVHQEDLAARTD
+1589 
-1604 LVAPEAVQVKGTTVA
+1604 
-1619 EDEKQTIIDA
+1619 
-1629 LKAANPGKLPDDPSS
+1629 
-1644 YSVAPNGTV
+1644 
-1653 TVTYSDNSSEPIDV
+1653 
-1667 PLKSGIPTVT
+1667 
-1677 AQPHDIVVFKNT
+1677 
-1689 DMTTPVELAGFTDN
+1689 
-1703 ESIKDIQ
+1703 
-1710 IVGTDGSSLD
+1710 
-1720 QMGLTVD
+1720 
-1727 EKAKENNV
+1727 
-1735 KSALISGK
+1735 
-1743 TNSAVGKHTR
+1743 
-1753 KLRAL
+1753 
-1758 DNLDQA
+1758 
-1764 SAATNDFSVRIVD
+1764 
-1777 ATVNQPETAITKE
+1777 ATVNQPETAIEKA
-1790 FGQALTPEE
+1790 FDQALTPED

-3530 GPNNQPAVAVKVTY
+3530 GPNHQPAVAVKVTY

-3670 DSAST
+3670 DPAST

-3786 KEEVERG
+3786 KEEV
-3793 TDPTKADSKP
+3793 
-3803 ASSETDTDGD
+3803 
-3813 GISNEDEATRGTD
+3813 
-3826 PNKSDTDGDGFS
+3826 
-3838 DQEEI
+3838 
-3843 TAGSN
+3843 
-3848 PTKADSTPANV
+3848 
-3859 DKDGDGFTDTEEA
+3859 
-3872 AAGTDANNPSSTPE
+3872 
-3886 GQDSAERLNPGLTEP
+3886 
-3901 VEVKNSDKLTDAEK
+3901 
-3915 EAVKKA
+3915 
-3921 VEDSNDLP
+3921 
-3929 AGTTVSVANDGTV
+3929 
-3942 TVTYPDKSTD
+3942 
-3952 TIQPAETVKV
+3952 
-3962 AKDTDKDGFTDTE
+3962 
-3975 EATAGTSATDPSST
+3975 
-3989 PAGQDSAGQLTPSL
+3989 
-4003 AEPVEVKNPDKLTD
+4003 
-4017 AEKESVKK
+4017 
-4025 AVEDS
+4025 
-4030 NDLPEGTEVTVS
+4030 
-4042 DNGTVT
+4042 
-4048 VTYPDKST
+4048 
-4056 DTIQPAETVKVAKD
+4056 
-4070 TDKDGF
+4070 
-4076 TDTEEA
+4076 
-4082 TAGTSA
+4082 
-4088 TDPSSTPAGQD
+4088 
-4099 SADRLNPGLTEPVEV
+4099 
-4114 KNPDKLT
+4114 
-4121 DAEKE
+4121 
-4126 SVKRAVEETND
+4126 
-4137 LPAGT
+4137 
-4142 EVSVSDSGT
+4142 
-4151 VTVTYP
+4151 
-4157 DKSTDTIQPAETVK
+4157 
-4171 VAKDT
+4171 
-4176 DKDGFTDTE
+4176 
-4185 EATAGTDATNPSSTP
+4185 
-4200 AGQDSAGQLTPSLA
+4200 
-4214 EPVEVKNP
+4214 
-4222 DKLTDA
+4222 
-4228 EKESVKKAV
+4228 
-4237 EDSNDL
+4237 
-4243 PEGTEVSV
+4243 
-4251 SDNGT
+4251 
-4256 VTVTYPDKSTDTIQP
+4256 
-4271 AETVKVAK
+4271 
-4279 DTDKDGFTDTE
+4279 
-4290 EEKAGTNATDPS
+4290 
-4302 STPAGQDSA
+4302 
-4311 GQLTPGLTEP
+4311 
-4321 VEVKNPDKLTDA
+4321 
-4333 EKDAVKK
+4333 
-4340 AVEASNDLPE
+4340 
-4350 GTEVTVSDNGTV
+4350 
-4362 TVTYPD
+4362 
-4368 KSTDTIQ
+4368 
-4375 PAETVKVAKDT
+4375 
-4386 DKDGFTDTEEATA
+4386 
-4399 GTDATNPASTP
+4399 
-4410 AGQDSAGQLT
+4410 
-4420 PSLAEPVEVKNP
+4420 
-4432 DKLTDAEKESV
+4432 
-4443 KKAVEDSNDL
+4443 
-4453 PEGTEVSVSDNGT
+4453 
-4466 VTVTYPDKS
+4466 
-4475 TDTIQPAETVK
+4475 
-4486 VAKDTDKD
+4486 
-4494 GFTDTEEEKAGT
+4494 
-4506 NATDPSST
+4506 
-4514 PAGQDSAGQLTPSL
+4514 
-4528 TEPVEVKN
+4528 
-4536 PDKLTDAEKEAVKKA
+4536 
-4551 VEDSNDLPEG
+4551 
-4561 TEVTVSDNGTVTV
+4561 
-4574 TYPDKSADTIQ
+4574 
-4585 PTDTVKAAK
+4585 
-4594 PVSETPV
+4594 
-4601 APSKPEVTAT
+4601 
-4611 DSGAVVVTPPTDNV
+4611 
-4625 TNLDITFTPE
+4625 
-4635 GASQPV
+4635 
-4641 TVVVSKDENGIW
+4641 
-4653 TAPADSGLV
+4653 
-4662 INSDGTITIPAEKV
+4662 
-4676 ADGTAV
+4676 
-4682 TVVAENG
+4682 
-4689 SISSPEVGST
+4689 
-4699 VVPVPAVTP
+4699 
-4708 ETPVAPSKPEV
+4708 
-4719 TATDSGAV
+4719 
-4727 VVTPPT
+4727 
-4733 DNVTNLDITFTPEG
+4733 
-4747 SSQPVTVV
+4747 
-4755 VSKDATGTWTAPA
+4755 
-4768 DSGLVVNPDGTITIP
+4768 
-4783 AENVADGTA
+4783 
-4792 VTVVAENGSVSSPE
+4792 
-4806 VGSAVVP
+4806 
-4813 VPTPELP
+4813 
-4820 AIPAKPTSVTNADG
+4820 
-4834 SVTIVPPVENVT
+4834 
-4846 GLDITFTPEGA
+4846 
-4857 TEPVT
+4857 
-4862 VTLGKDATG
+4862 
-4871 AWTAPADSGLV
+4871 
-4882 VNPDGTITIPAD
+4882 
-4894 RLADGTEG
+4894 
-4902 QVGLVAKN
+4902 
-4910 GDLTSNDP
+4910 
-4918 APQVPE
+4918 
-4924 TPAKSSVETNE
+4924 
-4935 NGSVTIVPPV
+4935 
-4945 ENVTGIDI
+4945 
-4953 TFTPEGAS
+4953 
-4961 QPVTVVV
+4961 
-4968 SKDATGAWT
+4968 
-4977 APADSGLVVNPDG
+4977 
-4990 TITIPADKVADGTA
+4990 
-5004 VSVVTK
+5004 
-5010 NGQVPS
+5010 
-5016 DEASATYVPAKPA
+5016 
-5029 STDTPVVE
+5029 
-5037 VPATPSLALDGSGNV
+5037 
-5052 LITPPAE
+5052 
-5059 NATSLDITFT
+5059 
-5069 PAGSETPITVTA
+5069 
-5081 NKDATGNW
+5081 
-5089 ILPETS
+5089 
-5095 IAVVN
+5095 
-5100 PDGTISISTSEME
+5100 
-5113 GGTAVSVV
+5113 
-5121 AKNEGVPSSQAATL
+5121 
-5135 LVQPKQTAEELAPTV
+5135 
-5150 KKPIAVEDASKLT
+5150 
-5163 DAEKKELE
+5163 
-5171 DVVRKDN
+5171 
-5178 VLPEGTE
+5178 
-5185 VSVADDG
+5185 
-5192 TVTVTYPD
+5192 
-5200 KSTDTILP
+5200 
-5208 TKTVMD
+5208 
-5214 AQNGKGT
+5214 
-5221 SHSLPAYDLTADE
+5221 
-5234 DKDGFTNEEELKQ
+5234 
-5247 GSNVADAKSVPAG
+5247 
-5260 KSSAERLTPTNDL
+5260 
-5273 AVKVKDLTKLSDA
+5273 
-5286 EKETVETAIRKDK
+5286 
-5299 DLPEGTQIEVANDG
+5299 
-5313 SVTITYPDGSIGR
+5313 
-5326 LPADQTVLQVA
+5326 
-5337 HGEGTSHSLP
+5337 
-5347 AYDLT
+5347 
-5352 ADEDKDGF
+5352 
-5360 TNEEELKQGSNVAD
+5360 
-5374 AKSVPAGKSS
+5374 
-5384 AERLTPTNDLA
+5384 
-5395 VKVKDL
+5395 
-5401 TKLTD
+5401 
-5406 AEKKA
+5406 
-5411 VETAIRKNNTLP
+5411 
-5423 EGTQIEVANDGSVT
+5423 
-5437 ITYPDGSVDQIVA
+5437 
-5450 TKVVATDSTV
+5450 
-5460 SPDSGVSQSSG
+5460 
-5471 TTKVLPGS
+5471 
-5479 ASSTRAAKKPLPAT
+5479 
-5493 GENGSPI
+5493 
-5500 LVLSGLALLAGVAM
+5500 
-5514 FRKAKREDEN
+5514 

>member
-1 MFKIKRNKLNRQ
+1 MNLFKIKRNKLNRQ

-32 VVSLVI
+32 VVSLAI
-38 GSGMVLSGV
+38 GSGMVLNAA
-47 EQVQAGTDYDPG
+47 EQVYAGTDFDSG
-59 VEIRYVRNGSPKAL
+59 EIRHVRNGSPKEMAEGS
-73 ASDGDFKIEKS
+73 AVPGTIAEKANYRDYKIETVPV
-84 FVEVNGV
+84 VENGV
-91 QYVDVTLTFNQDHDG
+91 QYVDVTLTFNERG
-106 YARRFLYFNMPKS
+106 RAYSKNRFYVFNMPSS
-119 LYEPEKITRE
+119 LYEPKVITRE
-129 LYWQGERTPRETT
+129 VYQQAVQESQSSVGSQTYTDYKIVASQKISTLTTSGWRE
-142 EYRTWQ
+142 
-148 GDYRFADEPWY
+148 EPTNVAPGTDRWGVNY
-159 RLWDHRYII
+159 RYINGNPESSDYNKGNNTMRQII
-168 GSPDSLQGERHKKV
+168 GPGNNNSGEAISWIY
-182 TSPTD
+182 TSKD
-187 PGGDTIGGQSE
+187 AYD
-198 GRWNGDWDRLMF
+198 GDWDRLISHSF
-210 SVPNNAGSGKEAL
+210 DGKAEVVNN
-223 TKAASDFKAT
+223 FKNKSNSIYIEQARH
-233 SRTVYINRFSGST
+233 SREKV
-246 DKHVYKFRAR
+246 VYKFRAR
-256 VKDGNAPMNF
+256 VKDPNADMNF
-266 VVGLNEE
+266 IFGMNEMIAN
-273 SGSHANFLA
+273 GHANFVA
-282 QYGTTPDTRT
+282 KYGKTPDNRKYSERFSVNTPAKITVDNTSNLTRDNK
-292 LAEKSTIN
+292 LAIIAKIKEANSSLFSTD
-300 PPARIGVNSL
+300 NSL
-310 QDLSQQTR
+310 KTPILKEPVEGDIPT
-318 NNIAQKIREA
+318 NGTGNI
-328 NPDLFNGAGPLVTN
+328 T
-342 VTVSSDGIGG
+342 
-352 NAVLRFK
+352 LRYT
-359 DGSEKTIP
+359 DGSTTTIP
-367 MKQLVYKINTA
+367 
-378 SGAAPTAPSTSTNF
+378 
-392 VLKGR
+392 
-397 GVVGNDMV
+397 
-405 GLQGEDH
+405 
-412 QLNLPAKKAVANIAT
+412 VANTVRQKVVAT
-427 IGNKATYLTQWQEQ
+427 NNPAPRVVTALTYDAA
-441 LNKFLELNKQLQSWN
+441 
-456 NQWGFKNSARTFGPD
+456 KNSATKTENGQRTRIQLPD
-471 NWKAQHLTAS
+471 KL
-481 IKYTDSRQTQIQGI
+481 
-495 EVKGV
+495 GV
-500 TKDSRFGGPV
+500 TDLGQIANPTAKIDPV
-510 NTQVY
+510 
-515 GLLTP
+515 
-520 AMLFYQ
+520 
-526 EDPLKTTK
+526 
-534 DEAKATIDSI
+534 
-544 GNING
+544 
-549 KAADWKSRIDAA
+549 
-561 QNQQAIEAI
+561 
-570 ITEARNEK
+570 
-578 NALDKKKAAAIQ
+578 
-590 EINALPHLSQNEK
+590 
-603 TAAINAINSATTT
+603 NSATTAENLWNAQLNALRNKNLGT
-616 TVVDQKL
+616 GGTFATNTYINNIGSASDPTENNGLYDMSAVSRFALSLKKSSTGQIEGILVKGPNADNNAQVDVGLITADMLFKNVSSIEPARQSARQEIDDLGNIDGKDGWKNEINNAGTEAEIQAIVEKAKRAKADLDKAKDAAKAEIDAITGLTPEQKNRYKNEVDSKTNKEQVRWPVDDAKRAAL
-623 NDAKA
+623 PALKEKAKA
-628 LNTTN
+628 LVDSLEHLAENGDFN
-633 MRNKGKEAINAL
+633 NPGKANFKEW
-645 SKLNDG
+645 
-651 EKTPYRNRI
+651 I
-660 DNATTQDQINAII
+660 DDYSDT
-673 EEAAFEDLKR
+673 EEAVNNEVAD
-683 SALEQLDNMNP
+683 ALINNAKIKANKELDALNP
-694 APSNKDEL
+694 APSNLAEL
-702 RAQITETNF
+702 KRQIDGVTKENAKAQ
-711 NTVSSDGK
+711 GK
-719 KPAERIEAILERAKA
+719 TGQEIIEAIVEKAKTDALKEQAKKDIAAVPGLSAEKKKEYQDKVDAATNVRDLEQIVSEAKA
-734 EVLRD
+734 HAEYETAKQTIQGLPNLNNAQKAALLASLDDDKTQAGIAATLDEARQQDSDMARLKELQD
-739 QARRDINAIS
+739 QAEQLKNSSAYRDGQPDKKKTLDDALNASKLI
-749 GLPEEKKNEFLGIVD
+749 
-764 RAQTPS
+764 TPS
-770 EITNAV
+770 NGQRPTV
-776 DQARAYSDYIQ
+776 DLGQMIKNLEDGIKGLGSDPVAR
-787 AKDAINQLT
+787 T
-796 NINNKQKEEL
+796 V
-806 LAGLERDKSQQGVA
+806 DKSS
-820 DMLTSA
+820 L
-826 RALDGEMKHLKDLV
+826 
-840 AQAETIKQSSDYSR
+840 
-854 ADRAKQNTFN
+854 N
-864 TALDAAKRVSPQ
+864 
-876 TGELPT
+876 
-882 TSVGQLISNLTD
+882 
-894 AIRGLGGTT
+894 
-903 QPVTKDVDKGNL
+903 
-915 RAEIDRSSQVK
+915 AEIQRDSSVK
-926 DPANAEYT
+926 AQNNYSYQFATE
-934 YASEDKKQAY
+934 SKKQAY
-944 EQALTQAI
+944 ETA
-952 AVRDKA
+952 
-958 NPVATQAE
+958 
-966 VDAALA
+966 
-972 KLQEARIALD
+972 LQEAQNVANNQQATQDQVNAATDKLRNARLALD
-982 GHAPDRDT
+982 GHAPDRVQDT

-995 GGDRMEIYSD
+995 EGDKMTAYSD
-1005 VAAHAISTVGR
+1005 VSVHGVSTVGR
-1016 KVPRPNQPTPVE
+1016 KVPRPNQSTTVD

-1033 STRLNE
+1033 STSLVE
-1039 LIVTD
+1039 LILKD
-1044 QESGINIDS
+1044 DESDIDINSITFEEASLAQLRS
-1053 VTFDEATQRHLQL
+1053 VGLQ
-1066 LGLKFV
+1066 FV
-1072 KYDRQQDNGAVGYF
+1072 KYDSQKENGAVGYF
-1086 TTIEENGVVNFTGTG
+1086 TTIEENGIV
-1101 IAKFYFTV
+1101 KFIGSGNLKLYFTV
-1109 ANTHGVVS
+1109 ANSDGATS
-1117 PRLEYRYILK
+1117 QRLEYRYTLK

-1141 IRGQEATITIPIQ
+1141 IRGQEATVSIPIE
-1154 DNSMF
+1154 DNSLF
-1159 GTEGGVSTG
+1159 GTGGGVSTG
-1168 TMSIRPEN
+1168 TMSIRPAN
-1176 NTSDPLTPAILNFT
+1176 NTTDPLTPTILNFT
-1190 NGNTPQAFTISIPD
+1190 NGNSPQAFTISIPEN
-1204 SSPEF
+1204 SPEF
-1209 VFENHNYGKRSRTG
+1209 MFGSENYGKRSHTG
-1223 TVSLTANPSQTLE
+1223 TVSLVANPSQTLE
-1236 RTTYKFRVADGNTP
+1236 RTTYKFRLADGNKPHT
-1250 RGTSEK
+1250 TAEK
-1256 VTFTD
+1256 VSFTD

-1269 LAAPEESAK
+1269 LVAPEESAK

-1299 RTANPHIAE
+1299 RTANPHIAA
-1308 IDNAANGDT
+1308 IDGNAGGVAD
-1317 NKQVRIDVAENGRVT
+1317 KQVKIDVANDGRVT

-1677 AQPHDIVVFKNT
+1677 TQPHDLVVFKNT

-2691 DDKKAVKD
+2691 RDKQAVKD
-2699 AVVIPDGSGGVA
+2699 AVVIPEGSGGQA
-2711 SLPEDAKVELVDNK
+2711 SLPADAKVIDRNGT

-2736 NTKDTVYV
+2736 NTTDTVYV

-2751 VKYTPS
+2751 VKHTPS

-2876 SVTVPAVD
+2876 SVTVLAVD

-3021 DNQTNTPSLKEPE
+3021 DNQTNTPSLKDQEV
-3034 LGKPAE
+3034 GKPAE

-3052 INNPMDKE
+3052 ITNPTDKE

-3152 IVAKVDPKTGKAEVV
+3152 VAAKVDPKTGKAEVV

-3201 VPVKQADNVVKEPSL
+3201 VPVKQADNVANEPSL
-3216 TDQTPVPIQAAATTG
+3216 TDQIPVPIQAAATTG
-3231 TPVPASDKQAILDKV
+3231 TPVPADDKPAILAKV
-3246 EVPEGANATIAD
+3246 DLPAGAEATIAD
-3258 DATVVRENGQ
+3258 DATVVREDGQ
-3268 PVVPVTVTYPDGT
+3268 AVVPVTVTYPDGT

-3296 YTPSP
+3296 YTPSQ
-3301 VTDPVQ
+3301 VMDTVQ

-3331 PVPKVAAGEK
+3331 TVPKVAAGEK

-3346 LPENPRVEE
+3346 LPENPQVEV
-3355 VNGQPV
+3355 VNAQPV

-3414 ITDPADQNV
+3414 ITDPSDQKA

-3473 ADNVA
+3473 ADNVV

-3489 GVMDAPAVGAQVE
+3489 SVMDAPAVGAQVE

-3632 TVTYPDGSK
+3632 TVTYQDGSK

-3670 DSAST
+3670 DPAST
-3675 PDGQDSAERLN
+3675 PAGQDSAERLN

-3707 AVKKAVEASNDLP
+3707 AVKKAVEDSNDLP

-3740 STDTIQPKD
+3740 STDTIKPKD

-3813 GISNEDEATRGTD
+3813 GISNEDEVARGTD

-3872 AAGTDANNPSSTPE
+3872 AAGTDANNP
-3886 GQDSAERLNPGLTEP
+3886 A
-3901 VEVKNSDKLTDAEK
+3901 
-3915 EAVKKA
+3915 
-3921 VEDSNDLP
+3921 
-3929 AGTTVSVANDGTV
+3929 
-3942 TVTYPDKSTD
+3942 
-3952 TIQPAETVKV
+3952 
-3962 AKDTDKDGFTDTE
+3962 
-3975 EATAGTSATDPSST
+3975 ST
-3989 PAGQDSAGQLTPSL
+3989 PAGQDSADRLNPGLT
-4003 AEPVEVKNPDKLTD
+4003 EPVEVKNPDKLTD

-4030 NDLPEGTEVTVS
+4030 NDLPEGTEVTV
-4042 DNGTVT
+4042 
-4048 VTYPDKST
+4048 
-4056 DTIQPAETVKVAKD
+4056 
-4070 TDKDGF
+4070 
-4076 TDTEEA
+4076 
-4082 TAGTSA
+4082 
-4088 TDPSSTPAGQD
+4088 
-4099 SADRLNPGLTEPVEV
+4099 
-4114 KNPDKLT
+4114 
-4121 DAEKE
+4121 
-4126 SVKRAVEETND
+4126 
-4137 LPAGT
+4137 
-4142 EVSVSDSGT
+4142 
-4151 VTVTYP
+4151 
-4157 DKSTDTIQPAETVK
+4157 
-4171 VAKDT
+4171 
-4176 DKDGFTDTE
+4176 
-4185 EATAGTDATNPSSTP
+4185 
-4200 AGQDSAGQLTPSLA
+4200 
-4214 EPVEVKNP
+4214 
-4222 DKLTDA
+4222 
-4228 EKESVKKAV
+4228 
-4237 EDSNDL
+4237 
-4243 PEGTEVSV
+4243 
-4251 SDNGT
+4251 
-4256 VTVTYPDKSTDTIQP
+4256 
-4271 AETVKVAK
+4271 
-4279 DTDKDGFTDTE
+4279 
-4290 EEKAGTNATDPS
+4290 
-4302 STPAGQDSA
+4302 
-4311 GQLTPGLTEP
+4311 
-4321 VEVKNPDKLTDA
+4321 
-4333 EKDAVKK
+4333 
-4340 AVEASNDLPE
+4340 
-4350 GTEVTVSDNGTV
+4350 
-4362 TVTYPD
+4362 
-4368 KSTDTIQ
+4368 
-4375 PAETVKVAKDT
+4375 
-4386 DKDGFTDTEEATA
+4386 
-4399 GTDATNPASTP
+4399 
-4410 AGQDSAGQLT
+4410 
-4420 PSLAEPVEVKNP
+4420 
-4432 DKLTDAEKESV
+4432 
-4443 KKAVEDSNDL
+4443 
-4453 PEGTEVSVSDNGT
+4453 
-4466 VTVTYPDKS
+4466 
-4475 TDTIQPAETVK
+4475 
-4486 VAKDTDKD
+4486 
-4494 GFTDTEEEKAGT
+4494 
-4506 NATDPSST
+4506 
-4514 PAGQDSAGQLTPSL
+4514 
-4528 TEPVEVKN
+4528 
-4536 PDKLTDAEKEAVKKA
+4536 
-4551 VEDSNDLPEG
+4551 
-4561 TEVTVSDNGTVTV
+4561 
-4574 TYPDKSADTIQ
+4574 
-4585 PTDTVKAAK
+4585 
-4594 PVSETPV
+4594 
-4601 APSKPEVTAT
+4601 
-4611 DSGAVVVTPPTDNV
+4611 
-4625 TNLDITFTPE
+4625 
-4635 GASQPV
+4635 
-4641 TVVVSKDENGIW
+4641 
-4653 TAPADSGLV
+4653 
-4662 INSDGTITIPAEKV
+4662 
-4676 ADGTAV
+4676 
-4682 TVVAENG
+4682 
-4689 SISSPEVGST
+4689 
-4699 VVPVPAVTP
+4699 
-4708 ETPVAPSKPEV
+4708 
-4719 TATDSGAV
+4719 
-4727 VVTPPT
+4727 
-4733 DNVTNLDITFTPEG
+4733 
-4747 SSQPVTVV
+4747 
-4755 VSKDATGTWTAPA
+4755 
-4768 DSGLVVNPDGTITIP
+4768 
-4783 AENVADGTA
+4783 
-4792 VTVVAENGSVSSPE
+4792 
-4806 VGSAVVP
+4806 
-4813 VPTPELP
+4813 
-4820 AIPAKPTSVTNADG
+4820 
-4834 SVTIVPPVENVT
+4834 
-4846 GLDITFTPEGA
+4846 
-4857 TEPVT
+4857 
-4862 VTLGKDATG
+4862 
-4871 AWTAPADSGLV
+4871 
-4882 VNPDGTITIPAD
+4882 
-4894 RLADGTEG
+4894 
-4902 QVGLVAKN
+4902 
-4910 GDLTSNDP
+4910 
-4918 APQVPE
+4918 
-4924 TPAKSSVETNE
+4924 
-4935 NGSVTIVPPV
+4935 
-4945 ENVTGIDI
+4945 
-4953 TFTPEGAS
+4953 
-4961 QPVTVVV
+4961 
-4968 SKDATGAWT
+4968 
-4977 APADSGLVVNPDG
+4977 
-4990 TITIPADKVADGTA
+4990 
-5004 VSVVTK
+5004 
-5010 NGQVPS
+5010 
-5016 DEASATYVPAKPA
+5016 
-5029 STDTPVVE
+5029 
-5037 VPATPSLALDGSGNV
+5037 
-5052 LITPPAE
+5052 
-5059 NATSLDITFT
+5059 
-5069 PAGSETPITVTA
+5069 
-5081 NKDATGNW
+5081 
-5089 ILPETS
+5089 
-5095 IAVVN
+5095 
-5100 PDGTISISTSEME
+5100 
-5113 GGTAVSVV
+5113 
-5121 AKNEGVPSSQAATL
+5121 
-5135 LVQPKQTAEELAPTV
+5135 
-5150 KKPIAVEDASKLT
+5150 
-5163 DAEKKELE
+5163 
-5171 DVVRKDN
+5171 
-5178 VLPEGTE
+5178 
-5185 VSVADDG
+5185 
-5192 TVTVTYPD
+5192 
-5200 KSTDTILP
+5200 
-5208 TKTVMD
+5208 
-5214 AQNGKGT
+5214 
-5221 SHSLPAYDLTADE
+5221 
-5234 DKDGFTNEEELKQ
+5234 
-5247 GSNVADAKSVPAG
+5247 
-5260 KSSAERLTPTNDL
+5260 
-5273 AVKVKDLTKLSDA
+5273 
-5286 EKETVETAIRKDK
+5286 
-5299 DLPEGTQIEVANDG
+5299 
-5313 SVTITYPDGSIGR
+5313 
-5326 LPADQTVLQVA
+5326 
-5337 HGEGTSHSLP
+5337 
-5347 AYDLT
+5347 
-5352 ADEDKDGF
+5352 
-5360 TNEEELKQGSNVAD
+5360 
-5374 AKSVPAGKSS
+5374 
-5384 AERLTPTNDLA
+5384 
-5395 VKVKDL
+5395 
-5401 TKLTD
+5401 
-5406 AEKKA
+5406 
-5411 VETAIRKNNTLP
+5411 
-5423 EGTQIEVANDGSVT
+5423 
-5437 ITYPDGSVDQIVA
+5437 
-5450 TKVVATDSTV
+5450 
-5460 SPDSGVSQSSG
+5460 
-5471 TTKVLPGS
+5471 
-5479 ASSTRAAKKPLPAT
+5479 
-5493 GENGSPI
+5493 
-5500 LVLSGLALLAGVAM
+5500 
-5514 FRKAKREDEN
+5514 

>member
-1 MFKIKRNKLNRQ
+1 MNLFKIKRNKLNRQ
-13 EAFNFEKRSRFG
+13 EAFNFEKHSRFG

-38 GSGMVLSGV
+38 GSGMVLNGV
-47 EQVQAGTDYDPG
+47 EQVYAGTDYEPG
-59 VEIRYVRNGSPKAL
+59 VEIRYARNGSPKAL
-73 ASDGDFKIEKS
+73 SSAGDFKIDTS
-84 FVEVNGV
+84 PVEVFENGQV
-91 QYVDVTLTFNQDHDG
+91 VHYVDVTLTFNEDG
-106 YARRFLYFNMPKS
+106 DNYTNRRFIGFNIPDS
-119 LYEPEKITRE
+119 LYEPESITRE
-129 LYWQGERTPRETT
+129 IYYNAGGNQALKEKTT
-142 EYRTWQ
+142 FSTWWHTQ
-148 GDYRFADEPWY
+148 PSVGTTWWGTWPAYADARFIAGRPDLLSGDSYKK
-159 RLWDHRYII
+159 IT
-168 GSPDSLQGERHKKV
+168 GPDNAVK
-182 TSPTD
+182 
-187 PGGDTIGGQSE
+187 DTIGWQSE
-198 GRWNGDWDRLMF
+198 DKWNNQDWARLF
-210 SVPNNAGSGKEAL
+210 SYFNTNGVDVRETVNR
-223 TKAASDFKAT
+223 DFKDK
-233 SRTVYINRFSGST
+233 SRTFYLNRYPAST
-246 DKHVYKFRAR
+246 DKFVYKFRAR

-266 VVGLNEE
+266 ILGVNVDIANG
-273 SGSHANFLA
+273 HANFLA

-292 LAEKSTIN
+292 LADKSIIN
-300 PPARIGVNSL
+300 PSARHGVTKL
-310 QDLSQQTR
+310 EDLGSQTR
-318 NNIAQKIREA
+318 NTIKQNIENA
-328 NPDLFNGAGPLVTN
+328 NPDLFYGIHPLVTN
-342 VTVSSDGIGG
+342 VTVSTDGIGG
-352 NAVLRFK
+352 NATLYFK
-359 DGSEKTIP
+359 DGSQKTIP
-367 MKQLVYKINTA
+367 MNQLVYKINNATGGTATA
-378 SGAAPTAPSTSTNF
+378 SPVQTAF
-392 VLKGR
+392 VNKGQ
-397 GVVGNDMV
+397 GIAGYEMV
-405 GLQGEDH
+405 GLANENH
-412 QLNLPAKKAVANIAT
+412 QLNLPAKKPVDSLINIENADL
-427 IGNKATYLTQWQEQ
+427 Y
-441 LNKFLELNKQLQSWN
+441 LNKWNEQMTAFLGLNKTFQSWSN
-456 NQWGFKNSARTFGPD
+456 AWGFYNGARLYGTQ
-471 NWKAQHLTAS
+471 NWKAEFLTAQ
-481 IKYTDSRQTQIQGI
+481 IKYVEGSNNKRIQGI
-495 EVKGV
+495 ELSGP
-500 TKDSRFGGPV
+500 TKEYENVNIKPRNGV

-534 DEAKATIDSI
+534 DEAKKTIDSI

-549 KAADWKSRIDAA
+549 KSAEWKRRIDEA
-561 QNQQAIEAI
+561 QSQQAIETI
-570 ITEARNEK
+570 IAEARNEK
-578 NALDKKKAAAIQ
+578 NALDKKKEVAIK
-590 EINALPHLSQNEK
+590 EINALPHLSNDEK
-603 TAAINAINSATTT
+603 TQAINAVTSATATT
-616 TVVDQKL
+616 AIEQKL
-623 NDAKA
+623 DEAKN
-628 LNTTN
+628 LNKTN
-633 MRNKGKEAINAL
+633 MRNKAKETINGL
-645 SKLNDG
+645 NKLNDDQ
-651 EKTPYRNRI
+651 KRPFLDRINSANTPEEI
-660 DNATTQDQINAII
+660 KAII
-673 EEAAFEDLKR
+673 EEASFDNLKQN
-683 SALEQLDNMNP
+683 ALDQLNNMDS

-702 RAQITETNF
+702 LQNLNNINRNDI
-711 NTVSSDGK
+711 SSDGK
-719 KPAERIEAILERAKA
+719 TPAERIEAILESAKA
-734 EVLRD
+734 EVLKD
-739 QARRDINAIS
+739 QAKRDINAIS
-749 GLPEEKKNEFLGIVD
+749 GLPEDKKNEFIRTVD
-764 RAQTPS
+764 NAQTPA

-776 DQARAYSDYIQ
+776 DQARAYSDYIK
-787 AKDAINQLT
+787 AKDAINKLT
-796 NINNKQKEEL
+796 HLNDKQKEDL
-806 LAGLERDKSQQGVA
+806 LARLEADKSQEGVTDTLA
-820 DMLTSA
+820 TA
-826 RALDGEMKHLKDLV
+826 RSLDGDMKHLKDLE
-840 AQAETIKQSSDYSR
+840 AQADQIKQSSDYSR
-854 ADRAKQNTFN
+854 ADGTKQNDFDV
-864 TALDAAKRVSPQ
+864 ALGAAKKVTPNG
-876 TGELPT
+876 GELPT
-882 TSVGQLISNLTD
+882 VPVSQLISDLTV
-894 AIRGLGGTT
+894 AISGLDGST
-903 QPVTKDVDKGNL
+903 QPITKDVDKANL
-915 RAEIDRSSQVK
+915 KAEIDRSSQVK

-934 YASEDKKQAY
+934 YASDDKKQAY
-944 EQALTQAI
+944 EQALTNANE
-952 AVRDKA
+952 VYNKT

-966 VDAALA
+966 VDEALG
-972 KLQEARIALD
+972 KLQAARIALD
-982 GHAPDRDT
+982 GHAPERVVDQ
-990 TPPVL
+990 TPPSEL
-995 GGDRMEIYSD
+995 GGENLTNYSD
-1005 VAAHAISTVGR
+1005 VPIHGVSTIGKKIATPDTVATATVEDYGQNTTGLVEMIVVDNESAVSPASVEFTEESKNLMTMVG
-1016 KVPRPNQPTPVE
+1016 
-1028 EYGEN
+1028 
-1033 STRLNE
+1033 
-1039 LIVTD
+1039 I
-1044 QESGINIDS
+1044 
-1053 VTFDEATQRHLQL
+1053 
-1066 LGLKFV
+1066 KFV
-1072 KYDRQQDNGAVGYF
+1072 AYPEQKENKAIGYF
-1086 TTIEENGVVNFTGTG
+1086 TTIVPNGTLKETGAENLEL
-1101 IAKFYFTV
+1101 KFTV
-1109 ANTHGVVS
+1109 ANVDSARSNQFTF
-1117 PRLEYRYILK
+1117 RYNMK
-1127 DDIAPTATPTEHVL
+1127 DDIAPTVAETEHVL
-1141 IRGQEATITIPIQ
+1141 IKNQSYNISVPIN
-1154 DNSMF
+1154 DNSLF
-1159 GTEGGVSTG
+1159 GTDGNIDKGSISIKINRDGELANAESRTPAVLGITNGENNNAWTVTPTNPQPFPNRGNRSNTG
-1168 TMSIRPEN
+1168 TLGFSGTAT
-1176 NTSDPLTPAILNFT
+1176 NTLT
-1190 NGNTPQAFTISIPD
+1190 
-1204 SSPEF
+1204 
-1209 VFENHNYGKRSRTG
+1209 
-1223 TVSLTANPSQTLE
+1223 
-1236 RTTYKFRVADGNTP
+1236 RTTYQLRVADSNKGHKMPENL
-1250 RGTSEK
+1250 S
-1256 VTFTD
+1256 FAN

-1269 LAAPEESAK
+1269 LAAPAENAK
-1278 VSVNNPS
+1278 VSVNNLS
-1285 RLTEDEKNAIKQAV
+1285 RLSSEEKERVKAAV
-1299 RTANPHIAE
+1299 RTANPHIAT

-1317 NKQVRIDVAENGRVT
+1317 SKQVQIDVAENGRVT
-1332 VTYPHGGKQD
+1332 VTYPHGGKTD
-1342 TLTADQVLRVN
+1342 TLETAQVLKEN
-1353 QAPVADVNNFGPMRN
+1353 QAPVFGTNDFLPTLWVKDKEARLQEIPTLLVFSAPTANKTAPGFPSDRQNLSAEEVTNRKLGKLPFTDPEGQALTFDPIKTLDQATIGLNVSPNGTLYGNGIGNFGP
-1368 IPGNAIPDG
+1368 GASW
-1377 GTRNRPTVFVFAKQ
+1377 TVNLK
-1391 AISNDGRAT
+1391 AT
-1400 KTRQELEAAN
+1400 DSQDKSKTSSEFRVV
-1410 MGYLPITDP
+1410 G
-1419 DNDALKEVAVTN
+1419 
-1431 FEGAPLG
+1431 
-1438 SGLKVASNGTLSGNA
+1438 
-1453 FTTVSPGGGW
+1453 
-1463 VARIVPKDA
+1463 
-1472 HDKLGNPVYFHIR
+1472 
-1485 AYTDK
+1485 YTDK
-1490 LIDPTQANPVEGTYN
+1490 LKDANHVTGTYG
-1505 QAVTAEKIF
+1505 QAITENAILD
-1514 EKLTIDA
+1514 KLTIDA
-1521 PIGNSSI
+1521 TSGLPQNFVKPNDSSYTF
-1528 TVPDGSNPDEKAQYT
+1528 TVPANQYT
-1543 RTITGYKT
+1543 RTITGYKQT
-1551 TENGEV
+1551 ADGQV
-1557 TTVDNG
+1557 RTVNNG
-1563 VAGLPKQGTYF
+1563 VAGLPTEGTYF

-1579 TNIWGQTIKN
+1579 TNIWGQIIKN
-1589 YVKVVHQEDLAARTD
+1589 YVKVVYQDTLAARTD
-1604 LVAPEAVQVKGTTVA
+1604 LVAPEAVQIKGTTVA

-1629 LKAANPGKLPDDPSS
+1629 LKAANPGKLPEDTR
-1644 YSVAPNGTV
+1644 YEVASNGAV
-1653 TVTYSDNSSEPIDV
+1653 TVIYNDNSREVVNV
-1667 PLKSGIPTVT
+1667 PLKSGLPTVT
-1677 AQPHDIVVFKNT
+1677 TQPHDLVVFKNT

-1703 ESIKDIQ
+1703 ESIKDVQ
-1710 IVGTDGSSLD
+1710 IVSTDGRTVD
-1720 QMGLTVD
+1720 EMGLTVG
-1727 EKAKENNV
+1727 EKDKENNT

-1743 TNSAVGKHTR
+1743 TNLPVGGNAR

-1758 DNLDQA
+1758 DNLDQP
-1764 SAATNDFSVRIVD
+1764 SAATNDFAVRIVD
-1777 ATVNQPETAITKE
+1777 ATVNQPETAIEKA
-1790 FGQALTPEE
+1790 FGQSLTPED
-1799 VRSTINFNV
+1799 VRPKINFNV
-1808 GSGQNNLID
+1808 GSGQDNMID
-1817 FDVVIP
+1817 FEVIIP
-1823 ADAPTSGKN
+1823 GNAPTSGQNKDI
-1832 VEVPVIIRTKA
+1832 PVTIRTKA
-1843 HASASEEFKRTF
+1843 HANASEDFKQTF

-1862 TVRATWPTQADNI
+1862 TVRATWPTQAAHI
-1875 EVTAPADT
+1875 EVVPPAETD
-1883 TPVLIDGAR
+1883 PVLIDSAR
-1892 PTSEA
+1892 PTTET
-1897 DKTALIDALKEANK
+1897 DKNALINALKEANK

-1922 TRFDVAENGAVTI
+1922 TTFDVAEDGAVTI
-1935 TYPDRSSETVTVPF
+1935 TYSDSSSETVNVPF
-1949 KQKDSAQHTPT
+1949 KQKDSAQHTPV
-1960 VAETPINSAAT
+1960 VAETPIDSATT

-1976 TEDERNAVKA
+1976 TETERNAVKA
-1986 AVTVPNFPGDR
+1986 AVTVPTYSGSG
-1997 QPTVTVPE
+1997 QPTVTVPAD
-2005 NARVTNG
+2005 ARVTNG
-2012 TEGNTGKP
+2012 TNGNTGKP

-2028 PDGSSETVEVPVK
+2028 PDGTVETVEVPVR
-2041 QRDNAKYEATISNPE
+2041 QRDTAKHDATVTNPD
-2056 TPAAIKASHASD
+2056 TPAAIKASHE
-2068 TAITDEAD
+2068 TGTQITEQDD
-2076 KNAILAKVSVPE
+2076 KNAILAKVSVPT
-2088 GSSGRPSLDQNPV
+2088 GSNGTPSLDQNPV
-2101 VEERD
+2101 VEEQGD
-2106 GKQVVKV
+2106 KQVVKV

-2134 ETHNPTAPAESV
+2134 ETHNPTAPAETV
-2146 KLDAPATANSTLS
+2146 KLDVPATANSILS
-2159 DDDKA
+2159 EDDKNA
-2164 AVKAAVT
+2164 IKAAVT
-2171 VPDGSRGEVS
+2171 VPANSGGQVS
-2181 LPEGAKVELVG
+2181 LPEGAKVELVN

-2202 YPDGTTDIVDV
+2202 YPDGTTDRVDV

-2225 TASTTPVP
+2225 TAKATPVP
-2233 LDSPVTPGQTLSAE
+2233 LDSPVTLGQPLSPE
-2247 EREALKFGVNVPAG
+2247 EREAVTFGVNVPAG

-2268 PENAAV
+2268 PDNASV
-2274 KLDGDKP
+2274 KLVGDKP

-2304 DRAVYTPNLVNPK
+2304 DRAVYTPNLVEAK

-2323 EPTNDTQIT
+2323 EPTNGTSII

-2343 DVPAAGTKP
+2343 DVPAATQDGTKP
-2352 EVTKTIASPVKD
+2352 KVTKTIVSPVKD
-2364 GTGANQGKKVVE
+2364 GTDANQGKKVVE

-2383 KSKEK
+2383 KSKET

-2404 APTKPVQ
+2404 APAKPVQ
-2411 LDVAATTDTS
+2411 VDAPAVQDGT
-2421 LSDADKQAVKD
+2421 LSEDDKKAVKD

-2454 RNGTPVV
+2454 RNGTLVV

-2470 TTETVDVPV
+2470 TIETVDVPV

-2484 TKHTPVLTEAN
+2484 KKHTPVLTDAN

-2510 QETDK
+2510 QE
-2515 AAIAAKVDKT
+2515 
-2525 NLPQGTETK
+2525 E
-2534 VPDDAVVEL
+2534 
-2543 ENGKPVVPVLVSYP
+2543 
-2557 DGTSETIKV
+2557 
-2566 PVDQKDDLTYNPV
+2566 
-2579 APNKDNAVAITS
+2579 
-2591 PQTPGTEITDPTDK
+2591 
-2605 AAILD
+2605 
-2610 SVTVPA
+2610 
-2616 VDGGQAPKVT
+2616 
-2626 KEITS
+2626 
-2631 PVTEG
+2631 
-2636 PDGPYVTVK
+2636 
-2645 VSYPDG
+2645 
-2651 TSETVNVPVNQK
+2651 
-2663 DNETHNP
+2663 
-2670 TAPAESVKLDAPA
+2670 
-2683 VQDGTLSE
+2683 
-2691 DDKKAVKD
+2691 
-2699 AVVIPDGSGGVA
+2699 
-2711 SLPEDAKVELVDNK
+2711 
-2725 PVVPVTVTYPD
+2725 
-2736 NTKDTVYV
+2736 
-2744 PVVQKDS
+2744 
-2751 VKYTPS
+2751 
-2757 LTDADQPVLTDTP
+2757 
-2770 AKAETPVQ
+2770 
-2778 DTDKAAIAAKVD
+2778 DKAAIAAKVD

-2803 DGAKVELDGDK
+2803 DGAKVELENGK

-2902 DGKAFVEVTV
+2902 DGKAFVQVTV
-2912 TYPDD
+2912 TYPDGTKD
-2917 TYEKVNVPVN
+2917 FVDVPVN

-2938 TAPEKPAPISVP
+2938 PAPEKPAPISVP

-2965 ITDKVNVA
+2965 IIDKVNVA

-3021 DNQTNTPSLKEPE
+3021 DNQTNTPSLKESE

-3040 VLVAIDPTPGVA
+3040 ALVAIDPTPGAA
-3052 INNPMDKE
+3052 ITNQADKD
-3060 AIAAKVDLSKLP
+3060 AAVAKVDLSKLP
-3072 AGTTAEVADGAVV
+3072 AGTTAAVADGAVV

-3098 TVTYPDGTSETIN
+3098 TVTYPDGTSEIIN
-3111 VPVKQADNLAMDP
+3111 VPVKQADNLALDP

-3152 IVAKVDPKTGKAEVV
+3152 IAAKVDPKTGKAEVV

-3201 VPVKQADNVVKEPSL
+3201 VPVKQADNVANEPSL

-3231 TPVPASDKQAILDKV
+3231 TPVPADDKPAILAKV
-3246 EVPEGANATIAD
+3246 DLPAGAEATIAD
-3258 DATVVRENGQ
+3258 DATVVREDGQ
-3268 PVVPVTVTYPDGT
+3268 AVVPVTVTYPDGT

-3296 YTPSP
+3296 YTPSQ
-3301 VTDPVQ
+3301 VTDTVQ

-3331 PVPKVAAGEK
+3331 TVPKVAAGEK

-3346 LPENPRVEE
+3346 LPENPQVEV
-3355 VNGQPV
+3355 VNAQPV

-3389 PSLKEAEAG
+3389 PSLKETEPG

-3404 ITENPTAGAS
+3404 ITENPTAGKA
-3414 ITDPADQNV
+3414 ITDPADQKA

-3478 KEPSLKSQTPV
+3478 KEPSLKNQTPV

-3502 EPADLEAIKNNVDT
+3502 EPTDLEAIKNNVDT

-3530 GPNNQPAVAVKVTY
+3530 GPNNQPAVAVTVTY
-3544 PDGTADTILVPIKT
+3544 PDGTTDTILVPIKT

-3563 YTPVLKSTD
+3563 YTPVLKSTV

-3585 VPEADQAKIL
+3585 VPGADQAKIL

-3632 TVTYPDGSK
+3632 TVTYQDGSK

-3647 VDTDTDKDGF
+3647 VDSDTDKDGF

-3664 AGTSAT
+3664 AGANAT
-3670 DSAST
+3670 DPSST
-3675 PDGQDSAERLN
+3675 PAGQDSAGRLT

-3698 DKLTDAEKE
+3698 DKLSDAEKE
-3707 AVKKAVEASNDLP
+3707 AIKDAVQESNDLP
-3720 AGTTVSVANDG
+3720 A
-3731 TVTVTYPDN
+3731 
-3740 STDTIQPKD
+3740 
-3749 AVTQFV
+3749 
-3755 DTDGDGISDR
+3755 
-3765 QETENGTD
+3765 
-3773 PSKVDSDNDGFSD
+3773 
-3786 KEEVERG
+3786 
-3793 TDPTKADSKP
+3793 
-3803 ASSETDTDGD
+3803 
-3813 GISNEDEATRGTD
+3813 
-3826 PNKSDTDGDGFS
+3826 
-3838 DQEEI
+3838 
-3843 TAGSN
+3843 
-3848 PTKADSTPANV
+3848 
-3859 DKDGDGFTDTEEA
+3859 
-3872 AAGTDANNPSSTPE
+3872 
-3886 GQDSAERLNPGLTEP
+3886 
-3901 VEVKNSDKLTDAEK
+3901 
-3915 EAVKKA
+3915 
-3921 VEDSNDLP
+3921 
-3929 AGTTVSVANDGTV
+3929 
-3942 TVTYPDKSTD
+3942 
-3952 TIQPAETVKV
+3952 
-3962 AKDTDKDGFTDTE
+3962 
-3975 EATAGTSATDPSST
+3975 
-3989 PAGQDSAGQLTPSL
+3989 
-4003 AEPVEVKNPDKLTD
+4003 
-4017 AEKESVKK
+4017 
-4025 AVEDS
+4025 
-4030 NDLPEGTEVTVS
+4030 GTEVTVS

-4056 DTIQPAETVKVAKD
+4056 DTIEPAETVKVAKD

-4076 TDTEEA
+4076 TDTEEEK
-4082 TAGTSA
+4082 AGTNV
-4088 TDPSSTPAGQD
+4088 TD
-4099 SADRLNPGLTEPVEV
+4099 
-4114 KNPDKLT
+4114 
-4121 DAEKE
+4121 
-4126 SVKRAVEETND
+4126 
-4137 LPAGT
+4137 
-4142 EVSVSDSGT
+4142 
-4151 VTVTYP
+4151 
-4157 DKSTDTIQPAETVK
+4157 
-4171 VAKDT
+4171 
-4176 DKDGFTDTE
+4176 
-4185 EATAGTDATNPSSTP
+4185 PSSTP
-4200 AGQDSAGQLTPSLA
+4200 AGQDSAGQLTPGLG

-4222 DKLTDA
+4222 DKLSDA
-4228 EKESVKKAV
+4228 EKEAVKDAV
-4237 EDSNDL
+4237 QESNDL
-4243 PEGTEVSV
+4243 PAGTEITV

-4256 VTVTYPDKSTDTIQP
+4256 VTVTYPDKSTDTIEP

-4311 GQLTPGLTEP
+4311 GQLTPGLTDP
-4321 VEVKNPDKLTDA
+4321 VEVKNPDKLSDA
-4333 EKDAVKK
+4333 EKEVVKDAVQ
-4340 AVEASNDLPE
+4340 ESNDLPV

-4368 KSTDTIQ
+4368 KSTDTIE
-4375 PAETVKVAKDT
+4375 PAETVKA
-4386 DKDGFTDTEEATA
+4386 
-4399 GTDATNPASTP
+4399 
-4410 AGQDSAGQLT
+4410 
-4420 PSLAEPVEVKNP
+4420 
-4432 DKLTDAEKESV
+4432 
-4443 KKAVEDSNDL
+4443 
-4453 PEGTEVSVSDNGT
+4453 
-4466 VTVTYPDKS
+4466 
-4475 TDTIQPAETVK
+4475 
-4486 VAKDTDKD
+4486 
-4494 GFTDTEEEKAGT
+4494 
-4506 NATDPSST
+4506 
-4514 PAGQDSAGQLTPSL
+4514 
-4528 TEPVEVKN
+4528 
-4536 PDKLTDAEKEAVKKA
+4536 
-4551 VEDSNDLPEG
+4551 
-4561 TEVTVSDNGTVTV
+4561 
-4574 TYPDKSADTIQ
+4574 
-4585 PTDTVKAAK
+4585 
-4594 PVSETPV
+4594 SETPV
-4601 APSKPEVTAT
+4601 APSKPEVTSTA
-4611 DSGAVVVTPPTDNV
+4611 SGDVVVTPPTDNV

-4635 GASQPV
+4635 GA
-4641 TVVVSKDENGIW
+4641 
-4653 TAPADSGLV
+4653 
-4662 INSDGTITIPAEKV
+4662 
-4676 ADGTAV
+4676 
-4682 TVVAENG
+4682 
-4689 SISSPEVGST
+4689 
-4699 VVPVPAVTP
+4699 
-4708 ETPVAPSKPEV
+4708 
-4719 TATDSGAV
+4719 
-4727 VVTPPT
+4727 
-4733 DNVTNLDITFTPEG
+4733 
-4747 SSQPVTVV
+4747 SQPVTVV

-4792 VTVVAENGSVSSPE
+4792 VTVVAENGSISSPE
-4806 VGSAVVP
+4806 VGSTVVP

-5029 STDTPVVE
+5029 STETPVVE

-5326 LPADQTVLQVA
+5326 LHADQTVLQVA
-5337 HGEGTSHSLP
+5337 HGEGVSHSLP

>member
-32 VVSLVI
+32 VVSLAI
-38 GSGMVLSGV
+38 GSGMVLNAA

-441 LNKFLELNKQLQSWN
+441 LNKFLELNKHLQSWN
-456 NQWGFKNSARTFGPD
+456 NQWGFKNGARTFGTD

-500 TKDSRFGGPV
+500 TKDSRFGGTV

-1332 VTYPHGGKQD
+1332 VTYPHGGKTD
-1342 TLTADQVLRVN
+1342 TLTAQQVSKTNPAPTFGDFGVNTTSGNSTYKTIFVFGAKTNGSEVVEYAPDFVPDNATGGIPVQDNTGIAKVELIGIDNENKVTNTGIAFTPEGKLLGEFDRNQSTNLVRNGINSVWHHRIKATDNGNPAKSAITSTIRIKAYRVEKTDETAIAKVYGTALTQDELTNKLRV
-1353 QAPVADVNNFGPMRN
+1353 AVSSGMTVPADNH
-1368 IPGNAIPDG
+1368 
-1377 GTRNRPTVFVFAKQ
+1377 
-1391 AISNDGRAT
+1391 SH
-1400 KTRQELEAAN
+1400 
-1410 MGYLPITDP
+1410 
-1419 DNDALKEVAVTN
+1419 
-1431 FEGAPLG
+1431 
-1438 SGLKVASNGTLSGNA
+1438 KVAGYTPENGQFTAITNISELPTSGNY
-1453 FTTVSPGGGW
+1453 TV
-1463 VARIVPKDA
+1463 KM
-1472 HDKLGNPVYFHIR
+1472 
-1485 AYTDK
+1485 
-1490 LIDPTQANPVEGTYN
+1490 E
-1505 QAVTAEKIF
+1505 
-1514 EKLTIDA
+1514 
-1521 PIGNSSI
+1521 
-1528 TVPDGSNPDEKAQYT
+1528 
-1543 RTITGYKT
+1543 
-1551 TENGEV
+1551 
-1557 TTVDNG
+1557 
-1563 VAGLPKQGTYF
+1563 
-1574 AEVTT
+1574 T
-1579 TNIWGQTIKN
+1579 TNVYGQTIVN
-1589 YVKVVHQEDLAARTD
+1589 NI
-1604 LVAPEAVQVKGTTVA
+1604 AVDYNEQKDV
-1619 EDEKQTIIDA
+1619 I
-1629 LKAANPGKLPDDPSS
+1629 
-1644 YSVAPNGTV
+1644 
-1653 TVTYSDNSSEPIDV
+1653 EPI
-1667 PLKSGIPTVT
+1667 
-1677 AQPHDIVVFKNT
+1677 
-1689 DMTTPVELAGFTDN
+1689 
-1703 ESIKDIQ
+1703 
-1710 IVGTDGSSLD
+1710 
-1720 QMGLTVD
+1720 
-1727 EKAKENNV
+1727 
-1735 KSALISGK
+1735 
-1743 TNSAVGKHTR
+1743 
-1753 KLRAL
+1753 
-1758 DNLDQA
+1758 
-1764 SAATNDFSVRIVD
+1764 
-1777 ATVNQPETAITKE
+1777 
-1790 FGQALTPEE
+1790 
-1799 VRSTINFNV
+1799 
-1808 GSGQNNLID
+1808 
-1817 FDVVIP
+1817 
-1823 ADAPTSGKN
+1823 APT
-1832 VEVPVIIRTKA
+1832 
-1843 HASASEEFKRTF
+1843 
-1855 VSQDKTV
+1855 Q
-1862 TVRATWPTQADNI
+1862 QA
-1875 EVTAPADT
+1875 
-1883 TPVLIDGAR
+1883 LIDGAA
-1892 PTSEA
+1892 PTTDA
-1897 DKTALIDALKEANK
+1897 DKTALINALKEANK

-1922 TRFDVAENGAVTI
+1922 TTFDVAEDGTVTI
-1935 TYPDRSSETVTVPF
+1935 TYPDRSSEQVTVPF

-1960 VAETPINSAAT
+1960 VAETPINSATT

-1986 AVTVPNFPGDR
+1986 AVTVPNFPAGDR
-1997 QPTVTVPE
+1997 QPTITVPD
-2005 NARVTNG
+2005 NASVTNG
-2012 TEGNTGKP
+2012 TNGNTGKP

-2028 PDGSSETVEVPVK
+2028 PDGTTEQVEVPVR
-2041 QRDNAKYEATISNPE
+2041 QRDNAKYEATVTNPD
-2056 TPAAIKASHASD
+2056 TPAAIKANHA
-2068 TAITDEAD
+2068 TGTPITEQDD
-2076 KNAILAKVSVPE
+2076 KNAILAKVSVPA
-2088 GSSGRPSLDQNPV
+2088 GSNGTPSLDQNPV
-2101 VEERD
+2101 VEVKD

-2113 TVTYP
+2113 TVTYG
-2118 DQTTDTVYVPV
+2118 DQTTDEVYVPV

-2159 DDDKA
+2159 DDDKNA
-2164 AVKAAVT
+2164 IKAAVT
-2171 VPDGSRGEVS
+2171 VPANSGGQVS
-2181 LPEGAKVELVG
+2181 LPEGAKVELENE
-2192 DKPVVKATVT
+2192 KPVVKATVT
-2202 YPDGTTDIVDV
+2202 YPDGTTDIVAV

-2225 TASTTPVP
+2225 TAKETPVP

-2261 SNGQIHV
+2261 SGGEIHV
-2268 PENAAV
+2268 PDNAAV

-2281 VVEAEVR
+2281 VVEVDVR
-2288 YPDGTVDKVQ
+2288 YPDNTVDKVQ

-2304 DRAVYTPNLVNPK
+2304 DKAVYTPNLVEAK

-2323 EPTNDTQIT
+2323 EPTNGTSIT

-2343 DVPAAGTKP
+2343 DVPAATQDGTKP
-2352 EVTKTIASPVKD
+2352 EVTKTIVSPVKD
-2364 GTGANQGKKVVE
+2364 GTGENQGKKVVE

-2404 APTKPVQ
+2404 APAKPVQ
-2411 LDVAATTDTS
+2411 LDVAATSDTS

-2484 TKHTPVLTEAN
+2484 TKHTPVLTDAN

-2500 DTPAKANEPV
+2500 NTPAKANEPV
-2510 QETDK
+2510 QEEDK

-2525 NLPQGTETK
+2525 NLPQDTEIK
-2534 VPDDAVVEL
+2534 VLDGAKVEL
-2543 ENGKPVVPVLVSYP
+2543 ENGKPVVPVKVTYP
-2557 DGTSETIKV
+2557 DGTSEFINV
-2566 PVDQKDDLTYNPV
+2566 PVDQKDSETYTPT

-2591 PQTPGTEITDPTDK
+2591 PQTPGIEITDPTDK

-2616 VDGGQAPKVT
+2616 VDGGQAPNVT

-2636 PDGPYVTVK
+2636 PDGPYVTVT
-2645 VSYPDG
+2645 VTYPDG
-2651 TSETVNVPVNQK
+2651 TSEEVNVPVNQK

-2670 TAPAESVKLDAPA
+2670 TVPETAVQVDAPA

-2691 DDKKAVKD
+2691 RDKQAVKD

-2757 LTDADQPVLTDTP
+2757 LTDANSPVLTDTP

-2819 LVSYPDGTSET
+2819 LVSYPDGTSEI

-2851 TPVAIT
+2851 APVAIT

-2868 TDKPAILN
+2868 ADKPAILN

-2912 TYPDD
+2912 TYPDK
-2917 TYEKVNVPVN
+2917 TSEVIPVPVN
-2927 QKDNEANDPTV
+2927 QKDNEANTPTV

-2957 ESDADKKL
+2957 ETDADKKL

-2990 VMDQAGN
+2990 VLDQAGN

-3021 DNQTNTPSLKEPE
+3021 DNQTNTPSLKDPE
-3034 LGKPAE
+3034 VGKPAE

-3201 VPVKQADNVVKEPSL
+3201 VPVKQADNVANEPSL

-3231 TPVPASDKQAILDKV
+3231 TPVPADDKPAILAKV
-3246 EVPEGANATIAD
+3246 NLPEGAEATIAD
-3258 DATVVRENGQ
+3258 DATVIREDGQ
-3268 PVVPVTVTYPDGT
+3268 AVVPVTVTYPDGT

-3296 YTPSP
+3296 YTPSQ
-3301 VTDPVQ
+3301 VTDTVQ

-3331 PVPKVAAGEK
+3331 TVPKVAAGEK

-3346 LPENPRVEE
+3346 LPENPQVEV
-3355 VNGQPV
+3355 VNDQPV

-3389 PSLKEAEAG
+3389 PSLKEAEPG

-3404 ITENPTAGAS
+3404 ITENPTAGKA
-3414 ITDPADQNV
+3414 ITDPADQKA

-3478 KEPSLKSQTPV
+3478 KEPSLKNQTPV

-3502 EPADLEAIKNNVDT
+3502 EPTDLEAIKDNVDT

-3544 PDGTADTILVPIKT
+3544 PDGTTDTILVPIKT

-3632 TVTYPDGSK
+3632 TVTYQDGSK

-3647 VDTDTDKDGF
+3647 VDSDTDKDGF
-3657 SNKEEEK
+3657 SNK
-3664 AGTSAT
+3664 
-3670 DSAST
+3670 
-3675 PDGQDSAERLN
+3675 
-3686 PGLTE
+3686 
-3691 PVEVKNP
+3691 
-3698 DKLTDAEKE
+3698 
-3707 AVKKAVEASNDLP
+3707 
-3720 AGTTVSVANDG
+3720 
-3731 TVTVTYPDN
+3731 
-3740 STDTIQPKD
+3740 
-3749 AVTQFV
+3749 
-3755 DTDGDGISDR
+3755 
-3765 QETENGTD
+3765 
-3773 PSKVDSDNDGFSD
+3773 
-3786 KEEVERG
+3786 
-3793 TDPTKADSKP
+3793 
-3803 ASSETDTDGD
+3803 
-3813 GISNEDEATRGTD
+3813 
-3826 PNKSDTDGDGFS
+3826 
-3838 DQEEI
+3838 
-3843 TAGSN
+3843 
-3848 PTKADSTPANV
+3848 
-3859 DKDGDGFTDTEEA
+3859 
-3872 AAGTDANNPSSTPE
+3872 
-3886 GQDSAERLNPGLTEP
+3886 
-3901 VEVKNSDKLTDAEK
+3901 
-3915 EAVKKA
+3915 
-3921 VEDSNDLP
+3921 
-3929 AGTTVSVANDGTV
+3929 
-3942 TVTYPDKSTD
+3942 
-3952 TIQPAETVKV
+3952 
-3962 AKDTDKDGFTDTE
+3962 
-3975 EATAGTSATDPSST
+3975 
-3989 PAGQDSAGQLTPSL
+3989 
-4003 AEPVEVKNPDKLTD
+4003 
-4017 AEKESVKK
+4017 
-4025 AVEDS
+4025 
-4030 NDLPEGTEVTVS
+4030 
-4042 DNGTVT
+4042 
-4048 VTYPDKST
+4048 
-4056 DTIQPAETVKVAKD
+4056 
-4070 TDKDGF
+4070 
-4076 TDTEEA
+4076 
-4082 TAGTSA
+4082 
-4088 TDPSSTPAGQD
+4088 
-4099 SADRLNPGLTEPVEV
+4099 
-4114 KNPDKLT
+4114 
-4121 DAEKE
+4121 
-4126 SVKRAVEETND
+4126 
-4137 LPAGT
+4137 
-4142 EVSVSDSGT
+4142 
-4151 VTVTYP
+4151 
-4157 DKSTDTIQPAETVK
+4157 
-4171 VAKDT
+4171 
-4176 DKDGFTDTE
+4176 
-4185 EATAGTDATNPSSTP
+4185 
-4200 AGQDSAGQLTPSLA
+4200 
-4214 EPVEVKNP
+4214 
-4222 DKLTDA
+4222 
-4228 EKESVKKAV
+4228 
-4237 EDSNDL
+4237 
-4243 PEGTEVSV
+4243 
-4251 SDNGT
+4251 
-4256 VTVTYPDKSTDTIQP
+4256 
-4271 AETVKVAK
+4271 
-4279 DTDKDGFTDTE
+4279 E

-4311 GQLTPGLTEP
+4311 DRLNPGL
-4321 VEVKNPDKLTDA
+4321 
-4333 EKDAVKK
+4333 
-4340 AVEASNDLPE
+4340 
-4350 GTEVTVSDNGTV
+4350 
-4362 TVTYPD
+4362 
-4368 KSTDTIQ
+4368 
-4375 PAETVKVAKDT
+4375 
-4386 DKDGFTDTEEATA
+4386 
-4399 GTDATNPASTP
+4399 
-4410 AGQDSAGQLT
+4410 
-4420 PSLAEPVEVKNP
+4420 
-4432 DKLTDAEKESV
+4432 
-4443 KKAVEDSNDL
+4443 
-4453 PEGTEVSVSDNGT
+4453 
-4466 VTVTYPDKS
+4466 
-4475 TDTIQPAETVK
+4475 
-4486 VAKDTDKD
+4486 
-4494 GFTDTEEEKAGT
+4494 
-4506 NATDPSST
+4506 
-4514 PAGQDSAGQLTPSL
+4514 
-4528 TEPVEVKN
+4528 
-4536 PDKLTDAEKEAVKKA
+4536 
-4551 VEDSNDLPEG
+4551 
-4561 TEVTVSDNGTVTV
+4561 
-4574 TYPDKSADTIQ
+4574 
-4585 PTDTVKAAK
+4585 
-4594 PVSETPV
+4594 
-4601 APSKPEVTAT
+4601 
-4611 DSGAVVVTPPTDNV
+4611 
-4625 TNLDITFTPE
+4625 
-4635 GASQPV
+4635 
-4641 TVVVSKDENGIW
+4641 
-4653 TAPADSGLV
+4653 
-4662 INSDGTITIPAEKV
+4662 
-4676 ADGTAV
+4676 
-4682 TVVAENG
+4682 
-4689 SISSPEVGST
+4689 
-4699 VVPVPAVTP
+4699 
-4708 ETPVAPSKPEV
+4708 
-4719 TATDSGAV
+4719 
-4727 VVTPPT
+4727 
-4733 DNVTNLDITFTPEG
+4733 
-4747 SSQPVTVV
+4747 
-4755 VSKDATGTWTAPA
+4755 
-4768 DSGLVVNPDGTITIP
+4768 
-4783 AENVADGTA
+4783 
-4792 VTVVAENGSVSSPE
+4792 
-4806 VGSAVVP
+4806 
-4813 VPTPELP
+4813 
-4820 AIPAKPTSVTNADG
+4820 
-4834 SVTIVPPVENVT
+4834 
-4846 GLDITFTPEGA
+4846 
-4857 TEPVT
+4857 
-4862 VTLGKDATG
+4862 
-4871 AWTAPADSGLV
+4871 
-4882 VNPDGTITIPAD
+4882 
-4894 RLADGTEG
+4894 
-4902 QVGLVAKN
+4902 
-4910 GDLTSNDP
+4910 
-4918 APQVPE
+4918 
-4924 TPAKSSVETNE
+4924 
-4935 NGSVTIVPPV
+4935 
-4945 ENVTGIDI
+4945 
-4953 TFTPEGAS
+4953 
-4961 QPVTVVV
+4961 
-4968 SKDATGAWT
+4968 
-4977 APADSGLVVNPDG
+4977 
-4990 TITIPADKVADGTA
+4990 
-5004 VSVVTK
+5004 
-5010 NGQVPS
+5010 
-5016 DEASATYVPAKPA
+5016 
-5029 STDTPVVE
+5029 
-5037 VPATPSLALDGSGNV
+5037 
-5052 LITPPAE
+5052 
-5059 NATSLDITFT
+5059 
-5069 PAGSETPITVTA
+5069 
-5081 NKDATGNW
+5081 
-5089 ILPETS
+5089 
-5095 IAVVN
+5095 
-5100 PDGTISISTSEME
+5100 
-5113 GGTAVSVV
+5113 
-5121 AKNEGVPSSQAATL
+5121 
-5135 LVQPKQTAEELAPTV
+5135 
-5150 KKPIAVEDASKLT
+5150 
-5163 DAEKKELE
+5163 
-5171 DVVRKDN
+5171 
-5178 VLPEGTE
+5178 
-5185 VSVADDG
+5185 
-5192 TVTVTYPD
+5192 
-5200 KSTDTILP
+5200 
-5208 TKTVMD
+5208 
-5214 AQNGKGT
+5214 
-5221 SHSLPAYDLTADE
+5221 
-5234 DKDGFTNEEELKQ
+5234 
-5247 GSNVADAKSVPAG
+5247 
-5260 KSSAERLTPTNDL
+5260 
-5273 AVKVKDLTKLSDA
+5273 
-5286 EKETVETAIRKDK
+5286 
-5299 DLPEGTQIEVANDG
+5299 
-5313 SVTITYPDGSIGR
+5313 
-5326 LPADQTVLQVA
+5326 
-5337 HGEGTSHSLP
+5337 
-5347 AYDLT
+5347 
-5352 ADEDKDGF
+5352 
-5360 TNEEELKQGSNVAD
+5360 
-5374 AKSVPAGKSS
+5374 
-5384 AERLTPTNDLA
+5384 
-5395 VKVKDL
+5395 
-5401 TKLTD
+5401 
-5406 AEKKA
+5406 
-5411 VETAIRKNNTLP
+5411 
-5423 EGTQIEVANDGSVT
+5423 
-5437 ITYPDGSVDQIVA
+5437 
-5450 TKVVATDSTV
+5450 
-5460 SPDSGVSQSSG
+5460 
-5471 TTKVLPGS
+5471 
-5479 ASSTRAAKKPLPAT
+5479 
-5493 GENGSPI
+5493 
-5500 LVLSGLALLAGVAM
+5500 
-5514 FRKAKREDEN
+5514 

>member
-38 GSGMVLSGV
+38 GSGMVLNGV
-47 EQVQAGTDYDPG
+47 EQVYAGTDYEPG
-59 VEIRYVRNGSPKAL
+59 VEIRYARNGSPKAL
-73 ASDGDFKIEKS
+73 SSAGDFKIDTS
-84 FVEVNGV
+84 PVEVFENGQV
-91 QYVDVTLTFNQDHDG
+91 VHYVDVTLTFNEDG
-106 YARRFLYFNMPKS
+106 DNYTNRRFIGFNIPDS
-119 LYEPEKITRE
+119 LYEPESITRE
-129 LYWQGERTPRETT
+129 IYYNAGGNQALKEKTT
-142 EYRTWQ
+142 FSTWWHTQ
-148 GDYRFADEPWY
+148 PSVGTTWWGTWPAYADARFIAGRPDLLSGDSYKK
-159 RLWDHRYII
+159 IT
-168 GSPDSLQGERHKKV
+168 GPDNAVK
-182 TSPTD
+182 
-187 PGGDTIGGQSE
+187 DTIGWQSE
-198 GRWNGDWDRLMF
+198 DKWNNQDWARLF
-210 SVPNNAGSGKEAL
+210 SYFNTNGVDVRETVNR
-223 TKAASDFKAT
+223 DFKDK
-233 SRTVYINRFSGST
+233 SRTFYLNRYPAST
-246 DKHVYKFRAR
+246 DKFVYKFRAR

-266 VVGLNEE
+266 ILGVNVDIANG
-273 SGSHANFLA
+273 HANFLA

-292 LAEKSTIN
+292 LADKSIIN
-300 PPARIGVNSL
+300 PSTRHGVTKL
-310 QDLSQQTR
+310 EDLDSQTR
-318 NNIAQKIREA
+318 NTIKQNIENA
-328 NPDLFNGAGPLVTN
+328 NPDLFYDIHPLVTN
-342 VTVSSDGIGG
+342 VMVSTDGIGG
-352 NAVLRFK
+352 YATLHFK
-359 DGSEKTIP
+359 DGSQKTIP
-367 MKQLVYKINTA
+367 MNQLVYKTNNAT
-378 SGAAPTAPSTSTNF
+378 GGAPTASQVQTTLVPI
-392 VLKGR
+392 GR
-397 GVVGNDMV
+397 GIAGYEQV
-405 GLQGEDH
+405 GLQGKDH
-412 QLNLPAKKAVANIAT
+412 KLNLPPRIKVDDILNIENASRF
-427 IGNKATYLTQWQEQ
+427 GTQWQQQ
-441 LNKFLELNKQLQSWN
+441 LTAFLDLNRGG
-456 NQWGFKNSARTFGPD
+456 GFFRNGARTFGGD
-471 NWKAQHLTAS
+471 GWRSNHLTAT
-481 IKYTDSRQTQIQGI
+481 IKYADSRRTQIQGI
-495 EVKGV
+495 EVSGV
-500 TKDSRFGGPV
+500 TETSRFGSV
-510 NTQVY
+510 TTQVY

-520 AMLFYQ
+520 TMLFYQ

-534 DEAKATIDSI
+534 DEAKKTIDSI
-544 GNING
+544 GNIDG
-549 KAADWKSRIDAA
+549 KSAEWKRRIDEA
-561 QNQQAIEAI
+561 QSQQAIETI
-570 ITEARNEK
+570 IAEARNEK
-578 NALDKKKAAAIQ
+578 NALDKKKEVAIK
-590 EINALPHLSQNEK
+590 EINALPHLSNDEK
-603 TAAINAINSATTT
+603 TQVINAITGATDT

-623 NDAKA
+623 NEAKN

-633 MRNKGKEAINAL
+633 MRNKAKETINGLNKLSEDQKRPFLDRIDSANTPEAI
-645 SKLNDG
+645 K
-651 EKTPYRNRI
+651 
-660 DNATTQDQINAII
+660 AII
-673 EEAAFEDLKR
+673 EEASFDNLKQN
-683 SALEQLDNMNP
+683 ALDQLNNMNP

-702 RAQITETNF
+702 LQNVNAINRNET
-711 NTVSSDGK
+711 SLDGK
-719 KPAERIEAILERAKA
+719 TPAERIEAILESAKA
-734 EVLRD
+734 EVLKD
-739 QARRDINAIS
+739 QAKRDINAIS
-749 GLPEEKKNEFLGIVD
+749 GLPEEKRNEFLGIVD
-764 RAQTPS
+764 RAQTPA

-776 DQARAYSDYIQ
+776 DQARAYSDYVK
-787 AKDAINQLT
+787 AKEEINKLPHL
-796 NINNKQKEEL
+796 NNKQKEDL
-806 LAGLERDKSQQGVA
+806 LARLEADKSQEGVTDTLA
-820 DMLTSA
+820 TA
-826 RALDGEMKHLKDLV
+826 RSLDGDMNHLKDLQD
-840 AQAETIKQSSDYSR
+840 QADQIKQSSDYSR
-854 ADRAKQNTFN
+854 ADRTKQNDFN
-864 TALDAAKRVSPQ
+864 VALDAAKKVTPKG
-876 TGELPT
+876 GELPAVPV
-882 TSVGQLISNLTD
+882 SQLILDLTA
-894 AIRGLGGTT
+894 AISGLNGST
-903 QPVTKDVDKGNL
+903 QPITKDVDKANL
-915 RAEIDRSSQVK
+915 KAEIDRSSQVK
-926 DPANAEYT
+926 DPANAEYI
-934 YASEDKKQAY
+934 YASDDKKQAY
-944 EQALTQAI
+944 EQALT
-952 AVRDKA
+952 KA
-958 NPVATQAE
+958 NEVYNKNNPAATQNE
-966 VDAALA
+966 VDEALG

-982 GHAPDRDT
+982 GHAPERVVDQ

-995 GGDRMEIYSD
+995 AGDKMTEYSD
-1005 VAAHAISTVGR
+1005 VSVHGISTVGR
-1016 KVPRPNQPTPVE
+1016 KVPRPNTSTTVD

-1033 STRLNE
+1033 STSLVE
-1039 LIVTD
+1039 LILTD
-1044 QESGINIDS
+1044 SESDVDINSITFEEASLAQLRS
-1053 VTFDEATQRHLQL
+1053 VGLQ
-1066 LGLKFV
+1066 FV
-1072 KYDRQQDNGAVGYF
+1072 KYDSQKDNGAVGYF
-1086 TTIEENGVVNFTGTG
+1086 TTIEENGIVKFTGSG
-1101 IAKFYFTV
+1101 NLKLYFTV
-1109 ANTHGVVS
+1109 ANSDGVTS
-1117 PRLEYRYILK
+1117 QRLEYRYTLK

-1141 IRGQEATITIPIQ
+1141 IRGQEATISIPIE
-1154 DNSMF
+1154 DNSLF
-1159 GTEGGVSTG
+1159 GTSGGVSTG
-1168 TMSIRPEN
+1168 TMTIRPAN
-1176 NTSDPLTPAILNFT
+1176 NTTDPLTPTILNFT
-1190 NGNTPQAFTISIPD
+1190 NGNSPQAFTISIPEN
-1204 SSPEF
+1204 SPEF
-1209 VFENHNYGKRSRTG
+1209 MFGSENYGKRSHTG
-1223 TVSLTANPSQTLE
+1223 TVSLVANPSQTLE
-1236 RTTYKFRVADGNTP
+1236 RTTYKFRLADGNKP
-1250 RGTSEK
+1250 RTTAEK
-1256 VTFTD
+1256 VSFTD

-1269 LAAPEESAK
+1269 LAAPAENAK
-1278 VSVNNPS
+1278 VSVNNLS
-1285 RLTEDEKNAIKQAV
+1285 RLSSEEKERVKAAV
-1299 RTANPHIAE
+1299 RTANPHIAT

-1317 NKQVRIDVAENGRVT
+1317 SKQVQIDVAENGRVT
-1332 VTYPHGGKQD
+1332 VTYPHGGKTD
-1342 TLTADQVLRVN
+1342 TLETAQVLKEN
-1353 QAPVADVNNFGPMRN
+1353 QAPVFGTNDFLPTLWVKDKEARLQEIPTLLVFSAPTANKTAPGFPSDRQNLSAEEVTNRKLGKLPFTDPEGQALTFDPIKTLDQATIGLNVSPNGTLYGNGIGNFGP
-1368 IPGNAIPDG
+1368 GASW
-1377 GTRNRPTVFVFAKQ
+1377 TVNLK
-1391 AISNDGRAT
+1391 AT
-1400 KTRQELEAAN
+1400 DSQDKSKTSSEFRVV
-1410 MGYLPITDP
+1410 G
-1419 DNDALKEVAVTN
+1419 
-1431 FEGAPLG
+1431 
-1438 SGLKVASNGTLSGNA
+1438 
-1453 FTTVSPGGGW
+1453 
-1463 VARIVPKDA
+1463 
-1472 HDKLGNPVYFHIR
+1472 
-1485 AYTDK
+1485 YTDK
-1490 LIDPTQANPVEGTYN
+1490 LKDANHVTGTYG
-1505 QAVTAEKIF
+1505 QAITENAILD
-1514 EKLTIDA
+1514 KLTIDA
-1521 PIGNSSI
+1521 TSGLPQNFVKPNDSSYTF
-1528 TVPDGSNPDEKAQYT
+1528 TVPANQYT
-1543 RTITGYKT
+1543 RTITGYKQ
-1551 TENGEV
+1551 TENGKV
-1557 TTVDNG
+1557 TTVNNG
-1563 VAGLPKQGTYF
+1563 VAGLPTEGTYF

-1579 TNIWGQTIKN
+1579 TNIWGQIIKN
-1589 YVKVVHQEDLAARTD
+1589 YVKVVYQDTLAARTD
-1604 LVAPEAVQVKGTTVA
+1604 LVAPEAVQIKGTTVA

-1629 LKAANPGKLPDDPSS
+1629 LKAANPGKLPEDTR
-1644 YSVAPNGTV
+1644 YEVASNGAV
-1653 TVTYSDNSSEPIDV
+1653 TVIYNDNSREVVNV
-1667 PLKSGIPTVT
+1667 PLKSGLPTVT
-1677 AQPHDIVVFKNT
+1677 TQPHDLVVFKNT

-1703 ESIKDIQ
+1703 ESIKDVQ
-1710 IVGTDGSSLD
+1710 IVSTDGRTVD
-1720 QMGLTVD
+1720 EMGLTVG
-1727 EKAKENNV
+1727 EKDKENNT

-1743 TNSAVGKHTR
+1743 TNLPVGGNAR

-1758 DNLDQA
+1758 DNLDQP
-1764 SAATNDFSVRIVD
+1764 SAATNDFAVRIVD
-1777 ATVNQPETAITKE
+1777 ATVNQPETAIEKA
-1790 FGQALTPEE
+1790 FGQSLTPED
-1799 VRSTINFNV
+1799 VRPKINFNV
-1808 GSGQNNLID
+1808 GSGQDNMID
-1817 FDVVIP
+1817 FEVIIP
-1823 ADAPTSGKN
+1823 GNAPTSGQNKDI
-1832 VEVPVIIRTKA
+1832 PVTIRTKA
-1843 HASASEEFKRTF
+1843 HANASEDFKQTF

-1862 TVRATWPTQADNI
+1862 TVRATWPTQAAHI
-1875 EVTAPADT
+1875 EVVPPAETD
-1883 TPVLIDGAR
+1883 PVLIDSAR
-1892 PTSEA
+1892 PTTET
-1897 DKTALIDALKEANK
+1897 DKNALINALKEANK

-1922 TRFDVAENGAVTI
+1922 TTFDVAEDGAVTI
-1935 TYPDRSSETVTVPF
+1935 TYSDSSSETVNVPF
-1949 KQKDSAQHTPT
+1949 KQKDSAQHTPV
-1960 VAETPINSAAT
+1960 VAETPIDSATT

-1976 TEDERNAVKA
+1976 TETERNAVKA
-1986 AVTVPNFPGDR
+1986 AVTVPTYSGSG
-1997 QPTVTVPE
+1997 QPTVTVPAD
-2005 NARVTNG
+2005 ARVTNG
-2012 TEGNTGKP
+2012 TNGNTGKP

-2028 PDGSSETVEVPVK
+2028 PDGTVETVEVPVR
-2041 QRDNAKYEATISNPE
+2041 QRDTAKHDATVTNPD
-2056 TPAAIKASHASD
+2056 TPAAIKASHE
-2068 TAITDEAD
+2068 TGTQITEQDD
-2076 KNAILAKVSVPE
+2076 KNAILAKVSVPT
-2088 GSSGRPSLDQNPV
+2088 GSNGTPSLDQNPV
-2101 VEERD
+2101 VEEQGD
-2106 GKQVVKV
+2106 KQVVKV

-2134 ETHNPTAPAESV
+2134 ETHNPTAPAETV
-2146 KLDAPATANSTLS
+2146 KLDVPATANSTLS
-2159 DDDKA
+2159 DDDKIA
-2164 AVKAAVT
+2164 IKAAVT
-2171 VPDGSRGEVS
+2171 VPANSGGQVS
-2181 LPEGAKVELVG
+2181 LPEGAKVELVN
-2192 DKPVVKATVT
+2192 DKPVVKAMVT

-2225 TASTTPVP
+2225 TAKATPVP
-2233 LDSPVTPGQTLSAE
+2233 LDSPVTLGQPLSPE
-2247 EREALKFGVNVPAG
+2247 EREAVTFGVNVPAG

-2268 PENAAV
+2268 PDNASV
-2274 KLDGDKP
+2274 KLVGDKP
-2281 VVEAEVR
+2281 VVEVEVR
-2288 YPDGTVDKVQ
+2288 YSDGTVDKVQ

-2304 DRAVYTPNLVNPK
+2304 DRAVYTPNLVEAK

-2323 EPTNDTQIT
+2323 EPTNGTSIT

-2343 DVPAAGTKP
+2343 DVPAATQDGTKP

-2395 ADNQVHNPE
+2395 ADKQVHNPE
-2404 APTKPVQ
+2404 APAKPVQ
-2411 LDVAATTDTS
+2411 VDAPAVQDGT
-2421 LSDADKQAVKD
+2421 LSEDDKKAIKD
-2432 AVTIPQ
+2432 AVVIPD

-2461 PVTVTYPDG
+2461 PVTVTYPDN
-2470 TTETVDVPV
+2470 TTDTVYVPV

-2484 TKHTPVLTEAN
+2484 TKHTPVLTDAN

-2500 DTPAKANEPV
+2500 NTPAKANEPV
-2510 QETDK
+2510 QEDDK
-2515 AAIAAKVDKT
+2515 AAIAAKVDKKT
-2525 NLPQGTETK
+2525 LPQGTETK

-2557 DGTSETIKV
+2557 DGTSEIIKV
-2566 PVDQKDDLTYNPV
+2566 PVDQKDDLTYNPT

-2591 PQTPGTEITDPTDK
+2591 PQTPGTEITVPTDK

-2616 VDGGQAPKVT
+2616 VDGGQAPEVT

-2631 PVTEG
+2631 PVKEG
-2636 PDGPYVTVK
+2636 PDGPYVTVT
-2645 VSYPDG
+2645 VTYPDG

-2670 TAPAESVKLDAPA
+2670 TVPETAVQVDAPA

-2699 AVVIPDGSGGVA
+2699 AVTIPDGSGGVA

-2736 NTKDTVYV
+2736 DTTDTVYV

-2757 LTDADQPVLTDTP
+2757 LTDANSPVLTKTP
-2770 AKAETPVQ
+2770 AKANEPVQ
-2778 DTDKAAIAAKVD
+2778 EDDKVAIAAKVD

-2803 DGAKVELDGDK
+2803 DGAKVELENGK

-2884 GGQAPKVTKEITS
+2884 GGQAPEVTKEITS

-2912 TYPDD
+2912 TYPDK
-2917 TYEKVNVPVN
+2917 TKEVIPVPVN
-2927 QKDNEANDPTV
+2927 QKDNEANDPTA

-2973 GLPNPPQSVKV
+2973 GLPNSPQSVKV

-3040 VLVAIDPTPGVA
+3040 ALVAIDPTPGAA
-3052 INNPMDKE
+3052 ITNQADKD
-3060 AIAAKVDLSKLP
+3060 AAVAKVDLSKLP
-3072 AGTTAEVADGAVV
+3072 AGTTAAVADGAVV

-3098 TVTYPDGTSETIN
+3098 KVTYPDGTEDTVY
-3111 VPVKQADNLAMDP
+3111 VPVKQADNLALDP

-3152 IVAKVDPKTGKAEVV
+3152 IAAKVDPKTGKAEVV

-3201 VPVKQADNVVKEPSL
+3201 VPVKQADNVANEPSL

-3231 TPVPASDKQAILDKV
+3231 TLVPADDKPAILAKV
-3246 EVPEGANATIAD
+3246 NLPEGAEATIAD
-3258 DATVVRENGQ
+3258 DATVVREDGQ
-3268 PVVPVTVTYPDGT
+3268 AVVPVTVTYPDGT

-3296 YTPSP
+3296 YTPSQ
-3301 VTDPVQ
+3301 VTDTVQ

-3331 PVPKVAAGEK
+3331 TVPKVAAGEK

-3346 LPENPRVEE
+3346 LPENPQVEV
-3355 VNGQPV
+3355 VNDQPV

-3389 PSLKEAEAG
+3389 PSLKETEPG

-3404 ITENPTAGAS
+3404 ITENPTAGKA
-3414 ITDPADQNV
+3414 ITDPADQKA

-3478 KEPSLKSQTPV
+3478 KEPSLKNQTPV

-3502 EPADLEAIKNNVDT
+3502 EPTDLEAIKNNVDT

-3544 PDGTADTILVPIKT
+3544 PDGTTDTILVPIKT

-3585 VPEADQAKIL
+3585 VPETDQAKIL

-3632 TVTYPDGSK
+3632 TVTYQDGSK

-3647 VDTDTDKDGF
+3647 VDSDTDKDGF

-3664 AGTSAT
+3664 AGT
-3670 DSAST
+3670 
-3675 PDGQDSAERLN
+3675 N
-3686 PGLTE
+3686 
-3691 PVEVKNP
+3691 
-3698 DKLTDAEKE
+3698 
-3707 AVKKAVEASNDLP
+3707 
-3720 AGTTVSVANDG
+3720 
-3731 TVTVTYPDN
+3731 
-3740 STDTIQPKD
+3740 
-3749 AVTQFV
+3749 
-3755 DTDGDGISDR
+3755 
-3765 QETENGTD
+3765 
-3773 PSKVDSDNDGFSD
+3773 
-3786 KEEVERG
+3786 
-3793 TDPTKADSKP
+3793 
-3803 ASSETDTDGD
+3803 
-3813 GISNEDEATRGTD
+3813 
-3826 PNKSDTDGDGFS
+3826 
-3838 DQEEI
+3838 
-3843 TAGSN
+3843 
-3848 PTKADSTPANV
+3848 
-3859 DKDGDGFTDTEEA
+3859 
-3872 AAGTDANNPSSTPE
+3872 
-3886 GQDSAERLNPGLTEP
+3886 
-3901 VEVKNSDKLTDAEK
+3901 
-3915 EAVKKA
+3915 
-3921 VEDSNDLP
+3921 
-3929 AGTTVSVANDGTV
+3929 
-3942 TVTYPDKSTD
+3942 
-3952 TIQPAETVKV
+3952 
-3962 AKDTDKDGFTDTE
+3962 
-3975 EATAGTSATDPSST
+3975 ATDPSST
-3989 PAGQDSAGQLTPSL
+3989 PAGQDSAGQLTPGL
-4003 AEPVEVKNPDKLTD
+4003 GEPVEVKNPDKLSD
-4017 AEKESVKK
+4017 AEKEAVKD
-4025 AVEDS
+4025 AVQES
-4030 NDLPEGTEVTVS
+4030 NDLPAGTEVTVS

-4056 DTIQPAETVKVAKD
+4056 DTIK
-4070 TDKDGF
+4070 
-4076 TDTEEA
+4076 
-4082 TAGTSA
+4082 
-4088 TDPSSTPAGQD
+4088 
-4099 SADRLNPGLTEPVEV
+4099 
-4114 KNPDKLT
+4114 
-4121 DAEKE
+4121 
-4126 SVKRAVEETND
+4126 
-4137 LPAGT
+4137 
-4142 EVSVSDSGT
+4142 
-4151 VTVTYP
+4151 
-4157 DKSTDTIQPAETVK
+4157 
-4171 VAKDT
+4171 
-4176 DKDGFTDTE
+4176 
-4185 EATAGTDATNPSSTP
+4185 
-4200 AGQDSAGQLTPSLA
+4200 
-4214 EPVEVKNP
+4214 
-4222 DKLTDA
+4222 
-4228 EKESVKKAV
+4228 
-4237 EDSNDL
+4237 
-4243 PEGTEVSV
+4243 
-4251 SDNGT
+4251 
-4256 VTVTYPDKSTDTIQP
+4256 P

-4311 GQLTPGLTEP
+4311 GQLTPGLGEP
-4321 VEVKNPDKLTDA
+4321 VEVKNPDKLSDA
-4333 EKDAVKK
+4333 EKEAVKDAVQ
-4340 AVEASNDLPE
+4340 ESNDLPA

-4368 KSTDTIQ
+4368 KSTDTIK
-4375 PAETVKVAKDT
+4375 PAETVK
-4386 DKDGFTDTEEATA
+4386 AT
-4399 GTDATNPASTP
+4399 
-4410 AGQDSAGQLT
+4410 
-4420 PSLAEPVEVKNP
+4420 
-4432 DKLTDAEKESV
+4432 
-4443 KKAVEDSNDL
+4443 
-4453 PEGTEVSVSDNGT
+4453 
-4466 VTVTYPDKS
+4466 
-4475 TDTIQPAETVK
+4475 
-4486 VAKDTDKD
+4486 
-4494 GFTDTEEEKAGT
+4494 
-4506 NATDPSST
+4506 
-4514 PAGQDSAGQLTPSL
+4514 
-4528 TEPVEVKN
+4528 
-4536 PDKLTDAEKEAVKKA
+4536 
-4551 VEDSNDLPEG
+4551 
-4561 TEVTVSDNGTVTV
+4561 
-4574 TYPDKSADTIQ
+4574 
-4585 PTDTVKAAK
+4585 K

-4601 APSKPEVTAT
+4601 APSKPEVTSTA
-4611 DSGAVVVTPPTDNV
+4611 SGDVVVTPPTDNV

-4635 GASQPV
+4635 GATEPV
-4641 TVVVSKDENGIW
+4641 TVVVSKDATGTW

-4662 INSDGTITIPAEKV
+4662 VNPDGTITIPADKV

-4689 SISSPEVGST
+4689 SVSSPEVGST
-4699 VVPVPAVTP
+4699 VVPVPVVTP

-4719 TATDSGAV
+4719 ISTVSGDV

-4806 VGSAVVP
+4806 VGSTVVP

-5029 STDTPVVE
+5029 STETPVVE
-5037 VPATPSLALDGSGNV
+5037 VPATPSLTLDGSGNV

-5214 AQNGKGT
+5214 AQNGEGT

-5273 AVKVKDLTKLSDA
+5273 AVKVKDLTKLSDV

-5337 HGEGTSHSLP
+5337 HGEGVSHSLP

>member
-38 GSGMVLSGV
+38 GSGMVLNGV
-47 EQVQAGTDYDPG
+47 EQVYAGTDYEPG
-59 VEIRYVRNGSPKAL
+59 VEIRYARNGSPKAL
-73 ASDGDFKIEKS
+73 SSAGDFKIDTS
-84 FVEVNGV
+84 PVEVFENGQV
-91 QYVDVTLTFNQDHDG
+91 VHYVDVTLTFNEDG
-106 YARRFLYFNMPKS
+106 DNYTNRRFIGFNIPDS
-119 LYEPEKITRE
+119 LYEPESITRE
-129 LYWQGERTPRETT
+129 IYYNAGGNQALKEKTT
-142 EYRTWQ
+142 FSTWWHTQ
-148 GDYRFADEPWY
+148 PSVGTTWWGTWPAYADARFIAGRPDLLSGDSYKK
-159 RLWDHRYII
+159 IT
-168 GSPDSLQGERHKKV
+168 GPDNAVK
-182 TSPTD
+182 
-187 PGGDTIGGQSE
+187 DTIGWQSE
-198 GRWNGDWDRLMF
+198 DKWNNQDWARLF
-210 SVPNNAGSGKEAL
+210 SYFNTNGVDVRETVNR
-223 TKAASDFKAT
+223 DFKDK
-233 SRTVYINRFSGST
+233 SRTFYLNRYPAST
-246 DKHVYKFRAR
+246 DKFVYKFRAR

-266 VVGLNEE
+266 ILGVNVDIANG
-273 SGSHANFLA
+273 HANFLA

-292 LAEKSTIN
+292 LADKSIIN
-300 PPARIGVNSL
+300 PSARHGVTKL
-310 QDLSQQTR
+310 EDLDSHTR
-318 NNIAQKIREA
+318 NTIKQNIENA
-328 NPDLFNGAGPLVTN
+328 NPDLFNGVYPLVTN
-342 VTVSSDGIGG
+342 VTVSTDGIGG
-352 NAVLRFK
+352 NATLDFK
-359 DGSEKTIP
+359 DGSQKTIP
-367 MKQLVYKINTA
+367 MNQLVYKTNNAT
-378 SGAAPTAPSTSTNF
+378 GGAPTASNVQTTLVPI
-392 VLKGR
+392 GR
-397 GVVGNDMV
+397 GTAGYEQV
-405 GLQGEDH
+405 GLQGKDH
-412 QLNLPAKKAVANIAT
+412 KLNLPAKIKVDDILNIENASRY
-427 IGNKATYLTQWQEQ
+427 GTQWQQ
-441 LNKFLELNKQLQSWN
+441 QLTAFLDLNKGG
-456 NQWGFKNSARTFGPD
+456 GFFRNGARTFGGD
-471 NWKAQHLTAS
+471 GWRSNHLTAT
-481 IKYTDSRQTQIQGI
+481 IKYADARRTQIQGI
-495 EVKGV
+495 EVSGV
-500 TKDSRFGGPV
+500 TEDSRFGSV
-510 NTQVY
+510 RTTTY

-534 DEAKATIDSI
+534 DEAKKTIDSI

-549 KAADWKSRIDAA
+549 KANDWKRRIDEA

-570 ITEARNEK
+570 IAEARREK
-578 NALDKKKAAAIQ
+578 NELDKKKEAAIK
-590 EINALPHLSQNEK
+590 EINALPHLSNDQK
-603 TAAINAINSATTT
+603 TQAINAITSATATTT
-616 TVVDQKL
+616 IEQKL
-623 NDAKA
+623 EEAKN
-628 LNTTN
+628 LNKTN
-633 MRNKGKEAINAL
+633 MRNKAKETINDL
-645 SKLNDG
+645 NKLND
-651 EKTPYRNRI
+651 EQKRPFLNRI
-660 DNATTQDQINAII
+660 DGADSQEQINAII
-673 EEAAFEDLKR
+673 EEASFDNLKQN
-683 SALEQLDNMNP
+683 ALDQLNNMDP

-702 RAQITETNF
+702 LQNINAINRNDI
-711 NTVSSDGK
+711 SSDGK
-719 KPAERIEAILERAKA
+719 TPAERLEAILESAKA
-734 EVLRD
+734 EVLKD
-739 QARRDINAIS
+739 QAKRDINAIS
-749 GLPEEKKNEFLGIVD
+749 GLPEEKRNDFLGIVD
-764 RAQTPS
+764 RAQTPA

-776 DQARAYSDYIQ
+776 DQARAYSDYVK
-787 AKDAINQLT
+787 AKEEINKLPHL
-796 NINNKQKEEL
+796 NNKQKEDL
-806 LAGLERDKSQQGVA
+806 LARLEADKSQEGVTDTLA
-820 DMLTSA
+820 TA
-826 RALDGEMKHLKDLV
+826 RSLDGDMKHLKDLQD
-840 AQAETIKQSSDYSR
+840 QADQIKQSSDYSN
-854 ADRAKQNTFN
+854 ANPTQKEAFD
-864 TALDAAKRVSPQ
+864 TALGAAKKVTPKG
-876 TGELPT
+876 GELPT
-882 TSVGQLISNLTD
+882 VPVSQLISDLTA
-894 AIRGLGGTT
+894 AISGLNGST
-903 QPVTKDVDKGNL
+903 QPITKDVDKVNL
-915 RAEIDRSSQVK
+915 KAEIDRSSQVK

-944 EQALTQAI
+944 EQALTKARE
-952 AVRDKA
+952 VHDKA
-958 NPVATQAE
+958 NPAATQAE
-966 VDAALA
+966 VDEALG
-972 KLQEARIALD
+972 KLQAARIALD
-982 GHAPDRDT
+982 GHAPERVVDQ
-990 TPPVL
+990 TPPSEL
-995 GGDRMEIYSD
+995 GGANLTNYSD
-1005 VAAHAISTVGR
+1005 VPIHGVSTIGKKIATPDTVATATAEDYGQNTTGLVEMIVVDNESAVSPASVEFIEESKNLMTMVG
-1016 KVPRPNQPTPVE
+1016 
-1028 EYGEN
+1028 
-1033 STRLNE
+1033 
-1039 LIVTD
+1039 I
-1044 QESGINIDS
+1044 
-1053 VTFDEATQRHLQL
+1053 
-1066 LGLKFV
+1066 KFV
-1072 KYDRQQDNGAVGYF
+1072 AYPEQKENKAIGYF
-1086 TTIEENGVVNFTGTG
+1086 TTIDPNGTLKETGAENLEL
-1101 IAKFYFTV
+1101 KFTV
-1109 ANTHGVVS
+1109 ANVDNARSNQFTF
-1117 PRLEYRYILK
+1117 RYNMK
-1127 DDIAPTATPTEHVL
+1127 DDIAPTVAETEHVL
-1141 IRGQEATITIPIQ
+1141 IKDQSYNISVPIS
-1154 DNSMF
+1154 DNSLF
-1159 GTEGGVSTG
+1159 GTDGNIDKDSISIKINRDGELANAESRTPAVLGITNGDNNNAWTVTPTNPQPFPNRGNRSNTG
-1168 TMSIRPEN
+1168 TLGFSGTAT
-1176 NTSDPLTPAILNFT
+1176 NTLT
-1190 NGNTPQAFTISIPD
+1190 
-1204 SSPEF
+1204 
-1209 VFENHNYGKRSRTG
+1209 
-1223 TVSLTANPSQTLE
+1223 
-1236 RTTYKFRVADGNTP
+1236 RTTYQLRVADSNKGHKMPENL
-1250 RGTSEK
+1250 S
-1256 VTFTD
+1256 FAN
-1261 ITFTVVDR
+1261 ITFTVVAP
-1269 LAAPEESAK
+1269 LVVPEESAK

-1285 RLTEDEKNAIKQAV
+1285 SLSPTEKAAIEQAV
-1299 RTANPHIAE
+1299 KNANPHIAA
-1308 IDNAANGDT
+1308 IDGNAGGVAD
-1317 NKQVRIDVAENGRVT
+1317 KQVKIDVANDGRVT

-1410 MGYLPITDP
+1410 MGFLKMTDP
-1419 DNDALKEVAVTN
+1419 DGDTLREINIINID
-1431 FEGAPLG
+1431 GRSIG
-1438 SGLKVASNGTLSGNA
+1438 IKVSPNGTLSGTPSN
-1453 FTTVSPGGGW
+1453 VLNPGQGW
-1463 VARIVPKDA
+1463 VAMVKPVDQHGKQGA
-1472 HDKLGNPVYFHIR
+1472 PVYFHFR

-1490 LIDPTQANPVEGTYN
+1490 LVDSTQANPVAGTYG
-1505 QAVTAEKIF
+1505 QPLTETAIF

-1521 PIGNSSI
+1521 RSGDTSVPETF
-1528 TVPDGSNPDEKAQYT
+1528 TVPDGSNSAEKAQYT
-1543 RTITGYKT
+1543 RTITGYSST
-1551 TENGEV
+1551 NDGQGV
-1557 TTVDNG
+1557 TPVTNG
-1563 VAGLPKQGTYF
+1563 VAGLPTQGTYF

-1589 YVKVVHQEDLAARTD
+1589 YVKVVYQDTLAARTD

-1629 LKAANPGKLPDDPSS
+1629 LKAANPGKLPADTNYD
-1644 YSVAPNGTV
+1644 VAPNGAV
-1653 TVTYSDNSSEPIDV
+1653 TVRYSDGSSEVVNV
-1667 PLKSGIPTVT
+1667 PLKSGFPTVT
-1677 AQPHDIVVFKNT
+1677 TQPHDLVVFKNT
-1689 DMTTPVELAGFTDN
+1689 DMTTPVELGGFMDN
-1703 ESIKDIQ
+1703 ESIKDVQ
-1710 IVGTDGSSLD
+1710 IVSPDGRTPD
-1720 QMGLTVD
+1720 EMGLTVG
-1727 EKAKENNV
+1727 EKDKENNG
-1735 KSALISGK
+1735 KAALISGK

-1764 SAATNDFSVRIVD
+1764 SAATNDFAVRIVD
-1777 ATVNQPETAITKE
+1777 ATVNQPETAISKV
-1790 FGQALTPEE
+1790 FGQALTPED
-1799 VRSTINFNV
+1799 VRPKINFDV
-1808 GSGQNNLID
+1808 GTGQNNMID
-1817 FDVVIP
+1817 FDVIIP
-1823 ADAPTSGKN
+1823 TNTPTSGQN
-1832 VEVPVIIRTKA
+1832 VEVSVTIRTKA
-1843 HASASEEFKRTF
+1843 HASAPDSFKQSF
-1855 VSQDKTV
+1855 VSQEKTV
-1862 TVRATWPTQADNI
+1862 TVRATWPTQAAHI
-1875 EVTAPADT
+1875 EVAPPADTAPA
-1883 TPVLIDGAR
+1883 LIDSAR
-1892 PTSEA
+1892 PTTDA
-1897 DKTALIDALKEANK
+1897 DKTALINALKEANK

-1922 TRFDVAENGAVTI
+1922 TDFSVAEDGRVTI

-1949 KQKDSAQHTPT
+1949 KQKDSAQHTPVVT
-1960 VAETPINSAAT
+1960 ETPINSAAT
-1971 AGTPL
+1971 AGTGL
-1976 TEDERNAVKA
+1976 TEEERNAVKV
-1986 AVTVPNFPGDR
+1986 AVTVPTYSGSG
-1997 QPTVTVPE
+1997 QPTVTVPAD
-2005 NARVTNG
+2005 ARVTN
-2012 TEGNTGKP
+2012 GNTGKP

-2028 PDGSSETVEVPVK
+2028 PDGSRENVEVPVR
-2041 QRDNAKYEATISNPE
+2041 QRDTAKHDATVTNPD
-2056 TPAAIKASHASD
+2056 TPAAIKASHE
-2068 TAITDEAD
+2068 TGTQITEQDD
-2076 KNAILAKVSVPE
+2076 KNVILAKVSVPT
-2088 GSSGRPSLDQNPV
+2088 GSNGTPSLDQNPV

-2159 DDDKA
+2159 DADKQ
-2164 AVKAAVT
+2164 AVKNAVT
-2171 VPDGSRGEVS
+2171 VPANSGGEVS
-2181 LPEGAKVELVG
+2181 LAPYAKVELVNG
-2192 DKPVVKATVT
+2192 NPVVKATVT
-2202 YPDGTTDIVDV
+2202 YPDGTTDIVEV

-2304 DRAVYTPNLVNPK
+2304 DRAVYTPNLVNSK

-2323 EPTNDTQIT
+2323 DPAGNPSIT
-2332 SPDDAAILANV
+2332 SQDDTNAILANV
-2343 DVPAAGTKP
+2343 DVPAATPDGTKP
-2352 EVTKTIASPVKD
+2352 QVTKTIASPVKD
-2364 GTGANQGKKVVE
+2364 GTGENQGKKVVE

-2404 APTKPVQ
+2404 APAKPVQ
-2411 LDVAATTDTS
+2411 LDVAATSDTS

-2484 TKHTPVLTEAN
+2484 TKHTPVLTDAN

-2510 QETDK
+2510 QEEDK

-2566 PVDQKDDLTYNPV
+2566 PVDQKDDLTYNPT

-2616 VDGGQAPKVT
+2616 VDGGQAPRVT

-2670 TAPAESVKLDAPA
+2670 TAPETAVQVDAPA

-2757 LTDADQPVLTDTP
+2757 LTDANSPVLTDTP

-2803 DGAKVELDGDK
+2803 DGAKVELVDNK

-2884 GGQAPKVTKEITS
+2884 GGQAPEVTKEITS

-2912 TYPDD
+2912 TYPDK
-2917 TYEKVNVPVN
+2917 TKEVIPVPVN
-2927 QKDNEANDPTV
+2927 QKDNEANEPTV

-2957 ESDADKKL
+2957 ESAEDKKL

-2990 VMDQAGN
+2990 VRDQAGN

-3021 DNQTNTPSLKEPE
+3021 DNQTNTPSLKDPE
-3034 LGKPAE
+3034 VGKPAE

-3111 VPVKQADNLAMDP
+3111 VPVKQADNLAMEP

-3246 EVPEGANATIAD
+3246 EVPEGAKATIAD

-3296 YTPSP
+3296 YTPSQ
-3301 VTDPVQ
+3301 VTDTVQ

-3331 PVPKVAAGEK
+3331 TVPKVAAGEK

-3346 LPENPRVEE
+3346 LPENTQVEV
-3355 VNGQPV
+3355 VNDQPV

-3478 KEPSLKSQTPV
+3478 KEPSLKNQTPV

-3632 TVTYPDGSK
+3632 TVTYQDGSK

-3664 AGTSAT
+3664 AGTNAT
-3670 DSAST
+3670 DPSST
-3675 PDGQDSAERLN
+3675 PAGQDSAERLN

-3707 AVKKAVEASNDLP
+3707 AVKKAVEDSNDLP

-3740 STDTIQPKD
+3740 STDTIKPKD

-3813 GISNEDEATRGTD
+3813 GISNEDEVARGTD

-3872 AAGTDANNPSSTPE
+3872 AAGTDANNPSSTPA

-3901 VEVKNSDKLTDAEK
+3901 VEVKNPDKLTDAEK

-3929 AGTTVSVANDGTV
+3929 EGTEVTVSDNGTV

-4017 AEKESVKK
+4017 AEKDAVKK

-4030 NDLPEGTEVTVS
+4030 NDLPEGTEVT
-4042 DNGTVT
+4042 
-4048 VTYPDKST
+4048 
-4056 DTIQPAETVKVAKD
+4056 
-4070 TDKDGF
+4070 
-4076 TDTEEA
+4076 
-4082 TAGTSA
+4082 
-4088 TDPSSTPAGQD
+4088 
-4099 SADRLNPGLTEPVEV
+4099 
-4114 KNPDKLT
+4114 
-4121 DAEKE
+4121 
-4126 SVKRAVEETND
+4126 
-4137 LPAGT
+4137 
-4142 EVSVSDSGT
+4142 
-4151 VTVTYP
+4151 
-4157 DKSTDTIQPAETVK
+4157 
-4171 VAKDT
+4171 
-4176 DKDGFTDTE
+4176 
-4185 EATAGTDATNPSSTP
+4185 
-4200 AGQDSAGQLTPSLA
+4200 
-4214 EPVEVKNP
+4214 
-4222 DKLTDA
+4222 
-4228 EKESVKKAV
+4228 
-4237 EDSNDL
+4237 
-4243 PEGTEVSV
+4243 V

-4311 GQLTPGLTEP
+4311 GQLTPGLGEP
-4321 VEVKNPDKLTDA
+4321 VEVKNPDKLSDA
-4333 EKDAVKK
+4333 EKEAIKDAVQ
-4340 AVEASNDLPE
+4340 ESNDLPA
-4350 GTEVTVSDNGTV
+4350 GTEITVSDNGTV

-4368 KSTDTIQ
+4368 ESTDTIK
-4375 PAETVKVAKDT
+4375 PAETVK
-4386 DKDGFTDTEEATA
+4386 AT
-4399 GTDATNPASTP
+4399 
-4410 AGQDSAGQLT
+4410 
-4420 PSLAEPVEVKNP
+4420 
-4432 DKLTDAEKESV
+4432 
-4443 KKAVEDSNDL
+4443 
-4453 PEGTEVSVSDNGT
+4453 
-4466 VTVTYPDKS
+4466 
-4475 TDTIQPAETVK
+4475 
-4486 VAKDTDKD
+4486 
-4494 GFTDTEEEKAGT
+4494 
-4506 NATDPSST
+4506 
-4514 PAGQDSAGQLTPSL
+4514 
-4528 TEPVEVKN
+4528 
-4536 PDKLTDAEKEAVKKA
+4536 
-4551 VEDSNDLPEG
+4551 
-4561 TEVTVSDNGTVTV
+4561 
-4574 TYPDKSADTIQ
+4574 
-4585 PTDTVKAAK
+4585 K

-4601 APSKPEVTAT
+4601 APSKPEVTSTA
-4611 DSGAVVVTPPTDNV
+4611 SGD
-4625 TNLDITFTPE
+4625 
-4635 GASQPV
+4635 
-4641 TVVVSKDENGIW
+4641 
-4653 TAPADSGLV
+4653 
-4662 INSDGTITIPAEKV
+4662 
-4676 ADGTAV
+4676 
-4682 TVVAENG
+4682 
-4689 SISSPEVGST
+4689 
-4699 VVPVPAVTP
+4699 
-4708 ETPVAPSKPEV
+4708 
-4719 TATDSGAV
+4719 V

-4783 AENVADGTA
+4783 ADKVADGTA

-4806 VGSAVVP
+4806 VGSTVVPVPVVTPETPVAPSKPEVISTASGDVVVTPPTDNVTNLDITFTPEGSSQPVTVVVSKDATGAWTAPADSGLVVNPDGTITIPAENVADGTAVTVVAENGSISSPEVGSTVVP

-5029 STDTPVVE
+5029 STETPVVE

-5299 DLPEGTQIEVANDG
+5299 NLPEGTQIEVANDG

-5326 LPADQTVLQVA
+5326 LHADQTVLQVA
-5337 HGEGTSHSLP
+5337 HGEGVSHSLP